1 MKKRIL
7 SLLMAFVMVIS
18 LLPATVRAAETVTEE
33 ISSAAELAALG
44 GKNLSGKSYRL
55 TDDIDMTG
63 VSMSPIVKLYD
74 GTFDGNGHTISNLTL
89 SGSDNVG
96 LFSELSSYVTITGLT
111 LKDCTIIN
119 TSGKYAGIG
128 TLVGKISGSNCVIK
142 ECGASGGT
150 VSTNF
155 SDVVYMGGLVGYASS
170 AVSIFDC
177 YSTATVTANSS
188 SSSRTA
194 GLVGYASSGTSIE
207 NCYVLGSVNA
217 NAGYSGGLIAYGAGS
232 SSSHTSIKNCYSG
245 ASVTGTNSSHSYP
258 FVYASNF
265 SYVDFENCYYDKD
278 VSNVKNANTQD
289 NIKQVTT
296 AELKSLSTLGSG
308 FQPDLAEPINGG
320 YPILSWQYFDPN
332 ATYTVTFN
340 VEPTDS
346 VLTWNGK
353 VQTVSADGKYKF
365 EEVAVGNYNY
375 SVSNE
380 AGDYA
385 TAEGTVTVK
394 NKDVETNISL
404 ELNKHTLTFALTPAD
419 AELTVKSGD
428 DTLTPNSNGSY
439 SVVNGIYSYTVNKF
453 GYETTTGTV
462 TVDRADKEQS
472 VTMTKEP
479 SATVRF
485 VYAKD
490 AAPTISVSYAKS
502 QWNKIPM
509 SAENDGSYQLPIG
522 YEYNWE
528 FDSAV
533 YIAQSGTIDLTK
545 AQKGDTKDITVPM
558 FKKPTGTGTVEY
570 PYLIS
575 DASQLRWFAAQVN
588 DSGKNSICAQLTNDI
603 DLNNVEWTPIGQYA
617 RNAYNGTFDGQ
628 YHTIQKLSIS
638 GDASRNCGLF
648 GYVDSGTIE
657 NLTVQG
663 KIELTGTGSGSYGA
677 GGIVGQLYGTAGSI
691 RNCRNDVIVHGGQNV
706 GGIVGYV
713 AGGNSS
719 AAKEITGCVNTG
731 AVSSNSHNAGGIA
744 GYISGQVT
752 VDSCYN
758 RGSCASGSYR
768 AGGITAYLDSNYA
781 TIKNCYTTEKVN
793 GSDSNPVIG
802 KKDRGSIANCYYL
815 DTLGTDSNAES
826 KTSDELKALAPK
838 LGGAFIKNSA
848 GINDGYPIFR
858 WQIPTYA
865 VTFTVDPADAEVTI
879 DGQTGT
885 HSGSNWTFALPD
897 GEYDYTVSAF
907 GYGAKSGK
915 ITVKGGAVSETVTL
929 SAVEKRTVAF
939 NITPAD
945 VNAAVTVL
953 WNGKTIVAESD
964 GSYLLPDGEY
974 TYTVKAKGYAKVSD
988 TLTVS
993 KNETVSVT
1001 LTPSTAWDGTTK
1013 TQPTGQG
1020 TQASPYEIADGEQ
1033 LAWLADKVNNA
1044 STVSAI
1050 YAVLTDDI
1058 DLGGYSFTPIGKDS
1072 HEFSGVFDGNGY
1084 TISRLNVTDVADAG
1098 LFGTAKD
1105 ATIRNVVVRGSVT
1118 GKDNAAGILAK
1129 AKTTAC
1135 TIENCG
1141 NEAVVNVIKSGG
1153 GYAGGILGYAITSTT
1168 VTNCY
1173 NSSAVTS
1180 KGNTSYSRAS
1190 GIVGYLSGNGSA
1202 KITTCYN
1209 TGKVTS
1215 DGYAAGAFGGYGG
1228 PSLTVSDCYTAGTIS
1243 GKDASS
1249 TGAFTTINSDTA
1261 TNSFYRKD
1269 RIPEGANTNGA
1280 TALTLAEMQSA
1291 LLGKLGT
1298 ENWKSVRGVNNSLP
1312 VLKWQNVSAPTAKV
1326 TLVSDAAFVRSII
1339 TTEDGDEASLPTAQL
1354 QWSPVTN
1361 AKSYTVS
1368 LWRAEKTWV
1377 PLTAEEKAAY
1387 DAISSDT
1394 SDSPNLEKLEY
1405 VNEAEVIKCM
1415 TAEQKARLAALDAAV
1430 DEAESDPEQ
1439 TEAWY
1444 NAMENRAAF
1453 IVSLAKDSDL
1463 GSYVSQLTFAQDISG
1478 ITETRYDLTSAFA
1491 ALPEGIYYAAVAV
1504 ETDGKTAYVFSA
1516 QVNDEVVGIQSPYN
1530 RMKTVTGVKWD
1541 GATAKWDG
1549 RENFTGI
1556 YQIDLYLVSG
1566 SGENRTYNSFR
1577 SFSMPGQYTS
1587 ANLANAVAAEKQYA
1601 FTVTAIA
1608 DSTID
1613 RELGLTDSVPSDYS
1627 EVYDPSAGTE
1637 KPSEKEWVDIST
1649 AEQWIALANV
1659 KDAPSDSSNSSSPSK
1674 QAIEWSKNYRLTA
1687 DIDFSKLSAA
1697 DQTKTKSIGTVTYP
1711 FMGEFDGQGHK
1722 ITGLTLSNSDSGLF
1736 WYTGATAYV
1745 HDLTIDSANVLF
1757 SDNAAVLVHNN
1768 YGRLEKCAVVNTN
1781 ITADTGAVLGGMVSR
1796 NYGVIRESYVQGGT
1810 LTSNTTSSVGH
1821 AGFVGANEAGGL
1833 IERCWSSMDVSTQ
1846 SAHAAGFVGL
1856 GYGGTIRNCFA
1867 LGNVSARTHSGGFV
1881 GRSVYQGNVY
1891 ENCYAAGVVTV
1902 TEKEGNGFIG
1912 GNQDWSSFQYDQS
1925 EGISN
1930 CYYNSATAS
1939 AHDYGAI
1946 GKSLDEMK
1954 ADTFLTALSGS
1965 ESGIWVQDNEH
1976 NNGLPY
1982 LNGVKAP
1989 ETAQTTQITVN
2000 IAVAAYNKAT
2010 YSFEQSGD
2018 VISVTMDSNG
2028 NTRLVDLMDAAQ
2040 EQKLLTYS
2048 YSTTSTFGR
2057 FIHTINGREVNEPDG
2072 WMFTVN
2078 DVLSN
2083 VSASL
2088 ATVKDGDNIL
2098 WFEGTTENH
2107 FQGPAWDS
2115 LSGEELQW
2123 ETISTKEQLLAL
2135 ANATDAETLGKN
2147 YKLSADLDL
2156 TGINFPGIGTAA
2168 QPFTGRFDGQNHTIS
2183 NVTVFGTDN
2192 VGFFGVIKGAK
2203 IQNLNLKSVS
2213 ITGEKKVGGLVGY
2226 AQAELG
2232 TDDLS
2237 QNVANLIG
2245 GCTVSGTV
2253 TGSNQV
2259 GGLVGLNEGKTDPD
2273 TLFSIASTIDKSSA
2287 DVTVTGNEMT
2297 GGLVGENTG
2306 TITKSAATGAVTGTT
2321 MTGGFAGSSSGDIYD
2336 SHAEGTVTG
2345 SSHTGGF
2352 AGSSTGTV
2360 KNCYSLGAVT
2370 GTDYTGAFAGSLAAA
2385 DTVIGAGQVTITGTP
2400 AHGYNGGLAGSLS
2413 GTVFGLANQITVK
2426 NAFGNCIQT
2435 DGTKLSVIGNTI
2447 AYPSDTQKDALKGMT
2462 LSTRQEVGDKLY
2474 ELFGINLPDL
2484 KNEADKYVDALTV
2497 PAGTATGTELSLL
2510 KSSQS
2515 PAPGV
2520 TVTYSVTDAHL
2531 TGGETLTLAKG
2542 NDTVSTISVSVQLRL
2557 ADTFGSYHKTVQ
2569 VILPVTPE
2577 KRTELMDAIAS
2588 GCIDTKDAWTAMDM
2602 AVYSALPGKTA
2613 KLADAAKQNILNL
2626 LIKEAN
2632 SREAT
2637 LSAHSRIEIVL
2648 RSLGIDS
2655 RKLYPVNSNA
2665 AVDNAAKLTQMAAQA
2680 DQYAAPYVLLAD
2692 LQGNAG
2698 LTSEQVNSLIGVLK
2712 AKMGTGLF
2720 SYEWDG
2726 VTYASPDTA
2735 GAALA
2740 ALAKYYDT
2748 NADAEMVADAILKAL
2763 PGAMNEA
2770 GSFGSANSDAMVMI
2784 GLLALGEDPA
2794 ALTSVSGA
2802 SVVDGMLSYVNTGT
2816 NQFRYSGEDNALAT
2830 EQAFRALA
2838 ALAHFEKGKAFNKAF
2853 NVYDFSANPVEP
2865 GRATGSGET
2874 GAPKPPVGTEITV
2887 RMTIKADSGY
2897 WFNGSVTIRGEGATV
2912 YHALIEALAEAGMS
2926 QVGAESG
2933 YVRSISKD
2941 GKTLSEFD
2949 NGENSGWLY
2958 KVNGD
2963 LPDVGLTSYAI
2974 KDGDRIVWYYTD
2986 DWTLDPDA
2994 GKWYVKPISSTI
3006 TPVAAIKDGT
3016 ASASVSYKD
3025 LSEAISA
3032 AKKSGEDT
3040 VTITPEIK
3048 GEVNS
3053 ITISLPK
3060 SAAANAAKQGVQ
3072 LIVETD
3078 KARVSLRAEVLGELA
3093 KNSGSELKLEITEK
3107 RAEEVSDKLAHE
3119 NLDGASIV
3127 EVTLMIDGK
3136 PVTVFG
3142 GKTLLIDIPV
3152 DSKRFRAGDTCRV
3165 LVLSDDGAAERTS
3178 GQCIKKNDALFV
3190 RVETTH
3196 LSIFVVMRDAAL
3208 PFTDVA
3214 DTAWYAD
3221 AVQYVYESGLMT
3233 GVSESEFAPDG
3244 TATRG
3249 QIVTILWRLAGSPVV
3264 NYAMRYA
3271 DADEG
3276 AWYGEAVRWAA
3287 STGVVTGYSESSF
3300 GPNDAITRE
3309 QLAAILYRYVKTQ
3322 GQGFTGMWY
3331 FPLRY
3336 DDAASISS
3344 WADEAMHWCVM
3355 KGLLNGTSET
3365 ALSPQLT
3372 ATRAQL
3378 AAILQRFCELPKD
3391 TASKSAA
3398 QTAYDRA
3405 STYLTAAV
3413 SAPRY
3418 GSLGGEWTV
3427 LALARGG
3434 ADTETAYFTDYYAA
3448 LEQTVREA
3456 NGVLSER
3463 KYTEYSRVILAL
3475 SALGKD
3481 ARDVAG
3487 YDLTLP
3493 LGDFEKTKAQGM
3505 NGAIY
3510 ALLALDSRDYPMP
3523 QNAAANTQATRQL
3536 YVDAILA
3543 AQLADGGWSFMGED
3557 ADPDLTAM
3565 ALQALAKYREQ
3576 SSVQLAANR
3585 ALVCLSAMQN
3595 ADGGFSSWGS
3605 ENAESCA
3612 QVLLALNALGLDAD
3626 DSRFVKN
3633 GHSVLDALL
3642 TYQNADGGFCHE
3654 RSGETNLMAS
3664 EQAACALA
3672 SLVRAERG
3680 ESGLYRMA
3688 ALMQPAA

>member
-1 MKKRIL
+1 
-7 SLLMAFVMVIS
+7 MVFG
-18 LLPATVRAAETVTEE
+18 LLPAPAIAADNVTT
-33 ISSAAELAALG
+33 ISSAEDFAAMNYD
-44 GKNLSGKSYRL
+44 GKYKL
-55 TDDIDMTG
+55 TKDIEVTKPYT
-63 VSMSPIVKLYD
+63 SSFR
-74 GTFDGNGHTISNLTL
+74 GTFDGDGHTVTL
-89 SGSDNVG
+89 KLNVTSGNAG
-96 LFSELSSYVTITGLT
+96 LFSETGSGAVIENVEVSADVTSNVASSSYGT
-111 LKDCTIIN
+111 
-119 TSGKYAGIG
+119 AG
-128 TLVGKISGSNCVIK
+128 LVGKVSGTTTITNCGVT
-142 ECGASGGT
+142 GT
-150 VSTNF
+150 VSNTAT
-155 SDVVYMGGLVGYASS
+155 STSSAVYIGGLVGYQAANLTINDSYTTCEVTSS
-170 AVSIFDC
+170 NL
-177 YSTATVTANSS
+177 YSS
-188 SSSRTA
+188 SST
-194 GLVGYASSGTSIE
+194 
-207 NCYVLGSVNA
+207 
-217 NAGYSGGLIAYGAGS
+217 GGLIGKESNYYTLSATNCYTTGAVTAAKGYAGGMSGYIYCSASYKHSYTNCYTAGSVTVTGAANNAYGFA
-232 SSSHTSIKNCYSG
+232 YS
-245 ASVTGTNSSHSYP
+245 
-258 FVYASNF
+258 YASTGYNF
-265 SYVDFENCYYDKD
+265 TNCYYN
-278 VSNVKNANTQD
+278 SINTNGCNRTD
-289 NIKQVTT
+289 T
-296 AELKSLSTLGSG
+296 AITAKTSDELKDLASTPGSG
-308 FQPDLAEPINGG
+308 FRADTQNINNG
-320 YPILSWQYFDPN
+320 YPILDWQYFDPD
-332 ATYTVTFN
+332 AEYTVILS
-340 VEPTDS
+340 VKPKDS

-375 SVSNE
+375 SVSN

-394 NKDVETNISL
+394 NKNVTVPVTLSL
-404 ELNKHTLTFALTPAD
+404 NPHKLTFALTPED
-419 AELTVKSGD
+419 AELTVKKD
-428 DTLTPNSNGSY
+428 NEELNPNSDGSY
-439 SVVNGIYSYTVNKF
+439 SVVNGTYSYTASKF
-453 GYETTTGTV
+453 GYETAEDTV

-472 VTMTKEP
+472 VTMTKAP

-485 VYAKD
+485 VYAED
-490 AAPTISVSYAKS
+490 AAPTIKVTYYDSAKY
-502 QWNKIPM
+502 KTITMTPE
-509 SAENDGSYQLPIG
+509 ADGSYQLPIG

-558 FKKPTGTGTVEY
+558 FKKPAGTGTVED

-575 DASQLRWFAAQVN
+575 NASQLRWFASQVN
-588 DSGKNSICAQLTNDI
+588 DNGKNSICAQLTNDI
-603 DLNNVEWTPIGQYA
+603 VLGNENWTPIGQYA

-628 YHTIQKLSIS
+628 YHEIQNLKITGS
-638 GDASRNCGLF
+638 ASNHYGLF
-648 GYVDSGTIE
+648 GVVGTGTVKNLTVSGAVTISGSGYSSYGIAAIAGSLNSTGTIE
-657 NLTVQG
+657 NCINKATV
-663 KIELTGTGSGSYGA
+663 TGNYNTAGIVGYMSNSNGTVTSCVNTGNISGSNSVGGIVGQFYGKGTVAHCYNTGDITAAVSKA
-677 GGIVGQLYGTAGSI
+677 GGIVGYLYVSSSYYKNT
-691 RNCRNDVIVHGGQNV
+691 
-706 GGIVGYV
+706 V
-713 AGGNSS
+713 ASCYSTGKVSGNSS
-719 AAKEITGCVNTG
+719 AAV
-731 AVSSNSHNAGGIA
+731 V
-744 GYISGQVT
+744 
-752 VDSCYN
+752 
-758 RGSCASGSYR
+758 
-768 AGGITAYLDSNYA
+768 
-781 TIKNCYTTEKVN
+781 
-793 GSDSNPVIG
+793 
-802 KKDRGSIANCYYL
+802 GSIYNTSYSTL
-815 DTLGTDSNAES
+815 DKLFFLEGESRTDSNATS
-826 KTSDELKALAPK
+826 KTSDKLKALAAT
-838 LGGAFIKNSA
+838 LGEAFITA
-848 GINDGYPIFR
+848 PADINDGYPIFP

-865 VTFTVDPADAEVTI
+865 VTFTITPADAEVTI
-879 DGQTGT
+879 EGQTGT
-885 HSGSNWTFALPD
+885 HTDNTWTFTLPD
-897 GEYDYTVSAF
+897 GTYPYTVTAF
-907 GYGAKSGK
+907 GYGEKTGSVTVSGGK
-915 ITVKGGAVSETVTL
+915 AEEAVTL
-929 SAVEKRTVAF
+929 SPVAKRTVKF
-939 NITPAD
+939 TVTPAD
-945 VNAAVTVL
+945 AASTVTVL
-953 WNGKTIVAESD
+953 WNGQIISPEAD

-974 TYTVKAKGYAKVSD
+974 TYTVKAKGYAKVSEP
-988 TLTVS
+988 LTVS
-993 KNETVSVT
+993 RAEVVSVT
-1001 LTPSTAWDGTTK
+1001 LTHSTAWDGTTK
-1013 TQPTGQG
+1013 TQPTGSG
-1020 TQASPYEIADGEQ
+1020 TQAAPYQIENGEH
-1033 LAWLADKVNNA
+1033 LAWLADKVNN
-1044 STVSAI
+1044 STSVTKL
-1050 YAVLTDDI
+1050 YAELTDDI
-1058 DLGGYSFTPIGKDS
+1058 DLGGELFTPIGKDF
-1072 HEFSGVFDGNGY
+1072 HEFSGSFDGQGH
-1084 TISRLNVTDVADAG
+1084 TISGLNVTAQYAG
-1098 LFGTAKD
+1098 LFGSIKD
-1105 ATIRNVVVRGSVT
+1105 AEIKNVIIQGTVTAAGSNSYAAGIAAVAKGSSNSITGCGNETTVSSDYYAAGILGSNFNSSTTTPITGCYNSGSVS
-1118 GKDNAAGILAK
+1118 GKSRAAGILAYDNGK
-1129 AKTTAC
+1129 ASISDC
-1135 TIENCG
+1135 YNIGTITSSDN
-1141 NEAVVNVIKSGG
+1141 
-1153 GYAGGILGYAITSTT
+1153 AGGIRAHYTSMAGSIQ
-1168 VTNCY
+1168 NCY
-1173 NSSAVTS
+1173 NASSVT
-1180 KGNTSYSRAS
+1180 GNSAGAIAPGGNNTLKNCF
-1190 GIVGYLSGNGSA
+1190 YL
-1202 KITTCYN
+1202 N
-1209 TGKVTS
+1209 TGS
-1215 DGYAAGAFGGYGG
+1215 D
-1228 PSLTVSDCYTAGTIS
+1228 
-1243 GKDASS
+1243 K
-1249 TGAFTTINSDTA
+1249 
-1261 TNSFYRKD
+1261 
-1269 RIPEGANTNGA
+1269 NTGA
-1280 TALTLAEMQSA
+1280 TALTLAEMQSK
-1291 LLGKLGT
+1291 LLDKDKLGT

-1312 VLKWQNVSAPTAKV
+1312 VLKWQSVSAPTASV
-1326 TLVSDAAFVRSII
+1326 ELVSDAAFVRSVI
-1339 TTEDGDEASLPTAQL
+1339 TTEDGDETSLPTAQL
-1354 QWSPVTN
+1354 QWTTPVAG

-1368 LWRAEKTWV
+1368 LWQVVKTWV
-1377 PLTAEEKAAY
+1377 PLTAEEKAEY
-1387 DAISSDT
+1387 DAISSET
-1394 SDSPNLEKLEY
+1394 SDFPSLEKLEY
-1405 VNEAEVIKCM
+1405 VNETAVISRM
-1415 TAEQKARLAALDAAV
+1415 TAEQKARLATLDAAV

-1439 TEAWY
+1439 MLTWY

-1453 IVSLAKDSDL
+1453 IVSLATDDDL
-1463 GSYVSQLTFAQDISG
+1463 GSYTSQLAFAQDISD
-1478 ITETRYDLTSAFA
+1478 IIETRYDLTSAFA

-1504 ETDGKTAYVFSA
+1504 EADGQAAYVSSE
-1516 QVNDEVVGIQSPYN
+1516 QVNNEVVGVQSPYN
-1530 RMKTVTGVKWD
+1530 RMKTVTGVQWD

-1556 YQIDLYLVSG
+1556 YKIDLYWVDG
-1566 SGENRTYNSFR
+1566 SEGNYTYTFFR
-1577 SFSMPGQYTS
+1577 SFSMPGQYTA

-1613 RELGLTDSVPSDYS
+1613 RELGLTDSIPSDYS
-1627 EVYDPSAGTE
+1627 DVYDPSAGTE
-1637 KPSEKEWVDIST
+1637 KPSEKEWVNISS
-1649 AEQWIALANV
+1649 AEDWIALANV

-1674 QAIEWSKNYRLTA
+1674 QAVEWSKNYRLTA

-1697 DQTKTKSIGTVTYP
+1697 DQMKTKSIGTVTYP
-1711 FMGEFDGQGHK
+1711 FMGEFDGQGRK

-1757 SDNAAVLVHNN
+1757 SDNAAVLAHNN
-1768 YGRLEKCAVVNTN
+1768 YGRIEHCAVVNTN

-1796 NYGVIRESYVQGGT
+1796 NYGVIRDSYVEGGT

-1833 IERCWSSMDVSTQ
+1833 IERCWSSMNVSTQ

-1925 EGISN
+1925 EGITN
-1930 CYYNSATAS
+1930 CYYNSSTAS
-1939 AHDYGAI
+1939 SHSYNAI

-1965 ESGIWVQDNEH
+1965 GFGIWVQDNEH

-1989 ETAQTTQITVN
+1989 ETTQNTQIKVN
-2000 IAVAAYNKAT
+2000 IAVAAYNKDT
-2010 YSFEQSGD
+2010 YSFEKSGD

-2040 EQKLLTYS
+2040 AQGKLTYT
-2048 YSTTSTFGR
+2048 YSTSTEYGR
-2057 FIHTINGREVNEPDG
+2057 FIHTINGREVNAPDG
-2072 WMFTVN
+2072 WMFTIN
-2078 DVLSN
+2078 DKLSN

-2088 ATVKDGDNIL
+2088 ATVKNGDQVL

-2115 LSGEELQW
+2115 LSGESIQW
-2123 ETISTKEQLLAL
+2123 NTISTKGELLAL
-2135 ANATDAETLGKN
+2135 AKAKDAETLSKN
-2147 YKLSADLDL
+2147 YKLTADLNLSDE
-2156 TGINFPGIGTAA
+2156 TFPGIGTAEH
-2168 QPFTGRFDGQNHTIS
+2168 PFTGRFDGQNHTIS
-2183 NVTVFGTDN
+2183 NVNVTVSGTDS

-2203 IQNLNLKSVS
+2203 IQNLNLKNVNIS
-2213 ITGEKKVGGLVGY
+2213 GKERVGGLVGY
-2226 AQAELG
+2226 AQAALDK
-2232 TDDLS
+2232 DDLS

-2259 GGLVGLNEGKTDPD
+2259 GGLVGLNEGKTNPD

-2287 DVTVTGNEMT
+2287 DVTVTGNEKT

-2336 SHAEGTVTG
+2336 SHAKGAVTG
-2345 SSHTGGF
+2345 SNHTGGF
-2352 AGSSTGTV
+2352 AGSSSGAV

-2370 GTDYTGAFAGSLAAA
+2370 GTDYTGSFAGSLAKA

-2400 AHGYNGGLAGSLS
+2400 AQGYNGGLAGSLS
-2413 GTVFGLANQITVK
+2413 GTVSGLVNRITVK
-2426 NAFGNCIQT
+2426 NAFGNCTQAE
-2435 DGTKLSVIGNTI
+2435 GENLSVIGNTND
-2447 AYPSDTQKDALKGMT
+2447 YRSDGQKAALEGMT
-2462 LSTRQEVGDKLY
+2462 LSTRQAVGDTLY
-2474 ELFGINLPDL
+2474 ALFGINRPGTSAET
-2484 KNEADKYVDALTV
+2484 EAGKYTDAVTV
-2497 PAGTATGTELSLL
+2497 SANAKEGSVIFLL
-2510 KSSQS
+2510 KPEQTA
-2515 PAPGV
+2515 APDV
-2520 TVTYSVTDAHL
+2520 TVTYAVTDAHL
-2531 TGGETLTLAKG
+2531 TGGSTLTLVKP
-2542 NDTVSTISVSVQLRL
+2542 NDTCATVSIQVELLLTDGEGNTYRKS
-2557 ADTFGSYHKTVQ
+2557 VQ

-2637 LSAHSRIEIVL
+2637 LSDHSRIEIVL

-2698 LTSEQVNSLIGVLK
+2698 LTSEQVNSLIGVLM
-2712 AKMGTGLF
+2712 ANMGTGLF
-2720 SYEWDG
+2720 SYERNG

-2740 ALAKYYDT
+2740 ALAKYCGT
-2748 NADAEMVADAILKAL
+2748 SADAKAVVDTILKAL

-2802 SVVDGMLSYVNTGT
+2802 SVVDGMLSYVNTRT

-2874 GAPKPPVGTEITV
+2874 EAPKPPVGTEITV

-2994 GKWYVKPISSTI
+2994 GKWYVKPVSSTI
-3006 TPVAAIKDGT
+3006 TPAAAIKDGT

-3048 GEVNS
+3048 GKVNG
-3053 ITISLPK
+3053 IAVSLPK

-3142 GKTLLIDIPV
+3142 GKKLLIDIPV

-3196 LSIFVVMRDAAL
+3196 LSTFVVMRDAAL

-3221 AVQYVYESGLMT
+3221 AVQYAYERGLMT

-3271 DADEG
+3271 DMDKG

-3365 ALSPQLT
+3365 TLSPQLT
-3372 ATRAQL
+3372 AARAQL

-3434 ADTETAYFTDYYAA
+3434 ADTETAYFTGYCAA
-3448 LEQTVREA
+3448 LEQTVRE
-3456 NGVLSER
+3456 NKGVLSER

-3493 LGDFEKTKAQGM
+3493 LGDYEKTAAQGV
-3505 NGAIY
+3505 NGVIY

-3523 QNAAANTQATRQL
+3523 QNAAASTQATRQL

-3543 AQLADGGWSFMGED
+3543 AQLANGGWSFMGED

-3633 GHSVLDALL
+3633 GHSALDALL
-3642 TYQNADGGFCHE
+3642 TYQTADGGFCHE

-3664 EQAACALA
+3664 EQAVCALA

-3680 ESGLYRMA
+3680 ESSFYRMA
-3688 ALMQPAA
+3688 ALTQPAA

>member
-7 SLLMAFVMVIS
+7 SLLMAFVMVVS
-18 LLPATVRAAETVTEE
+18 LLPATVRAAETV
-33 ISSAAELAALG
+33 SSAEAFAAMSANGSYKLTQDIEVTTPY
-44 GKNLSGKSYRL
+44 KSTFR
-55 TDDIDMTG
+55 
-63 VSMSPIVKLYD
+63 
-74 GTFDGNGHTISNLTL
+74 GTFDGDGHTVTL
-89 SGSDNVG
+89 KLEDYSSGNAGLFAETGSGATIENVVIDADITANVG
-96 LFSELSSYVTITGLT
+96 SSYGVAGLIGKVSGTTKVKNCGVYGKIENTI
-111 LKDCTIIN
+111 
-119 TSGKYAGIG
+119 SGKAAYTAGLIAYVNSK
-128 TLVGKISGSNCVIK
+128 T
-142 ECGASGGT
+142 T
-150 VSTNF
+150 VEN
-155 SDVVYMGGLVGYASS
+155 
-170 AVSIFDC
+170 C
-177 YSTATVTANSS
+177 YSTATVSTSNSYS
-188 SSSRTA
+188 TNVTGGLIGYSYDTLTLTNCYVRGTVSNAKGLAKTG
-194 GLVGYASSGTSIE
+194 GLVGHLKNSNSYKAQLNNCYAAASVSSG
-207 NCYVLGSVNA
+207 
-217 NAGYSGGLIAYGAGS
+217 GYAVAYLDGNY
-232 SSSHTSIKNCYSG
+232 T
-245 ASVTGTNSSHSYP
+245 T
-258 FVYASNF
+258 F
-265 SYVDFENCYYDKD
+265 SNCYYDAD
-278 VSNVKNANTQD
+278 VIGSAKVDTLD
-289 NIKQVTT
+289 GLT
-296 AELKSLSTLGSG
+296 AKTSDELKDLAGTLGLG
-308 FQPDLAEPINGG
+308 FRADEQNINNG
-320 YPILSWQYFDPN
+320 YPILDWQYFDPT
-332 ATYTVTFN
+332 AKYTVTFN
-340 VEPTDS
+340 VEPKDS
-346 VLTWNGK
+346 VLTWNDE
-353 VQTVSADGKYKF
+353 VQPVSEDGKYTF
-365 EEVAVGNYNY
+365 ENMDVNLNGYSY

-385 TAEGTVTVK
+385 AKSGTVTVK
-394 NKDVETNISL
+394 NKDVVVPVTL
-404 ELNKHTLTFALTPAD
+404 ELNKHTLTFDLTPAD
-419 AELTVKSGD
+419 AELIVKSGAN
-428 DTLTPNSNGSY
+428 TLPPTSTGSHT
-439 SVVNGIYSYTVNKF
+439 YTVTKGEYTYSASAF
-453 GYETTTGTV
+453 GYQPIENAKVTVLAGDHTETV
-462 TVDRADKEQS
+462 TLQKKDA
-472 VTMTKEP
+472 
-479 SATVRF
+479 ATARF
-485 VYAKD
+485 VYAED
-490 AAPTISVSYAKS
+490 AAPTISVSYAIS

-522 YEYNWE
+522 YKYEWS
-528 FDSAV
+528 FDSAA
-533 YIAQSGTIDLTK
+533 YIAQSGTIDLTE
-545 AQKGDTKDITVPM
+545 ARKGDSKDITVPM
-558 FKKPTGTGTVEY
+558 SKKPAGTGTVED

-575 DASQLRWFAAQVN
+575 NASQLRWFASQVN
-588 DSGKNSICAQLTNDI
+588 DNGKNSICAQLTNNI
-603 DLNNVEWTPIGQYA
+603 DLGGNENWTPIGKSSSYS
-617 RNAYNGTFDGQ
+617 YKGTFDGQ
-628 YHTIQKLSIS
+628 YHEIKNLKITGS
-638 GDASRNCGLF
+638 ASNHYGLF
-648 GYVDSGTIE
+648 GVVSTGTVK
-657 NLTVQG
+657 NLTA
-663 KIELTGTGSGSYGA
+663 SGEVSVTSNNNSYGIA
-677 GGIVGQLYGTAGSI
+677 AIVGCMNDGSAGTVE
-691 RNCRNDVIVHGGQNV
+691 NCINKANVSGGQNV
-706 GGIVGYV
+706 AGIVGYISSGYSFNKKV
-713 AGGNSS
+713 VQNCANYGSISSTSNNAAGI
-719 AAKEITGCVNTG
+719 AANISG
-731 AVSSNSHNAGGIA
+731 AVTI
-744 GYISGQVT
+744 Q
-752 VDSCYN
+752 DCYN
-758 RGSCASGSYR
+758 RGTITGGGWR
-768 AGGITAYLDSNYA
+768 AGGITAYLDSSYA

-802 KKDRGSIANCYYL
+802 KKDSGSITNCYYL
-815 DTLGTDSNAES
+815 DTLGKDSNAIP
-826 KTSDELKALAPK
+826 KTSNELKALESTTLGDAFTTAP
-838 LGGAFIKNSA
+838 A

-865 VTFTVDPADAEVTI
+865 VTFTVDPAAAEVTI

-885 HSGSNWTFALPD
+885 HSGSKWTFALPD
-897 GEYDYTVSAF
+897 GEYKYTVSAF
-907 GYGAKSGK
+907 GYGEQTGKVTVSGG
-915 ITVKGGAVSETVTL
+915 TVSEPVTL
-929 SAVEKRTVAF
+929 SAIEKRTVAF

-953 WNGKTIVAESD
+953 WNGQTISPEAD

-974 TYTVKAKGYAKVSD
+974 TYTVKATGYAKVSN

-993 KNETVSVT
+993 KDAAVSVT
-1001 LTPSTAWDGTTK
+1001 LTRSSTWNGETK
-1013 TQPTGQG
+1013 TQPTGDG
-1020 TQASPYEIADGEQ
+1020 TQAAPYQIENGEH
-1033 LAWLADKVNNA
+1033 LAWLANAVNN
-1044 STVSAI
+1044 SANSAKF
-1050 YAVLTDDI
+1050 YAELTDDI
-1058 DLGGYSFTPIGKDS
+1058 DLGGNPFAPIGKDF
-1072 HEFSGVFDGNGY
+1072 HEFSGSFDGKGY
-1084 TISRLNVTDVADAG
+1084 TVSGLKVTDVADAG

-1105 ATIRNVVVRGSVT
+1105 ATIRNVVVRGNVT
-1118 GKDNAAGILAK
+1118 GTDNAAGILAK

-1173 NSSAVTS
+1173 NSGAVTS

-1228 PSLTVSDCYTAGTIS
+1228 PSLTVSDCYNTGSIS
-1243 GKDASS
+1243 NTNKSKA
-1249 TGAFTTINSDTA
+1249 GAFTTSNSDTA
-1261 TNSFYRKD
+1261 TNSFYLKD
-1269 RIPEGANTNGA
+1269 SVPEGANTNGA
-1280 TALTLAEMQSA
+1280 AALTLAEMQSD
-1291 LLGKLGT
+1291 LLGKLDKA
-1298 ENWKSVRGVNNSLP
+1298 NWKSVRGVNNSLP
-1312 VLKWQNVSAPTAKV
+1312 VLNWQSVSAPTAKV
-1326 TLVSDAAFVRSII
+1326 TLVSDAAFVRSVI
-1339 TTEDGDEASLPTAQL
+1339 TTEDGDETSLPTAQL
-1354 QWSPVTN
+1354 QWSPVAD

-1368 LWRAEKTWV
+1368 LWQVVKTWV
-1377 PLTAEEKAAY
+1377 PLTAEEY
-1387 DAISSDT
+1387 DAISSET

-1405 VNEAEVIKCM
+1405 VNEAEVIKRM

-1444 NAMENRAAF
+1444 TAMENRAAF
-1453 IVSLAKDSDL
+1453 IVSLATDDDL
-1463 GSYVSQLTFAQDISG
+1463 GSYVSQLTFEQDISG
-1478 ITETRYDLTSAFA
+1478 ITETRYDLTKTFA
-1491 ALPEGIYYAAVAV
+1491 ELPEGIYYAAVAV
-1504 ETDGKTAYVFSA
+1504 ETDGQAAYVSSA

-1530 RMKTVTGVKWD
+1530 RMKTVTGVEWD

-1549 RENFTGI
+1549 RENFTGT
-1556 YQIDLYLVSG
+1556 YQIDLYTVENSDYKHFKTFTVSG
-1566 SGENRTYNSFR
+1566 R
-1577 SFSMPGQYTS
+1577 YTS
-1587 ANLANAVAAEKQYA
+1587 ANFANVFAAEKRYS
-1601 FTVTAIA
+1601 FTVTALA
-1608 DSTID
+1608 DTAID
-1613 RELGLTDSVPSDYS
+1613 QELGLSDSIPSAYS
-1627 EVYDPSAGTE
+1627 GVYDPSESTE
-1637 KPSEKEWVDIST
+1637 DSSKKEWVDIGS

-1659 KDAPSDSSNSSSPSK
+1659 KDEPSAGTDSPSN
-1674 QAIEWSKNYRLTA
+1674 QAVAWSKNYRLTA
-1687 DIDFSKLSAA
+1687 DIDFSTLSAA

-1736 WYTGATAYV
+1736 WYIGATGYV
-1745 HDLTIDSANVLF
+1745 HNLTVDSANVLF

-1796 NYGVIRESYVQGGT
+1796 NYGVIRDSYVEGGT

-1833 IERCWSSMDVSTQ
+1833 IERCWTSMNISTQ

-1856 GYGGTIRNCFA
+1856 GYGGAIKNCFA
-1867 LGNVSARTHSGGFV
+1867 LGNVSARGYSGGFV

-1912 GNQDWSSFQYDQS
+1912 GNQPSSAFQYDQS
-1925 EGISN
+1925 EGITN
-1930 CYYNSATAS
+1930 CYYNSSTDS
-1939 AHDYGAI
+1939 SHDYNAT

-1954 ADTFLTALSGS
+1954 TEAFLTVLSGS
-1965 ESGIWVQDNEH
+1965 AAGVWTQDADH

-1982 LNGVKAP
+1982 LAGVPAP

-2000 IAVAAYNKAT
+2000 IAVATYNKDT
-2010 YSFEQSGD
+2010 YSFEKSGD

-2040 EQKLLTYS
+2040 AQGKLTYS

-2156 TGINFPGIGTAA
+2156 TSVSFSGIGTAA

-2183 NVTVFGTDN
+2183 NVTVSGTDSI
-2192 VGFFGVIKGAK
+2192 GFFGVIKGAK
-2203 IQNLNLKSVS
+2203 IQNLNLKNVNIS
-2213 ITGEKKVGGLVGY
+2213 GKEKVGGLVGY
-2226 AQAELG
+2226 AQAAL
-2232 TDDLS
+2232 DAADLS
-2237 QNVANLIG
+2237 QNTANLIG

-2253 TGSNQV
+2253 SGEKQT
-2259 GGLVGLNEGKTDPD
+2259 GGLVGLNEGKADAD
-2273 TLFSIASTIDKSSA
+2273 TLFSIASSIDKCSSSA
-2287 DVTVTGNEMT
+2287 AVIGTNMT

-2306 TITKSAATGAVTGTT
+2306 TITKSAATGAVTGTNS
-2321 MTGGFAGSSSGDIYD
+2321 TGGFAGSSSGDIYD
-2336 SHAEGTVTG
+2336 SHAKGAVTG
-2345 SSHTGGF
+2345 SNHTGGF

-2370 GTDYTGAFAGSLAAA
+2370 GTDYTGSFAGSLAKA
-2385 DTVIGAGQVTITGTP
+2385 DTVVGAGQVTITGTP
-2400 AHGYNGGLAGSLS
+2400 TQGYNGGLAGSLS
-2413 GTVFGLANQITVK
+2413 GIVSGLANQITVK

-2435 DGTKLSVIGNTI
+2435 DGTKLSVIGNTT

-2474 ELFGINLPDL
+2474 ALFGINLPDLPDL

-2531 TGGETLTLAKG
+2531 TGGKTLTLAKG

-2632 SREAT
+2632 SRKAT
-2637 LSAHSRIEIVL
+2637 LSDHSRIEIVL

-2698 LTSEQVNSLIGVLK
+2698 LTSEQVNSLIGVLM
-2712 AKMGTGLF
+2712 ANMGTGLF
-2720 SYEWDG
+2720 SYERNG

-2740 ALAKYYDT
+2740 ALAKYS
-2748 NADAEMVADAILKAL
+2748 NADAKMVVDAILKAL

-2874 GAPKPPVGTEITV
+2874 EAPKPPVGTEITV

-2963 LPDVGLTSYAI
+2963 LPDVGLTSYTI

-2994 GKWYVKPISSTI
+2994 GKWYVKPVSSTI
-3006 TPVAAIKDGT
+3006 TPAAAIKDGT

-3048 GEVNS
+3048 GKVNG
-3053 ITISLPK
+3053 IAVSLPK

-3142 GKTLLIDIPV
+3142 GKKLLIDIPV

-3221 AVQYVYESGLMT
+3221 AVQYAYERELMT

-3271 DADEG
+3271 DVDEG

-3336 DDAASISS
+3336 DDAVSISS

-3365 ALSPQLT
+3365 TLSPQLT

-3405 STYLTAAV
+3405 SAYLTAAV

-3493 LGDFEKTKAQGM
+3493 LGDFEKAKAQGV
-3505 NGAIY
+3505 NGVIY

-3612 QVLLALNALGLDAD
+3612 QVLLALNALGLGTD

-3633 GHSVLDALL
+3633 GHSALDALL

-3664 EQAACALA
+3664 EQAVCALA

-3680 ESGLYRMA
+3680 ESSFYRMA
-3688 ALMQPAA
+3688 ALTQPAA

>member
-7 SLLMAFVMVIS
+7 SLLMAFVMVVS
-18 LLPATVRAAETVTEE
+18 LLPATALAADAVTE
-33 ISSAAELAALG
+33 ISSAEAFAAMDSNG
-44 GKNLSGKSYRL
+44 NYKL
-55 TDDIDMTG
+55 TKDIEVTKPYT
-63 VSMSPIVKLYD
+63 SSFR
-74 GTFDGNGHTISNLTL
+74 GTFDGDGHTVTL
-89 SGSDNVG
+89 KLNVTSGNAG
-96 LFSELSSYVTITGLT
+96 LFSETGSGAVIENVEVSADVTSNVASSSYGT
-111 LKDCTIIN
+111 
-119 TSGKYAGIG
+119 AG
-128 TLVGKISGSNCVIK
+128 LVGKVSGATTITNCGVT
-142 ECGASGGT
+142 GT
-150 VSTNF
+150 VSNTATTTYYAARIG
-155 SDVVYMGGLVGYASS
+155 SLVGYFGGALTLN
-170 AVSIFDC
+170 DC
-177 YSTATVTANSS
+177 YSTANISSKSTYSS
-188 SSSRTA
+188 SAAGGLIGGSGSAYPITA
-194 GLVGYASSGTSIE
+194 E
-207 NCYVLGSVNA
+207 NCYFSGNVDAKNY
-217 NAGYSGGLIAYGAGS
+217 AGGFIGYLNSSTSKPHAYTNCYTSGTVTGGTNKAYGFA
-232 SSSHTSIKNCYSG
+232 YS
-245 ASVTGTNSSHSYP
+245 
-258 FVYASNF
+258 YASTGYNF
-265 SYVDFENCYYDKD
+265 TNCYYN
-278 VSNVKNANTQD
+278 SINANGCNKTD
-289 NIKQVTT
+289 AAIT
-296 AELKSLSTLGSG
+296 AKTSDELKDLAGTLGLG
-308 FQPDLAEPINGG
+308 FRADEQNINNG
-320 YPILSWQYFDPN
+320 YPILDWQYFDPT
-332 ATYTVTFN
+332 AKYTVTFN
-340 VEPTDS
+340 VEPKDS
-346 VLTWNGK
+346 VLTWKGEEQPVSTNGK
-353 VQTVSADGKYKF
+353 YEFVD
-365 EEVAVGNYNY
+365 VAVGSYDY
-375 SVSNE
+375 SVSN

-394 NKDVETNISL
+394 NKNVTVPVTLSL
-404 ELNKHTLTFALTPAD
+404 NPHKLTFTLTPAN
-419 AELTVKSGD
+419 AELTVKKGEEE
-428 DTLTPNSNGSY
+428 LNPNSNGSY
-439 SVVNGIYSYTVNKF
+439 TVTKGEYTYSASAF
-453 GYETTTGTV
+453 GYKSIKDAKVTVLAGDHTETVELIAQPMNTVTFTGIADDASGVSLTVTTTVDGT
-462 TVDRADKEQS
+462 AK
-472 VTMTKEP
+472 TMSPEAGTYTYKLP
-479 SATVRF
+479 VGYAYDWTF
-485 VYAKD
+485 KCANYAKQTGKLD
-490 AAPTISVSYAKS
+490 LTGLTEEKTESVSIRMTEKTAWEGADDITEPAIVDDVYQITS
-502 QWNKIPM
+502 
-509 SAENDGSYQLPIG
+509 GSELAWLAQEVNADRG
-522 YEYNWE
+522 ASYN
-528 FDSAV
+528 AV
-533 YIAQSGTIDLTK
+533 LCNNIDL
-545 AQKGDTKDITVPM
+545 G
-558 FKKPTGTGTVEY
+558 GNE
-570 PYLIS
+570 
-575 DASQLRWFAAQVN
+575 N
-588 DSGKNSICAQLTNDI
+588 
-603 DLNNVEWTPIGQYA
+603 WTPIGKSSSYS
-617 RNAYNGTFDGQ
+617 YKGTFDGQ
-628 YHTIQKLSIS
+628 GYEIKNLKIDSTSSNQ
-638 GDASRNCGLF
+638 ALF
-648 GYVDSGTIE
+648 GYVNGGTVK
-657 NLTVQG
+657 NLTV
-663 KIELTGTGSGSYGA
+663 SGSVKGGDSTA
-677 GGIVGQLYGTAGSI
+677 GIIGELAGTSLVEKCMNKATVNGGNAVGGIVGKISTSYEKSI
-691 RNCRNDVIVHGGQNV
+691 QYCVNEGPITGANQV
-706 GGIVGYV
+706 GGIVGY
-713 AGGNSS
+713 AYY
-719 AAKEITGCVNTG
+719 T
-731 AVSSNSHNAGGIA
+731 
-744 GYISGQVT
+744 VT
-752 VDSCYN
+752 VDQCYN
-758 RGSCASGSYR
+758 RGAIEATVSK
-768 AGGITAYLDSNYA
+768 AGGIVGHMDDSGA
-781 TIKNCYTTEKVN
+781 KFSNCYTTEKVN
-793 GSDSNPVIG
+793 GSDSNPVVG
-802 KKDRGSIANCYYL
+802 KKSSGSITNCYYL
-815 DTLGTDSNAES
+815 DTFGKDSDPNVTP
-826 KTSDELKALAPK
+826 KTSDELKALAPT
-838 LGGAFIKNSA
+838 LGDAFVTA
-848 GINDGYPIFR
+848 PADLNDGYPVLR
-858 WQIPTYA
+858 WQIPTYP

-879 DGQTGT
+879 DGQSGT

-897 GEYDYTVSAF
+897 GEYSYTVTAF
-907 GYGAKSGK
+907 GYEEQTGNVTVSGGR
-915 ITVKGGAVSETVTL
+915 VHETVTL
-929 SAVEKRTVAF
+929 DAAEKRTVTFDIA
-939 NITPAD
+939 PAD

-953 WNGKTIVAESD
+953 WNGQIISPEAD
-964 GSYLLPDGEY
+964 GGYLLPDGKY
-974 TYTVKAKGYAKVSD
+974 TYTVKAKGYAKVSG

-993 KNETVSVT
+993 KDAAVSVT
-1001 LTPSTAWDGTTK
+1001 LTRSSTWNGETK
-1013 TQPTGQG
+1013 TQPTGDG
-1020 TQASPYEIADGEQ
+1020 TQAVPYQIENGAQ
-1033 LAWLADKVNNA
+1033 LAWLADTVNNA
-1044 STVSAI
+1044 TSVTKLYVD
-1050 YAVLTDDI
+1050 LTDDI

-1072 HEFSGVFDGNGY
+1072 HEFSGVFDGKGY
-1084 TISRLNVTDVADAG
+1084 TISGLKVTAKYAG
-1098 LFGTAKD
+1098 LFGFIKD
-1105 ATIRNVVVRGSVT
+1105 AEIKNVIVQGTVTAADSKGHAAGIAAVAKGSSNSITGCGNETTVSSDYYAAGILGSNFNDSTMTPITGCYNSGSVS
-1118 GKDNAAGILAK
+1118 GKSRAAGILAYDNGK
-1129 AKTTAC
+1129 ANISDC
-1135 TIENCG
+1135 YNIGTITGSDN
-1141 NEAVVNVIKSGG
+1141 
-1153 GYAGGILGYAITSTT
+1153 AGGIRAHYTSMAGSIQ
-1168 VTNCY
+1168 NCY
-1173 NSSAVTS
+1173 NASSVT
-1180 KGNTSYSRAS
+1180 GNSAGAIAPGGNNTLKSCF
-1190 GIVGYLSGNGSA
+1190 YL
-1202 KITTCYN
+1202 N
-1209 TGKVTS
+1209 TGS
-1215 DGYAAGAFGGYGG
+1215 D
-1228 PSLTVSDCYTAGTIS
+1228 
-1243 GKDASS
+1243 KN
-1249 TGAFTTINSDTA
+1249 TGAA
-1261 TNSFYRKD
+1261 
-1269 RIPEGANTNGA
+1269 
-1280 TALTLAEMQSA
+1280 ALTLAEMQSS
-1291 LLGKLGT
+1291 LLGNLGT

-1312 VLKWQNVSAPTAKV
+1312 VLEWQKVSAPTASV
-1326 TLVSDAAFVRSII
+1326 ELVSDAAFVRSVI
-1339 TTEDGDEASLPTAQL
+1339 TTEDGDETSLPTAQL
-1354 QWSPVTN
+1354 QWSLVAG

-1368 LWRAEKTWV
+1368 LWQVVKTWV
-1377 PLTAEEKAAY
+1377 PLTTEEKAEY
-1387 DAISSDT
+1387 HAISSET

-1405 VNEAEVIKCM
+1405 VNEAEVIKRM

-1444 NAMENRAAF
+1444 TAMENRAAF
-1453 IVSLAKDSDL
+1453 IVSLATDDDL
-1463 GSYVSQLTFAQDISG
+1463 GSYVSQLTFEQDISG
-1478 ITETRYDLTSAFA
+1478 ITETRYDLTKTFA
-1491 ALPEGIYYAAVAV
+1491 ELPEGIYYAAVAV
-1504 ETDGKTAYVFSA
+1504 ETDGQAAYVSSA

-1530 RMKTVTGVKWD
+1530 RMKTVTGVEWD

-1912 GNQDWSSFQYDQS
+1912 GNQPSSAFQYDQS
-1925 EGISN
+1925 EGITN
-1930 CYYNSATAS
+1930 CYYNSTTDSSHNYNAT
-1939 AHDYGAI
+1939 
-1946 GKSLDEMK
+1946 GKSLDDMK
-1954 ADTFLTALSGS
+1954 TADFLTALSGS
-1965 ESGIWVQDNEH
+1965 ESGIWVQDSEY

-1982 LNGVKAP
+1982 LSSVKAP

-2040 EQKLLTYS
+2040 AQGKLTYS

-2078 DVLSN
+2078 NVLSN

-2088 ATVKDGDNIL
+2088 ATVKDGDKVL

-2123 ETISTKEQLLAL
+2123 ETISAKEQLLAL

-2156 TGINFPGIGTAA
+2156 TSVSFSGIGTAEH
-2168 QPFTGRFDGQNHTIS
+2168 PFTGRFDGQNHTIS
-2183 NVTVFGTDN
+2183 NITVSGTDN
-2192 VGFFGVIKGAK
+2192 VGFFGVIRGAT
-2203 IQNLNLKSVS
+2203 IRSLNLTNVT
-2213 ITGEKKVGGLVGY
+2213 ITGKEKVGGLVGY
-2226 AQAELG
+2226 AQAAL
-2232 TDDLS
+2232 DKNDLS
-2237 QNVANLIG
+2237 KNIANLIG

-2253 TGSNQV
+2253 SGEKQT
-2259 GGLVGLNEGKTDPD
+2259 GGLVGHNEGKADPD

-2287 DVTVTGNEMT
+2287 DVTVTGNEKT

-2306 TITKSAATGAVTGTT
+2306 TITKSAAIGAVTGTT

-2336 SHAEGTVTG
+2336 SHAKGAVTG
-2345 SSHTGGF
+2345 NNHTGGF
-2352 AGSSTGTV
+2352 AGSSSGAV

-2370 GTDYTGAFAGSLAAA
+2370 GTDYTGSFAGSLAKA
-2385 DTVIGAGQVTITGTP
+2385 DTVVGAGQVTITGTP
-2400 AHGYNGGLAGSLS
+2400 TQGYNGGLAGSLS
-2413 GTVFGLANQITVK
+2413 GTVSGLANQITVK

-2435 DGTKLSVIGNTI
+2435 DGTKLSVIGNTT

-2474 ELFGINLPDL
+2474 ALFGINLPDLPDL

-2531 TGGETLTLAKG
+2531 TGGKTLTLAKG

-2613 KLADAAKQNILNL
+2613 KLTDAAKQNILNL

-2637 LSAHSRIEIVL
+2637 LSAHSCIEIVL

-2698 LTSEQVNSLIGVLK
+2698 LTSEQVNSLIGVLM
-2712 AKMGTGLF
+2712 ANMGTGLF
-2720 SYEWDG
+2720 SYERNG

-2740 ALAKYYDT
+2740 ALAKYCGT
-2748 NADAEMVADAILKAL
+2748 SADAKAVVDTILKAL

-2874 GAPKPPVGTEITV
+2874 EAPKPPVGTEITV

-3048 GEVNS
+3048 GKVNG
-3053 ITISLPK
+3053 IAVSLPK

-3093 KNSGSELKLEITEK
+3093 KNSGSELKLEITKK

-3142 GKTLLIDIPV
+3142 GKKLLIDIPV

-3214 DTAWYAD
+3214 DTAWYTD
-3221 AVQYVYESGLMT
+3221 AVQYVYENGLMT

-3271 DADEG
+3271 DMDEG

-3336 DDAASISS
+3336 DDAVSISS

-3365 ALSPQLT
+3365 TLSPQLT

-3405 STYLTAAV
+3405 SNYLTAAV

-3487 YDLTLP
+3487 FDLTLP
-3493 LGDFEKTKAQGM
+3493 LGDYEKTAAQGV
-3505 NGAIY
+3505 NGVIY

-3523 QNAAANTQATRQL
+3523 QNAAASTQATRQL

-3543 AQLADGGWSFMGED
+3543 AQLTNGGWSFMGED

>member
-7 SLLMAFVMVIS
+7 SLLMSFVMLVS
-18 LLPATVRAAETVTEE
+18 LLPASVRAAETVTE
-33 ISSAAELAALG
+33 ISSAKEFAKMDANG
-44 GKNLSGKSYRL
+44 SYKL
-55 TDDIDMTG
+55 TQDIEVTTPYE
-63 VSMSPIVKLYD
+63 STFR
-74 GTFDGNGHTISNLTL
+74 GTFDGDGHTVTL
-89 SGSDNVG
+89 KLNVTSGNAG
-96 LFSELSSYVTITGLT
+96 LFATTGR
-111 LKDCTIIN
+111 
-119 TSGKYAGIG
+119 GA
-128 TLVGKISGSNCVIK
+128 VIK
-142 ECGASGGT
+142 NVEVTADVTSSVGGT
-150 VSTNF
+150 S
-155 SDVVYMGGLVGYASS
+155 VG
-170 AVSIFDC
+170 
-177 YSTATVTANSS
+177 
-188 SSSRTA
+188 TA
-194 GLVGYASSGTSIE
+194 GLVGVASYPLVLENCGVSGTVTSTTSNSSCVYI
-207 NCYVLGSVNA
+207 GSLV
-217 NAGYSGGLIAYGAGS
+217 GYLQDSL
-232 SSSHTSIKNCYSG
+232 TLKNCYSSANITSSSTQYNSVAG
-245 ASVTGTNSSHSYP
+245 GLIGKMSSAYSVT
-258 FVYASNF
+258 A
-265 SYVDFENCYYDKD
+265 ENCYFSGNVDAKNYAGGFIGYLNSSA
-278 VSNVKNANTQD
+278 SNPHAYTNCYTSGNVTGSPGKAYAFAYVYKSFYGSAPQYAFDNCYFNDANTD
-289 NIKQVTT
+289 GGCNLDSTGLT
-296 AELKSLSTLGSG
+296 AKTSDELKDLAGTLGLG
-308 FQPDLAEPINGG
+308 FRADEQNINNG
-320 YPILSWQYFDPN
+320 YPILDWQYFDPD
-332 ATYTVTFN
+332 AEYTVILS
-340 VEPTDS
+340 VKPKDS
-346 VLTWNGK
+346 VLTWNGE
-353 VQTVSADGKYKF
+353 VQPASESGSYTFENVTVGSYS
-365 EEVAVGNYNY
+365 Y

-394 NKDVETNISL
+394 NKNVTVPVTLSL
-404 ELNKHTLTFALTPAD
+404 NPHKLTFTLTPAD
-419 AELTVKSGD
+419 AELIVQKGDKELKS
-428 DTLTPNSNGSY
+428 NSDGSY
-439 SVVNGIYSYTVNKF
+439 SVVNGTYSYTASKF
-453 GYETTTGTV
+453 GYETAEDTV

-472 VTMTKEP
+472 VTMTKAP

-485 VYAKD
+485 VYAED
-490 AAPTISVSYAKS
+490 AASTISVSYAIS

-522 YEYNWE
+522 HKYEWS
-528 FDSAV
+528 FDSAA
-533 YIAQSGTIDLTK
+533 YIAQSGTIDLTE
-545 AQKGDTKDITVPM
+545 AQEGDSKDINVPM
-558 FKKPTGTGTVEY
+558 SKKPTGTGTAED

-575 DASQLRWFAAQVN
+575 DASQLRWFASQVN
-588 DSGKNSICAQLTNDI
+588 DNGKNSICAQLTNDI
-603 DLNNVEWTPIGQYA
+603 DLNNVEWTPIGKNSSYP
-617 RNAYNGTFDGQ
+617 YKGTFDGQ
-628 YHTIQKLSIS
+628 YHEIKNLKIDS
-638 GDASRNCGLF
+638 ASSDQALF
-648 GYVDSGTIE
+648 GYVNGGTVK
-657 NLTVQG
+657 NLTVSGSVKGAGYTAGIIGQLAG
-663 KIELTGTGSGSYGA
+663 ASSVENCVNKANITGS
-677 GGIVGQLYGTAGSI
+677 T
-691 RNCRNDVIVHGGQNV
+691 NV
-706 GGIVGYV
+706 GGIIGRVET
-713 AGGNSS
+713 SS
-719 AAKEITGCVNTG
+719 AKTVNACANFGEITG
-731 AVSSNSHNAGGIA
+731 SSYVGGLVGNLYYAISLKNSYNRGNVTVTTSSGYAGGIA
-744 GYISGQVT
+744 GGVE
-752 VDSCYN
+752 DSA
-758 RGSCASGSYR
+758 AS
-768 AGGITAYLDSNYA
+768 A
-781 TIKNCYTTEKVN
+781 TNCYTTGTVTGN
-793 GSDSNPVIG
+793 SDVMPAFG
-802 KKDRGSIANCYYL
+802 KKSSGSIANCYYL
-815 DTLGTDSNAES
+815 DTLGTDSNATS
-826 KTSDELKALAPK
+826 KTSDELKALAAT
-838 LGGAFIKNSA
+838 LGEAFIA
-848 GINDGYPIFR
+848 APADINDSYPIFR
-858 WQIPTYA
+858 WQIPTYN
-865 VTFTVDPADAEVTI
+865 VTFTVDPADAEFTEVTI

-885 HSGSNWTFALPD
+885 QSGSNWTFALPD

-915 ITVKGGAVSETVTL
+915 ITVSGGAVHEAVTL
-929 SAVEKRTVAF
+929 TAVEKRTVAF

-953 WNGKTIVAESD
+953 WNGQTISPEAD
-964 GSYLLPDGEY
+964 GSYLLPDGKY
-974 TYTVKAKGYAKVSD
+974 TYMVKAKGYAKVSD

-993 KNETVSVT
+993 KDAAVSVT
-1001 LTPSTAWDGTTK
+1001 LTRSSTWNGETK
-1013 TQPTGQG
+1013 TPPTGDG
-1020 TQASPYEIADGEQ
+1020 TQAAPYQIENGEH
-1033 LAWLADKVNNA
+1033 LAWLADKVNN
-1044 STVSAI
+1044 STSVTKL
-1050 YAVLTDDI
+1050 YAELTDDI

-1072 HEFSGVFDGNGY
+1072 REFSGVFDGKGY
-1084 TISRLNVTDVADAG
+1084 TVSGLNVTDVANAG

-1105 ATIRNVVVRGSVT
+1105 ATIRNVVVRGNVT
-1118 GKDNAAGILAK
+1118 GIDNAAGILAK
-1129 AKTTAC
+1129 AKNTAC

-1141 NEAVVNVIKSGG
+1141 NEAAVTGVNNAAGILARNNYYNSGTTITACYNTGNITVTKSS
-1153 GYAGGILGYAITSTT
+1153 GYAGGMAGSGSGDVA

-1173 NSSAVTS
+1173 NHGNIKGDYAGGIRGQSGVSA
-1180 KGNTSYSRAS
+1180 
-1190 GIVGYLSGNGSA
+1190 GSA
-1202 KITTCYN
+1202 IKNCYN
-1209 TGKVTS
+1209 
-1215 DGYAAGAFGGYGG
+1215 
-1228 PSLTVSDCYTAGTIS
+1228 AGTAVGS
-1243 GKDASS
+1243 TDKK
-1249 TGAFTTINSDTA
+1249 TGAIVPGESNKLSNCYYLDNS
-1261 TNSFYRKD
+1261 KD
-1269 RIPEGANTNGA
+1269 NNTNGA
-1280 TALTLAEMQSA
+1280 AALTLAEMQSD
-1291 LLGKLGT
+1291 LLGKLDKA
-1298 ENWKSVRGVNNSLP
+1298 NWKSVRGVNNSLP
-1312 VLKWQNVSAPTAKV
+1312 VLKWQKVSAPTAKV
-1326 TLVSDAAFVRSII
+1326 KLVSDAAFVRSII
-1339 TTEDGDEASLPTAQL
+1339 TTEDGDETSLPTAQL
-1354 QWSPVTN
+1354 QWSPVTG
-1361 AKSYTVS
+1361 AESYTIS
-1368 LWRAEKTWV
+1368 LWRAEKTRV
-1377 PLTAEEKAAY
+1377 PLTAEEKAEY
-1387 DAISSDT
+1387 DAISSET
-1394 SDSPNLEKLEY
+1394 SDFPNLEKLEY
-1405 VNEAEVIKCM
+1405 VNETAVISRM
-1415 TAEQKARLAALDAAV
+1415 NAEQKARLAALDAAV

-1439 TEAWY
+1439 TDALY
-1444 NAMENRAAF
+1444 DAMENRAAF

-1463 GSYVSQLTFAQDISG
+1463 GSYTSQLAFAQDISG
-1478 ITETRYDLTSAFA
+1478 ITKKTWYDLTSAFA

-1504 ETDGKTAYVFSA
+1504 ETDGQAAYVSSA
-1516 QVNDEVVGIQSPYN
+1516 QVNNEVVGIQSPYN
-1530 RMKTVTGVKWD
+1530 RMKTVTGVMWD

-1549 RENFTGI
+1549 RKNFTGI
-1556 YQIDLYLVSG
+1556 YQIDLYWVDG
-1566 SGENRTYNSFR
+1566 SEGTYTYTFFR
-1577 SFSMPGQYTS
+1577 SFSMPGQYTA

-1613 RELGLTDSVPSDYS
+1613 LELGLTDSVPSDYS
-1627 EVYDPSAGTE
+1627 KVYPPSDGTE
-1637 KPSEKEWVDIST
+1637 KPSEKVWVDIST

-1659 KDAPSDSSNSSSPSK
+1659 KDAPSDGASSPSK
-1674 QAIEWSKNYRLTA
+1674 QAVAWSKNYRLTA
-1687 DIDFSKLSAA
+1687 DIDFSTLSAA
-1697 DQTKTKSIGTVTYP
+1697 DQMKTKSIGTVTYP

-1821 AGFVGANEAGGL
+1821 AGFVGANEEKGL
-1833 IERCWSSMDVSTQ
+1833 IERCWSSMDISTQ

-1912 GNQDWSSFQYDQS
+1912 GNQSSSAFQYDQS
-1925 EGISN
+1925 EGIKN

-1939 AHDYGAI
+1939 SHDYNAT

-1965 ESGIWVQDNEH
+1965 AAGVWTQDADH

-1982 LNGVKAP
+1982 LSGVKVP
-1989 ETAQTTQITVN
+1989 ETAKTTQITVN
-2000 IAVAAYNKAT
+2000 IAVATYNKDT
-2010 YSFEQSGD
+2010 YSFEKSGD

-2040 EQKLLTYS
+2040 AQGKLTYS

-2115 LSGEELQW
+2115 LSGEQLQW
-2123 ETISTKEQLLAL
+2123 NTISTKEELLAL
-2135 ANATDAETLGKN
+2135 ANVKDAETLSKN
-2147 YKLSADLDL
+2147 YKLTADLDL
-2156 TGINFPGIGTAA
+2156 SGETFPGIGTAEH
-2168 QPFTGRFDGQNHTIS
+2168 PFTGRFDGQNKTIS
-2183 NVTVFGTDN
+2183 NVTVSGADKVG

-2203 IQNLNLKSVS
+2203 IQNLNLKNVS
-2213 ITGEKKVGGLVGY
+2213 ITGVEKVGGLVGY
-2226 AQAELG
+2226 AQAAL
-2232 TDDLS
+2232 DKNDLS
-2237 QNVANLIG
+2237 KNIANLIG

-2253 TGSNQV
+2253 KGETRT
-2259 GGLVGLNEGKTDPD
+2259 GGLVGLNEGKADAD

-2287 DVTVTGNEMT
+2287 DVTVTGKDMT

-2306 TITKSAATGAVTGTT
+2306 TITKSAATGAVTGTNS
-2321 MTGGFAGSSSGDIYD
+2321 TGGFAGSSSGDIYD
-2336 SHAEGTVTG
+2336 SHAKGAVTG
-2345 SSHTGGF
+2345 SNHTGGF

-2385 DTVIGAGQVTITGTP
+2385 DTVVGAGQVTITGTP
-2400 AHGYNGGLAGSLS
+2400 AQGYNGGLAGSLS
-2413 GTVFGLANQITVK
+2413 GTVSGLANQITVK

-2474 ELFGINLPDL
+2474 ELFGINRPGTSAET
-2484 KNEADKYVDALTV
+2484 EAGKYTDAVTV
-2497 PAGTATGTELSLL
+2497 SANAKEGSVISLL
-2510 KSSQS
+2510 KPEQTA
-2515 PAPGV
+2515 APGV
-2520 TVTYSVTDAHL
+2520 TVTYAVTDAHL
-2531 TGGETLTLAKG
+2531 TGGSTLKLKKA
-2542 NDTVSTISVSVQLRL
+2542 NDTCATVSIQVELLLTDGEGNTYRKRI
-2557 ADTFGSYHKTVQ
+2557 Q

-2577 KRTELMDAIAS
+2577 KRTELMDTIAS
-2588 GCIDTKDAWTAMDM
+2588 GYADTKDEWTAMDM

-2613 KLADAAKQNILNL
+2613 KLTDAAKQNILNL

-2632 SREAT
+2632 SRKAT

-2680 DQYAAPYVLLAD
+2680 DPYAAPYVLLAD

-2698 LTSEQVNSLIGVLK
+2698 LTSEQVNSLIGVLM
-2712 AKMGTGLF
+2712 ANMGTGLF

-2748 NADAEMVADAILKAL
+2748 NSDAKTVVDAILKAL

-2770 GSFGSANSDAMVMI
+2770 GSFGNANSDAMVIM
-2784 GLLALGEDPA
+2784 GLLAMGKDPSL
-2794 ALTSVSGA
+2794 LTTSSGVN
-2802 SVVDGMLSYVNTGT
+2802 VVDGLLSYVNTDT
-2816 NQFRYSGEDNALAT
+2816 NQFQFDGADNALAT

-2838 ALAHFEKGKAFNKAF
+2838 ALAHFEKGKAF

-2897 WFNGSVTIRGEGATV
+2897 WFNGSVTIPGEGATV

-2994 GKWYVKPISSTI
+2994 GKWYVKPVSSTI
-3006 TPVAAIKDGT
+3006 TPAAAIKDGI

-3040 VTITPEIK
+3040 VTIMPEIK
-3048 GEVNS
+3048 GKVNG
-3053 ITISLPK
+3053 IAVSLPK

-3142 GKTLLIDIPV
+3142 GKKLLIDIPV

-3196 LSIFVVMRDAAL
+3196 LSTFVVMRDAAL

-3221 AVQYVYESGLMT
+3221 AVQYVYENGLMT

-3271 DADEG
+3271 DMDEG

-3365 ALSPQLT
+3365 TLSPQLT

-3405 STYLTAAV
+3405 SAYLTAAV

-3434 ADTETAYFTDYYAA
+3434 ADTETAYFTGYCAA

-3487 YDLTLP
+3487 FDLTLP
-3493 LGDFEKTKAQGM
+3493 LGDYEKTAAQGV
-3505 NGAIY
+3505 NGVIY

-3523 QNAAANTQATRQL
+3523 QNAAASTQATRQL

-3543 AQLADGGWSFMGED
+3543 AQLTNGGWSFMGED

-3612 QVLLALNALGLDAD
+3612 QVLLALNALDLGTD

>member
-7 SLLMAFVMVIS
+7 SLLMAFVMVVS
-18 LLPATVRAAETVTEE
+18 LLPASVRAAETVTEE
-33 ISSAAELAALG
+33 ISSAEAFAAMSANGSYKLTQDIEVTTPY
-44 GKNLSGKSYRL
+44 KSTFR
-55 TDDIDMTG
+55 
-63 VSMSPIVKLYD
+63 
-74 GTFDGNGHTISNLTL
+74 GTFDGDGHTVTL
-89 SGSDNVG
+89 KLEDYSSGNAGLFAETGSGATIENVVIDADITANVG
-96 LFSELSSYVTITGLT
+96 SSYGVAGLIGKVSGTTKVKNCGVYGKIENTI
-111 LKDCTIIN
+111 
-119 TSGKYAGIG
+119 SGKTAYTAGLIAYVNSK
-128 TLVGKISGSNCVIK
+128 T
-142 ECGASGGT
+142 T
-150 VSTNF
+150 VEN
-155 SDVVYMGGLVGYASS
+155 
-170 AVSIFDC
+170 C
-177 YSTATVTANSS
+177 YSTATVSTSNSYS
-188 SSSRTA
+188 TNVTGGLIGYSYDTLTLTNCYVRGTVSNAKGLAKTG
-194 GLVGYASSGTSIE
+194 GLVGHLKNDATYKAQLNNCYAAASVSSG
-207 NCYVLGSVNA
+207 
-217 NAGYSGGLIAYGAGS
+217 GYAVAYLDGNY
-232 SSSHTSIKNCYSG
+232 T
-245 ASVTGTNSSHSYP
+245 T
-258 FVYASNF
+258 F
-265 SYVDFENCYYDKD
+265 SNCYYDADLIGSAKVD
-278 VSNVKNANTQD
+278 TLD
-289 NIKQVTT
+289 GLT
-296 AELKSLSTLGSG
+296 AKTSDELKALASTLGDG
-308 FQPDLAEPINGG
+308 FLADTQNINGG
-320 YPILSWQYFDPN
+320 YPILDWQYFDPN
-332 ATYTVTFN
+332 ATYTVILN
-340 VEPTDS
+340 VDPKDS
-346 VLTWNGK
+346 VLTWNGTEQPASESGSYTFEN
-353 VQTVSADGKYKF
+353 VTVGSYS
-365 EEVAVGNYNY
+365 Y

-385 TAEGTVTVK
+385 TKSGTVTVK
-394 NKDVETNISL
+394 NKDVVVPVTL
-404 ELNKHTLTFALTPAD
+404 ELNKHTLTFALTPPD
-419 AELTVKSGD
+419 AELTVMSGD

-439 SVVNGIYSYTVNKF
+439 TVTKGDYTYSASAF
-453 GYETTTGTV
+453 GYQPIENAKVAVLAGDHTETV
-462 TVDRADKEQS
+462 TLQKKDA
-472 VTMTKEP
+472 
-479 SATVRF
+479 ATARF
-485 VYAKD
+485 VYAED
-490 AAPTISVSYAKS
+490 AAPTISVSYAIS

-522 YEYNWE
+522 YKYEWS
-528 FDSAV
+528 FDSAA
-533 YIAQSGTIDLTK
+533 YIAQSGTIDLTE
-545 AQKGDTKDITVPM
+545 AQKGDSKDIPVPM
-558 FKKPTGTGTVEY
+558 SKKPTGTGTVED

-575 DASQLRWFAAQVN
+575 NASQLRWFASQVN
-588 DSGKNSICAQLTNDI
+588 DNGKNSICAQLTNDI

-628 YHTIQKLSIS
+628 YHEIKNLKITGS
-638 GDASRNCGLF
+638 ASNHYGLF
-648 GYVDSGTIE
+648 GVVSTGTVKNLTASGEVSVTSNNSSYGIAAIVGQLGGSGTIE
-657 NLTVQG
+657 NCINKATV
-663 KIELTGTGSGSYGA
+663 TGNYNTAGIVGYMSNSNGTVTSCVNTGNISGSNSVGGIVGQFYGKGTVAHCYNTGDITAAVSKA
-677 GGIVGQLYGTAGSI
+677 GGIVGYLYASSSYKNTVSACYSTDKVTGTS
-691 RNCRNDVIVHGGQNV
+691 
-706 GGIVGYV
+706 
-713 AGGNSS
+713 SS
-719 AAKEITGCVNTG
+719 AAMV
-731 AVSSNSHNAGGIA
+731 
-744 GYISGQVT
+744 
-752 VDSCYN
+752 
-758 RGSCASGSYR
+758 
-768 AGGITAYLDSNYA
+768 
-781 TIKNCYTTEKVN
+781 
-793 GSDSNPVIG
+793 
-802 KKDRGSIANCYYL
+802 GSIYNTSYSTL
-815 DTLGTDSNAES
+815 DKLFFLEGESRTDSNAES
-826 KTSDELKALAPK
+826 KNSDELKALAPT
-838 LGGAFIKNSA
+838 LGGAFITAPA

-858 WQIPTYA
+858 WQVPTYA

-879 DGQTGT
+879 DGQSGT

-897 GEYDYTVSAF
+897 GEHDYTVSAF

-915 ITVKGGAVSETVTL
+915 ITVKGGAVHEPVKLT
-929 SAVEKRTVAF
+929 AVEKRTVAF

-964 GSYLLPDGEY
+964 GTYKLPDGKY

-1001 LTPSTAWDGTTK
+1001 LTLSTAWDGTTK

-1020 TQASPYEIADGEQ
+1020 TQASPYEIADGEH
-1033 LAWLADKVNNA
+1033 LAWLANAVNNSA
-1044 STVSAI
+1044 SSAKF
-1050 YAVLTDDI
+1050 YAELTDDI
-1058 DLGGYSFTPIGKDS
+1058 DLGGNPFTPIGKDF
-1072 HEFSGVFDGNGY
+1072 HEFSGVFDGKGY
-1084 TISRLNVTDVADAG
+1084 TVSRLNVTAQYAG
-1098 LFGTAKD
+1098 LFGIIKNAEIKNVIVQGTVASNNASSGDAGGIAGRATGTAN
-1105 ATIRNVVVRGSVT
+1105 TIS
-1118 GKDNAAGILAK
+1118 
-1129 AKTTAC
+1129 
-1135 TIENCG
+1135 NCG
-1141 NEAVVNVIKSGG
+1141 NEAAVSGG
-1153 GYAGGILGYAITSTT
+1153 SNVGGILGNSQNYNT
-1168 VTNCY
+1168 V
-1173 NSSAVTS
+1173 VTFT
-1180 KGNTSYSRAS
+1180 G
-1190 GIVGYLSGNGSA
+1190 
-1202 KITTCYN
+1202 CYN
-1209 TGKVTS
+1209 TGGISAK
-1215 DGYAAGAFGGYGG
+1215 DRAAGIIGRYNGSNPEIIDCYNTGAITSENYATGIYAG
-1228 PSLTVSDCYTAGTIS
+1228 SSSKISNCYTAGRIQGNDNS
-1243 GKDASS
+1243 K
-1249 TGAFTTINSDTA
+1249 TGAFTTSSYNTLPTCYYLTGS
-1261 TNSFYRKD
+1261 
-1269 RIPEGANTNGA
+1269 IPETALTNGA
-1280 TALTLAEMQSA
+1280 TALTLAEMQSD
-1291 LLGKLGT
+1291 LLGKLDKA
-1298 ENWKSVRGVNNSLP
+1298 NWKSVRGVNNSLP

-1326 TLVSDAAFVRSII
+1326 TLVSDAAFVRSVI
-1339 TTEDGDEASLPTAQL
+1339 TTEDGDETSLPTAQL
-1354 QWSPVTN
+1354 QWSPVTG
-1361 AKSYTVS
+1361 AESYTVS

-1377 PLTAEEKAAY
+1377 SLTAEEKKEY
-1387 DAISSDT
+1387 DAISSET
-1394 SDSPNLEKLEY
+1394 SDFPNLEKLEY
-1405 VNEAEVIKCM
+1405 VNETAVINRM
-1415 TAEQKARLAALDAAV
+1415 TAEQKARLATLDAAV

-1439 TEAWY
+1439 TDALY
-1444 NAMENRAAF
+1444 GAMENRAAF
-1453 IVSLAKDSDL
+1453 IVSLAEGSDL

-1516 QVNDEVVGIQSPYN
+1516 QVNNEVVGIQSPYN

-1549 RENFTGI
+1549 RENFTGT
-1556 YQIDLYLVSG
+1556 YQIDLYTVENSDYTLFKTFTVSG
-1566 SGENRTYNSFR
+1566 R
-1577 SFSMPGQYTS
+1577 YTS
-1587 ANLANAVAAEKQYA
+1587 ANFANVFAAEKRYS
-1601 FTVTAIA
+1601 FTVTALA
-1608 DSTID
+1608 DTAID
-1613 RELGLTDSVPSDYS
+1613 QELGLSDSIPSAYS
-1627 EVYDPSAGTE
+1627 GVYDPSESAE
-1637 KPSEKEWVDIST
+1637 DSSKKEWVDIGS
-1649 AEQWIALANV
+1649 AEEWIKLANV
-1659 KDAPSDSSNSSSPSK
+1659 KDEPSDGASSPSK
-1674 QAIEWSKNYRLTA
+1674 QAVAWSKNYRLTA
-1687 DIDFSKLSAA
+1687 DIDFSTLSAA

-1711 FMGEFDGQGHK
+1711 FMGEFDGQDHK

-1757 SDNAAVLVHNN
+1757 SDNAAVLAHNN
-1768 YGRLEKCAVVNTN
+1768 YGRIEYCAVVNTN

-1796 NYGVIRESYVQGGT
+1796 NYGVIRDSYVEGGT
-1810 LTSNTTSSVGH
+1810 LTSNSLTATGH
-1821 AGFVGANEAGGL
+1821 AGFVGANETGGL
-1833 IERCWSSMDVSTQ
+1833 IERCWTSMNVSTQ
-1846 SAHAAGFVGL
+1846 SEYSGGFVGL
-1856 GYGGTIRNCFA
+1856 GYGGAIKNCFA
-1867 LGNVSARTHSGGFV
+1867 LGNVSARGYSGGFV

-1912 GNQDWSSFQYDQS
+1912 GNQPSSAFQYDQS
-1925 EGISN
+1925 EGIKN

-1939 AHDYGAI
+1939 SHSYNAT

-1954 ADTFLTALSGS
+1954 AVDFLAALSGS
-1965 ESGIWVQDNEH
+1965 ESGIWVQDSEY

-1982 LNGVKAP
+1982 LSSVKAP

-2078 DVLSN
+2078 DKLSN

-2088 ATVKDGDNIL
+2088 ATVKNGDQVL

-2135 ANATDAETLGKN
+2135 AIATDAETLGKN
-2147 YKLSADLDL
+2147 YKLSANLDL
-2156 TGINFPGIGTAA
+2156 TSVSFPGIGTAKH
-2168 QPFTGRFDGQNHTIS
+2168 PFTGRFDGQNKTIS
-2183 NVTVFGTDN
+2183 NVTVSGADKVG

-2203 IQNLNLKSVS
+2203 LQNLNLKNVS
-2213 ITGEKKVGGLVGY
+2213 ITGVEKAGGLVGY
-2226 AQAELG
+2226 AQVEL
-2232 TDDLS
+2232 DKSDLS
-2237 QNVANLIG
+2237 QNTANLIG

-2253 TGSNQV
+2253 SGEKQT
-2259 GGLVGLNEGKTDPD
+2259 GGLVGHNEGKTDPD

-2287 DVTVTGNEMT
+2287 DVTVTGKDMT

-2321 MTGGFAGSSSGDIYD
+2321 MTGGLVGDNTGDIYD
-2336 SHAEGTVTG
+2336 SHAEGAVSG
-2345 SSHTGGF
+2345 SSGTGGF
-2352 AGSSTGTV
+2352 AGYSSGAV
-2360 KNCYSLGAVT
+2360 KNCYSLGAVS
-2370 GTDYTGAFAGSLAAA
+2370 GTDYTGSFAGSLAAA
-2385 DTVIGAGQVTITGTP
+2385 DTVVGAGQVTITGTP
-2400 AHGYNGGLAGSLS
+2400 TQGYNGGLAGSLS
-2413 GTVFGLANQITVK
+2413 GTVSGLANRITVE
-2426 NAFGNCIQT
+2426 NAFGNCTQAE
-2435 DGTKLSVIGNTI
+2435 GENLSVIGNTND
-2447 AYPSDTQKDALKGMT
+2447 YRSDSQKAALEGMT
-2462 LSTRQEVGDKLY
+2462 LSTRQAVGDTLY
-2474 ELFGINLPDL
+2474 ALFGINRLGTSAET
-2484 KNEADKYVDALTV
+2484 EAGKYTDAVTV
-2497 PAGTATGTELSLL
+2497 SANAKEGSVISLL
-2510 KSSQS
+2510 KPEQTA
-2515 PAPGV
+2515 APDV
-2520 TVTYSVTDAHL
+2520 TVTYAVTDAHL
-2531 TGGETLTLAKG
+2531 TGGSTLTLVKP
-2542 NDTVSTISVSVQLRL
+2542 NDTCATVSIQVKLLLTDGEGNTYRKS
-2557 ADTFGSYHKTVQ
+2557 VQ
-2569 VILPVTPE
+2569 VILPVVPE
-2577 KRTELMDAIAS
+2577 KRAGLMDAIAS
-2588 GCIDTKDAWTAMDM
+2588 GYADTKDEWTAMDM

-2613 KLADAAKQNILNL
+2613 KLTDAAKQNILNL

-2712 AKMGTGLF
+2712 ANMGTGLF
-2720 SYEWDG
+2720 SYEWNG

-2748 NADAEMVADAILKAL
+2748 NADAKTVVDAILKAL

-2770 GSFGSANSDAMVMI
+2770 GSFGSANSDAMVVI
-2784 GLLALGEDPA
+2784 GLLALGKDPA

-2838 ALAHFEKGKAFNKAF
+2838 ALAHFEKGKAFN
-2853 NVYDFSANPVEP
+2853 VYDFSANLVEP

-2874 GAPKPPVGTEITV
+2874 GAPKPPVGTEIIV

-2897 WFNGSVTIRGEGATV
+2897 WFNGSVTIPGEGATV
-2912 YHALIEALAEAGMS
+2912 YRALIEALAEAGMS

-2963 LPDVGLTSYAI
+2963 LPDVGLRSYAI

-2994 GKWYVKPISSTI
+2994 GKWYVKPVSSTI
-3006 TPVAAIKDGT
+3006 TPAAVIKDGI

-3048 GEVNS
+3048 GKVNG
-3053 ITISLPK
+3053 IAVSLPK

-3142 GKTLLIDIPV
+3142 GKKLLIDIPV

-3221 AVQYVYESGLMT
+3221 AVQYVYENGLMT

-3271 DADEG
+3271 DVDEG

-3309 QLAAILYRYVKTQ
+3309 QLAAILYRYIKTQ

-3365 ALSPQLT
+3365 TLSPQLT

-3434 ADTETAYFTDYYAA
+3434 ADTETAYFTGYCAA
-3448 LEQTVREA
+3448 LEQTVRE
-3456 NGVLSER
+3456 NKGVLSER

-3487 YDLTLP
+3487 FDLTLP
-3493 LGDFEKTKAQGM
+3493 LGDYEKTAAQGV

-3523 QNAAANTQATRQL
+3523 QNAAASTQATRQL

-3543 AQLADGGWSFMGED
+3543 AQLTNGGWSFMGED

-3654 RSGETNLMAS
+3654 RGGETNLMAS

>member
-7 SLLMAFVMVIS
+7 SLLMSFVMLVS
-18 LLPATVRAAETVTEE
+18 LLPASVRAAETVTE
-33 ISSAAELAALG
+33 ISSAKEFAKMDANG
-44 GKNLSGKSYRL
+44 SYKL
-55 TDDIDMTG
+55 TQDIEVTTPYE
-63 VSMSPIVKLYD
+63 STFN
-74 GTFDGNGHTISNLTL
+74 GTFDGDGHTVTL
-89 SGSDNVG
+89 KLEDYSSGNAGLFAETGSGATIENVVIDADITANVG
-96 LFSELSSYVTITGLT
+96 SSYGVAGLIGKVSGTTKVKNCGVYGKIENTI
-111 LKDCTIIN
+111 
-119 TSGKYAGIG
+119 SGKAAYTAGLIAYVNSK
-128 TLVGKISGSNCVIK
+128 T
-142 ECGASGGT
+142 T
-150 VSTNF
+150 VEN
-155 SDVVYMGGLVGYASS
+155 
-170 AVSIFDC
+170 C
-177 YSTATVTANSS
+177 YSTATVSTSNSYS
-188 SSSRTA
+188 TNVTGGLIGYSYDTLTLTNCYVRGTVSNAKGLAKTG
-194 GLVGYASSGTSIE
+194 GLVGHLKNSNSYKAQLNNCYAAASVSSG
-207 NCYVLGSVNA
+207 
-217 NAGYSGGLIAYGAGS
+217 GYAVAYLDGNY
-232 SSSHTSIKNCYSG
+232 T
-245 ASVTGTNSSHSYP
+245 T
-258 FVYASNF
+258 F
-265 SYVDFENCYYDKD
+265 SNCYYDAD
-278 VSNVKNANTQD
+278 VIGSAKVDTLD
-289 NIKQVTT
+289 GLT
-296 AELKSLSTLGSG
+296 AKTSDELKDLAGTLGLG
-308 FQPDLAEPINGG
+308 FRADEQNINNG
-320 YPILSWQYFDPN
+320 YPILDWQYFDPT
-332 ATYTVTFN
+332 AKYTVTFN
-340 VEPTDS
+340 VEPKDS
-346 VLTWNGK
+346 VLTWNDE
-353 VQTVSADGKYKF
+353 VQPVSEDGKYTF
-365 EEVAVGNYNY
+365 ENMDVNLNGYSY

-385 TAEGTVTVK
+385 AKSGTVTVK
-394 NKDVETNISL
+394 NKDVVVPVTL

-419 AELTVKSGD
+419 AELIVQKGDKELKS
-428 DTLTPNSNGSY
+428 NSDGSY
-439 SVVNGIYSYTVNKF
+439 TVVNGTYSYTASKF
-453 GYETTTGTV
+453 GYETAKDTV

-472 VTMTKEP
+472 VTMTKAP

-485 VYAKD
+485 VYAED

-522 YEYNWE
+522 YKYEWS
-528 FDSAV
+528 FDSAA
-533 YIAQSGTIDLTK
+533 YIAQSGTIDLTE
-545 AQKGDTKDITVPM
+545 AQKGDSKDIPVPM
-558 FKKPTGTGTVEY
+558 SKKPTGTGTVED

-575 DASQLRWFAAQVN
+575 NASQLRWFASQVN
-588 DSGKNSICAQLTNDI
+588 DNGKNSICAQLTNDI
-603 DLNNVEWTPIGQYA
+603 DLNNVEWTPIGKSSSYS
-617 RNAYNGTFDGQ
+617 YKGTFDGQ
-628 YHTIQKLSIS
+628 GYEIKNLKIDSTSSNQ
-638 GDASRNCGLF
+638 ALF
-648 GYVDSGTIE
+648 GYVNGGTVK
-657 NLTVQG
+657 NLTVSGSVKGAGYTAGIIGQLAG
-663 KIELTGTGSGSYGA
+663 ASSVENCVNKANITGS
-677 GGIVGQLYGTAGSI
+677 T
-691 RNCRNDVIVHGGQNV
+691 NV
-706 GGIVGYV
+706 GGIIGRVET
-713 AGGNSS
+713 SS
-719 AAKEITGCVNTG
+719 AKTVNACANFGEITG
-731 AVSSNSHNAGGIA
+731 SSYVGGLVGNLYYAISLKNSYNRGNVTVTTSSGYAGGIA
-744 GYISGQVT
+744 GGVE
-752 VDSCYN
+752 DPA
-758 RGSCASGSYR
+758 AS
-768 AGGITAYLDSNYA
+768 A
-781 TIKNCYTTEKVN
+781 TNCYTTGTVTGN
-793 GSDSNPVIG
+793 SDVRPAFG
-802 KKDRGSIANCYYL
+802 KKSSGSIANCYYL
-815 DTLGTDSNAES
+815 DTLGTDSNATA
-826 KTSDELKALAPK
+826 KTSDELKALAAT
-838 LGGAFIKNSA
+838 LGEAFITAPA

-858 WQIPTYA
+858 WQVPTYA

-879 DGQTGT
+879 DGQSGT

-907 GYGAKSGK
+907 GYKAKSGE
-915 ITVKGGAVSETVTL
+915 ITVNGSAVSETVTL
-929 SAVEKRTVAF
+929 SAVEKRTVTF
-939 NITPAD
+939 NITQAD

-953 WNGKTIVAESD
+953 WNGQVISPEAD
-964 GSYLLPDGEY
+964 GGYLLPDGEY

-993 KNETVSVT
+993 KDAAVSVT
-1001 LTPSTAWDGTTK
+1001 LTRSSTWNGETK
-1013 TQPTGQG
+1013 TQPTGDG
-1020 TQASPYEIADGEQ
+1020 TQAAPYQIENGEH

-1058 DLGGYSFTPIGKDS
+1058 DLGGCSFTPIGKDFR
-1072 HEFSGVFDGNGY
+1072 EFSGVFDGKGY
-1084 TISRLNVTDVADAG
+1084 TVSGLKVTDVADAG

-1105 ATIRNVVVRGSVT
+1105 ATIRNVVVRGNVT
-1118 GKDNAAGILAK
+1118 GTDNAAGILAK

-1135 TIENCG
+1135 SIENCG
-1141 NEAVVNVIKSGG
+1141 NEATVTST
-1153 GYAGGILGYAITSTT
+1153 GYAGGILGTIGTYGVSCSISGCYNTSPVTSTGSSSSGRAAGIIGYDNGKT
-1168 VTNCY
+1168 PVTD
-1173 NSSAVTS
+1173 
-1180 KGNTSYSRAS
+1180 
-1190 GIVGYLSGNGSA
+1190 
-1202 KITTCYN
+1202 CYN
-1209 TGKVTS
+1209 TGNITAS
-1215 DGYAAGAFGGYGG
+1215 SGYAGGIRGVGSSMVGTITGCYNAGAVTG
-1228 PSLTVSDCYTAGTIS
+1228 
-1243 GKDASS
+1243 SS
-1249 TGAFTTINSDTA
+1249 TSNTGAIVPGNSSVLD
-1261 TNSFYRKD
+1261 NCHYLNIVND
-1269 RIPEGANTNGA
+1269 NNTNGA
-1280 TALTLAEMQSA
+1280 AALTLAEMQSD
-1291 LLGKLGT
+1291 LLGKLDKA
-1298 ENWKSVRGVNNSLP
+1298 NWKSVRGVNNSLP
-1312 VLKWQNVSAPTAKV
+1312 VLEWQKVSAPTASV
-1326 TLVSDAAFVRSII
+1326 ELVSDAAFVRSII
-1339 TTEDGDEASLPTAQL
+1339 TTEDGDETSLPTAQL
-1354 QWSPVTN
+1354 QWTTPVAG

-1368 LWRAEKTWV
+1368 LWQVVKTWV
-1377 PLTAEEKAAY
+1377 PLTAEEKAEY
-1387 DAISSDT
+1387 DAISSET
-1394 SDSPNLEKLEY
+1394 SDFPNLEKLEY
-1405 VNEAEVIKCM
+1405 VNETAVISRM

-1430 DEAESDPEQ
+1430 DEAESDSEQ
-1439 TEAWY
+1439 TDALY
-1444 NAMENRAAF
+1444 GAMENRAAF
-1453 IVSLAKDSDL
+1453 IVSLAEGSDL

-1478 ITETRYDLTSAFA
+1478 ITETWYDLTSAFA

-1504 ETDGKTAYVFSA
+1504 ETDGQAAYVPSA

-1530 RMKTVTGVKWD
+1530 RMKTVTGVMWD
-1541 GATAKWDG
+1541 GATAKWNG

-1566 SGENRTYNSFR
+1566 SGENRTYKFFR
-1577 SFSMPGQYTS
+1577 SFSMPGQYTA

-1613 RELGLTDSVPSDYS
+1613 RELGLSDSVPSDYS
-1627 EVYDPSAGTE
+1627 EVYHPSDGTE
-1637 KPSEKEWVDIST
+1637 NPSEKVWVDIST

-1659 KDAPSDSSNSSSPSK
+1659 KDEPSDGTNSPSK
-1674 QAIEWSKNYRLTA
+1674 QAVAWSKNYRLIA

-1697 DQTKTKSIGTVTYP
+1697 DQMKTKSIGTVTYP

-1833 IERCWSSMDVSTQ
+1833 IERCWSSMDISTQ

-1867 LGNVSARTHSGGFV
+1867 LVNVSARTHSGGFV

-1912 GNQDWSSFQYDQS
+1912 GNQDWSSFQYDQT

-1965 ESGIWVQDNEH
+1965 GFGIWVQDNEH

-1989 ETAQTTQITVN
+1989 ETAQNTQIKVN
-2000 IAVAAYNKAT
+2000 IAVAAYNKDT
-2010 YSFEQSGD
+2010 YSFEKSGD

-2040 EQKLLTYS
+2040 AQGKLTYS

-2088 ATVKDGDNIL
+2088 ATVKNGDQVL

-2107 FQGPAWDS
+2107 FQGPTWAS
-2115 LSGEELQW
+2115 LSGESIQW
-2123 ETISTKEQLLAL
+2123 ETINTVEELLAL
-2135 ANATDAETLGKN
+2135 ANATDGSTLSKN
-2147 YKLSADLDL
+2147 YKLANDLDL
-2156 TGINFPGIGTAA
+2156 TGINFPGIGTATH
-2168 QPFTGRFDGQNHTIS
+2168 PFTGRFDGQNKTIS
-2183 NVTVFGTDN
+2183 NVNVTVTGENN
-2192 VGFFGVIKGAK
+2192 VGFFGVIRGAT
-2203 IQNLNLKSVS
+2203 IRSLNLTNVT
-2213 ITGEKKVGGLVGY
+2213 ITGKEKVGGLVGY
-2226 AQAELG
+2226 AQVEL
-2232 TDDLS
+2232 DKSDLS
-2237 QNVANLIG
+2237 KNVANLIG

-2253 TGSNQV
+2253 SGEKQA
-2259 GGLVGLNEGKTDPD
+2259 GGLVGLNEGKTDLD

-2287 DVTVTGNEMT
+2287 DVIVTGKDMT

-2321 MTGGFAGSSSGDIYD
+2321 MTGGLVGDNTGDIYD
-2336 SHAEGTVTG
+2336 SHAEGAVTG
-2345 SSHTGGF
+2345 NNHTGGF

-2385 DTVIGAGQVTITGTP
+2385 DTVVGAGQVTITGTP
-2400 AHGYNGGLAGSLS
+2400 AQGYNGGLAGSLS
-2413 GTVFGLANQITVK
+2413 GTVSGLVNRITVK
-2426 NAFGNCIQT
+2426 NAFGNCTQAE
-2435 DGTKLSVIGNTI
+2435 GENLSVIGNTND
-2447 AYPSDTQKDALKGMT
+2447 YRSDGQKAALEGMT
-2462 LSTRQEVGDKLY
+2462 LSTRQAVGDTLY
-2474 ELFGINLPDL
+2474 ALFGINRPGTSAET
-2484 KNEADKYVDALTV
+2484 EAGKYADAVTV
-2497 PAGTATGTELSLL
+2497 SANAKEGSVISLL
-2510 KSSQS
+2510 KPEQTA
-2515 PAPGV
+2515 APDV
-2520 TVTYSVTDAHL
+2520 TVTYAVTDAHL
-2531 TGGETLTLAKG
+2531 TGGKTLTLVKT
-2542 NDTVSTISVSVQLRL
+2542 NDTCATVSIQVELLLTDGEGNTYRKS
-2557 ADTFGSYHKTVQ
+2557 VQ

-2588 GCIDTKDAWTAMDM
+2588 GYADTKDEWTAMDM
-2602 AVYSALPGKTA
+2602 AVYSALPGKTS
-2613 KLADAAKQNILNL
+2613 KLTDAAKQNILNL

-2712 AKMGTGLF
+2712 ANMGTGLF
-2720 SYEWDG
+2720 SYEWNG

-2740 ALAKYYDT
+2740 ALAKYYGT
-2748 NADAEMVADAILKAL
+2748 SADAEAVVDTILAALSSAMDA
-2763 PGAMNEA
+2763 N

-2784 GLLALGEDPA
+2784 GLLALGKDPA

-2838 ALAHFEKGKAFNKAF
+2838 ALAHFEKGKAFN
-2853 NVYDFSANPVEP
+2853 VYDFSANPVEP

-2874 GAPKPPVGTEITV
+2874 EAPKPPVGTEITV

-2897 WFNGSVTIRGEGATV
+2897 WFNGSVTIPGEGATV
-2912 YHALIEALAEAGMS
+2912 YHALIKALEEAGMS

-2994 GKWYVKPISSTI
+2994 GKWYVKPVSSTI
-3006 TPVAAIKDGT
+3006 TPVAAIKDGI

-3048 GEVNS
+3048 GKVNG
-3053 ITISLPK
+3053 IAVSLPK

-3136 PVTVFG
+3136 PVTAFG

-3196 LSIFVVMRDAAL
+3196 LSTFVVMRDAAL

-3221 AVQYVYESGLMT
+3221 AVQYVYENGLMT

-3271 DADEG
+3271 DMDEG

-3365 ALSPQLT
+3365 ALSPRAT

-3391 TASKSAA
+3391 TASKSAV

-3487 YDLTLP
+3487 FDLTLP
-3493 LGDFEKTKAQGM
+3493 LGDYEKTAAQGV
-3505 NGAIY
+3505 NGVIY

-3523 QNAAANTQATRQL
+3523 QNAAASTQATRQL

-3565 ALQALAKYREQ
+3565 TLQALAKYREQ

-3654 RSGETNLMAS
+3654 RGGETNLMAS

>member
-7 SLLMAFVMVIS
+7 SLLMAFVMVVS
-18 LLPATVRAAETVTEE
+18 LLPASVRAAETVRE
-33 ISSAAELAALG
+33 ISSAEEFAKMDYDG
-44 GKNLSGKSYRL
+44 NYKL
-55 TDDIDMTG
+55 TKDIEVIKPYT
-63 VSMSPIVKLYD
+63 SSFR
-74 GTFDGNGHTISNLTL
+74 GTFDGDGHTVTL
-89 SGSDNVG
+89 KLNVTSGNAG
-96 LFSELSSYVTITGLT
+96 LFSETGSGAVIENVEVSADVTSNVASSSYGT
-111 LKDCTIIN
+111 
-119 TSGKYAGIG
+119 AG
-128 TLVGKISGSNCVIK
+128 LVGKVSGATTITNCGVT
-142 ECGASGGT
+142 GT
-150 VSTNF
+150 VSNTSTN
-155 SDVVYMGGLVGYASS
+155 SYYAVRIGGLVGYLSAALELNSCYNQANINSAS
-170 AVSIFDC
+170 
-177 YSTATVTANSS
+177 TNSS
-188 SSSRTA
+188 SAAGGLIGGSSSA
-194 GLVGYASSGTSIE
+194 Y
-207 NCYVLGSVNA
+207 SVNA
-217 NAGYSGGLIAYGAGS
+217 QNCYSSGNITAKNYAGGLIGYLNSRAKTTYSSAIPHTYTNCYTAGTVTGGSNKAYNFAYAYS
-232 SSSHTSIKNCYSG
+232 VAAATFKNCYFNNESDSKGCNG
-245 ASVTGTNSSHSYP
+245 A
-258 FVYASNF
+258 
-265 SYVDFENCYYDKD
+265 
-278 VSNVKNANTQD
+278 VSNLEAKSTD
-289 NIKQVTT
+289 
-296 AELKSLSTLGSG
+296 ELKDLAGTLGDG
-308 FQPDLAEPINGG
+308 FRDDLAEPINNG
-320 YPILSWQYFDPN
+320 YPILSWQYIDP
-332 ATYTVTFN
+332 TKTHTVSFT
-340 VEPTDS
+340 VDPKDS
-346 VLTWNGK
+346 VLTWNGE
-353 VQTVSADGKYKF
+353 VQPVSADGKYEFKG
-365 EEVAVGNYNY
+365 VKVGNYNY
-375 SVSNE
+375 SVSN
-380 AGDYA
+380 ANDYA
-385 TAEGTVTVK
+385 TKSGTVTVK
-394 NKDVETNISL
+394 NKDVVVPVTL

-419 AELTVKSGD
+419 AELIVQKGDKELKS
-428 DTLTPNSNGSY
+428 NSNGSY
-439 SVVNGIYSYTVNKF
+439 TVTKGEYTYSASAF
-453 GYETTTGTV
+453 GYQPIDGTV
-462 TVDRADKEQS
+462 TVPAGDHTETVELIAQPMNTVTFTGIADDAS
-472 VTMTKEP
+472 GVSLTVTT
-479 SATVRF
+479 TVDGTAKTMSPEAGTYTYKLPVGYVYDWTF
-485 VYAKD
+485 KCANYAKQ
-490 AAPTISVSYAKS
+490 TGKLVLTGLTEEKTESVF
-502 QWNKIPM
+502 IPM
-509 SAENDGSYQLPIG
+509 TEKTA
-522 YEYNWE
+522 WE
-528 FDSAV
+528 GAD
-533 YIAQSGTIDLTK
+533 
-545 AQKGDTKDITVPM
+545 DITEPAIVDNVYQI
-558 FKKPTGTGTVEY
+558 TSGSELAWLAQEVNADRG
-570 PYLIS
+570 
-575 DASQLRWFAAQVN
+575 ASYNAVL
-588 DSGKNSICAQLTNDI
+588 CNDI
-603 DLNNVEWTPIGQYA
+603 DLGNENWTPIGKFS
-617 RNAYNGTFDGQ
+617 NSAYKGTFDGQ
-628 YHTIQKLSIS
+628 YHTIQKLSIT

-648 GYVDSGTIE
+648 GYVDSGSIE

-663 KIELTGTGSGSYGA
+663 KIELTGNGSNSYGA
-677 GGIVGQLYGTAGSI
+677 GGIVGQLYGTSGSI

-706 GGIVGYV
+706 GGIVGYIS
-713 AGGNSS
+713 GGYNS
-719 AAKEITGCVNTG
+719 ATKAITNCVNTG
-731 AVSSNSHNAGGIA
+731 SISSSSNNAGGIV
-744 GYISGQVT
+744 GYISGQVS

-758 RGSCASGSYR
+758 RGTITGGGWR
-768 AGGITAYLDSNYA
+768 AGGITAYLYSSYA

-802 KKDRGSIANCYYL
+802 KKGSGSITNCYYL
-815 DTLGTDSNAES
+815 DTLGKDSNATA
-826 KTSDELKALAPK
+826 KTSDELKALAAT
-838 LGGAFIKNSA
+838 LGEAFIPAPA

-865 VTFTVDPADAEVTI
+865 VTFTVTPENAVVTI
-879 DGQTGT
+879 DRQSGT

-915 ITVKGGAVSETVTL
+915 ITVSGGAVHEAVTL
-929 SAVEKRTVAF
+929 TAVEKRTVAF

-953 WNGKTIVAESD
+953 WNGQTISPEAD
-964 GSYLLPDGEY
+964 GSYLLPDGKY
-974 TYTVKAKGYAKVSD
+974 TYMVKAKGYAKVSD

-993 KNETVSVT
+993 KDAAVSVT
-1001 LTPSTAWDGTTK
+1001 LTRSSTWNGETK
-1013 TQPTGQG
+1013 TPPTGDG
-1020 TQASPYEIADGEQ
+1020 TQAAPYQIENGEH
-1033 LAWLADKVNNA
+1033 LAWLADKVNN
-1044 STVSAI
+1044 STSVTKL
-1050 YAVLTDDI
+1050 YAELTDDI

-1072 HEFSGVFDGNGY
+1072 REFSGVFDGKGY
-1084 TISRLNVTDVADAG
+1084 TVSGLNVTDVANAG

-1105 ATIRNVVVRGSVT
+1105 ATIRNVVVRGNVT
-1118 GKDNAAGILAK
+1118 GIDNAAGILAK
-1129 AKTTAC
+1129 AKNTAC

-1141 NEAVVNVIKSGG
+1141 NEAAVTGVNNAAGILARNNYYNSGTTITACYNTGNITVTKSS
-1153 GYAGGILGYAITSTT
+1153 GYAGGMAGSGSGDVA

-1173 NSSAVTS
+1173 NHGNIKGDYAGGIRGQSGVSA
-1180 KGNTSYSRAS
+1180 
-1190 GIVGYLSGNGSA
+1190 GSA
-1202 KITTCYN
+1202 IKNCYN
-1209 TGKVTS
+1209 
-1215 DGYAAGAFGGYGG
+1215 
-1228 PSLTVSDCYTAGTIS
+1228 AGTAVGS
-1243 GKDASS
+1243 TDKK
-1249 TGAFTTINSDTA
+1249 TGAIVPGESNKLSNCYYLDNS
-1261 TNSFYRKD
+1261 KD
-1269 RIPEGANTNGA
+1269 NNTNGA
-1280 TALTLAEMQSA
+1280 AALTLAEMQSD
-1291 LLGKLGT
+1291 LLGKLDKA
-1298 ENWKSVRGVNNSLP
+1298 NWKSVRGVNNSLP
-1312 VLKWQNVSAPTAKV
+1312 VLKWQKVSAPTAKV
-1326 TLVSDAAFVRSII
+1326 KLVSDAAFVRSII
-1339 TTEDGDEASLPTAQL
+1339 TTEDGDETSLPTAQL
-1354 QWSPVTN
+1354 QWSPVTG
-1361 AKSYTVS
+1361 AESYTIS
-1368 LWRAEKTWV
+1368 LWRAEKTRV
-1377 PLTAEEKAAY
+1377 PLTAEEKAEY
-1387 DAISSDT
+1387 DAISSET
-1394 SDSPNLEKLEY
+1394 SDFPNLEKLEY
-1405 VNEAEVIKCM
+1405 VNETAVISRM
-1415 TAEQKARLAALDAAV
+1415 NAEQKARLAALDAAV

-1439 TEAWY
+1439 TDALY
-1444 NAMENRAAF
+1444 DAMENRAAF

-1463 GSYVSQLTFAQDISG
+1463 GSYTSQLAFAQDISG
-1478 ITETRYDLTSAFA
+1478 ITKKTWYDLTSAFA

-1504 ETDGKTAYVFSA
+1504 ETDGQAAYVSSA
-1516 QVNDEVVGIQSPYN
+1516 QVNNEVVGIQSPYN
-1530 RMKTVTGVKWD
+1530 RMKTVTGVEWD

-1549 RENFTGI
+1549 RENFTGT
-1556 YQIDLYLVSG
+1556 YQIDLYTVENSDYTLFKTFTVSG
-1566 SGENRTYNSFR
+1566 R
-1577 SFSMPGQYTS
+1577 YTS
-1587 ANLANAVAAEKQYA
+1587 ANFANVFAAEKRYS

-1608 DSTID
+1608 DSTIN
-1613 RELGLTDSVPSDYS
+1613 RELGLTDSIPSAYS
-1627 EVYDPSAGTE
+1627 EVYHPSAGTE
-1637 KPSEKEWVDIST
+1637 NPSEKVWVDIST
-1649 AEQWIALANV
+1649 AEQWVALANV
-1659 KDAPSDSSNSSSPSK
+1659 KDEPSAGTDSPSK
-1674 QAIEWSKNYRLTA
+1674 QAVAWSKNYQLTA

-1821 AGFVGANEAGGL
+1821 AGFVGANEEKGL
-1833 IERCWSSMDVSTQ
+1833 IEHCWSSMDISTQ
-1846 SAHAAGFVGL
+1846 SAHAGGFVGL

-1867 LGNVSARTHSGGFV
+1867 LGNVSARGYSGGFV

-1912 GNQDWSSFQYDQS
+1912 GNQSSSAFQYDQS
-1925 EGISN
+1925 EGIKN

-1965 ESGIWVQDNEH
+1965 AAGVWTQDADH

-1982 LNGVKAP
+1982 LSGVKVP
-1989 ETAQTTQITVN
+1989 ETAKTTQITVN
-2000 IAVAAYNKAT
+2000 IAVATYNKDT
-2010 YSFEQSGD
+2010 YSFEKSGD

-2040 EQKLLTYS
+2040 AQGKLTYT
-2048 YSTTSTFGR
+2048 YSTSTEYGR
-2057 FIHTINGREVNEPDG
+2057 FIHTINGREVNAPDG
-2072 WMFTVN
+2072 WMFTIN
-2078 DVLSN
+2078 DKLSN

-2088 ATVKDGDNIL
+2088 ATVNSDDNVL

-2115 LSGEELQW
+2115 LSGEQLQW
-2123 ETISTKEQLLAL
+2123 NTISTKEELLAL
-2135 ANATDAETLGKN
+2135 ANAEGAETLSKN
-2147 YKLSADLDL
+2147 YKLTADLDL
-2156 TGINFPGIGTAA
+2156 SGETFPGIGTAA

-2183 NVTVFGTDN
+2183 NITVSGTDN

-2203 IQNLNLKSVS
+2203 IQNLNLKNVS
-2213 ITGEKKVGGLVGY
+2213 ITGVEKVGGLVGY
-2226 AQAELG
+2226 AQVEL
-2232 TDDLS
+2232 DKSDLS
-2237 QNVANLIG
+2237 QNTANLIG

-2253 TGSNQV
+2253 KGETRT
-2259 GGLVGLNEGKTDPD
+2259 GGLVGLNEGKADAD
-2273 TLFSIASTIDKSSA
+2273 TLFSIASSIDKCSSSA
-2287 DVTVTGNEMT
+2287 AVIGTNMT

-2306 TITKSAATGAVTGTT
+2306 TITKSAATGAVTGTNS
-2321 MTGGFAGSSSGDIYD
+2321 TGGFAGSSSGDIYD
-2336 SHAEGTVTG
+2336 SHAKGAVTG
-2345 SSHTGGF
+2345 SNHTGGF

-2370 GTDYTGAFAGSLAAA
+2370 GTDYTGSFAGSLAAA
-2385 DTVIGAGQVTITGTP
+2385 DTVVGAGQVTITGTP
-2400 AHGYNGGLAGSLS
+2400 AQGYNGGLAGSLS
-2413 GTVFGLANQITVK
+2413 GTVSGLANQITVK
-2426 NAFGNCIQT
+2426 NAFGNCTQAE
-2435 DGTKLSVIGNTI
+2435 GNNLSVIGNTT

-2462 LSTRQEVGDKLY
+2462 LSTPQEVGDKLY
-2474 ELFGINLPDL
+2474 ALFGINRPGTSAET
-2484 KNEADKYVDALTV
+2484 EAGKYADAVTV
-2497 PAGTATGTELSLL
+2497 SANAKEGSVISLL
-2510 KSSQS
+2510 KPEQTA
-2515 PAPGV
+2515 APDV
-2520 TVTYSVTDAHL
+2520 TVTYAVTDAHL
-2531 TGGETLTLAKG
+2531 TGGSTLKLKKA
-2542 NDTVSTISVSVQLRL
+2542 NDTCATVSIQVELLLTDGEGNTYRKRI
-2557 ADTFGSYHKTVQ
+2557 Q

-2698 LTSEQVNSLIGVLK
+2698 LTSEQVNSLIGVLM
-2712 AKMGTGLF
+2712 ANMGTGLF
-2720 SYEWDG
+2720 SYERNG

-2748 NADAEMVADAILKAL
+2748 NADAKRVADAILKAL

-2838 ALAHFEKGKAFNKAF
+2838 ALAHFEKGKAFN
-2853 NVYDFSANPVEP
+2853 VYDFSANLVEP
-2865 GRATGSGET
+2865 GRATGSGEVET
-2874 GAPKPPVGTEITV
+2874 PKPPVGTEITV

-2897 WFNGSVTIRGEGATV
+2897 WFNGSVTIPGERATV
-2912 YHALIEALAEAGMS
+2912 YHALIKALDEAGMS

-2994 GKWYVKPISSTI
+2994 GKWYVKPVSSTI
-3006 TPVAAIKDGT
+3006 TPAAAIKDGI

-3048 GEVNS
+3048 GKVNG
-3053 ITISLPK
+3053 IAVSLPK

-3152 DSKRFRAGDTCRV
+3152 DNKRFRAGDTCRV

-3487 YDLTLP
+3487 FDLTLP
-3493 LGDFEKTKAQGM
+3493 LGDYEKTAAQGV
-3505 NGAIY
+3505 NGVIY

-3523 QNAAANTQATRQL
+3523 QNAAASTQATRQL

-3557 ADPDLTAM
+3557 ADPDLTSM

-3664 EQAACALA
+3664 EQAVCALA

-3680 ESGLYRMA
+3680 ESSFYRMA
-3688 ALMQPAA
+3688 ALTQPAA

>member
-1 MKKRIL
+1 MFL
-7 SLLMAFVMVIS
+7 ALVMVFG
-18 LLPATVRAAETVTEE
+18 LLPAPAIAADNVTT
-33 ISSAAELAALG
+33 ISSAEDFAAMNYD
-44 GKNLSGKSYRL
+44 GKYKL
-55 TDDIDMTG
+55 TKDIEVTKPYT
-63 VSMSPIVKLYD
+63 SSFR
-74 GTFDGNGHTISNLTL
+74 GTFDGDGHTVTL
-89 SGSDNVG
+89 KLNVTSGNAG
-96 LFSELSSYVTITGLT
+96 LFSETGSGAVIENVEVSADVTSNVASSSYGT
-111 LKDCTIIN
+111 
-119 TSGKYAGIG
+119 AG
-128 TLVGKISGSNCVIK
+128 LVGKVSGTTTITNCGVT
-142 ECGASGGT
+142 GT
-150 VSTNF
+150 VSNTAT
-155 SDVVYMGGLVGYASS
+155 STSSAVYIGGLVGYQAANLTINDSYTTCEVTSS
-170 AVSIFDC
+170 NL
-177 YSTATVTANSS
+177 YSS
-188 SSSRTA
+188 SST
-194 GLVGYASSGTSIE
+194 
-207 NCYVLGSVNA
+207 
-217 NAGYSGGLIAYGAGS
+217 GGLIGKESNYYTLSATNCYTTGAVTAAKGYAGGMSGYIYCSASYKHSYTNCYTAGSVTVTGAANNAYGFA
-232 SSSHTSIKNCYSG
+232 YS
-245 ASVTGTNSSHSYP
+245 
-258 FVYASNF
+258 YASTGYNF
-265 SYVDFENCYYDKD
+265 TNCYYN
-278 VSNVKNANTQD
+278 SINTNGCNRTD
-289 NIKQVTT
+289 T
-296 AELKSLSTLGSG
+296 AITAKTSDELKDLASTPGSG
-308 FQPDLAEPINGG
+308 FRADTQNINNG
-320 YPILSWQYFDPN
+320 YPILDWQYFDPD
-332 ATYTVTFN
+332 AEYTVILS
-340 VEPTDS
+340 VKPKDS

-375 SVSNE
+375 SVSN

-394 NKDVETNISL
+394 NKNVTVPVTLSL
-404 ELNKHTLTFALTPAD
+404 NPHKLTFALTPED
-419 AELTVKSGD
+419 AELTVKKD
-428 DTLTPNSNGSY
+428 NEELNPNSDGSY
-439 SVVNGIYSYTVNKF
+439 SVVNGTYSYTASKF
-453 GYETTTGTV
+453 GYETAEDTV

-472 VTMTKEP
+472 VTMTKAP

-485 VYAKD
+485 VYAED
-490 AAPTISVSYAKS
+490 AAPTIKVTYYDSAKY
-502 QWNKIPM
+502 KTITMTPE
-509 SAENDGSYQLPIG
+509 ADGSYQLPIG

-558 FKKPTGTGTVEY
+558 FKKPAGTGTVED

-575 DASQLRWFAAQVN
+575 NASQLRWFASQVN
-588 DSGKNSICAQLTNDI
+588 DNGKNSICAQLTNDI
-603 DLNNVEWTPIGQYA
+603 VLGNENWTPIGQYA

-628 YHTIQKLSIS
+628 YHEIQNLKITGS
-638 GDASRNCGLF
+638 ASNHYGLF
-648 GYVDSGTIE
+648 GVVGTGTVKNLTVSGAVTISGSGYSSYGIAAIASSLNSTGTIE
-657 NLTVQG
+657 NCINKATV
-663 KIELTGTGSGSYGA
+663 TGNYNTAGIVGYMSNSNGTVTSCVNTGNISGSNSVGGIVGQFYGKGTVAHCYNTGDITAAVSKA
-677 GGIVGQLYGTAGSI
+677 GGIVGYLYVSSSYYKNT
-691 RNCRNDVIVHGGQNV
+691 
-706 GGIVGYV
+706 V
-713 AGGNSS
+713 ASCYSTGKVSGNSS
-719 AAKEITGCVNTG
+719 AAV
-731 AVSSNSHNAGGIA
+731 V
-744 GYISGQVT
+744 
-752 VDSCYN
+752 
-758 RGSCASGSYR
+758 
-768 AGGITAYLDSNYA
+768 
-781 TIKNCYTTEKVN
+781 
-793 GSDSNPVIG
+793 
-802 KKDRGSIANCYYL
+802 GSIYNTSYSTL
-815 DTLGTDSNAES
+815 DKLFFLEGESRTDSNATS
-826 KTSDELKALAPK
+826 KTSDKLKALAAT
-838 LGGAFIKNSA
+838 LGEAFITA
-848 GINDGYPIFR
+848 PADINDGYPIFP

-865 VTFTVDPADAEVTI
+865 VTFTITPADAEVTI
-879 DGQTGT
+879 EGQTGT
-885 HSGSNWTFALPD
+885 HTDNTWTFTLPD
-897 GEYDYTVSAF
+897 GTYPYTVTAF
-907 GYGAKSGK
+907 GYGEKTGSVTVSGGK
-915 ITVKGGAVSETVTL
+915 AEEAVTL
-929 SAVEKRTVAF
+929 SPVAKRTVKF
-939 NITPAD
+939 TVTPAD
-945 VNAAVTVL
+945 AASTVTVL
-953 WNGKTIVAESD
+953 WNGQIISPEAD

-974 TYTVKAKGYAKVSD
+974 TYTVKAKGYAKVSEP
-988 TLTVS
+988 LTVS
-993 KNETVSVT
+993 RAEVVSVT
-1001 LTPSTAWDGTTK
+1001 LTHSTAWDGTTK
-1013 TQPTGQG
+1013 TQPTGSG
-1020 TQASPYEIADGEQ
+1020 TQAAPYQIENGEH
-1033 LAWLADKVNNA
+1033 LAWLADKVNN
-1044 STVSAI
+1044 STSVTKL
-1050 YAVLTDDI
+1050 YAELTDDI
-1058 DLGGYSFTPIGKDS
+1058 DLGGELFTPIGKDF
-1072 HEFSGVFDGNGY
+1072 HEFSGSFDGQGH
-1084 TISRLNVTDVADAG
+1084 TISGLNVTAQYAG
-1098 LFGTAKD
+1098 LFGSIKD
-1105 ATIRNVVVRGSVT
+1105 AEIKNVIIQGTVTAAGSNSYAAGIAAVAKGSSNSITGCGNETTVSSDYYAAGILGSNFNSSTTTPITGCYNSGSVS
-1118 GKDNAAGILAK
+1118 GKSRAAGILAYDNGK
-1129 AKTTAC
+1129 ASISDC
-1135 TIENCG
+1135 YNIGTITSSDN
-1141 NEAVVNVIKSGG
+1141 
-1153 GYAGGILGYAITSTT
+1153 AGGIRAHYTSMAGSIQ
-1168 VTNCY
+1168 NCY
-1173 NSSAVTS
+1173 NASSVT
-1180 KGNTSYSRAS
+1180 GNSAGAIAPGGNNTLKNCF
-1190 GIVGYLSGNGSA
+1190 YL
-1202 KITTCYN
+1202 N
-1209 TGKVTS
+1209 TGS
-1215 DGYAAGAFGGYGG
+1215 D
-1228 PSLTVSDCYTAGTIS
+1228 
-1243 GKDASS
+1243 K
-1249 TGAFTTINSDTA
+1249 
-1261 TNSFYRKD
+1261 
-1269 RIPEGANTNGA
+1269 NTGA
-1280 TALTLAEMQSA
+1280 TALTLAEMQSK
-1291 LLGKLGT
+1291 LLDKDKLGT

-1312 VLKWQNVSAPTAKV
+1312 VLKWQSVSAPTASV
-1326 TLVSDAAFVRSII
+1326 ELVSDAAFVRSVI
-1339 TTEDGDEASLPTAQL
+1339 TTEDGDETSLPTAQL
-1354 QWSPVTN
+1354 QWTTPVAG

-1368 LWRAEKTWV
+1368 LWQVVKTWV
-1377 PLTAEEKAAY
+1377 PLTAEEKAEY
-1387 DAISSDT
+1387 DAISSET
-1394 SDSPNLEKLEY
+1394 SDFPSLEKLEY
-1405 VNEAEVIKCM
+1405 VNETAVISRM
-1415 TAEQKARLAALDAAV
+1415 TAEQKARLATLDAAV

-1439 TEAWY
+1439 MLTWY

-1453 IVSLAKDSDL
+1453 IVSLATDDDL
-1463 GSYVSQLTFAQDISG
+1463 GSYTSQLAFAQDISD
-1478 ITETRYDLTSAFA
+1478 IIETRYDLTSAFA

-1504 ETDGKTAYVFSA
+1504 EADGQAAYVSSE
-1516 QVNDEVVGIQSPYN
+1516 QVNNEVVGVQSPYN
-1530 RMKTVTGVKWD
+1530 RMKTVTGVQWD

-1556 YQIDLYLVSG
+1556 YKIDLYWVDG
-1566 SGENRTYNSFR
+1566 SEGNYTYTFFR
-1577 SFSMPGQYTS
+1577 SFSMPGQYTA

-1613 RELGLTDSVPSDYS
+1613 RELGLTDSIPSDYS
-1627 EVYDPSAGTE
+1627 DVYDPSAGTE
-1637 KPSEKEWVDIST
+1637 KPSEKEWVNISS
-1649 AEQWIALANV
+1649 AEDWIALANV

-1674 QAIEWSKNYRLTA
+1674 QAVEWSKNYRLTA

-1697 DQTKTKSIGTVTYP
+1697 DQMKTKSIGTVTYP
-1711 FMGEFDGQGHK
+1711 FMGEFDGQGRK

-1757 SDNAAVLVHNN
+1757 SDNAAVLAHNN
-1768 YGRLEKCAVVNTN
+1768 YGRIEHCAVVNTN

-1796 NYGVIRESYVQGGT
+1796 NYGVIRDSYVEGGT

-1833 IERCWSSMDVSTQ
+1833 IERCWSSMNVSTQ

-1925 EGISN
+1925 EGITN
-1930 CYYNSATAS
+1930 CYYNSSTAS
-1939 AHDYGAI
+1939 SHSYNAI

-1965 ESGIWVQDNEH
+1965 GFGIWVQDNEH

-1989 ETAQTTQITVN
+1989 ETTQNTQIKVN
-2000 IAVAAYNKAT
+2000 IAVAAYNKDT
-2010 YSFEQSGD
+2010 YSFEKSGD

-2040 EQKLLTYS
+2040 AQGKLTYT
-2048 YSTTSTFGR
+2048 YSTSTEYGR
-2057 FIHTINGREVNEPDG
+2057 FIHTINGREVNAPDG
-2072 WMFTVN
+2072 WMFTIN
-2078 DVLSN
+2078 DKLSN

-2088 ATVKDGDNIL
+2088 ATVKNGDQVL

-2107 FQGPAWDS
+2107 FQGPTWDS
-2115 LSGEELQW
+2115 LSGEQLQW
-2123 ETISTKEQLLAL
+2123 NTISTKEELLAL
-2135 ANATDAETLGKN
+2135 ANAEGAETLSKN
-2147 YKLSADLDL
+2147 YKLTADLNLSDE
-2156 TGINFPGIGTAA
+2156 TFPGIGTAA

-2183 NVTVFGTDN
+2183 NITVSGTDN
-2192 VGFFGVIKGAK
+2192 VGFFGVIRGAT
-2203 IQNLNLKSVS
+2203 IRSLNLTNVT
-2213 ITGEKKVGGLVGY
+2213 ITGKEKVGGLVGY
-2226 AQAELG
+2226 AQVEL
-2232 TDDLS
+2232 DKSDLS
-2237 QNVANLIG
+2237 QNTANLIG

-2253 TGSNQV
+2253 SGEKQT
-2259 GGLVGLNEGKTDPD
+2259 GGLVGLNEGKADAD
-2273 TLFSIASTIDKSSA
+2273 TLFSIASSIDKSSA
-2287 DVTVTGNEMT
+2287 EVTVTGKDMT

-2306 TITKSAATGAVTGTT
+2306 TITKSAATGAVTGTS
-2321 MTGGFAGSSSGDIYD
+2321 MTGGLVGDNTGDIYD

-2352 AGSSTGTV
+2352 AGSSSGAV

-2370 GTDYTGAFAGSLAAA
+2370 GTDYTGSFAGSLAKA

-2400 AHGYNGGLAGSLS
+2400 TQGYNGGLAGSLS
-2413 GTVFGLANQITVK
+2413 GTVSGLANRITVK
-2426 NAFGNCIQT
+2426 NAFGNCTQAE
-2435 DGTKLSVIGNTI
+2435 GENLSVIGNTND
-2447 AYPSDTQKDALKGMT
+2447 YRSDGQKAALEGMT
-2462 LSTRQEVGDKLY
+2462 LSTRQAVGDTLY
-2474 ELFGINLPDL
+2474 ALFGINRPGTSAET
-2484 KNEADKYVDALTV
+2484 EAGKYTDAVTV
-2497 PAGTATGTELSLL
+2497 SANAKEGSVISLL
-2510 KSSQS
+2510 KPEQTA
-2515 PAPGV
+2515 APDV
-2520 TVTYSVTDAHL
+2520 TVTYAVTDAHL
-2531 TGGETLTLAKG
+2531 TGGSTLTLVKP
-2542 NDTVSTISVSVQLRL
+2542 NDTCATVSIQVELLLTDGEGNTYRKRI
-2557 ADTFGSYHKTVQ
+2557 Q

-2602 AVYSALPGKTA
+2602 AVYSALPGKTS
-2613 KLADAAKQNILNL
+2613 KLTDAAKQNILNL

-2698 LTSEQVNSLIGVLK
+2698 LTSEQVNTLIGVLK
-2712 AKMGTGLF
+2712 ANMGTGLF

-2748 NADAEMVADAILKAL
+2748 NADAKTVVDAILKAL
-2763 PGAMNEA
+2763 PSAMNEA

-2784 GLLALGEDPA
+2784 GLLALGKDPA

-2838 ALAHFEKGKAFNKAF
+2838 ALAHFEKGKAFN
-2853 NVYDFSANPVEP
+2853 VYDFSANLVEP

-2874 GAPKPPVGTEITV
+2874 EAPKPPVGTEITV

-2897 WFNGSVTIRGEGATV
+2897 WFNGSVTIPGEGATV

-2994 GKWYVKPISSTI
+2994 GKWYVKPVSSTI
-3006 TPVAAIKDGT
+3006 TPAAAIKDGT

-3048 GEVNS
+3048 GKVNG
-3053 ITISLPK
+3053 IAVSLPK

-3142 GKTLLIDIPV
+3142 GKKLLIDIPV

-3196 LSIFVVMRDAAL
+3196 LSTFVVMRDAAL

-3221 AVQYVYESGLMT
+3221 AVQYAYERGLMT

-3271 DADEG
+3271 DMDKG

-3365 ALSPQLT
+3365 TLSPQLT
-3372 ATRAQL
+3372 AARAQL

-3434 ADTETAYFTDYYAA
+3434 ADTETAYFTGYCAA
-3448 LEQTVREA
+3448 LEQTVRE
-3456 NGVLSER
+3456 NKGVLSER

-3493 LGDFEKTKAQGM
+3493 LGDYEKTAAQGV
-3505 NGAIY
+3505 NGVIY

-3523 QNAAANTQATRQL
+3523 QNAAASTQATRQL

-3633 GHSVLDALL
+3633 GHSALDALL
-3642 TYQNADGGFCHE
+3642 TYQTADGGFCHE

-3664 EQAACALA
+3664 EQAVCALA

-3680 ESGLYRMA
+3680 ESSFYRMA
-3688 ALMQPAA
+3688 ALTQPAA

>member
-1 MKKRIL
+1 
-7 SLLMAFVMVIS
+7 MVFG
-18 LLPATVRAAETVTEE
+18 LLPAPAIAADNVTT
-33 ISSAAELAALG
+33 ISSAEDFAAMNYD
-44 GKNLSGKSYRL
+44 GKYKL
-55 TDDIDMTG
+55 TKDIEVTKPYT
-63 VSMSPIVKLYD
+63 SSFR
-74 GTFDGNGHTISNLTL
+74 GTFDGDGHTVTL
-89 SGSDNVG
+89 KLNVTSGNAG
-96 LFSELSSYVTITGLT
+96 LFSETGSGAVIENVEVSADVTSNVASSSYGT
-111 LKDCTIIN
+111 
-119 TSGKYAGIG
+119 AG
-128 TLVGKISGSNCVIK
+128 LVGKVSGTTTITNCGVT
-142 ECGASGGT
+142 GT
-150 VSTNF
+150 VSNTAT
-155 SDVVYMGGLVGYASS
+155 STSSAVYIGGLVGYQAANLTINDSYTTCEVTSS
-170 AVSIFDC
+170 NL
-177 YSTATVTANSS
+177 YSS
-188 SSSRTA
+188 SST
-194 GLVGYASSGTSIE
+194 
-207 NCYVLGSVNA
+207 
-217 NAGYSGGLIAYGAGS
+217 GGLIGKESNYYTLSATNCYTTGAVTAAKGYAGGMSGYIYCSASYKHSYTNCYTAGSVTVTGAANNAYGFA
-232 SSSHTSIKNCYSG
+232 YS
-245 ASVTGTNSSHSYP
+245 
-258 FVYASNF
+258 YASTGYNF
-265 SYVDFENCYYDKD
+265 TNCYYN
-278 VSNVKNANTQD
+278 SINTNGCNRTD
-289 NIKQVTT
+289 T
-296 AELKSLSTLGSG
+296 AITAKTSDELKDLASTPGSG
-308 FQPDLAEPINGG
+308 FRADTQNINNG
-320 YPILSWQYFDPN
+320 YPILDWQYFDPD
-332 ATYTVTFN
+332 AEYTVILS
-340 VEPTDS
+340 VKPKDS

-375 SVSNE
+375 SVSN

-394 NKDVETNISL
+394 NKNVTVPVTLSL
-404 ELNKHTLTFALTPAD
+404 NPHKLTFALTPED
-419 AELTVKSGD
+419 AELTVKKD
-428 DTLTPNSNGSY
+428 NEELNPNSDGSY
-439 SVVNGIYSYTVNKF
+439 SVVNGTYSYTASKF
-453 GYETTTGTV
+453 GYETAEDTV

-472 VTMTKEP
+472 VTMTKAP

-485 VYAKD
+485 VYAED
-490 AAPTISVSYAKS
+490 AAPTIKVTYYDSAKY
-502 QWNKIPM
+502 KTITMTPE
-509 SAENDGSYQLPIG
+509 ADGSYQLPIG

-558 FKKPTGTGTVEY
+558 FKKPAGTGTVED

-575 DASQLRWFAAQVN
+575 NASQLRWFASQVN
-588 DSGKNSICAQLTNDI
+588 DNGKNSICAQLTNDI
-603 DLNNVEWTPIGQYA
+603 VLGNENWTPIGQYA

-628 YHTIQKLSIS
+628 YHEIQNLKITGS
-638 GDASRNCGLF
+638 ASNHYGLF
-648 GYVDSGTIE
+648 GVVGTGTVKNLTVSGAVTISGSGYSSYGIAAIAGSLNSTGTIE
-657 NLTVQG
+657 NCINKATV
-663 KIELTGTGSGSYGA
+663 TGNYNTAGIVGYMSNSNGTVTSCVNTGNISGSNSVGGIVGQFYGKGTVAHCYNTGDITAAVSKA
-677 GGIVGQLYGTAGSI
+677 GGIVGYLYVSSSYYKNT
-691 RNCRNDVIVHGGQNV
+691 
-706 GGIVGYV
+706 V
-713 AGGNSS
+713 ASCYSTGKVSGNSS
-719 AAKEITGCVNTG
+719 AAV
-731 AVSSNSHNAGGIA
+731 V
-744 GYISGQVT
+744 
-752 VDSCYN
+752 
-758 RGSCASGSYR
+758 
-768 AGGITAYLDSNYA
+768 
-781 TIKNCYTTEKVN
+781 
-793 GSDSNPVIG
+793 
-802 KKDRGSIANCYYL
+802 GSIYNTSYSTL
-815 DTLGTDSNAES
+815 DKLFFLEGESRTDSNATS
-826 KTSDELKALAPK
+826 KTSDKLKALAAT
-838 LGGAFIKNSA
+838 LGEAFITA
-848 GINDGYPIFR
+848 PADINDGYPIFP

-865 VTFTVDPADAEVTI
+865 VTFTITPADAEVTI
-879 DGQTGT
+879 EGQTGT
-885 HSGSNWTFALPD
+885 HTDNTWTFTLPD
-897 GEYDYTVSAF
+897 GTYPYTVTAF
-907 GYGAKSGK
+907 GYGEKTGSVTVSGGK
-915 ITVKGGAVSETVTL
+915 AEEAVTL
-929 SAVEKRTVAF
+929 SPVAKRTVKF
-939 NITPAD
+939 TVTPAD
-945 VNAAVTVL
+945 AASTVTVL
-953 WNGKTIVAESD
+953 WNGQIISPEAD

-974 TYTVKAKGYAKVSD
+974 TYTVKAKGYAKVSEP
-988 TLTVS
+988 LTVS
-993 KNETVSVT
+993 RAEVVSVT
-1001 LTPSTAWDGTTK
+1001 LTHSTAWDGTTK
-1013 TQPTGQG
+1013 TQPTGSG
-1020 TQASPYEIADGEQ
+1020 TQAAPYQIENGEH
-1033 LAWLADKVNNA
+1033 LAWLADKVNN
-1044 STVSAI
+1044 STSVTKL
-1050 YAVLTDDI
+1050 YAELTDDI
-1058 DLGGYSFTPIGKDS
+1058 DLGGELFTPIGKDF
-1072 HEFSGVFDGNGY
+1072 HEFSGSFDGQGH
-1084 TISRLNVTDVADAG
+1084 TISGLNVTAQYAG
-1098 LFGTAKD
+1098 LFGSIKD
-1105 ATIRNVVVRGSVT
+1105 AEIKNVIIQGTVTAAGSNSYAAGIAAVAKGSSNSITGCGNETTVSSDYYAAGILGSNFNSSTTTPITGCYNSGSVS
-1118 GKDNAAGILAK
+1118 GKSRAAGILAYDNGK
-1129 AKTTAC
+1129 ASISDC
-1135 TIENCG
+1135 YNIGTITSSDN
-1141 NEAVVNVIKSGG
+1141 
-1153 GYAGGILGYAITSTT
+1153 AGGIRAHYTSMAGSIQ
-1168 VTNCY
+1168 NCY
-1173 NSSAVTS
+1173 NASSVT
-1180 KGNTSYSRAS
+1180 GNSAGAIAPGGNNTLKNCF
-1190 GIVGYLSGNGSA
+1190 YL
-1202 KITTCYN
+1202 N
-1209 TGKVTS
+1209 TGS
-1215 DGYAAGAFGGYGG
+1215 D
-1228 PSLTVSDCYTAGTIS
+1228 
-1243 GKDASS
+1243 K
-1249 TGAFTTINSDTA
+1249 
-1261 TNSFYRKD
+1261 
-1269 RIPEGANTNGA
+1269 NTGA
-1280 TALTLAEMQSA
+1280 TALTLAEMQSK
-1291 LLGKLGT
+1291 LLDKDKLGT

-1312 VLKWQNVSAPTAKV
+1312 VLKWQSVSAPTASV
-1326 TLVSDAAFVRSII
+1326 ELVSDAAFVRSVI
-1339 TTEDGDEASLPTAQL
+1339 TTEDGDETSLPTAQL
-1354 QWSPVTN
+1354 QWTTPVAG

-1368 LWRAEKTWV
+1368 LWQVVKTWV
-1377 PLTAEEKAAY
+1377 PLTAEEKAEY
-1387 DAISSDT
+1387 DAISSET
-1394 SDSPNLEKLEY
+1394 SDFPSLEKLEY
-1405 VNEAEVIKCM
+1405 VNETAVISRM
-1415 TAEQKARLAALDAAV
+1415 TAEQKARLATLDAAV

-1439 TEAWY
+1439 MLTWY

-1453 IVSLAKDSDL
+1453 IVSLATDDDL
-1463 GSYVSQLTFAQDISG
+1463 GSYTSQLAFAQDISD
-1478 ITETRYDLTSAFA
+1478 IIETRYDLTSAFA

-1504 ETDGKTAYVFSA
+1504 EADGQAAYVSSE
-1516 QVNDEVVGIQSPYN
+1516 QVNNEVVGVQSPYN
-1530 RMKTVTGVKWD
+1530 RMKTVTGVQWD

-1556 YQIDLYLVSG
+1556 YKIDLYWVDG
-1566 SGENRTYNSFR
+1566 SEGNYTYTFFR
-1577 SFSMPGQYTS
+1577 SFSMPGQYTA

-1613 RELGLTDSVPSDYS
+1613 RELGLTDSIPSDYS
-1627 EVYDPSAGTE
+1627 DVYDPSAGTE
-1637 KPSEKEWVDIST
+1637 KPSEKEWVNISS
-1649 AEQWIALANV
+1649 AEDWIALANV

-1856 GYGGTIRNCFA
+1856 GYGGAIKNCFA

-1881 GRSVYQGNVY
+1881 GHSVYQGNVY

-1965 ESGIWVQDNEH
+1965 GFGIWVQDNEH

-1989 ETAQTTQITVN
+1989 ETAQTTQIKVN
-2000 IAVAAYNKAT
+2000 IAVAAYNKDT
-2010 YSFEQSGD
+2010 YSFEKSGD

-2040 EQKLLTYS
+2040 AQGKLTYS

-2107 FQGPAWDS
+2107 FQGPSWAS
-2115 LSGEELQW
+2115 LSGESIQW
-2123 ETISTKEQLLAL
+2123 ETINTVEELLAL
-2135 ANATDAETLGKN
+2135 ANATDGSTLSKN
-2147 YKLSADLDL
+2147 YKLANDLDL
-2156 TGINFPGIGTAA
+2156 TGINFPGIGTAEH
-2168 QPFTGRFDGQNHTIS
+2168 PFTGRFDGQNKTIS
-2183 NVTVFGTDN
+2183 NVTVSGADKVG

-2203 IQNLNLKSVS
+2203 LQNLNLKNVS
-2213 ITGEKKVGGLVGY
+2213 ITGVEKVGGLVGY
-2226 AQAELG
+2226 AQAAL
-2232 TDDLS
+2232 DKNDLS
-2237 QNVANLIG
+2237 KNVANLIG

-2253 TGSNQV
+2253 SGKKQT
-2259 GGLVGLNEGKTDPD
+2259 GGLVGHNEGKTDPD

-2287 DVTVTGNEMT
+2287 DVTVTGKDMT
-2297 GGLVGENTG
+2297 GGLVGKNSG
-2306 TITKSAATGAVTGTT
+2306 TVTKSTAIGSVTGTNS
-2321 MTGGFAGSSSGDIYD
+2321 TGGFAGSSSGDIYD
-2336 SHAEGTVTG
+2336 SHAKGAVTG
-2345 SSHTGGF
+2345 NNHTGGF

-2360 KNCYSLGAVT
+2360 KNCYSLGSVT
-2370 GTDYTGAFAGSLAAA
+2370 GTNYTGSFAGSLAAA
-2385 DTVIGAGQVTITGTP
+2385 DTVVGAGQVTITGTP
-2400 AHGYNGGLAGSLS
+2400 TQGYNGGLAGSLS
-2413 GTVFGLANQITVK
+2413 GTVSGLANQITVK

-2462 LSTRQEVGDKLY
+2462 LSTRQAVGDKLY

-2531 TGGETLTLAKG
+2531 SSTLKLVKP
-2542 NDTVSTISVSVQLRL
+2542 NDTCATVSIQVELLLTDGEGNTYRKS
-2557 ADTFGSYHKTVQ
+2557 VQ

-2577 KRTELMDAIAS
+2577 KRTALMDTIAS
-2588 GCIDTKDAWTAMDM
+2588 GYRDTKDAWTAMDM

-2637 LSAHSRIEIVL
+2637 LSDHSRIEIVL

-2698 LTSEQVNSLIGVLK
+2698 LTSEQVNPLIGVLK

-2748 NADAEMVADAILKAL
+2748 NSDAKTVVDAILKAL

-2802 SVVDGMLSYVNTGT
+2802 SVVDGMLSYVNTRT

-2865 GRATGSGET
+2865 GRATGSGDTE
-2874 GAPKPPVGTEITV
+2874 APKPPVGTEITV

-2994 GKWYVKPISSTI
+2994 GKWYVKPVSSTI
-3006 TPVAAIKDGT
+3006 TPAAAIKDGT

-3048 GEVNS
+3048 GKVNG
-3053 ITISLPK
+3053 IAVSLPK

-3142 GKTLLIDIPV
+3142 GKKLLIDIPV

-3196 LSIFVVMRDAAL
+3196 LSTFVVMRDAAL

-3221 AVQYVYESGLMT
+3221 AVQYAYERGLMT

-3271 DADEG
+3271 DMDKG

-3365 ALSPQLT
+3365 TLSPQLT
-3372 ATRAQL
+3372 AARAQL

-3434 ADTETAYFTDYYAA
+3434 ADTETAYFTGYCAA
-3448 LEQTVREA
+3448 LEQTVRE
-3456 NGVLSER
+3456 NKGVLSER

-3493 LGDFEKTKAQGM
+3493 LGDYEKTAAQGV
-3505 NGAIY
+3505 NGVIY

-3523 QNAAANTQATRQL
+3523 QNAAASTQATRQL

-3543 AQLADGGWSFMGED
+3543 AQLANGGWSFMGED

-3633 GHSVLDALL
+3633 GHSALDALL
-3642 TYQNADGGFCHE
+3642 TYQTADGGFCHE

-3664 EQAACALA
+3664 EQAVCALA

-3680 ESGLYRMA
+3680 ESSFYRMA
-3688 ALMQPAA
+3688 ALTQPAA

>member
-7 SLLMAFVMVIS
+7 SLLMAFVMVVS
-18 LLPATVRAAETVTEE
+18 LLPASVLAAETVTEE
-33 ISSAAELAALG
+33 ISSAEAFAAMSA
-44 GKNLSGKSYRL
+44 SGSYKLTQDIEVTTPYKSTFR
-55 TDDIDMTG
+55 
-63 VSMSPIVKLYD
+63 
-74 GTFDGNGHTISNLTL
+74 GTFDGDGHTVTL
-89 SGSDNVG
+89 KLNVTSGNAG
-96 LFSELSSYVTITGLT
+96 LFSETGSGAVIENLVVDADVTSTASSRYPSTGGLIGKVSGATTITNCGVTGTVKNTASSPTYTGGL
-111 LKDCTIIN
+111 
-119 TSGKYAGIG
+119 IG
-128 TLVGKISGSNCVIK
+128 YVYHPSGSTQISNC
-142 ECGASGGT
+142 
-150 VSTNF
+150 F
-155 SDVVYMGGLVGYASS
+155 
-170 AVSIFDC
+170 
-177 YSTATVTANSS
+177 STASVSCGSS
-188 SSSRTA
+188 SSSA
-194 GLVGYASSGTSIE
+194 V
-207 NCYVLGSVNA
+207 
-217 NAGYSGGLIAYGAGS
+217 GGLIGYLYAKSAV
-232 SSSHTSIKNCYSG
+232 TNCYSAG
-245 ASVTGTNSSHSYP
+245 SVTTTSSTSKASGLLNA
-258 FVYASNF
+258 YASN
-265 SYVDFENCYYDKD
+265 STCEIQNCYT
-278 VSNVKNANTQD
+278 SA
-289 NIKQVTT
+289 QVTGSSGYFVCYNYGGYCTFTNCFYDSTIAGSKTISYKSVQSGLT
-296 AELKSLSTLGSG
+296 AKTSGELKALASTLGGG
-308 FQPDLAEPINGG
+308 FLADKRNINNG
-320 YPILSWQYFDPN
+320 YPILDWQYFDPD
-332 ATYTVTFN
+332 AKYTVTFN

-365 EEVAVGNYNY
+365 ADVAVGSYDY
-375 SVSNE
+375 SVSN

-394 NKDVETNISL
+394 NKNVETTVQL
-404 ELNKHTLTFALTPAD
+404 ELNKHTLTFDLTPAD
-419 AELTVKSGD
+419 AELTVKKGEEELKS
-428 DTLTPNSNGSY
+428 NSDGSY
-439 SVVNGIYSYTVNKF
+439 SVVNGTYSYTASKF
-453 GYETTTGTV
+453 GYETAEDTV

-472 VTMTKEP
+472 VTMTKAP

-485 VYAKD
+485 VYAED
-490 AAPTISVSYAKS
+490 AAPTIKVTYYDSAKY
-502 QWNKIPM
+502 KTITMTPE
-509 SAENDGSYQLPIG
+509 ADGSYQLPIG

-528 FDSAV
+528 FDSEV
-533 YIAQSGTIDLTK
+533 YIAQSGTIDLTE
-545 AQKGDTKDITVPM
+545 AQKVDSKDITVPM
-558 FKKPTGTGTVEY
+558 SKKPAGTGTVED

-575 DASQLRWFAAQVN
+575 NASQLRWFASQVN
-588 DSGKNSICAQLTNDI
+588 DNGKNSICAQLTNDI
-603 DLNNVEWTPIGQYA
+603 VLGNENWTPIGQYA

-628 YHTIQKLSIS
+628 YHEIQNLKITGS
-638 GDASRNCGLF
+638 ASNHYGLF
-648 GYVDSGTIE
+648 GVVGTGTVKNLTVSGAVTISGSGYSSYGIAAIAGSLNSTGTIE
-657 NLTVQG
+657 NCINKATV
-663 KIELTGTGSGSYGA
+663 TGNYNTAGIVGYMSNSNGTVTSCVNTGNISGSNSVGGIVGQFYGKGTVAHCYNTGDITAAVSKA
-677 GGIVGQLYGTAGSI
+677 GGIVGYLYASSSYKNTVSACYSTGKVTGTS
-691 RNCRNDVIVHGGQNV
+691 
-706 GGIVGYV
+706 
-713 AGGNSS
+713 SS
-719 AAKEITGCVNTG
+719 AAV
-731 AVSSNSHNAGGIA
+731 V
-744 GYISGQVT
+744 
-752 VDSCYN
+752 
-758 RGSCASGSYR
+758 
-768 AGGITAYLDSNYA
+768 
-781 TIKNCYTTEKVN
+781 
-793 GSDSNPVIG
+793 
-802 KKDRGSIANCYYL
+802 GSIYNTSYSTL
-815 DTLGTDSNAES
+815 DKLFFLEGESRTDSNATS
-826 KTSDELKALAPK
+826 KTSDKLKALAAT
-838 LGGAFIKNSA
+838 LGGAFITAPA

-865 VTFTVDPADAEVTI
+865 VTFTVTPENAVVTI

-885 HSGSNWTFALPD
+885 HSDNTWTFTLPD
-897 GEYDYTVSAF
+897 GTYPYTVTAF
-907 GYGAKSGK
+907 GYGEKTGSVTVSGGK
-915 ITVKGGAVSETVTL
+915 AEEAVTL
-929 SAVEKRTVAF
+929 SPAAKRTVTF
-939 NITPAD
+939 DITFDIAPAD
-945 VNAAVTVL
+945 PNAVVTVT
-953 WNGKTIVAESD
+953 WNGKTVDAESD

-974 TYTVKAKGYAKVSD
+974 TYTVKATGYAKVSN

-993 KNETVSVT
+993 GNEVVSVT
-1001 LTPSTAWDGTTK
+1001 LIPSSAWDGIEK
-1013 TQPTGQG
+1013 ENPAGQG
-1020 TQASPYEIADGEQ
+1020 TVESPYQIENGAQ
-1033 LAWLADKVNNA
+1033 LAWLADKVNN
-1044 STVSAI
+1044 STSVTKL
-1050 YAVLTDDI
+1050 YAELTDDI
-1058 DLGGYSFTPIGKDS
+1058 DLGGNPFTPIGTQ
-1072 HEFSGVFDGNGY
+1072 SGYSSVYPYQGSFDGQGH
-1084 TISRLNVTDVADAG
+1084 TVTGLNVSAQYAG
-1098 LFGTAKD
+1098 LFGVIQDAEIKNVIVQGTVTAADSK
-1105 ATIRNVVVRGSVT
+1105 GY
-1118 GKDNAAGILAK
+1118 AAGIAAVAK
-1129 AKTTAC
+1129 GSKNSITG
-1135 TIENCG
+1135 CG
-1141 NEAVVNVIKSGG
+1141 NETNVSGG
-1153 GYAGGILGYAITSTT
+1153 SYVGGILGNSQNYDAVVTIT
-1168 VTNCY
+1168 
-1173 NSSAVTS
+1173 
-1180 KGNTSYSRAS
+1180 G
-1190 GIVGYLSGNGSA
+1190 
-1202 KITTCYN
+1202 CYN
-1209 TGKVTS
+1209 TGSISAK
-1215 DGYAAGAFGGYGG
+1215 DRAAGIIGRYNGSN
-1228 PSLTVSDCYTAGTIS
+1228 PEIVDCYNTGAITSEDYATGIYAGISSNISNCYTIGRIQGS
-1243 GKDASS
+1243 DNSK
-1249 TGAFTTINSDTA
+1249 TGAFTTGSYDTL
-1261 TNSFYRKD
+1261 TNCYYLTGS
-1269 RIPEGANTNGA
+1269 IPEGAKVGDA
-1280 TALTLAEMQSA
+1280 TPLTLAEMQSD

-1312 VLKWQNVSAPTAKV
+1312 VLEWQSVSAPTAKV

-1339 TTEDGDEASLPTAQL
+1339 TTEDGDETSLPTAQL
-1354 QWSPVTN
+1354 QWSPVAD

-1368 LWRAEKTWV
+1368 LWQVVKTWV
-1377 PLTAEEKAAY
+1377 PLKKAEY

-1415 TAEQKARLAALDAAV
+1415 TAEQKARLTALDAAV

-1453 IVSLAKDSDL
+1453 IVSLATKDSDW

-1478 ITETRYDLTSAFA
+1478 IIETRYDLTSAFA

-1566 SGENRTYNSFR
+1566 SGENRTYTFFR
-1577 SFSMPGQYTS
+1577 SFSMPGQYTA

-1627 EVYDPSAGTE
+1627 DVYDPSAGTE
-1637 KPSEKEWVDIST
+1637 KPSEKEWVEIST

-1659 KDAPSDSSNSSSPSK
+1659 KDEPSDGTDSPSK
-1674 QAIEWSKNYRLTA
+1674 QAVAWSKNYQLTA

-1697 DQTKTKSIGTVTYP
+1697 DQMKTKSIGTVTYP

-1833 IERCWSSMDVSTQ
+1833 IERCWSSMDISTQ

-1867 LGNVSARTHSGGFV
+1867 LGNVSAQGYSGGFV

-1891 ENCYAAGVVTV
+1891 KNCYAAGTVTV
-1902 TEKEGNGFIG
+1902 TGTEGNGNGFIG
-1912 GNQDWSSFQYDQS
+1912 GNQPSSAFQYDQS
-1925 EGISN
+1925 EGITN

-1965 ESGIWVQDNEH
+1965 ESGIWVQDSEH

-1989 ETAQTTQITVN
+1989 ETAQTTKITVQ
-2000 IAVAAYNKAT
+2000 IAVAAYNKDT

-2040 EQKLLTYS
+2040 AQGKLTYS

-2057 FIHTINGREVNEPDG
+2057 FIHTINGREVNAPDG
-2072 WMFTVN
+2072 WMFTIN
-2078 DVLSN
+2078 DKLSN

-2088 ATVKDGDNIL
+2088 ATVNSGDNVL

-2107 FQGPAWDS
+2107 FQGPTWAS
-2115 LSGEELQW
+2115 LSGEDIRW

-2156 TGINFPGIGTAA
+2156 TSVSFSGIGTAA

-2183 NVTVFGTDN
+2183 NVTVSGTDKVG
-2192 VGFFGVIKGAK
+2192 VGFFGVIRGAT
-2203 IQNLNLKSVS
+2203 IRSLNLTNVT
-2213 ITGEKKVGGLVGY
+2213 ITGKEKVGGLVGY
-2226 AQAELG
+2226 SQVTL
-2232 TDDLS
+2232 DKNDLS
-2237 QNVANLIG
+2237 KNIANLIG

-2253 TGSNQV
+2253 SGEKQT
-2259 GGLVGLNEGKTDPD
+2259 GGLVGLNEGKTDLD

-2287 DVTVTGNEMT
+2287 DVTVTGKDMT

-2321 MTGGFAGSSSGDIYD
+2321 MTGMTGGFVGSSSGDIYD
-2336 SHAEGTVTG
+2336 SHAKGAVTG
-2345 SSHTGGF
+2345 NNHTGGF
-2352 AGSSTGTV
+2352 AGSSTGAV

-2370 GTDYTGAFAGSLAAA
+2370 GTDYTGSFAGSLAKA
-2385 DTVIGAGQVTITGTP
+2385 DTVVGAGQVTITGTP
-2400 AHGYNGGLAGSLS
+2400 AQGYNGGLAGQLRGIVS
-2413 GTVFGLANQITVK
+2413 GLANQITVK

-2435 DGTKLSVIGNTI
+2435 DGTKLSVIGNTT

-2474 ELFGINLPDL
+2474 ELFRVNLPDL
-2484 KNEADKYVDALTV
+2484 KNEADQYVDALTV

-2531 TGGETLTLAKG
+2531 TGGSTLTLVKP
-2542 NDTVSTISVSVQLRL
+2542 NDTCATVSIQVELLLTDGEGNTYRKS
-2557 ADTFGSYHKTVQ
+2557 VQ

-2613 KLADAAKQNILNL
+2613 KLTDAAKQNILNL

-2632 SREAT
+2632 SRKAT

-2655 RKLYPVNSNA
+2655 RKLYPVNSNV

-2698 LTSEQVNSLIGVLK
+2698 LTSEQVNTLIGVLK
-2712 AKMGTGLF
+2712 ANMGTGLF
-2720 SYEWDG
+2720 SYEWNG

-2748 NADAEMVADAILKAL
+2748 NADAKTVVDAILKAL

-2770 GSFGSANSDAMVMI
+2770 GSFGSANSDAMVIM
-2784 GLLALGEDPA
+2784 GLLAMGKDPSL
-2794 ALTSVSGA
+2794 LTTSSGVN
-2802 SVVDGMLSYVNTGT
+2802 VVDGLLSYVNTDT
-2816 NQFRYSGEDNALAT
+2816 NQFQFDGADNALAT

-2838 ALAHFEKGKAFNKAF
+2838 ALAHFEKGKAFN
-2853 NVYDFSANPVEP
+2853 VYDFSANLVEP

-2874 GAPKPPVGTEITV
+2874 EAPKPPVGTEITV

-2897 WFNGSVTIRGEGATV
+2897 WFNGSVTIPGEGATV
-2912 YHALIEALAEAGMS
+2912 YHALIKALEEAGMS

-2994 GKWYVKPISSTI
+2994 GKWYVKPVNSTI
-3006 TPVAAIKDGT
+3006 TPVAAIKDGI

-3048 GEVNS
+3048 GKVNG
-3053 ITISLPK
+3053 IAVSLPK

-3142 GKTLLIDIPV
+3142 GKKLLIDIPV

-3196 LSIFVVMRDAAL
+3196 LSTFVVMRDAAL

-3221 AVQYVYESGLMT
+3221 AVQYVYENGLMT
-3233 GVSESEFAPDG
+3233 GVSESEFAPNG

-3271 DADEG
+3271 DMDEG

-3344 WADEAMHWCVM
+3344 WAGEAMHWCVM

-3365 ALSPQLT
+3365 TLSPQLT

-3378 AAILQRFCELPKD
+3378 ATILQRFCELPKD

-3493 LGDFEKTKAQGM
+3493 LGDFEKAKAQGM

-3523 QNAAANTQATRQL
+3523 QNAAASTQATRQL

-3543 AQLADGGWSFMGED
+3543 AQLTNGGWSFMGED

-3612 QVLLALNALGLDAD
+3612 QVLLALNALDLGTD

>member
-7 SLLMAFVMVIS
+7 SLLMAFVMVVS
-18 LLPATVRAAETVTEE
+18 LLPASVRAAETVTE
-33 ISSAAELAALG
+33 ISSAEAFAAMSANGSYKLTQDIEVTTPY
-44 GKNLSGKSYRL
+44 KS
-55 TDDIDMTG
+55 TF
-63 VSMSPIVKLYD
+63 K
-74 GTFDGNGHTISNLTL
+74 GTFDGDGHTVTL
-89 SGSDNVG
+89 KLNVTSGNAG
-96 LFSELSSYVTITGLT
+96 LFSETGSGAVIENVEVSADVTSNVASSSYGT
-111 LKDCTIIN
+111 
-119 TSGKYAGIG
+119 AG
-128 TLVGKISGSNCVIK
+128 LVGKVSGATTITNCGVT
-142 ECGASGGT
+142 GT
-150 VSTNF
+150 VSNTATTTYYAARIG
-155 SDVVYMGGLVGYASS
+155 SLVGYFGGALTLN
-170 AVSIFDC
+170 DC
-177 YSTATVTANSS
+177 YSTANISSKSTYSS
-188 SSSRTA
+188 SAAGGLIGGSGSAYPITA
-194 GLVGYASSGTSIE
+194 E
-207 NCYVLGSVNA
+207 NCYFSGNVDAKNY
-217 NAGYSGGLIAYGAGS
+217 AGGFIGYLNSSASKPHAY
-232 SSSHTSIKNCYSG
+232 TNCYTSG
-245 ASVTGTNSSHSYP
+245 NVTGSPGKAYAFAYVYKSSYGSAP
-258 FVYASNF
+258 QYAF
-265 SYVDFENCYYDKD
+265 DNCYFND
-278 VSNVKNANTQD
+278 ANTD
-289 NIKQVTT
+289 GGCNLDSTDLT
-296 AELKSLSTLGSG
+296 AKTSGELKALASTLGSG
-308 FQPDLAEPINGG
+308 FRADLDEPINGG

-332 ATYTVTFN
+332 AKYNVILN

-353 VQTVSADGKYKF
+353 VQPVSENGKYTF
-365 EEVAVGNYNY
+365 ENMDVNLNGYSY

-385 TAEGTVTVK
+385 AKSGTVTVK
-394 NKDVETNISL
+394 NKNVTVPVTLSL
-404 ELNKHTLTFALTPAD
+404 NPHKLTFALTPAD

-439 SVVNGIYSYTVNKF
+439 TVTKGDYTYSASAF
-453 GYETTTGTV
+453 GYQSIENAKVTVLAGDYMETV
-462 TVDRADKEQS
+462 TLQKKDA
-472 VTMTKEP
+472 
-479 SATVRF
+479 ATARF
-485 VYAKD
+485 VYAED
-490 AAPTISVSYAKS
+490 AAPTIKVTYYDSAKY
-502 QWNKIPM
+502 KTITMTPE
-509 SAENDGSYQLPIG
+509 ADGSYQLPIG

-528 FDSAV
+528 FDSAA
-533 YIAQSGTIDLTK
+533 YIAQSGTIDLAE
-545 AQKGDTKDITVPM
+545 AQKGDSKDITVPM
-558 FKKPTGTGTVEY
+558 SKKPTGTGTVED

-575 DASQLRWFAAQVN
+575 NASQLRWFASQVN
-588 DSGKNSICAQLTNDI
+588 DNGKNSICAQLTNDI
-603 DLNNVEWTPIGQYA
+603 DLNNVEWTPIGKNYS
-617 RNAYNGTFDGQ
+617 YPYKGTFDGQ
-628 YHTIQKLSIS
+628 GYEIKNLKIDS
-638 GDASRNCGLF
+638 ASSDQALF
-648 GYVDSGTIE
+648 GYVNGGTVK
-657 NLTVQG
+657 NLTVSGSVKGAGYTAGIIGQLAG
-663 KIELTGTGSGSYGA
+663 ASSVENCVNKANITGS
-677 GGIVGQLYGTAGSI
+677 T
-691 RNCRNDVIVHGGQNV
+691 NV
-706 GGIVGYV
+706 GGIIGRVET
-713 AGGNSS
+713 SS
-719 AAKEITGCVNTG
+719 AKTVNACANFGEITG
-731 AVSSNSHNAGGIA
+731 SSYVGGLVGNLYYAISLKNSYNRGNVTVTTSYGYAGGIA
-744 GYISGQVT
+744 GGVE
-752 VDSCYN
+752 DSA
-758 RGSCASGSYR
+758 AS
-768 AGGITAYLDSNYA
+768 A
-781 TIKNCYTTEKVN
+781 TNCYTTGTVTGN
-793 GSDSNPVIG
+793 SDVKPAFG
-802 KKDRGSIANCYYL
+802 KKSSGSITNCYYL

-826 KTSDELKALAPK
+826 KNSDELKALAAT
-838 LGGAFIKNSA
+838 LGEAFITAPA

-858 WQIPTYA
+858 WQVPTYA

-879 DGQTGT
+879 DGQSGT

-907 GYGAKSGK
+907 GYKAKSGE
-915 ITVKGGAVSETVTL
+915 ITVKGGAVKTVTL

-939 NITPAD
+939 NIAPAD

-953 WNGKTIVAESD
+953 WNGQTISPEAD

-993 KNETVSVT
+993 KDEVVSVT
-1001 LTPSTAWDGTTK
+1001 LIPSTAWDGTTK

-1058 DLGGYSFTPIGKDS
+1058 DLGGCSFTPIGKDF
-1072 HEFSGVFDGNGY
+1072 HEFSGSFDGQGH
-1084 TISRLNVTDVADAG
+1084 TISGLNVSGVNDAG
-1098 LFGTAKD
+1098 FFGVAKA
-1105 ATIRNVVVRGSVT
+1105 ATIKNIIVQGTVSGTS
-1118 GKDNAAGILAK
+1118 NAAGILAR
-1129 AKTTAC
+1129 AKTTTC
-1135 TIENCG
+1135 TIESCG
-1141 NEAVVNVIKSGG
+1141 NEAAVTVIKSSG
-1153 GYAGGILGYAITSTT
+1153 GYAGGIVGTAVTT
-1168 VTNCY
+1168 VTITECC
-1173 NSSAVTS
+1173 NSGAIVSD
-1180 KGNTSYSRAS
+1180 GNGYSRAA
-1190 GIVGYLSGNGSA
+1190 GIAGYLSGSGT
-1202 KITTCYN
+1202 ITVTDCYN
-1209 TGKVTS
+1209 TGNVTS
-1215 DGYAAGAFGGYGG
+1215 SGYAAGVHAATA
-1228 PSLTVSDCYTAGTIS
+1228 SISKCYTTGQIQGGS
-1243 GKDASS
+1243 NSK
-1249 TGAFTTINSDTA
+1249 TGAFTTGSYDTL
-1261 TNSFYRKD
+1261 TNCYYLTGS
-1269 RIPEGANTNGA
+1269 IPEGAKVGNSE
-1280 TALTLAEMQSA
+1280 ALTLSAMQSD
-1291 LLGKLGT
+1291 LLGKLDKA
-1298 ENWKSVRGVNNSLP
+1298 NWKSVRGVNNSLP
-1312 VLKWQNVSAPTAKV
+1312 VLKWQSVSAPTASV
-1326 TLVSDAAFVRSII
+1326 ELVSDAAFVRSVI
-1339 TTEDGDEASLPTAQL
+1339 TTEDGDETSLPTAQL
-1354 QWSPVTN
+1354 QWTPVTG
-1361 AKSYTVS
+1361 AESYTVS

-1377 PLTAEEKAAY
+1377 PLTAEEKAEY
-1387 DAISSDT
+1387 DAISSET
-1394 SDSPNLEKLEY
+1394 SDFPNLEKLEY
-1405 VNEAEVIKCM
+1405 VNETAVFNHM
-1415 TAEQKARLAALDAAV
+1415 TAEQKARLATLDAAV

-1439 TEAWY
+1439 TDALY
-1444 NAMENRAAF
+1444 GAMENRAAF
-1453 IVSLAKDSDL
+1453 IVSLAEGSDL
-1463 GSYVSQLTFAQDISG
+1463 GSYVSQLTFAQDISS

-1491 ALPEGIYYAAVAV
+1491 ARPEGIYYAAVAV

-1549 RENFTGI
+1549 RENFTGT
-1556 YQIDLYLVSG
+1556 YQIDLYTVENSDYTLFKTFTVSG
-1566 SGENRTYNSFR
+1566 R
-1577 SFSMPGQYTS
+1577 YTS
-1587 ANLANAVAAEKQYA
+1587 ANFANVFAAEKRYS
-1601 FTVTAIA
+1601 FTVTALA
-1608 DSTID
+1608 DTAID
-1613 RELGLTDSVPSDYS
+1613 QELGLSDSIPSAYS
-1627 EVYDPSAGTE
+1627 GVYDPSESAE
-1637 KPSEKEWVDIST
+1637 DSSKKEWVDIGS
-1649 AEQWIALANV
+1649 AEEWIKLANV

-1697 DQTKTKSIGTVTYP
+1697 DQMKTKSIGTVTYP

-1736 WYTGATAYV
+1736 WYIGATGYV
-1745 HDLTIDSANVLF
+1745 HKLTIDSANVLF

-1810 LTSNTTSSVGH
+1810 LTSNTTTAVGH
-1821 AGFVGANEAGGL
+1821 AGFVGANETGGL
-1833 IERCWSSMDVSTQ
+1833 IERCWTSMNVSTQ

-1867 LGNVSARTHSGGFV
+1867 LGNVSARGYSGGFV

-1891 ENCYAAGVVTV
+1891 ENCYAAGTVTV
-1902 TEKEGNGFIG
+1902 TDKEGNGFIG

-1925 EGISN
+1925 EGITN

-1939 AHDYGAI
+1939 SHGYGAI

-1965 ESGIWVQDNEH
+1965 ESGIWVQDSEY

-1982 LNGVKAP
+1982 LSSVKAP

-2040 EQKLLTYS
+2040 AQGKLTYS

-2135 ANATDAETLGKN
+2135 AIATDAETLGKN

-2156 TGINFPGIGTAA
+2156 TSVSFSGIGTAEH
-2168 QPFTGRFDGQNHTIS
+2168 PFTGRFDGQNKTIS
-2183 NVTVFGTDN
+2183 NVTVSGADKVG

-2203 IQNLNLKSVS
+2203 IRSLNLTNVT
-2213 ITGEKKVGGLVGY
+2213 ITGKEKVGGLVGY
-2226 AQAELG
+2226 AQAAL
-2232 TDDLS
+2232 DKNDLS
-2237 QNVANLIG
+2237 KNIANLIG

-2253 TGSNQV
+2253 KGETRT
-2259 GGLVGLNEGKTDPD
+2259 GGLVGLNEGKADAD
-2273 TLFSIASTIDKSSA
+2273 TLFSIASSIDKCSSSA
-2287 DVTVTGNEMT
+2287 AVIGTNMT
-2297 GGLVGENTG
+2297 GGLVGENSG
-2306 TITKSAATGAVTGTT
+2306 TVTKSTAIGSVTGTNS
-2321 MTGGFAGSSSGDIYD
+2321 TGGFAGSSSGDIYD
-2336 SHAEGTVTG
+2336 SHAKGAVTG
-2345 SSHTGGF
+2345 SNHTGGF

-2385 DTVIGAGQVTITGTP
+2385 DTVVGAGQVTITGTP
-2400 AHGYNGGLAGSLS
+2400 AQGYNGGLAGSLS
-2413 GTVFGLANQITVK
+2413 GTVSGLVNRITVK
-2426 NAFGNCIQT
+2426 NAFGNCTQAE
-2435 DGTKLSVIGNTI
+2435 GENLSVIGNTND
-2447 AYPSDTQKDALKGMT
+2447 YRSDGQKAALEGMT
-2462 LSTRQEVGDKLY
+2462 LSTRQAVGDTLY
-2474 ELFGINLPDL
+2474 ALFGINRPSTSAET
-2484 KNEADKYVDALTV
+2484 EAGKYTDAVTV
-2497 PAGTATGTELSLL
+2497 SANAKEGSVISLL
-2510 KSSQS
+2510 KPEQTA
-2515 PAPGV
+2515 APDV
-2520 TVTYSVTDAHL
+2520 TVTYAVTDAHL
-2531 TGGETLTLAKG
+2531 TGGSTLTLIKT
-2542 NDTVSTISVSVQLRL
+2542 NDTCATVSIQVELLLTDGEGNTYRKS
-2557 ADTFGSYHKTVQ
+2557 VQ

-2588 GCIDTKDAWTAMDM
+2588 GYADTKDEWTAMDM

-2637 LSAHSRIEIVL
+2637 LSDHSRIEIVL

-2692 LQGNAG
+2692 LQGNVG
-2698 LTSEQVNSLIGVLK
+2698 LTSEQVNTLIGVLK

-2720 SYEWDG
+2720 SYEWNG

-2740 ALAKYYDT
+2740 ALAKYYGT
-2748 NADAEMVADAILKAL
+2748 SADAEAVVDTILAALSSAMDA
-2763 PGAMNEA
+2763 N

-2802 SVVDGMLSYVNTGT
+2802 SVVDGMLSYVNTRT

-2838 ALAHFEKGKAFNKAF
+2838 ALAHFEKGKAFN
-2853 NVYDFSANPVEP
+2853 VYDFRANPVEP
-2865 GRATGSGET
+2865 GRATGSGEVET
-2874 GAPKPPVGTEITV
+2874 PKPPVGTEITV

-2897 WFNGSVTIRGEGATV
+2897 WFNGSVTIPGKGATV
-2912 YHALIEALAEAGMS
+2912 YHALIKALDEAGMS

-2994 GKWYVKPISSTI
+2994 GKWYVKPVSSTI
-3006 TPVAAIKDGT
+3006 TPAAAIKDGI

-3048 GEVNS
+3048 GKVNG
-3053 ITISLPK
+3053 IAVSLPK

-3142 GKTLLIDIPV
+3142 GKKLLIDIPV

-3196 LSIFVVMRDAAL
+3196 LSTFVVMRDAAL

-3221 AVQYVYESGLMT
+3221 AVQYVYENGLMT

-3271 DADEG
+3271 DMDEG

-3365 ALSPQLT
+3365 ALSPRAT

-3378 AAILQRFCELPKD
+3378 ATILQRFCELPKD

-3405 STYLTAAV
+3405 SAYLTAAV

-3493 LGDFEKTKAQGM
+3493 LGDFEKAKAQGV

-3633 GHSVLDALL
+3633 SHSALDALL

-3654 RSGETNLMAS
+3654 RGGETNLMAS

>member
-7 SLLMAFVMVIS
+7 SLLMAFVMVVS

-44 GKNLSGKSYRL
+44 GKNLLGKSYRL

-170 AVSIFDC
+170 AVSISDC

-188 SSSRTA
+188 SYSRAA

-245 ASVTGTNSSHSYP
+245 ASVTGTNSSYSYP

-278 VSNVKNANTQD
+278 VSNVKNTNTQA
-289 NIKQVTT
+289 NITQVTT
-296 AELKSLSTLGSG
+296 AKLKSLSTLGDG

-320 YPILSWQYFDPN
+320 YPILSWQYIDP
-332 ATYTVTFN
+332 TKTHTVSFN

-375 SVSNE
+375 SVSN
-380 AGDYA
+380 ADDYA

-394 NKDVETNISL
+394 NKDVVVPVTL
-404 ELNKHTLTFALTPAD
+404 ELNKHTLTFALTPQD
-419 AELTVKSGD
+419 AELIVQKGDKELKS
-428 DTLTPNSNGSY
+428 NSDGSY
-439 SVVNGIYSYTVNKF
+439 SVVNGTYSYTASKF
-453 GYETTTGTV
+453 GYETAEDTV
-462 TVDRADKEQS
+462 TVDRADKKQS
-472 VTMTKEP
+472 VTMTKAP

-485 VYAKD
+485 VYAED

-522 YEYNWE
+522 HKYEWS
-528 FDSAV
+528 FDSAA
-533 YIAQSGTIDLTK
+533 YIAQSGTIDLTE
-545 AQKGDTKDITVPM
+545 AQNGDSKDINVPM
-558 FKKPTGTGTVEY
+558 SKKPTGTGTAED

-628 YHTIQKLSIS
+628 YHEIKNLKITGS
-638 GDASRNCGLF
+638 ASNHYGLF
-648 GYVDSGTIE
+648 GVVSTGTVK
-657 NLTVQG
+657 NLTA
-663 KIELTGTGSGSYGA
+663 SGEVSVTSNNSSYGIA
-677 GGIVGQLYGTAGSI
+677 AIVGCMNDGSAGTVE
-691 RNCRNDVIVHGGQNV
+691 NCINKANVSGGQNV
-706 GGIVGYV
+706 AGIVGYISSGYSFNKKV
-713 AGGNSS
+713 VQNCANYGSISSTSNNAAGI
-719 AAKEITGCVNTG
+719 AANISG
-731 AVSSNSHNAGGIA
+731 AVTI
-744 GYISGQVT
+744 Q
-752 VDSCYN
+752 DCYN
-758 RGSCASGSYR
+758 RGTITGGGWH
-768 AGGITAYLDSNYA
+768 AGGITAYLNSSYA
-781 TIKNCYTTEKVN
+781 TIKNCYTTGSVS

-802 KKDRGSIANCYYL
+802 KKDRGTIKDCYYI
-815 DTLGTDSNAES
+815 DTLGKDSNPNVTS
-826 KTSDELKALAPK
+826 KTSDELKALAFPSDST
-838 LGGAFIKNSA
+838 FITAPA

-858 WQIPTYA
+858 WQIPTYD

-879 DGQTGT
+879 DGQSGT

-915 ITVKGGAVSETVTL
+915 ITVKGGAVQTVKLT
-929 SAVEKRTVAF
+929 AVEKRTVAF

-964 GSYLLPDGEY
+964 GSYRLPDGKY
-974 TYTVKAKGYAKVSD
+974 TYTVKAKGYAKE
-988 TLTVS
+988 TKELTVS
-993 KNETVSVT
+993 KDEVISVT
-1001 LTPSTAWDGTTK
+1001 LTPSKAWDGTEK
-1013 TQPTGQG
+1013 EAPAGQG
-1020 TQASPYEIADGEQ
+1020 TEASPYEIENGAQ

-1044 STVSAI
+1044 ESVQEI

-1058 DLGGYSFTPIGKDS
+1058 DLGGNPFTPIGKDF
-1072 HEFSGVFDGNGY
+1072 HEFSGSFDGKGY
-1084 TISRLNVTDVADAG
+1084 TVSGLNVTDVADAG

-1105 ATIRNVVVRGSVT
+1105 ATIRNVVVRGNVT
-1118 GKDNAAGILAK
+1118 GTDNAAGILAK
-1129 AKTTAC
+1129 AKNTAC

-1141 NEAVVNVIKSGG
+1141 NEAAVTGVNNAAGILARNNYYNSGTTITACYNTGNITVTKSS
-1153 GYAGGILGYAITSTT
+1153 GYAGGMAGSGSGDVA

-1173 NSSAVTS
+1173 NHGNIKGDYAGGIRGQSGVSA
-1180 KGNTSYSRAS
+1180 
-1190 GIVGYLSGNGSA
+1190 GSA
-1202 KITTCYN
+1202 IKNCYN
-1209 TGKVTS
+1209 
-1215 DGYAAGAFGGYGG
+1215 
-1228 PSLTVSDCYTAGTIS
+1228 AGTAVGS
-1243 GKDASS
+1243 TDKK
-1249 TGAFTTINSDTA
+1249 TGAIVPGESNKLSNCYYLDNS
-1261 TNSFYRKD
+1261 KD
-1269 RIPEGANTNGA
+1269 NNTNGA
-1280 TALTLAEMQSA
+1280 AALTLAEMQSD
-1291 LLGKLGT
+1291 LLGKLDKA
-1298 ENWKSVRGVNNSLP
+1298 NWKSVRGVNNSLP
-1312 VLKWQNVSAPTAKV
+1312 VLKWQKVSAPTAKV
-1326 TLVSDAAFVRSII
+1326 KLVSDAAFVRSII
-1339 TTEDGDEASLPTAQL
+1339 TTEDGGKTSLPTAQL

-1361 AKSYTVS
+1361 AKSYTIS
-1368 LWRAEKTWV
+1368 LWRAEKTRV
-1377 PLTAEEKAAY
+1377 PLTAEEKAEH
-1387 DAISSDT
+1387 DAISSET
-1394 SDSPNLEKLEY
+1394 SDFSNLEKLEY
-1405 VNEAEVIKCM
+1405 VNETAVIGRM
-1415 TAEQKARLAALDAAV
+1415 TAEQEARLAALDAAV

-1444 NAMENRAAF
+1444 TAMENRAAF
-1453 IVSLAKDSDL
+1453 IVSLATDDDL
-1463 GSYVSQLTFAQDISG
+1463 GSYVSQLTVAQDISG
-1478 ITETRYDLTSAFA
+1478 VAETRYDLTSAFA
-1491 ALPEGIYYAAVAV
+1491 ARPEGIYYAAVAV
-1504 ETDGKTAYVFSA
+1504 ETDGQAAYVPSA
-1516 QVNDEVVGIQSPYN
+1516 QVNNEVVGIQSPYN
-1530 RMKTVTGVKWD
+1530 RMKTVTGVKWV

-1549 RENFTGI
+1549 RENFTGT
-1556 YQIDLYLVSG
+1556 YQIDLYTVENSDYTLFKTFTVSG
-1566 SGENRTYNSFR
+1566 R
-1577 SFSMPGQYTS
+1577 YTS
-1587 ANLANAVAAEKQYA
+1587 ANFANVFAAEKQYA

-1613 RELGLTDSVPSDYS
+1613 RELGLTDSIPSAYS
-1627 EVYDPSAGTE
+1627 DVYDPSAGTE
-1637 KPSEKEWVDIST
+1637 KPSEKEWVEIST

-1659 KDAPSDSSNSSSPSK
+1659 KDEPSDSSNSSSPSK

-1697 DQTKTKSIGTVTYP
+1697 DQMKTKSIGTVTYP
-1711 FMGEFDGQGHK
+1711 FMGEFDGQGYK

-1796 NYGVIRESYVQGGT
+1796 NYGVIRDSYVEGGT
-1810 LTSNTTSSVGH
+1810 LTSNTTTAVGH
-1821 AGFVGANEAGGL
+1821 AGFVGANETGGL
-1833 IERCWSSMDVSTQ
+1833 IERCWTSMNISTQ

-1856 GYGGTIRNCFA
+1856 GYGGTIKNCFA
-1867 LGNVSARTHSGGFV
+1867 LGNVSARGYSGGFV

-1891 ENCYAAGVVTV
+1891 ENCYAAGTVTV
-1902 TEKEGNGFIG
+1902 TGTEGNGFIG
-1912 GNQDWSSFQYDQS
+1912 GNQPSSAFQYDQS
-1925 EGISN
+1925 KGITN

-1939 AHDYGAI
+1939 SHNYGAA
-1946 GKSLDEMK
+1946 GKALDEMK
-1954 ADTFLTALSGS
+1954 TAAFLTALSGS
-1965 ESGIWVQDNEH
+1965 ESGIWVQDSMY

-1982 LNGVKAP
+1982 LSSVKAP

-2000 IAVAAYNKAT
+2000 IAVATYNKAT

-2040 EQKLLTYS
+2040 AQGKLTYS

-2078 DVLSN
+2078 DKLSN

-2088 ATVKDGDNIL
+2088 ATVQNGDKVL

-2123 ETISTKEQLLAL
+2123 ETISAKEQLLAL

-2156 TGINFPGIGTAA
+2156 TSVSFSGIGTAEH
-2168 QPFTGRFDGQNHTIS
+2168 PFTGRFDGQNHTIS
-2183 NVTVFGTDN
+2183 NITVSGTDN
-2192 VGFFGVIKGAK
+2192 VGFFGVIRGAT
-2203 IQNLNLKSVS
+2203 IRSLNLTNVT
-2213 ITGEKKVGGLVGY
+2213 ITGKEKVGGLVGY
-2226 AQAELG
+2226 AQAAL
-2232 TDDLS
+2232 DKNDLS
-2237 QNVANLIG
+2237 KNIANLIG

-2253 TGSNQV
+2253 SGEKQT
-2259 GGLVGLNEGKTDPD
+2259 GGLVGHNEGKTDPD

-2287 DVTVTGNEMT
+2287 DVTVTGKEKA

-2306 TITKSAATGAVTGTT
+2306 TITKSAATGAVTGTSMT
-2321 MTGGFAGSSSGDIYD
+2321 GGLVGDNTGDIYDSHAEGAVTGSNHTGGFAGSSSG
-2336 SHAEGTVTG
+2336 A
-2345 SSHTGGF
+2345 
-2352 AGSSTGTV
+2352 V

-2385 DTVIGAGQVTITGTP
+2385 DTVIGAGLVTIKGTP
-2400 AHGYNGGLAGSLS
+2400 TQGYNGGLAGQLRGIVS
-2413 GTVFGLANQITVK
+2413 GLANQITVK

-2435 DGTKLSVIGNTI
+2435 DGTKLSVIGNTT
-2447 AYPSDTQKDALKGMT
+2447 AYPSDTLKGMT

-2474 ELFGINLPDL
+2474 ELFRVNLPDL

-2497 PAGTATGTELSLL
+2497 PAGTKNGTELSLL
-2510 KSSQS
+2510 KSNQS
-2515 PAPGV
+2515 TAPGV
-2520 TVTYSVTDAHL
+2520 TVTYSVSDAHL

-2569 VILPVTPE
+2569 VILPVTAE
-2577 KRTELMDAIAS
+2577 KRSDLMDTIAA
-2588 GCIDTKDAWTAMDM
+2588 GYTETKDGWTAMDM

-2632 SREAT
+2632 SRKAT

-2698 LTSEQVNSLIGVLK
+2698 LTSEQVNSLIRVLK
-2712 AKMGTGLF
+2712 ANMGTGLF
-2720 SYEWDG
+2720 SYERNG

-2740 ALAKYYDT
+2740 ALAKYCGT

-2874 GAPKPPVGTEITV
+2874 EAPKPPVGTEITV

-3006 TPVAAIKDGT
+3006 TPAAAIKDGI

-3048 GEVNS
+3048 GKVNG
-3053 ITISLPK
+3053 IAVSLPK

-3136 PVTVFG
+3136 PVTAFG

-3221 AVQYVYESGLMT
+3221 AVQYVYENGLMT

-3271 DADEG
+3271 DVDEG

-3372 ATRAQL
+3372 ATRTQL
-3378 AAILQRFCELPKD
+3378 ATILQRFCELPKD
-3391 TASKSAA
+3391 TASKSDT

-3405 STYLTAAV
+3405 SAYLTAAV

-3434 ADTETAYFTDYYAA
+3434 ADTETAYFTGYCAA

-3475 SALGKD
+3475 SALEKD

-3493 LGDFEKTKAQGM
+3493 LGDFEKTKAQGV
-3505 NGAIY
+3505 NGVIY

-3523 QNAAANTQATRQL
+3523 QNAAASTQATRQL

-3543 AQLADGGWSFMGED
+3543 AQLTNGGWSFMGED

-3612 QVLLALNALGLDAD
+3612 QVLLALNALDLGTD

-3688 ALMQPAA
+3688 ALTQPAA

>member
-7 SLLMAFVMVIS
+7 SLLMSFVMLVS
-18 LLPATVRAAETVTEE
+18 LLPASVRAAETVTE
-33 ISSAAELAALG
+33 ISSAKEFAKMDANG
-44 GKNLSGKSYRL
+44 SYKL
-55 TDDIDMTG
+55 TQDIEVTTPYE
-63 VSMSPIVKLYD
+63 STFN
-74 GTFDGNGHTISNLTL
+74 GTFDGDGHTVTL
-89 SGSDNVG
+89 KLEDYSSGNAGLFAETGSGATIENVVIDADITANVG
-96 LFSELSSYVTITGLT
+96 SSYGVAGLIGKVSGTTKVKNCGVYGKIENTI
-111 LKDCTIIN
+111 
-119 TSGKYAGIG
+119 SGKAAYTAGLIAYVNSK
-128 TLVGKISGSNCVIK
+128 T
-142 ECGASGGT
+142 T
-150 VSTNF
+150 VEN
-155 SDVVYMGGLVGYASS
+155 
-170 AVSIFDC
+170 C
-177 YSTATVTANSS
+177 YSTATVSTSNSYS
-188 SSSRTA
+188 TNVTGGLIGYSYDTLTLTNCYVRGTVSNAKGLAKTG
-194 GLVGYASSGTSIE
+194 GLVGHLKNSNSYKAQLNNCYAAASVSSG
-207 NCYVLGSVNA
+207 
-217 NAGYSGGLIAYGAGS
+217 GYAVAYLDGNY
-232 SSSHTSIKNCYSG
+232 T
-245 ASVTGTNSSHSYP
+245 T
-258 FVYASNF
+258 F
-265 SYVDFENCYYDKD
+265 SNCYYDAD
-278 VSNVKNANTQD
+278 VIGSAKVDTLD
-289 NIKQVTT
+289 GLT
-296 AELKSLSTLGSG
+296 AKTSDELKDLAGTLGLG
-308 FQPDLAEPINGG
+308 FRADEQNINNG
-320 YPILSWQYFDPN
+320 YPILDWQYFDPT
-332 ATYTVTFN
+332 AKYTVTFN
-340 VEPTDS
+340 VEPKDS
-346 VLTWNGK
+346 VLTWNDE
-353 VQTVSADGKYKF
+353 VQPVSEDGKYTF
-365 EEVAVGNYNY
+365 ENMDVNLNGYSY

-385 TAEGTVTVK
+385 AKSGTVTVK
-394 NKDVETNISL
+394 NKDVVVPVTL

-419 AELTVKSGD
+419 AELIVQKGDKELKS
-428 DTLTPNSNGSY
+428 NSDGSY
-439 SVVNGIYSYTVNKF
+439 TVVNGTYSYTASKF
-453 GYETTTGTV
+453 GYETAKDTV

-472 VTMTKEP
+472 VTMTKAP

-485 VYAKD
+485 VYAED

-522 YEYNWE
+522 YKYEWS
-528 FDSAV
+528 FDSAA
-533 YIAQSGTIDLTK
+533 YIAQSGTIDLTE
-545 AQKGDTKDITVPM
+545 AQKGDSKDIPVPM
-558 FKKPTGTGTVEY
+558 SKKPTGTGTAED

-575 DASQLRWFAAQVN
+575 NASQLRWFASQVN
-588 DSGKNSICAQLTNDI
+588 DNGKNSICAQLTNDI
-603 DLNNVEWTPIGQYA
+603 DLNNVEWTPIGKNSSYP
-617 RNAYNGTFDGQ
+617 YKGTFDGQ
-628 YHTIQKLSIS
+628 YHEIKNLKIDS
-638 GDASRNCGLF
+638 ASSDQALF
-648 GYVDSGTIE
+648 GYVNGGTVK
-657 NLTVQG
+657 NLTVSGSVKGAGYTAGIIGQLAG
-663 KIELTGTGSGSYGA
+663 ASSVENCVNKANITGS
-677 GGIVGQLYGTAGSI
+677 T
-691 RNCRNDVIVHGGQNV
+691 NV
-706 GGIVGYV
+706 GGIIGRVET
-713 AGGNSS
+713 SS
-719 AAKEITGCVNTG
+719 AKTVNACANFGEITG
-731 AVSSNSHNAGGIA
+731 SSYVGGLVGNLYYAISLKNSYNRGNVTVTTSSGYAGGIA
-744 GYISGQVT
+744 GGVE
-752 VDSCYN
+752 DSA
-758 RGSCASGSYR
+758 AS
-768 AGGITAYLDSNYA
+768 A
-781 TIKNCYTTEKVN
+781 TNCYTTGTVTGN
-793 GSDSNPVIG
+793 SDVMPAFG
-802 KKDRGSIANCYYL
+802 KKSSGSIANCYYL
-815 DTLGTDSNAES
+815 DTLGTDSNATS
-826 KTSDELKALAPK
+826 KTSDELKALAAT
-838 LGGAFIKNSA
+838 LGEAFIA
-848 GINDGYPIFR
+848 APADINDSYPIFR
-858 WQIPTYA
+858 WQIPTYN
-865 VTFTVDPADAEVTI
+865 VTFTVDPADAEFTEVTI

-885 HSGSNWTFALPD
+885 QSGSKWTFALPD

-907 GYGAKSGK
+907 GYGEQTGNV
-915 ITVKGGAVSETVTL
+915 TVKGGAVSKSVTL
-929 SAVEKRTVAF
+929 TAAEKRTVTF
-939 NITPAD
+939 NIAPAD
-945 VNAAVTVL
+945 TNAKVTVT
-953 WNGKTIVAESD
+953 WNGKTIDAASD
-964 GSYLLPDGEY
+964 GTYKLPDGEY
-974 TYTVKAKGYAKVSD
+974 PYTVKATGYAKVSN

-993 KNETVSVT
+993 KDAAVSVT
-1001 LTPSTAWDGTTK
+1001 LTRSSTWNGETK
-1013 TQPTGQG
+1013 TPPTGDG
-1020 TQASPYEIADGEQ
+1020 TQAAPYQIENGEQ
-1033 LAWLADKVNNA
+1033 LAWLANAVNKA
-1044 STVSAI
+1044 DSGAKF
-1050 YAVLTDDI
+1050 YAELTDDI
-1058 DLGGYSFTPIGKDS
+1058 DLGGNPFTPIGKDF
-1072 HEFSGVFDGNGY
+1072 HEFSGVFDGKGY
-1084 TISRLNVTDVADAG
+1084 TVSGLNVTAQYAG
-1098 LFGTAKD
+1098 LFGIIKNAEIKNVIVQGTVASNNVSSGDAGGIAGRATGTAN
-1105 ATIRNVVVRGSVT
+1105 TIS
-1118 GKDNAAGILAK
+1118 
-1129 AKTTAC
+1129 
-1135 TIENCG
+1135 NCG
-1141 NEAVVNVIKSGG
+1141 NEAAVSGG
-1153 GYAGGILGYAITSTT
+1153 SYVGGILGNSQNYDAVVTIT
-1168 VTNCY
+1168 
-1173 NSSAVTS
+1173 
-1180 KGNTSYSRAS
+1180 G
-1190 GIVGYLSGNGSA
+1190 
-1202 KITTCYN
+1202 CYN
-1209 TGKVTS
+1209 TGSISAK
-1215 DGYAAGAFGGYGG
+1215 DRAAGIIGRYNGSN
-1228 PSLTVSDCYTAGTIS
+1228 PEIVDCYNTGAITSEDYATGIYAGISSNISNCYTIGRIQGS
-1243 GKDASS
+1243 DNSK
-1249 TGAFTTINSDTA
+1249 TGAFTTGSYDTL
-1261 TNSFYRKD
+1261 TNCYYLTGS
-1269 RIPEGANTNGA
+1269 IPEGAKVGDA
-1280 TALTLAEMQSA
+1280 AALTLAEMQSA

-1312 VLKWQNVSAPTAKV
+1312 VLKWQKVSAPTAKV

-1339 TTEDGDEASLPTAQL
+1339 TTEDGDETSLPTAQL
-1354 QWSPVTN
+1354 QWSPV
-1361 AKSYTVS
+1361 AGAESYTVS

-1377 PLTAEEKAAY
+1377 PLTEEEKEEY
-1387 DAISSDT
+1387 HAINSET

-1405 VNEAEVIKCM
+1405 VNETAVIGRM
-1415 TAEQKARLAALDAAV
+1415 NDEQEARLAALDAAV

-1439 TEAWY
+1439 TDVLY
-1444 NAMENRAAF
+1444 TAMENRAAF
-1453 IVSLAKDSDL
+1453 IVSLAEGRDL
-1463 GSYVSQLTFAQDISG
+1463 GSYVSQLTVAQDISG
-1478 ITETRYDLTSAFA
+1478 VTETQYNLTDTFA
-1491 ALPEGIYYAAVAV
+1491 VLPEGIYYAAVAV
-1504 ETDGKTAYVFSA
+1504 ETDGQAAYVPSA

-1530 RMKTVTGVKWD
+1530 RMKTVTGVMWD
-1541 GATAKWDG
+1541 GATAKWNG
-1549 RENFTGI
+1549 RENFTGT
-1556 YQIDLYLVSG
+1556 YQIDLYTVENSDYTLFKTFTVSG
-1566 SGENRTYNSFR
+1566 R
-1577 SFSMPGQYTS
+1577 YTS
-1587 ANLANAVAAEKQYA
+1587 ANFANVFAAEKRYS
-1601 FTVTAIA
+1601 FTVTALA
-1608 DSTID
+1608 DTAID
-1613 RELGLTDSVPSDYS
+1613 QELGLSDSIPSAYS
-1627 EVYDPSAGTE
+1627 GVYDPSESAE
-1637 KPSEKEWVDIST
+1637 DSSKKEWVDIGS
-1649 AEQWIALANV
+1649 AEEWIKLANV
-1659 KDAPSDSSNSSSPSK
+1659 KDEPSDGASSPSK
-1674 QAIEWSKNYRLTA
+1674 QAVAWSKNYRLTA
-1687 DIDFSKLSAA
+1687 DIDFSTLSAA

-1833 IERCWSSMDVSTQ
+1833 IERCWSSMDISTQ

-1856 GYGGTIRNCFA
+1856 GYGGAIKNCFA
-1867 LGNVSARTHSGGFV
+1867 LGNVSARGYSGGFV

-1891 ENCYAAGVVTV
+1891 ENCYAAGTVTV
-1902 TEKEGNGFIG
+1902 TDKEGNGFIG
-1912 GNQDWSSFQYDQS
+1912 GNQDWSSFQYDQT
-1925 EGISN
+1925 EGIKN

-1939 AHDYGAI
+1939 SHDYNAT

-1965 ESGIWVQDNEH
+1965 AAGVWTQDADH

-1982 LNGVKAP
+1982 LSGVKVP
-1989 ETAQTTQITVN
+1989 ETAKTTQITVN
-2000 IAVAAYNKAT
+2000 IAVATYNKDT
-2010 YSFEQSGD
+2010 YSFEKSGD

-2040 EQKLLTYS
+2040 AQGKLTYS

-2115 LSGEELQW
+2115 LSGEQLQW
-2123 ETISTKEQLLAL
+2123 NTISTKEELLAL
-2135 ANATDAETLGKN
+2135 ANVKDAETLSKN
-2147 YKLSADLDL
+2147 YKLTADLDL
-2156 TGINFPGIGTAA
+2156 SGETFPGIGTAEH
-2168 QPFTGRFDGQNHTIS
+2168 PFTGRFDGQNKTIS
-2183 NVTVFGTDN
+2183 NVTVSGADKVG

-2203 IQNLNLKSVS
+2203 IQNLNLKNVS
-2213 ITGEKKVGGLVGY
+2213 ITGVEKVGGLVGY
-2226 AQAELG
+2226 AQAAL
-2232 TDDLS
+2232 DKNDLS
-2237 QNVANLIG
+2237 KNIANLIG

-2253 TGSNQV
+2253 KGETRT
-2259 GGLVGLNEGKTDPD
+2259 GGLVGLNEGKADAD

-2287 DVTVTGNEMT
+2287 DVTVTGKDMT

-2306 TITKSAATGAVTGTT
+2306 TITKSAATGAVTGTNS
-2321 MTGGFAGSSSGDIYD
+2321 TGGFAGSSSGDIYD
-2336 SHAEGTVTG
+2336 SHAKGAVTG
-2345 SSHTGGF
+2345 SNHTGGF

-2385 DTVIGAGQVTITGTP
+2385 DTVVGAGQVTITGTP
-2400 AHGYNGGLAGSLS
+2400 AQGYNGGLAGSLS
-2413 GTVFGLANQITVK
+2413 GTVSGLANQITVK

-2435 DGTKLSVIGNTI
+2435 DGTKLSVIGNTT

-2474 ELFGINLPDL
+2474 ELFGINRPGTSAET
-2484 KNEADKYVDALTV
+2484 EAGKYTDAVTV
-2497 PAGTATGTELSLL
+2497 SANAKEGSVISLL
-2510 KSSQS
+2510 KPEQTA
-2515 PAPGV
+2515 APGV
-2520 TVTYSVTDAHL
+2520 TVTYAVTDAHL
-2531 TGGETLTLAKG
+2531 TGGSTLKLKKA
-2542 NDTVSTISVSVQLRL
+2542 NDTCATVSIQVELLLTDGEGNTYRKRI
-2557 ADTFGSYHKTVQ
+2557 Q

-2577 KRTELMDAIAS
+2577 KRTELMDTIAS
-2588 GCIDTKDAWTAMDM
+2588 GYADTKDEWTAMDM

-2613 KLADAAKQNILNL
+2613 KLTDAAKQNILNL

-2632 SREAT
+2632 SRKAT

-2680 DQYAAPYVLLAD
+2680 DPYAAPYVLLAD

-2698 LTSEQVNSLIGVLK
+2698 LTSEQVNSLIGVLM
-2712 AKMGTGLF
+2712 ANMGTGLF

-2748 NADAEMVADAILKAL
+2748 NSDAKTVVDAILKAL

-2770 GSFGSANSDAMVMI
+2770 GSFGNANSDAMVIM
-2784 GLLALGEDPA
+2784 GLLAMGKDPSL
-2794 ALTSVSGA
+2794 LTTSSGVN
-2802 SVVDGMLSYVNTGT
+2802 VVDGLLSYVNTDT
-2816 NQFRYSGEDNALAT
+2816 NQFQFDGADNALAT

-2838 ALAHFEKGKAFNKAF
+2838 ALAHFEKGKAF

-2897 WFNGSVTIRGEGATV
+2897 WFNGSVTIPGEGATV

-2994 GKWYVKPISSTI
+2994 GKWYVKPVSSTI
-3006 TPVAAIKDGT
+3006 TPAAAIKDGI

-3040 VTITPEIK
+3040 VTIMPEIK
-3048 GEVNS
+3048 GKVNG
-3053 ITISLPK
+3053 IAVSLPK

-3142 GKTLLIDIPV
+3142 GKKLLIDIPV

-3196 LSIFVVMRDAAL
+3196 LSTFVVMRDAAL

-3221 AVQYVYESGLMT
+3221 AVQYVYENGLMT

-3271 DADEG
+3271 DMDEG

-3365 ALSPQLT
+3365 TLSPQLT

-3405 STYLTAAV
+3405 SAYLTAAV

-3434 ADTETAYFTDYYAA
+3434 ADTETAYFTGYCAA

-3487 YDLTLP
+3487 FDLTLP
-3493 LGDFEKTKAQGM
+3493 LGDYEKTAAQGV
-3505 NGAIY
+3505 NGVIY

-3523 QNAAANTQATRQL
+3523 QNAAASTQATRQL

-3543 AQLADGGWSFMGED
+3543 AQLTNGGWSFMGED

-3612 QVLLALNALGLDAD
+3612 QVLLALNALDLGTD

-3654 RSGETNLMAS
+3654 RGGETNLMAS
-3664 EQAACALA
+3664 EQAVCALA

-3680 ESGLYRMA
+3680 ESSFYRMA
-3688 ALMQPAA
+3688 ALTQPAA

>member
-7 SLLMAFVMVIS
+7 SLLMAFVMVVS
-18 LLPATVRAAETVTEE
+18 LLPASVRAAETVTE

-44 GKNLSGKSYRL
+44 GKNLLGKSYRL

-170 AVSIFDC
+170 AVSISDC

-188 SSSRTA
+188 SYSRAA

-245 ASVTGTNSSHSYP
+245 ASVTGTNSSYSYP

-278 VSNVKNANTQD
+278 VSNVKNTNTQA
-289 NIKQVTT
+289 NITQVTT
-296 AELKSLSTLGSG
+296 AKLKSLSTLGDG

-320 YPILSWQYFDPN
+320 YPILSWQYIDP
-332 ATYTVTFN
+332 TKTHTVSFN
-340 VEPTDS
+340 VEPKDS
-346 VLTWNGK
+346 VLTWNDE
-353 VQTVSADGKYKF
+353 VQPVSADGKYEF
-365 EEVAVGNYNY
+365 ADVAVGSYGY

-385 TAEGTVTVK
+385 TKSGTVTVK
-394 NKDVETNISL
+394 NKDVTVPVTLSL
-404 ELNKHTLTFALTPAD
+404 NPHKLTFTLTPAN
-419 AELTVKSGD
+419 AELTVKKGEEE
-428 DTLTPNSNGSY
+428 LNPNSNGSY
-439 SVVNGIYSYTVNKF
+439 TVTKGKYTYSASAF
-453 GYETTTGTV
+453 GYKSIKDAKVTVPAGDHTETVELIAQPMNTVTFTGIADDASGVSLTVTTTVDGT
-462 TVDRADKEQS
+462 AK
-472 VTMTKEP
+472 TMSPEAGTYTYKLP
-479 SATVRF
+479 VGYAYDWAF
-485 VYAKD
+485 KCANYAKQTGKLD
-490 AAPTISVSYAKS
+490 LTGLTEEKTESVSIRMTEKTA
-502 QWNKIPM
+502 
-509 SAENDGSYQLPIG
+509 
-522 YEYNWE
+522 WE
-528 FDSAV
+528 GAD
-533 YIAQSGTIDLTK
+533 
-545 AQKGDTKDITVPM
+545 DITEPAIVDDVYQI
-558 FKKPTGTGTVEY
+558 TSGSELAWLAQEVNAGRG
-570 PYLIS
+570 
-575 DASQLRWFAAQVN
+575 ASYNAVL
-588 DSGKNSICAQLTNDI
+588 CNDI
-603 DLNNVEWTPIGQYA
+603 DLGNENWTPIGKSSSYS
-617 RNAYNGTFDGQ
+617 YKGTFDGQ
-628 YHTIQKLSIS
+628 GYEIKNLKIDSTSSNQ
-638 GDASRNCGLF
+638 ALF
-648 GYVDSGTIE
+648 GYVNGGTVK
-657 NLTVQG
+657 NLTV
-663 KIELTGTGSGSYGA
+663 SGSVKGGDSTA
-677 GGIVGQLYGTAGSI
+677 GIIGELAGTSLVEKCMNKATVNGGNAVGGIVGKISTGYEKSIQCCVNEGTIIGA
-691 RNCRNDVIVHGGQNV
+691 NQV
-706 GGIVGYV
+706 GGIVGY
-713 AGGNSS
+713 AYY
-719 AAKEITGCVNTG
+719 K
-731 AVSSNSHNAGGIA
+731 
-744 GYISGQVT
+744 VT
-752 VDSCYN
+752 VDQCYN
-758 RGSCASGSYR
+758 RGAIEAAVSK
-768 AGGITAYLDSNYA
+768 AGGIVGHMNDGSAKFS
-781 TIKNCYTTEKVN
+781 NCYTTGTVTAK
-793 GSDSNPVIG
+793 SDSNPVVG
-802 KKDRGSIANCYYL
+802 KKSSGSITNCYYL
-815 DTLGTDSNAES
+815 DTLGKDSNATA
-826 KTSDELKALAPK
+826 KTSAELKALVAT
-838 LGGAFIKNSA
+838 LGGAFIA
-848 GINDGYPIFR
+848 APADINDGYPIFP
-858 WQIPTYA
+858 WQIPTYD
-865 VTFTVDPADAEVTI
+865 VTFTVEPADAEVTI
-879 DGQTGT
+879 VGQTGT

-907 GYGAKSGK
+907 GYGATYGK
-915 ITVKGGAVSETVTL
+915 VTVNGSAVSEPVTL
-929 SAVEKRTVAF
+929 SAIEKRTVAF

-953 WNGKTIVAESD
+953 WNDKTIVAESD
-964 GSYLLPDGEY
+964 GTYKLPDGEY
-974 TYTVKAKGYAKVSD
+974 TYTVKATGYAKVSN

-993 KNETVSVT
+993 KDAAVSVT
-1001 LTPSTAWDGTTK
+1001 LTRSSTWNGETK
-1013 TQPTGQG
+1013 TQPTGDG
-1020 TQASPYEIADGEQ
+1020 TQAAPYQIENGEQ
-1033 LAWLADKVNNA
+1033 LAWLANAVNKA
-1044 STVSAI
+1044 DSGAKF
-1050 YAVLTDDI
+1050 YAELTDDI
-1058 DLGGYSFTPIGKDS
+1058 DLGGNPFTPIGKDF
-1072 HEFSGVFDGNGY
+1072 HEFSGVFDGQGY
-1084 TISRLNVTDVADAG
+1084 TVSGLKVTDVADAG

-1105 ATIRNVVVRGSVT
+1105 ATIRNVVVRGNVT
-1118 GKDNAAGILAK
+1118 GTDNAAGILAK

-1228 PSLTVSDCYTAGTIS
+1228 PSLTVSDCYNTGSIS
-1243 GKDASS
+1243 NTNKSKA
-1249 TGAFTTINSDTA
+1249 GAFTTSNSDTA
-1261 TNSFYRKD
+1261 TNSFYLKD
-1269 RIPEGANTNGA
+1269 SVPEGANTNGA

-1291 LLGKLGT
+1291 LLSKLGT
-1298 ENWKSVRGVNNSLP
+1298 ENWTSVRGVNNSLP
-1312 VLKWQNVSAPTAKV
+1312 VLKWQKVSAPTANVK
-1326 TLVSDAAFVRSII
+1326 LVPDAAFVRSVI
-1339 TTEDGDEASLPTAQL
+1339 TTEDGDETSLPTAQL
-1354 QWSPVTN
+1354 QWSADTV
-1361 AKSYTVS
+1361 AESYTVS

-1377 PLTAEEKAAY
+1377 SLTAKEKAEY
-1387 DAISSDT
+1387 DAISSET

-1405 VNEAEVIKCM
+1405 VNEAEVISRM
-1415 TAEQKARLAALDAAV
+1415 TPEQKARLAALDAAV

-1444 NAMENRAAF
+1444 TAMENRAAF
-1453 IVSLAKDSDL
+1453 IVSLATDDDL
-1463 GSYVSQLTFAQDISG
+1463 GSYTSQLAFAQDISG
-1478 ITETRYDLTSAFA
+1478 ITKKTWYDLTSAFA

-1504 ETDGKTAYVFSA
+1504 ETDGQAAYVSSA
-1516 QVNDEVVGIQSPYN
+1516 QVNDEVVGVQSPYN

-1556 YQIDLYLVSG
+1556 YQIDLYWVDG
-1566 SGENRTYNSFR
+1566 SEGNYTYTFFR

-1613 RELGLTDSVPSDYS
+1613 RELGLTDSVPSAYS
-1627 EVYDPSAGTE
+1627 KVYTPSAGTE
-1637 KPSEKEWVDIST
+1637 NPSEKEWVDISN

-1659 KDAPSDSSNSSSPSK
+1659 KDEPSAGTDSPNK

-1736 WYTGATAYV
+1736 WYIGATGYV

-1768 YGRLEKCAVVNTN
+1768 YGRLEKCVVVNTN

-1833 IERCWSSMDVSTQ
+1833 IERCWSSMNVSTQ
-1846 SAHAAGFVGL
+1846 SAHASGFVGL
-1856 GYGGTIRNCFA
+1856 GYGGAIKNCFA
-1867 LGNVSARTHSGGFV
+1867 LGNVSARGYSGGFV

-1891 ENCYAAGVVTV
+1891 ENCYAAGTVTV
-1902 TEKEGNGFIG
+1902 TDKEGNGFIG

-1925 EGISN
+1925 EGIKN

-1965 ESGIWVQDNEH
+1965 ESGIWVQDSEH

-1982 LNGVKAP
+1982 LSSVKAP
-1989 ETAQTTQITVN
+1989 ETAQNTQITVN
-2000 IAVAAYNKAT
+2000 IAVAAYNKDT
-2010 YSFEQSGD
+2010 YSFEKSGD

-2040 EQKLLTYS
+2040 AQGKLTYS

-2088 ATVKDGDNIL
+2088 ATVKDGDKVL

-2107 FQGPAWDS
+2107 FQGPTWAS
-2115 LSGEELQW
+2115 LSGESIQW
-2123 ETISTKEQLLAL
+2123 ETINTVEELLAL
-2135 ANATDAETLGKN
+2135 ANATDGSTLSKN
-2147 YKLSADLDL
+2147 YKLANDLDL
-2156 TGINFPGIGTAA
+2156 TGINFPGIGTVA

-2183 NVTVFGTDN
+2183 NITVSGTDN

-2203 IQNLNLKSVS
+2203 IQNLNLKNVS
-2213 ITGEKKVGGLVGY
+2213 ITGVEKVGGLVGY
-2226 AQAELG
+2226 AQVEL
-2232 TDDLS
+2232 DKSDLS
-2237 QNVANLIG
+2237 KNVANLIG

-2253 TGSNQV
+2253 SGEKQT
-2259 GGLVGLNEGKTDPD
+2259 GGLVGLNEGKTDLD

-2287 DVTVTGNEMT
+2287 DVTVTGKDMT
-2297 GGLVGENTG
+2297 GGLVGENSG
-2306 TITKSAATGAVTGTT
+2306 TVTKSTAIGSVTGTNS
-2321 MTGGFAGSSSGDIYD
+2321 TGGLVGSGSGDIYD
-2336 SHAEGTVTG
+2336 SHAKGAVTG
-2345 SSHTGGF
+2345 NNHTGGF

-2385 DTVIGAGQVTITGTP
+2385 DTVVGAGQVTITGTP
-2400 AHGYNGGLAGSLS
+2400 TQGYNGGLAGSLS
-2413 GTVFGLANQITVK
+2413 GTVSGLANRITVK
-2426 NAFGNCIQT
+2426 NAFGNCTQAE
-2435 DGTKLSVIGNTI
+2435 GENLSVIGNTND
-2447 AYPSDTQKDALKGMT
+2447 YRSDGQKAALEGMT

-2474 ELFGINLPDL
+2474 ELFRVNLPDL
-2484 KNEADKYVDALTV
+2484 KNEADQYVDALTV

-2531 TGGETLTLAKG
+2531 TGGSTLTLVKP
-2542 NDTVSTISVSVQLRL
+2542 NDTCATVSIQVELLLTDGEGNTYRKS
-2557 ADTFGSYHKTVQ
+2557 VQ

-2577 KRTELMDAIAS
+2577 KRAGLMDAIAS
-2588 GCIDTKDAWTAMDM
+2588 GYADTKDEWTAMDM

-2613 KLADAAKQNILNL
+2613 KLTDAAKQNILNL

-2698 LTSEQVNSLIGVLK
+2698 LTSEQVNTLIGVLK
-2712 AKMGTGLF
+2712 ANMGTGLF

-2748 NADAEMVADAILKAL
+2748 NLDAKTVVDAILKAL

-2784 GLLALGEDPA
+2784 GLLALGKDPA

-2838 ALAHFEKGKAFNKAF
+2838 ALAHFKDVPF

-2897 WFNGSVTIRGEGATV
+2897 WFNGSVTIPGEGATV
-2912 YHALIEALAEAGMS
+2912 YHALIKALEEAGMS

-2994 GKWYVKPISSTI
+2994 GKWYVKPVGSTI
-3006 TPVAAIKDGT
+3006 TPAAAIKDGI

-3040 VTITPEIK
+3040 VTIMPEIK
-3048 GEVNS
+3048 GKVNG
-3053 ITISLPK
+3053 IAVSLPK

-3136 PVTVFG
+3136 PVTAFG
-3142 GKTLLIDIPV
+3142 GKKLLIDIPV

-3196 LSIFVVMRDAAL
+3196 LSTFVVMRDAAL

-3221 AVQYVYESGLMT
+3221 AVQYVYENGLMT

-3271 DADEG
+3271 DMDEG

-3336 DDAASISS
+3336 DDAASISD

-3405 STYLTAAV
+3405 SAYLTAAV

-3434 ADTETAYFTDYYAA
+3434 ADTETAYFTGYCAA

-3654 RSGETNLMAS
+3654 HSGETNLMAS

>member
-7 SLLMAFVMVIS
+7 SLLMAFVMVVS
-18 LLPATVRAAETVTEE
+18 LLPATALAADAVTE
-33 ISSAAELAALG
+33 ISSAEAFAAMDSNG
-44 GKNLSGKSYRL
+44 NYKL
-55 TDDIDMTG
+55 TKDIEVTKPYT
-63 VSMSPIVKLYD
+63 SSFR
-74 GTFDGNGHTISNLTL
+74 GTFDGDGHTVTL
-89 SGSDNVG
+89 KLNVTSGNAG
-96 LFSELSSYVTITGLT
+96 LFSETGSGAVIENVEVSADVTSNVASSSYGT
-111 LKDCTIIN
+111 
-119 TSGKYAGIG
+119 AG
-128 TLVGKISGSNCVIK
+128 LVGKVSGTTTITNCGVT
-142 ECGASGGT
+142 GT
-150 VSTNF
+150 VSNTATTTHYAARIG
-155 SDVVYMGGLVGYASS
+155 SLVGYFGGALTLN
-170 AVSIFDC
+170 DC
-177 YSTATVTANSS
+177 YSTANISSKSTYSS
-188 SSSRTA
+188 SAAGGLIGGSGSAYPITA
-194 GLVGYASSGTSIE
+194 E
-207 NCYVLGSVNA
+207 NCYFSGNVDAKNY
-217 NAGYSGGLIAYGAGS
+217 AGGFIGYLNSSTSKPHAYTNCYTSGTVTGGTNKAYGFA
-232 SSSHTSIKNCYSG
+232 YS
-245 ASVTGTNSSHSYP
+245 
-258 FVYASNF
+258 YASTGYNF
-265 SYVDFENCYYDKD
+265 TNCYYN
-278 VSNVKNANTQD
+278 SINANGCNKTD
-289 NIKQVTT
+289 AAIT
-296 AELKSLSTLGSG
+296 AKTSGELKALASTLGNG
-308 FQPDLAEPINGG
+308 FRADLDEPINGG
-320 YPILSWQYFDPN
+320 YPILSWQYIDP
-332 ATYTVTFN
+332 TKTHTVSFT
-340 VEPTDS
+340 VDPKDS
-346 VLTWNGK
+346 VLTWNGEVK
-353 VQTVSADGKYKF
+353 PVSTNGKYEF
-365 EEVAVGNYNY
+365 ADVAVGSYDY
-375 SVSNE
+375 SVSN

-394 NKDVETNISL
+394 NKDVVVPVTL
-404 ELNKHTLTFALTPAD
+404 ELNKHTLTFALTPQD
-419 AELTVKSGD
+419 AELIVQKGDKELKS
-428 DTLTPNSNGSY
+428 NSDGSY
-439 SVVNGIYSYTVNKF
+439 SVVNGTYSYTASKF
-453 GYETTTGTV
+453 GYETAKGTV

-490 AAPTISVSYAKS
+490 AEPTISVSYAKS

-522 YEYNWE
+522 YKYEWS
-528 FDSAV
+528 FDSAA
-533 YIAQSGTIDLTK
+533 YIAQSGTIDLTEAK
-545 AQKGDTKDITVPM
+545 KDDTKDIPVPM
-558 FKKPTGTGTVEY
+558 SKKPTGTGTVED

-575 DASQLRWFAAQVN
+575 DASQLRWFASQVN
-588 DSGKNSICAQLTNDI
+588 DNGKNSICAQLTNDI
-603 DLNNVEWTPIGQYA
+603 DLNNVEWTPIGKSSSYS
-617 RNAYNGTFDGQ
+617 YNGTFDGQ
-628 YHTIQKLSIS
+628 YHEIKNLKITGS
-638 GDASRNCGLF
+638 ASNHYGLF
-648 GYVDSGTIE
+648 GVVGTGTVK
-657 NLTVQG
+657 NLTV
-663 KIELTGTGSGSYGA
+663 SGEVSVTSNNNSYGIA
-677 GGIVGQLYGTAGSI
+677 AIVGCMNDGSAGTVE
-691 RNCRNDVIVHGGQNV
+691 NCINKANVSGGQNV
-706 GGIVGYV
+706 AGIVGYISSGYSFNKKV
-713 AGGNSS
+713 VQNCANYGSISSTSNNAAGI
-719 AAKEITGCVNTG
+719 AANISG
-731 AVSSNSHNAGGIA
+731 AVTI
-744 GYISGQVT
+744 Q
-752 VDSCYN
+752 DCYN
-758 RGSCASGSYR
+758 RGTITGGGWH
-768 AGGITAYLDSNYA
+768 AGGITAYLNSSYA
-781 TIKNCYTTEKVN
+781 TIKNCYTTGSVS

-802 KKDRGSIANCYYL
+802 KKGSGTITNCYYL
-815 DTLGTDSNAES
+815 DTLGKDSDSNAES

-848 GINDGYPIFR
+848 DINDGYPIFR
-858 WQIPTYA
+858 WQIPTYD
-865 VTFTVDPADAEVTI
+865 VTFTVDPADAQVTI
-879 DGQTGT
+879 VGQTGT
-885 HSGSNWTFALPD
+885 RSGSNWTFALPD

-915 ITVKGGAVSETVTL
+915 ITVSGGAVHEAVTL
-929 SAVEKRTVAF
+929 TAVEKRTVTF
-939 NITPAD
+939 NIAPAG
-945 VNAAVTVL
+945 VNAAVTVI
-953 WNGKTIVAESD
+953 WNGKTISAESD
-964 GSYLLPDGEY
+964 GSYLLPEGKY
-974 TYTVKAKGYAKVSD
+974 TYTVKAKGYAKE
-988 TLTVS
+988 TKELTVS

-1001 LTPSTAWDGTTK
+1001 LTLSTAWDGTTK

-1020 TQASPYEIADGEQ
+1020 TQASPYEIADGEH
-1033 LAWLADKVNNA
+1033 LAWLANAVNKA
-1044 STVSAI
+1044 DSGAKF
-1050 YAVLTDDI
+1050 YAELTDDI
-1058 DLGGYSFTPIGKDS
+1058 DLGGNPFTPIGKDF
-1072 HEFSGVFDGNGY
+1072 HEFSGSFDGKGY
-1084 TISRLNVTDVADAG
+1084 TISGLNVTDVADAG

-1105 ATIRNVVVRGSVT
+1105 ATIRNVVVRGNVT
-1118 GKDNAAGILAK
+1118 GTDNAAGILAK

-1173 NSSAVTS
+1173 NSGAVTS
-1180 KGNTSYSRAS
+1180 KGSTSYSRAS

-1215 DGYAAGAFGGYGG
+1215 DGYATGIYG
-1228 PSLTVSDCYTAGTIS
+1228 SNSVTIKDSYTTGSIS
-1243 GKDASS
+1243 GKDAAS
-1249 TGAFTTINSDTA
+1249 TGAFSTGKYDTL
-1261 TNSFYRKD
+1261 TNCYYLTGS
-1269 RIPEGANTNGA
+1269 IPEGAKVGDA
-1280 TALTLAEMQSA
+1280 AALTLAEMQSG
-1291 LLGKLGT
+1291 LLDKLGT

-1312 VLKWQNVSAPTAKV
+1312 VLKWQSVSAPTASV
-1326 TLVSDAAFVRSII
+1326 ELVSDAAFVRSVIN
-1339 TTEDGDEASLPTAQL
+1339 TEDGDETSLPTAQL
-1354 QWSPVTN
+1354 QWTPVTG
-1361 AKSYTVS
+1361 AESYTVS

-1377 PLTAEEKAAY
+1377 PLTAEEKAEY
-1387 DAISSDT
+1387 DAISSET
-1394 SDSPNLEKLEY
+1394 SDFPSLEKLEY
-1405 VNEAEVIKCM
+1405 VNETAVISRM
-1415 TAEQKARLAALDAAV
+1415 TAEQKARLATLDAAV

-1439 TEAWY
+1439 MLTWY

-1463 GSYVSQLTFAQDISG
+1463 GSYTSQLAFAQDISG
-1478 ITETRYDLTSAFA
+1478 VTETQYDLTDTFA
-1491 ALPEGIYYAAVAV
+1491 VLPEGIYYAAVAV
-1504 ETDGKTAYVFSA
+1504 ETDGQAAYVPSEK
-1516 QVNDEVVGIQSPYN
+1516 VNDEVVGIQSPYN
-1530 RMKTVTGVKWD
+1530 RMKTVTGVKWV
-1541 GATAKWDG
+1541 GATAKWVG

-1556 YQIDLYLVSG
+1556 YQIDLYLVSS
-1566 SGENRTYNSFR
+1566 SGENRTYTSFR

-1587 ANLANAVAAEKQYA
+1587 ANLTNAVAAEKQYA

-1613 RELGLTDSVPSDYS
+1613 RELGLTDSVPSAYS
-1627 EVYDPSAGTE
+1627 KVYTPSAGTE

-1697 DQTKTKSIGTVTYP
+1697 DQMKTKSIGTVTYP

-1833 IERCWSSMDVSTQ
+1833 IERCWSSMDISTQ

-1856 GYGGTIRNCFA
+1856 GYGGAIKNCFA
-1867 LGNVSARTHSGGFV
+1867 LGNVSARGYSGGFV

-1891 ENCYAAGVVTV
+1891 ENCYAAGTVTV
-1902 TEKEGNGFIG
+1902 TDKEGNGFIG
-1912 GNQDWSSFQYDQS
+1912 GNQDWSSFQYDQT
-1925 EGISN
+1925 EGITN
-1930 CYYNSATAS
+1930 CYYNSSTAS
-1939 AHDYGAI
+1939 SHDYNAVA
-1946 GKSLDEMK
+1946 KSLDEMK

-1965 ESGIWVQDNEH
+1965 ESGIWVQDSEY

-1982 LNGVKAP
+1982 LSSVKAP

-2000 IAVAAYNKAT
+2000 IAIAAYNKDT
-2010 YSFEQSGD
+2010 YSFEKSGD

-2040 EQKLLTYS
+2040 AQGKLTYT
-2048 YSTTSTFGR
+2048 YSTSTEYGR
-2057 FIHTINGREVNEPDG
+2057 FIHTINGREVNAPDG
-2072 WMFTVN
+2072 WMFTIN
-2078 DVLSN
+2078 DKLSN

-2088 ATVKDGDNIL
+2088 ATVQNGDQVL

-2115 LSGEELQW
+2115 LSGESIQW
-2123 ETISTKEQLLAL
+2123 NTISTKGELLAL
-2135 ANATDAETLGKN
+2135 AKAKDAETLSKN
-2147 YKLSADLDL
+2147 YKLTADLNLSDE
-2156 TGINFPGIGTAA
+2156 TFPGIGTAEH
-2168 QPFTGRFDGQNHTIS
+2168 PFTGRFDGQNHTIS
-2183 NVTVFGTDN
+2183 NVTVSGADKVG
-2192 VGFFGVIKGAK
+2192 VGFFGVIRGAT
-2203 IQNLNLKSVS
+2203 IRSLNLTNVT
-2213 ITGEKKVGGLVGY
+2213 ITGKEKVGGLVGY
-2226 AQAELG
+2226 AQAAL
-2232 TDDLS
+2232 DKNDLS
-2237 QNVANLIG
+2237 KNIANLIG

-2253 TGSNQV
+2253 SGEKQT
-2259 GGLVGLNEGKTDPD
+2259 GGLVGLNEGKADPY

-2287 DVTVTGNEMT
+2287 DVTVTGKEMT

-2352 AGSSTGTV
+2352 AGSSSGAV

-2370 GTDYTGAFAGSLAAA
+2370 GTDYTGAFTGSLAAA

-2400 AHGYNGGLAGSLS
+2400 TQGYNGGLAGSLS
-2413 GTVFGLANQITVK
+2413 GTVSGPANRITVK
-2426 NAFGNCIQT
+2426 NAFGNCTQAE
-2435 DGTKLSVIGNTI
+2435 GENLSVIGNTND
-2447 AYPSDTQKDALKGMT
+2447 YRSDGQKAALEGMT
-2462 LSTRQEVGDKLY
+2462 LSTHQAVGDKLY
-2474 ELFGINLPDL
+2474 ELFGINRPGTSAET
-2484 KNEADKYVDALTV
+2484 EAGKYTDAVTV
-2497 PAGTATGTELSLL
+2497 SANAEEGSVISLL
-2510 KSSQS
+2510 KPEQTA
-2515 PAPGV
+2515 APDV
-2520 TVTYSVTDAHL
+2520 TVTYAVTDAHL
-2531 TGGETLTLAKG
+2531 TGGSTLTLVKP
-2542 NDTVSTISVSVQLRL
+2542 NDTCATVSIQVELLLTDGEGNTYRKS
-2557 ADTFGSYHKTVQ
+2557 VQ

-2588 GCIDTKDAWTAMDM
+2588 VCIDTKDAWTAMDM

-2613 KLADAAKQNILNL
+2613 KLTDAAKQNILNL

-2698 LTSEQVNSLIGVLK
+2698 LTSEQVNTLIGVLK
-2712 AKMGTGLF
+2712 ANMGTGLF
-2720 SYEWDG
+2720 SYERNG

-2740 ALAKYYDT
+2740 ALAKYYGTSTDAKAVVDT
-2748 NADAEMVADAILKAL
+2748 ILVALSSAMDA
-2763 PGAMNEA
+2763 N

-2784 GLLALGEDPA
+2784 GLLALGKDPA
-2794 ALTSVSGA
+2794 AMTSVSGA

-2874 GAPKPPVGTEITV
+2874 EAPKPPFGTEITV

-2897 WFNGSVTIRGEGATV
+2897 WFNGSVTIPGEGATV
-2912 YHALIEALAEAGMS
+2912 YYALIKALGEAGMS

-2994 GKWYVKPISSTI
+2994 GKWYVKPVSSTI
-3006 TPVAAIKDGT
+3006 TPAAVIKDGI

-3048 GEVNS
+3048 GKVNG
-3053 ITISLPK
+3053 IAVSLPK

-3142 GKTLLIDIPV
+3142 GKKLLIDIPV

-3221 AVQYVYESGLMT
+3221 AVQYVYENGLMT

-3365 ALSPQLT
+3365 TLSPQLT

-3405 STYLTAAV
+3405 SAYLTAAV

-3493 LGDFEKTKAQGM
+3493 LGDFEKAKAQGM

-3612 QVLLALNALGLDAD
+3612 QVLLALNALDLGTD

-3654 RSGETNLMAS
+3654 RGGETNLMAS

-3688 ALMQPAA
+3688 ALTQPAA

>member
-1 MKKRIL
+1 M
-7 SLLMAFVMVIS
+7 SNS
-18 LLPATVRAAETVTEE
+18 NGTVT
-33 ISSAAELAALG
+33 SCV
-44 GKNLSGKSYRL
+44 N
-55 TDDIDMTG
+55 TG
-63 VSMSPIVKLYD
+63 
-74 GTFDGNGHTISNLTL
+74 N
-89 SGSDNVG
+89 
-96 LFSELSSYVTITGLT
+96 
-111 LKDCTIIN
+111 
-119 TSGKYAGIG
+119 
-128 TLVGKISGSNCVIK
+128 ISGSNSVGGIVGQFYGK
-142 ECGASGGT
+142 GT
-150 VSTNF
+150 VDQCYNR
-155 SDVVYMGGLVGYASS
+155 GAIKA
-170 AVSIFDC
+170 AVS
-177 YSTATVTANSS
+177 
-188 SSSRTA
+188 
-194 GLVGYASSGTSIE
+194 
-207 NCYVLGSVNA
+207 
-217 NAGYSGGLIAYGAGS
+217 
-232 SSSHTSIKNCYSG
+232 K
-245 ASVTGTNSSHSYP
+245 
-258 FVYASNF
+258 
-265 SYVDFENCYYDKD
+265 
-278 VSNVKNANTQD
+278 
-289 NIKQVTT
+289 
-296 AELKSLSTLGSG
+296 
-308 FQPDLAEPINGG
+308 
-320 YPILSWQYFDPN
+320 
-332 ATYTVTFN
+332 
-340 VEPTDS
+340 
-346 VLTWNGK
+346 
-353 VQTVSADGKYKF
+353 
-365 EEVAVGNYNY
+365 
-375 SVSNE
+375 
-380 AGDYA
+380 
-385 TAEGTVTVK
+385 
-394 NKDVETNISL
+394 
-404 ELNKHTLTFALTPAD
+404 
-419 AELTVKSGD
+419 
-428 DTLTPNSNGSY
+428 
-439 SVVNGIYSYTVNKF
+439 
-453 GYETTTGTV
+453 
-462 TVDRADKEQS
+462 
-472 VTMTKEP
+472 
-479 SATVRF
+479 
-485 VYAKD
+485 
-490 AAPTISVSYAKS
+490 
-502 QWNKIPM
+502 
-509 SAENDGSYQLPIG
+509 
-522 YEYNWE
+522 
-528 FDSAV
+528 
-533 YIAQSGTIDLTK
+533 
-545 AQKGDTKDITVPM
+545 
-558 FKKPTGTGTVEY
+558 
-570 PYLIS
+570 
-575 DASQLRWFAAQVN
+575 
-588 DSGKNSICAQLTNDI
+588 
-603 DLNNVEWTPIGQYA
+603 
-617 RNAYNGTFDGQ
+617 
-628 YHTIQKLSIS
+628 
-638 GDASRNCGLF
+638 
-648 GYVDSGTIE
+648 
-657 NLTVQG
+657 
-663 KIELTGTGSGSYGA
+663 A
-677 GGIVGQLYGTAGSI
+677 GGIVGYLYVSSSYYKNT
-691 RNCRNDVIVHGGQNV
+691 
-706 GGIVGYV
+706 V
-713 AGGNSS
+713 ASCYSTGKVSGNSS
-719 AAKEITGCVNTG
+719 AAV
-731 AVSSNSHNAGGIA
+731 V
-744 GYISGQVT
+744 
-752 VDSCYN
+752 
-758 RGSCASGSYR
+758 
-768 AGGITAYLDSNYA
+768 
-781 TIKNCYTTEKVN
+781 
-793 GSDSNPVIG
+793 
-802 KKDRGSIANCYYL
+802 GSIYNTSYSTL
-815 DTLGTDSNAES
+815 DKLFFLEGESRTDSNAES
-826 KTSDELKALAPK
+826 KTSNELKALESTTLGDAFTTAP
-838 LGGAFIKNSA
+838 A

-865 VTFTVDPADAEVTI
+865 VTFTVDPAAAEVTI

-897 GEYDYTVSAF
+897 GTYNYTVSAF
-907 GYGAKSGK
+907 GYKAKSGE
-915 ITVKGGAVSETVTL
+915 ITVKGGAVKTVTL
-929 SAVEKRTVAF
+929 SAIEKRTVAF

-953 WNGKTIVAESD
+953 WNGQTISPEAD
-964 GSYLLPDGEY
+964 GGYLLPDGKY
-974 TYTVKAKGYAKVSD
+974 TYTVKANGYAKVSD

-1001 LTPSTAWDGTTK
+1001 LTPSSAWDGIEK
-1013 TQPTGQG
+1013 ENPAGQG
-1020 TQASPYEIADGEQ
+1020 TVESPYQIENGAQ
-1033 LAWLADKVNNA
+1033 LAWLADTVNNA
-1044 STVSAI
+1044 ASGAKF
-1050 YAVLTDDI
+1050 YAELTDDI
-1058 DLGGYSFTPIGKDS
+1058 DLGGNPFTPIGKDF
-1072 HEFSGVFDGNGY
+1072 HEFSGVFDGKGY
-1084 TISRLNVTDVADAG
+1084 TVSGLNVTDVADAG

-1105 ATIRNVVVRGSVT
+1105 ATIRNVVVRGNVT
-1118 GKDNAAGILAK
+1118 GTDNAAGILAK
-1129 AKTTAC
+1129 AKNTAC

-1180 KGNTSYSRAS
+1180 KGSTSYSRAS
-1190 GIVGYLSGNGSA
+1190 GIVGYLSGNGSV

-1215 DGYAAGAFGGYGG
+1215 DGYAAGVFGGYGG
-1228 PSLTVSDCYTAGTIS
+1228 FSLTVSNCYNTGSIS
-1243 GKDASS
+1243 NTNKSKA
-1249 TGAFTTINSDTA
+1249 GAFTTSTSDTA
-1261 TNSFYRKD
+1261 TNSFYLKD
-1269 RIPEGANTNGA
+1269 SIPEDANTNGA
-1280 TALTLAEMQSA
+1280 TPLTLAEMQSD
-1291 LLGKLGT
+1291 LLGKLDKA
-1298 ENWKSVRGVNNSLP
+1298 NWTSVRGVNNSLP
-1312 VLKWQNVSAPTAKV
+1312 VLKWQKVSAPTAKV

-1339 TTEDGDEASLPTAQL
+1339 TTEDGDETSLPTAQL
-1354 QWSPVTN
+1354 QWSPVTD

-1368 LWRAEKTWV
+1368 LWRAKKTWV
-1377 PLTAEEKAAY
+1377 PLTAEEKAEY
-1387 DAISSDT
+1387 DAISSET
-1394 SDSPNLEKLEY
+1394 SDFPNLEKLEY
-1405 VNEAEVIKCM
+1405 VNETAVISRM
-1415 TAEQKARLAALDAAV
+1415 TAEQKARLATLDAAV

-1439 TEAWY
+1439 TDALY
-1444 NAMENRAAF
+1444 GAMENRAAF
-1453 IVSLAKDSDL
+1453 IVSLAEGSDL

-1549 RENFTGI
+1549 RENFTGT
-1556 YQIDLYLVSG
+1556 YQIDLYTVENSDYTLFKTFHVSG
-1566 SGENRTYNSFR
+1566 R
-1577 SFSMPGQYTS
+1577 YTS
-1587 ANLANAVAAEKQYA
+1587 ANFANVFAAEKRYS
-1601 FTVTAIA
+1601 FTVTALA
-1608 DSTID
+1608 DTAID
-1613 RELGLTDSVPSDYS
+1613 QELGLSDSIPSAYS
-1627 EVYDPSAGTE
+1627 DVYDPSAGTE

-1659 KDAPSDSSNSSSPSK
+1659 KDEPSDSSNSSSPSK
-1674 QAIEWSKNYRLTA
+1674 QAVEWSKNYRLTA

-1697 DQTKTKSIGTVTYP
+1697 DQMKTKSIGTVTYP

-1833 IERCWSSMDVSTQ
+1833 IERCWSSMNVSTQ

-1965 ESGIWVQDNEH
+1965 GFGIWVQDNEH

-1989 ETAQTTQITVN
+1989 ETAQTTQIKVN
-2000 IAVAAYNKAT
+2000 IAVAAYNKDT
-2010 YSFEQSGD
+2010 YSFEKSGD

-2040 EQKLLTYS
+2040 AQGKLTYT
-2048 YSTTSTFGR
+2048 YSTSTEYGR

-2107 FQGPAWDS
+2107 FQGPSWAS
-2115 LSGEELQW
+2115 LSGESIQW
-2123 ETISTKEQLLAL
+2123 ETINTVEELLAL
-2135 ANATDAETLGKN
+2135 ANATDGSTLSKN
-2147 YKLSADLDL
+2147 YKLANDLDL
-2156 TGINFPGIGTAA
+2156 TGINFPGIGTATH
-2168 QPFTGRFDGQNHTIS
+2168 PFTGRFDGQNKTIS
-2183 NVTVFGTDN
+2183 NVTVTGENN
-2192 VGFFGVIKGAK
+2192 VGFFGVIKGAA
-2203 IQNLNLKSVS
+2203 IQNLNLENVI
-2213 ITGEKKVGGLVGY
+2213 ITGKEKVGGLVGY

-2253 TGSNQV
+2253 SGEKQT

-2287 DVTVTGNEMT
+2287 DVTVTGKDMT

-2321 MTGGFAGSSSGDIYD
+2321 MTGMTGGFAGSSSGDIYD
-2336 SHAEGTVTG
+2336 SHAKGAVTG
-2345 SSHTGGF
+2345 SNHTGGF
-2352 AGSSTGTV
+2352 AGSSSGAV

-2370 GTDYTGAFAGSLAAA
+2370 GTDYTGSFAGSLAKA

-2400 AHGYNGGLAGSLS
+2400 TQGYNGGLAGSLS
-2413 GTVFGLANQITVK
+2413 GTVSGPANRITVK
-2426 NAFGNCIQT
+2426 NAFGNCTQAE
-2435 DGTKLSVIGNTI
+2435 GENLSVIGNTND
-2447 AYPSDTQKDALKGMT
+2447 YRSDGQKAALEGMT
-2462 LSTRQEVGDKLY
+2462 LSTHQAVGDTLY
-2474 ELFGINLPDL
+2474 ELFNINLPSTSAET
-2484 KNEADKYVDALTV
+2484 EAGKYTDAVTV
-2497 PAGTATGTELSLL
+2497 SANAKEGSVIPLL
-2510 KSSQS
+2510 KPGQTA
-2515 PAPGV
+2515 APDV
-2520 TVTYSVTDAHL
+2520 TVTYAVTDAHL
-2531 TGGETLTLAKG
+2531 TGGSTLTLVKP
-2542 NDTVSTISVSVQLRL
+2542 NDTCATVSIQVELLLTDGEGNTYRKS
-2557 ADTFGSYHKTVQ
+2557 VQ
-2569 VILPVTPE
+2569 VILPVVPE
-2577 KRTELMDAIAS
+2577 KRAGLMDAIAS
-2588 GCIDTKDAWTAMDM
+2588 GYADTKDEWTAMDM

-2712 AKMGTGLF
+2712 ANMGTGLF

-2748 NADAEMVADAILKAL
+2748 NSDAKTVVDAILKAL

-2784 GLLALGEDPA
+2784 GLLALGKDPA

-2838 ALAHFEKGKAFNKAF
+2838 ALAHFEKGKAFN
-2853 NVYDFSANPVEP
+2853 VYDFSANPVEP

-2874 GAPKPPVGTEITV
+2874 EAPKPPVGTEITV

-2897 WFNGSVTIRGEGATV
+2897 WFNGSVTIPGEGATV

-2994 GKWYVKPISSTI
+2994 GKWYVKPVSSTI
-3006 TPVAAIKDGT
+3006 TPAAAIKDGI

-3048 GEVNS
+3048 GKVNG
-3053 ITISLPK
+3053 IAVSLPK

-3142 GKTLLIDIPV
+3142 GKKLLIDIPV

-3196 LSIFVVMRDAAL
+3196 LSTFVVMRDAAL

-3221 AVQYVYESGLMT
+3221 AVQYVYENGLMT

-3271 DADEG
+3271 DVDEG

-3418 GSLGGEWTV
+3418 GSLGGGQV
-3427 LALARGG
+3427 G
-3434 ADTETAYFTDYYAA
+3434 AG
-3448 LEQTVREA
+3448 VSEA
-3456 NGVLSER
+3456 FR
-3463 KYTEYSRVILAL
+3463 RSR
-3475 SALGKD
+3475 
-3481 ARDVAG
+3481 
-3487 YDLTLP
+3487 P
-3493 LGDFEKTKAQGM
+3493 Q
-3505 NGAIY
+3505 
-3510 ALLALDSRDYPMP
+3510 LL
-3523 QNAAANTQATRQL
+3523 
-3536 YVDAILA
+3536 
-3543 AQLADGGWSFMGED
+3543 
-3557 ADPDLTAM
+3557 
-3565 ALQALAKYREQ
+3565 
-3576 SSVQLAANR
+3576 
-3585 ALVCLSAMQN
+3585 
-3595 ADGGFSSWGS
+3595 
-3605 ENAESCA
+3605 
-3612 QVLLALNALGLDAD
+3612 
-3626 DSRFVKN
+3626 
-3633 GHSVLDALL
+3633 
-3642 TYQNADGGFCHE
+3642 
-3654 RSGETNLMAS
+3654 
-3664 EQAACALA
+3664 
-3672 SLVRAERG
+3672 
-3680 ESGLYRMA
+3680 
-3688 ALMQPAA
+3688 QP

>member
-7 SLLMAFVMVIS
+7 SLLMAFVMVVS
-18 LLPATVRAAETVTEE
+18 LLPATVRAAETV
-33 ISSAAELAALG
+33 SSAEAFAAMSANGSYKLTQDIEVTTPY
-44 GKNLSGKSYRL
+44 KSTFR
-55 TDDIDMTG
+55 
-63 VSMSPIVKLYD
+63 
-74 GTFDGNGHTISNLTL
+74 GTFDGDGHTVTL
-89 SGSDNVG
+89 KLNVTSGNAG
-96 LFSELSSYVTITGLT
+96 LFSETGSGAVIENVEVSADVTSNVASSSYGT
-111 LKDCTIIN
+111 
-119 TSGKYAGIG
+119 AG
-128 TLVGKISGSNCVIK
+128 LVGKVSGTTTITNCGVT
-142 ECGASGGT
+142 GT
-150 VSTNF
+150 VSNTAT
-155 SDVVYMGGLVGYASS
+155 STSSAVYIGGLVGYHAANLTINDSYTTCEVTSS
-170 AVSIFDC
+170 NL
-177 YSTATVTANSS
+177 YSS
-188 SSSRTA
+188 SST
-194 GLVGYASSGTSIE
+194 
-207 NCYVLGSVNA
+207 
-217 NAGYSGGLIAYGAGS
+217 GGLIGKESNYYTLSATNCYTTGAVTAAKGYAGGMSGYISCSASYKHSYTNCYTAGSVTVTGAASNAYGFA
-232 SSSHTSIKNCYSG
+232 YS
-245 ASVTGTNSSHSYP
+245 
-258 FVYASNF
+258 YASTGYNF
-265 SYVDFENCYYDKD
+265 TNCYYNSINTNGCNKTDTAITAKTSDELEALATPPAGALAGALGGGFLADKR
-278 VSNVKNANTQD
+278 
-289 NIKQVTT
+289 NI
-296 AELKSLSTLGSG
+296 
-308 FQPDLAEPINGG
+308 NNG
-320 YPILSWQYFDPN
+320 YPILDWQYFDPD
-332 ATYTVTFN
+332 AKYTVTFN

-375 SVSNE
+375 SVSN
-380 AGDYA
+380 ADDYA

-394 NKDVETNISL
+394 NKPVETTVQL
-404 ELNKHTLTFALTPAD
+404 ELNKHTLTFDLTPAD
-419 AELTVKSGD
+419 AELIVKSGAN
-428 DTLTPNSNGSY
+428 TLPPNSDGSY
-439 SVVNGIYSYTVNKF
+439 SVVNGTYSYTASKF
-453 GYETTTGTV
+453 GYETAEDTV

-472 VTMTKEP
+472 VTMTKAP

-485 VYAKD
+485 VYAED

-522 YEYNWE
+522 YKYEWS
-528 FDSAV
+528 FDSAA
-533 YIAQSGTIDLTK
+533 YIAQSGTIDLTE
-545 AQKGDTKDITVPM
+545 AQKGDTKDIPVPM
-558 FKKPTGTGTVEY
+558 FKKPAGTGTVEY

-588 DSGKNSICAQLTNDI
+588 ENSKNNICAQLTNDI
-603 DLNNVEWTPIGQYA
+603 VLGNENWTPIGQYA

-628 YHTIQKLSIS
+628 YHEIQNLKITGS
-638 GDASRNCGLF
+638 ASNHYGLF
-648 GYVDSGTIE
+648 GVVGTGTVKNLTVSGAVTISGSGYSSYGIAAIAGSLNSTGTIE
-657 NLTVQG
+657 NCINKATVTG
-663 KIELTGTGSGSYGA
+663 NYNTAGIVGYMSNSTGTVTSCVNTGNISGSNSVGGIVGQFYGKGTVDQCYNRGAIEATVSKA
-677 GGIVGQLYGTAGSI
+677 GGIVGHM
-691 RNCRNDVIVHGGQNV
+691 DD
-706 GGIVGYV
+706 
-713 AGGNSS
+713 SS
-719 AAKEITGCVNTG
+719 AKF
-731 AVSSNSHNAGGIA
+731 S
-744 GYISGQVT
+744 
-752 VDSCYN
+752 
-758 RGSCASGSYR
+758 
-768 AGGITAYLDSNYA
+768 
-781 TIKNCYTTEKVN
+781 NCYTTGTVTAK
-793 GSDSNPVIG
+793 SDGNPVVG
-802 KKDRGSIANCYYL
+802 KKSSGSITNCYYL
-815 DTLGTDSNAES
+815 DTLGTDSNATA
-826 KTSDELKALAPK
+826 KTSDKLKALAAT
-838 LGGAFIKNSA
+838 LGGAFIEDSA
-848 GINDGYPIFR
+848 GINDGYPIFP
-858 WQIPTYA
+858 WQIPTYD
-865 VTFTVDPADAEVTI
+865 VTFTVDPADAEFTEVTI

-885 HSGSNWTFALPD
+885 QSGSNWTFALPD

-907 GYGAKSGK
+907 GYGATYGK
-915 ITVKGGAVSETVTL
+915 VTVNGSAVSEPVTL
-929 SAVEKRTVAF
+929 SAIEKRTVAF

-953 WNGKTIVAESD
+953 WNDKTIVAESD
-964 GSYLLPDGEY
+964 GTYKLPDGEY
-974 TYTVKAKGYAKVSD
+974 TYTVKATGYAKVSD

-993 KNETVSVT
+993 KDAAVSVT
-1001 LTPSTAWDGTTK
+1001 LTRSSTWNGETK
-1013 TQPTGQG
+1013 TQPTGDG
-1020 TQASPYEIADGEQ
+1020 TQAAPYQIENGEQ

-1058 DLGGYSFTPIGKDS
+1058 DLGGCSFTPIGKDS
-1072 HEFSGVFDGNGY
+1072 HEFSGSFDGKGY
-1084 TISRLNVTDVADAG
+1084 TVSGLNVTDVADAG

-1105 ATIRNVVVRGSVT
+1105 ATIRNVVVRGNVT
-1118 GKDNAAGILAK
+1118 GTDNAAGILAK

-1173 NSSAVTS
+1173 NSGAVTS
-1180 KGNTSYSRAS
+1180 KGSTSYSRAS

-1215 DGYAAGAFGGYGG
+1215 DGYAAGVFGGYGG
-1228 PSLTVSDCYTAGTIS
+1228 FSLTVSDCYNTGSIS
-1243 GKDASS
+1243 NTNKSKA
-1249 TGAFTTINSDTA
+1249 GAFTTSNSDTA
-1261 TNSFYRKD
+1261 TNSFYLKD
-1269 RIPEGANTNGA
+1269 SIPEDANTNGA
-1280 TALTLAEMQSA
+1280 TARTLAEMQSG
-1291 LLGKLGT
+1291 LLVKLGT
-1298 ENWKSVRGVNNSLP
+1298 ENWTSVRGVNNSLP
-1312 VLKWQNVSAPTAKV
+1312 VLKWQKVSVPTAKV

-1339 TTEDGDEASLPTAQL
+1339 TTEDGDKTSLPTAQL

-1368 LWRAEKTWV
+1368 LWQVVKTWV
-1377 PLTAEEKAAY
+1377 PLTAEEKAEY
-1387 DAISSDT
+1387 DAINSET

-1405 VNEAEVIKCM
+1405 VNEAEVIKRM
-1415 TAEQKARLAALDAAV
+1415 TPEQKARLAALDAAV

-1439 TEAWY
+1439 TDALY
-1444 NAMENRAAF
+1444 GAMENRAAF
-1453 IVSLAKDSDL
+1453 IVSLAEGSDL

-1566 SGENRTYNSFR
+1566 SEGNYTYTFFR

-1613 RELGLTDSVPSDYS
+1613 RELGLTDSVPSAYS
-1627 EVYDPSAGTE
+1627 DVYDPSAGTE
-1637 KPSEKEWVDIST
+1637 KPSEKEWVNISS
-1649 AEQWIALANV
+1649 AKDWIALANV
-1659 KDAPSDSSNSSSPSK
+1659 KDEPSAGTNSPSK
-1674 QAIEWSKNYRLTA
+1674 QAVAWSKNYRLTA
-1687 DIDFSKLSAA
+1687 DIDFSTLSAA
-1697 DQTKTKSIGTVTYP
+1697 NQTKTKSIGTVTYP

-1736 WYTGATAYV
+1736 WYIGATGYV
-1745 HDLTIDSANVLF
+1745 HNLTIDSANVLF
-1757 SDNAAVLVHNN
+1757 SDNAAVLAHNN
-1768 YGRLEKCAVVNTN
+1768 YGRIEHCAVVNTN

-1810 LTSNTTSSVGH
+1810 LTSNSLTATGH
-1821 AGFVGANEAGGL
+1821 AGFVGANETGGL
-1833 IERCWSSMDVSTQ
+1833 IERCWTSMNVSTQ
-1846 SAHAAGFVGL
+1846 SEYSGGFVGL
-1856 GYGGTIRNCFA
+1856 GYGGTIKNCFA
-1867 LGNVSARTHSGGFV
+1867 LGNVSARGYSGGFV
-1881 GRSVYQGNVY
+1881 GRSVYQGNAY
-1891 ENCYAAGVVTV
+1891 ENCYAAGTVTV
-1902 TEKEGNGFIG
+1902 TGTEGNGFIG
-1912 GNQDWSSFQYDQS
+1912 GNQPSSAFQYDQS
-1925 EGISN
+1925 EGIKN

-1965 ESGIWVQDNEH
+1965 AAGVWVQDSEY

-1982 LNGVKAP
+1982 LSSVKAP
-1989 ETAQTTQITVN
+1989 ETAQTTKITVQ
-2000 IAVAAYNKAT
+2000 IAIAAYNKAT

-2040 EQKLLTYS
+2040 AQGKLTYS

-2072 WMFTVN
+2072 WMFTIN
-2078 DVLSN
+2078 DKLSN

-2088 ATVKDGDNIL
+2088 ATVKNGDQVL

-2135 ANATDAETLGKN
+2135 AIATDAETLGKN

-2156 TGINFPGIGTAA
+2156 TSVSFPGIGTAKH
-2168 QPFTGRFDGQNHTIS
+2168 PFTGRFDGQNKTIS
-2183 NVTVFGTDN
+2183 NVTVSGADKVG

-2203 IQNLNLKSVS
+2203 LQNLNLKNVS
-2213 ITGEKKVGGLVGY
+2213 ITGVEKVGGLVGY
-2226 AQAELG
+2226 AQVEL
-2232 TDDLS
+2232 DKSDLS
-2237 QNVANLIG
+2237 QNTANLIG

-2287 DVTVTGNEMT
+2287 DVTVTGKDMT

-2306 TITKSAATGAVTGTT
+2306 TITKSAATGAVTGTSMT
-2321 MTGGFAGSSSGDIYD
+2321 GGLVGDNTGDIYDSHAEGAVSGSSGTGGFAGSSSG
-2336 SHAEGTVTG
+2336 A
-2345 SSHTGGF
+2345 
-2352 AGSSTGTV
+2352 V

-2370 GTDYTGAFAGSLAAA
+2370 GTDYTGSFAGSLAKA
-2385 DTVIGAGQVTITGTP
+2385 DTVIGAGLVTIKGTP
-2400 AHGYNGGLAGSLS
+2400 TQGYNGGLAGQLGGIVS
-2413 GTVFGLANQITVK
+2413 GLANRIAVK

-2474 ELFGINLPDL
+2474 ELFGINRPGTSAET
-2484 KNEADKYVDALTV
+2484 EARKYTDAVTV
-2497 PAGTATGTELSLL
+2497 SANAKEGSVISLL
-2510 KSSQS
+2510 KPEQTA
-2515 PAPGV
+2515 APDV
-2520 TVTYSVTDAHL
+2520 TVTYAVTDAHL
-2531 TGGETLTLAKG
+2531 TGGSTLTLIKA
-2542 NDTVSTISVSVQLRL
+2542 NDTCATLSIQVELLLTDSEENTYRKRI
-2557 ADTFGSYHKTVQ
+2557 Q

-2588 GCIDTKDAWTAMDM
+2588 GCTDTKDAWTAMDM

-2613 KLADAAKQNILNL
+2613 KLTDAAKQNILNL

-2692 LQGNAG
+2692 LQGNVG
-2698 LTSEQVNSLIGVLK
+2698 LTDEQVNTLIGVLK

-2748 NADAEMVADAILKAL
+2748 NADAKKVVDAILKAL
-2763 PGAMNEA
+2763 PGAMNEV
-2770 GSFGSANSDAMVMI
+2770 GSFGSANSDAMVIM
-2784 GLLALGEDPA
+2784 GLLAMGMDPA

-2802 SVVDGMLSYVNTGT
+2802 SVVDGMLSYVNTDT
-2816 NQFRYSGEDNALAT
+2816 NQFQFDGADNALAT

-2838 ALAHFEKGKAFNKAF
+2838 ALAHFEKGKAFN
-2853 NVYDFSANPVEP
+2853 VYDFRANPVKP

-2874 GAPKPPVGTEITV
+2874 EAPKPPVGTEITV

-2897 WFNGSVTIRGEGATV
+2897 WFNGSVTIPGEGATV

-2926 QVGAESG
+2926 QVGAKSG

-2994 GKWYVKPISSTI
+2994 GKWYVKPVSSTI

-3025 LSEAISA
+3025 LSEALSA

-3142 GKTLLIDIPV
+3142 GKKLLIDIPV

-3196 LSIFVVMRDAAL
+3196 LSTFVVMRDAAL

-3221 AVQYVYESGLMT
+3221 AVQYVYENGLMT

-3271 DADEG
+3271 DVDEG

-3309 QLAAILYRYVKTQ
+3309 QFAAILYRYVKTQ

-3378 AAILQRFCELPKD
+3378 ATILQRFCELPKD

-3405 STYLTAAV
+3405 SAYLTAAV

-3493 LGDFEKTKAQGM
+3493 LADFEKTKAQGM

-3523 QNAAANTQATRQL
+3523 QNAAASTQATRQL

-3543 AQLADGGWSFMGED
+3543 AQLTNGGWSFMGED

-3612 QVLLALNALGLDAD
+3612 QVLLALNALGLDTD

>member
-7 SLLMAFVMVIS
+7 SLLMAFVMVVS
-18 LLPATVRAAETVTEE
+18 LLPASVRAAETVTE

-44 GKNLSGKSYRL
+44 GKNLLGKSYRL

-170 AVSIFDC
+170 AVSISDC

-188 SSSRTA
+188 SYSRAA

-245 ASVTGTNSSHSYP
+245 ASVTGTNSSYSYP

-278 VSNVKNANTQD
+278 VSNVKNTNTQA
-289 NIKQVTT
+289 NITQVTT
-296 AELKSLSTLGSG
+296 AKLKSLSTLGDG

-320 YPILSWQYFDPN
+320 YPILSWQYIDP
-332 ATYTVTFN
+332 TKTHTVSFN
-340 VEPTDS
+340 VEPKDS
-346 VLTWNGK
+346 VLTWNDE
-353 VQTVSADGKYKF
+353 VQPVSADGKYEF
-365 EEVAVGNYNY
+365 ADVAVGSYGY

-385 TAEGTVTVK
+385 TKSGTVTVK
-394 NKDVETNISL
+394 NKDVTVPVTLSL
-404 ELNKHTLTFALTPAD
+404 NPHKLTFTLTPAN
-419 AELTVKSGD
+419 AELTVKKGEEE
-428 DTLTPNSNGSY
+428 LNPNSNGSY
-439 SVVNGIYSYTVNKF
+439 TVTKGKYTYSASAF
-453 GYETTTGTV
+453 GYKSIKDAKVTVPAGDHTETVELIAQPMNTVTFTGIADDASGVSLTVTTTVDGT
-462 TVDRADKEQS
+462 AK
-472 VTMTKEP
+472 TMSPEAGTYTYKLP
-479 SATVRF
+479 VGYAYDWAF
-485 VYAKD
+485 KCANYAKQTGKLD
-490 AAPTISVSYAKS
+490 LTGLTEEKTESVSIRMTEKTA
-502 QWNKIPM
+502 
-509 SAENDGSYQLPIG
+509 
-522 YEYNWE
+522 WE
-528 FDSAV
+528 GAD
-533 YIAQSGTIDLTK
+533 
-545 AQKGDTKDITVPM
+545 DITEPAIVDDVYQI
-558 FKKPTGTGTVEY
+558 TSGSELAWLAQEVNAGRG
-570 PYLIS
+570 
-575 DASQLRWFAAQVN
+575 ASYNAVL
-588 DSGKNSICAQLTNDI
+588 CNDI
-603 DLNNVEWTPIGQYA
+603 DLGNENWTPIGKSSSYS
-617 RNAYNGTFDGQ
+617 YKGTFDGQ
-628 YHTIQKLSIS
+628 GYEIKNLKIDSTSSNQ
-638 GDASRNCGLF
+638 ALF
-648 GYVDSGTIE
+648 GYVNGGTVK
-657 NLTVQG
+657 NLTV
-663 KIELTGTGSGSYGA
+663 SGSVKGGDSTA
-677 GGIVGQLYGTAGSI
+677 GIIGELAGTSLVEKCMNKATVNGGNAVGGIVGKISTGYEKSIQCCVNEGTIIGA
-691 RNCRNDVIVHGGQNV
+691 NQV
-706 GGIVGYV
+706 GGIVGY
-713 AGGNSS
+713 AYY
-719 AAKEITGCVNTG
+719 K
-731 AVSSNSHNAGGIA
+731 
-744 GYISGQVT
+744 VT
-752 VDSCYN
+752 VDQCYN
-758 RGSCASGSYR
+758 RGAIEAAVSK
-768 AGGITAYLDSNYA
+768 AGGIVGHMNDGSAKFS
-781 TIKNCYTTEKVN
+781 NCYTTGTVTAK
-793 GSDSNPVIG
+793 SDSNPVVG
-802 KKDRGSIANCYYL
+802 KKSSGSITNCYYL
-815 DTLGTDSNAES
+815 DTLGKDSNATA
-826 KTSDELKALAPK
+826 KTSAELKALVAT
-838 LGGAFIKNSA
+838 LGGAFIA
-848 GINDGYPIFR
+848 APADINDGYPIFP
-858 WQIPTYA
+858 WQIPTYD
-865 VTFTVDPADAEVTI
+865 VTFTVEPADAEVTI
-879 DGQTGT
+879 VGQTGT

-907 GYGAKSGK
+907 GYGATYGK
-915 ITVKGGAVSETVTL
+915 VTVNGSAVSEPVTL
-929 SAVEKRTVAF
+929 SAIEKRTVAF

-953 WNGKTIVAESD
+953 WNDKTIVAESD
-964 GSYLLPDGEY
+964 GTYKLPDGEY
-974 TYTVKAKGYAKVSD
+974 TYTVKATGYAKVSN

-993 KNETVSVT
+993 KDAAVSVT
-1001 LTPSTAWDGTTK
+1001 LTRSSTWNGETK
-1013 TQPTGQG
+1013 TQPTGDG
-1020 TQASPYEIADGEQ
+1020 TQAAPYQIENGEQ
-1033 LAWLADKVNNA
+1033 LAWLANAVNKA
-1044 STVSAI
+1044 DSGAKF
-1050 YAVLTDDI
+1050 YAELTDDI
-1058 DLGGYSFTPIGKDS
+1058 DLGGNPFTPIGKDF
-1072 HEFSGVFDGNGY
+1072 HEFSGVFDGQGY
-1084 TISRLNVTDVADAG
+1084 TVSGLKVTDVADAG

-1105 ATIRNVVVRGSVT
+1105 ATIRNVVVRGNVT
-1118 GKDNAAGILAK
+1118 GTDNAAGILAK

-1228 PSLTVSDCYTAGTIS
+1228 PSLTVSDCYNTGSIS
-1243 GKDASS
+1243 NTNKSKA
-1249 TGAFTTINSDTA
+1249 GAFTTSNSDTA
-1261 TNSFYRKD
+1261 TNSFYLKD
-1269 RIPEGANTNGA
+1269 SVPEGANTNGA

-1291 LLGKLGT
+1291 LLSKLGT
-1298 ENWKSVRGVNNSLP
+1298 ENWTSVRGVNNSLP
-1312 VLKWQNVSAPTAKV
+1312 VLKWQKVSAPTANVK
-1326 TLVSDAAFVRSII
+1326 LVPDAAFVRSVI
-1339 TTEDGDEASLPTAQL
+1339 TTEDGDETSLPTAQL
-1354 QWSPVTN
+1354 QWSADTV
-1361 AKSYTVS
+1361 AESYTVS

-1377 PLTAEEKAAY
+1377 SLTAKEKAEY
-1387 DAISSDT
+1387 DAISSET

-1405 VNEAEVIKCM
+1405 VNEAEVISRM
-1415 TAEQKARLAALDAAV
+1415 TPEQKARLAALDAAV

-1444 NAMENRAAF
+1444 TAMENRAAF
-1453 IVSLAKDSDL
+1453 IVSLATDDDL
-1463 GSYVSQLTFAQDISG
+1463 GSYTSQLAFAQDISG
-1478 ITETRYDLTSAFA
+1478 ITKKTWYDLTSAFA

-1504 ETDGKTAYVFSA
+1504 ETDGQAAYVSSA
-1516 QVNDEVVGIQSPYN
+1516 QVNDEVVGVQSPYN

-1556 YQIDLYLVSG
+1556 YQIDLYWVDG
-1566 SGENRTYNSFR
+1566 SEGNYTYTFFR

-1613 RELGLTDSVPSDYS
+1613 RELGLTDSVPSAYS
-1627 EVYDPSAGTE
+1627 KVYTPSAGTE
-1637 KPSEKEWVDIST
+1637 NPSEKEWVDISN

-1659 KDAPSDSSNSSSPSK
+1659 KDEPSAGTDSPNK

-1736 WYTGATAYV
+1736 WYIGATGYV

-1768 YGRLEKCAVVNTN
+1768 YGRLEKCVVVNTN

-1833 IERCWSSMDVSTQ
+1833 IERCWSSMNVSTQ
-1846 SAHAAGFVGL
+1846 SAHASGFVGL
-1856 GYGGTIRNCFA
+1856 GYGGAIKNCFA
-1867 LGNVSARTHSGGFV
+1867 LGNVSARGYSGGFV

-1891 ENCYAAGVVTV
+1891 ENCYAAGTVTV
-1902 TEKEGNGFIG
+1902 TDKEGNGFIG

-1925 EGISN
+1925 EGIKN

-1965 ESGIWVQDNEH
+1965 ESGIWVQDSEH

-1982 LNGVKAP
+1982 LSSVKAP
-1989 ETAQTTQITVN
+1989 ETAQNTQITVN
-2000 IAVAAYNKAT
+2000 IAVAAYNKDT
-2010 YSFEQSGD
+2010 YSFEKSGD

-2040 EQKLLTYS
+2040 AQGKLTYS

-2088 ATVKDGDNIL
+2088 ATVKDGDKVL

-2107 FQGPAWDS
+2107 FQGPTWAS
-2115 LSGEELQW
+2115 LSGESIQW
-2123 ETISTKEQLLAL
+2123 ETINTVEELLAL
-2135 ANATDAETLGKN
+2135 ANATDGSTLSKN
-2147 YKLSADLDL
+2147 YKLANDLDL
-2156 TGINFPGIGTAA
+2156 TGINFPGIGTVA

-2183 NVTVFGTDN
+2183 NITVSGTDN

-2203 IQNLNLKSVS
+2203 IQNLNLKNVS
-2213 ITGEKKVGGLVGY
+2213 ITGVEKVGGLVGY
-2226 AQAELG
+2226 AQVEL
-2232 TDDLS
+2232 DKSDLS
-2237 QNVANLIG
+2237 KNVANLIG

-2253 TGSNQV
+2253 SGEKQT
-2259 GGLVGLNEGKTDPD
+2259 GGLVGLNEGKTDLD

-2287 DVTVTGNEMT
+2287 DVTVTGKDMT
-2297 GGLVGENTG
+2297 GGLVGENSG
-2306 TITKSAATGAVTGTT
+2306 TVTKSTAIGSVTGTNS
-2321 MTGGFAGSSSGDIYD
+2321 TGGLVGSGSGDIYD
-2336 SHAEGTVTG
+2336 SHAKGAVTG
-2345 SSHTGGF
+2345 NNHTGGF

-2385 DTVIGAGQVTITGTP
+2385 DTVVGAGQVTITGTP
-2400 AHGYNGGLAGSLS
+2400 TQGYNGGLAGSLS
-2413 GTVFGLANQITVK
+2413 GTVSGLANRITVK
-2426 NAFGNCIQT
+2426 NAFGNCTQAE
-2435 DGTKLSVIGNTI
+2435 GENLSVIGNTND
-2447 AYPSDTQKDALKGMT
+2447 YRSDGQKAALEGMT

-2474 ELFGINLPDL
+2474 ELFRVNLPDL
-2484 KNEADKYVDALTV
+2484 KNEADQYVDALTV

-2531 TGGETLTLAKG
+2531 TGGSTLTLVKP
-2542 NDTVSTISVSVQLRL
+2542 NDTCATVSIQVELLLTDGEGNTYRKS
-2557 ADTFGSYHKTVQ
+2557 VQ

-2577 KRTELMDAIAS
+2577 KRAGLMDAIAS
-2588 GCIDTKDAWTAMDM
+2588 GYADTKDEWTAMDM

-2613 KLADAAKQNILNL
+2613 KLTDAAKQNILNL

-2698 LTSEQVNSLIGVLK
+2698 LTSEQVNTLIGVLK
-2712 AKMGTGLF
+2712 ANMGTGLF

-2748 NADAEMVADAILKAL
+2748 NLDAKTVVDAILKAL

-2784 GLLALGEDPA
+2784 GLLALGKDPA

-2838 ALAHFEKGKAFNKAF
+2838 ALAHFKDVPF

-2897 WFNGSVTIRGEGATV
+2897 WFNGSVTIPGEGATV
-2912 YHALIEALAEAGMS
+2912 YHALIKALEEAGMS

-2994 GKWYVKPISSTI
+2994 GKWYVKPVGSTI
-3006 TPVAAIKDGT
+3006 TPAAAIKDGI

-3040 VTITPEIK
+3040 VTIMPEIK
-3048 GEVNS
+3048 GKVNG
-3053 ITISLPK
+3053 IAVSLPK

-3142 GKTLLIDIPV
+3142 GKKLLIDIPV

-3221 AVQYVYESGLMT
+3221 AVQYVYENGLMT

-3336 DDAASISS
+3336 DDAVSISS

-3365 ALSPQLT
+3365 TLSPQLT

-3523 QNAAANTQATRQL
+3523 QNAAASTQATRQL

-3543 AQLADGGWSFMGED
+3543 AQLTNGGWSFMGED

-3565 ALQALAKYREQ
+3565 ALQALARYREQ

-3585 ALVCLSAMQN
+3585 ALMCLSAMQN

-3612 QVLLALNALGLDAD
+3612 QVLLALNALDLGTD

-3654 RSGETNLMAS
+3654 RGGETNLMAS

-3688 ALMQPAA
+3688 ALTQPAA

>member
-7 SLLMAFVMVIS
+7 SLLMAFVMVVS
-18 LLPATVRAAETVTEE
+18 LLPASVRAAETV
-33 ISSAAELAALG
+33 SSAEAFAAMSANGSYKLTQDIEVTTPY
-44 GKNLSGKSYRL
+44 KS
-55 TDDIDMTG
+55 TF
-63 VSMSPIVKLYD
+63 K
-74 GTFDGNGHTISNLTL
+74 GTFDGDGHTVTLKLTNYSLNNAALFSTTDANAVIKNVKIDATITTSKKGTSAGTGGLIGVVSGATTISNCGV
-89 SGSDNVG
+89 SG
-96 LFSELSSYVTITGLT
+96 TIT
-111 LKDCTIIN
+111 N
-119 TSGKYAGIG
+119 TA
-128 TLVGKISGSNCVIK
+128 TGSSACV
-142 ECGASGGT
+142 
-150 VSTNF
+150 
-155 SDVVYMGGLVGYASS
+155 YLGGLVGYQKA
-170 AVSIFDC
+170 AL
-177 YSTATVTANSS
+177 T
-188 SSSRTA
+188 
-194 GLVGYASSGTSIE
+194 IE
-207 NCYVLGSVNA
+207 NCYTTCSASTTAGSSTAV
-217 NAGYSGGLIAYGAGS
+217 GGLIGKLDSSASVLVSDSYSTGTVSSGACAGGLFGTVS
-232 SSSHTSIKNCYSG
+232 ANAKAPHTFSNCYASGQVTG
-245 ASVTGTNSSHSYP
+245 ASGKAFGLAYILTSSGYT
-258 FVYASNF
+258 FT
-265 SYVDFENCYYDKD
+265 NCYYNSANGTAASKD
-278 VSNVKNANTQD
+278 ATGTDAIPSD
-289 NIKQVTT
+289 
-296 AELKSLSTLGSG
+296 LSSFASALGSA
-308 FQPDLAEPINGG
+308 FQSDSTSINGG
-320 YPILSWQYFDPN
+320 YPVLKWQVTSSEPPSTTCTLAFVLTPSDAELTVVDSSGTPVAAN
-332 ATYTVTFN
+332 SDGTYTVIRGSNYTY
-340 VEPTDS
+340 
-346 VLTWNGK
+346 
-353 VQTVSADGKYKF
+353 TVSKDADDYKS
-365 EEVAVGNYNY
+365 ETQTITVAQ
-375 SVSNE
+375 
-380 AGDYA
+380 DMDIP
-385 TAEGTVTVK
+385 VTL
-394 NKDVETNISL
+394 SL
-404 ELNKHTLTFALTPAD
+404 NPHTLTFDLTPAD
-419 AELTVKSGD
+419 AELTVMSGD
-428 DTLTPNSNGSY
+428 NTLAPNSDGSY

-522 YEYNWE
+522 YKYEWS
-528 FDSAV
+528 FDSAA
-533 YIAQSGTIDLTK
+533 YIAQSGTIDLTE
-545 AQKGDTKDITVPM
+545 AQKGDSKDIPVPM
-558 FKKPTGTGTVEY
+558 SKKPTGTGTVED

-588 DSGKNSICAQLTNDI
+588 ENSKNNICAQLTNNI
-603 DLNNVEWTPIGQYA
+603 DLGGNENWTPIGKSGYK
-617 RNAYNGTFDGQ
+617 GTFDGRGYEIENLKIDSTSSNQ
-628 YHTIQKLSIS
+628 
-638 GDASRNCGLF
+638 ALF
-648 GYVDSGTIE
+648 GYVNGGTVK
-657 NLTVQG
+657 NLTV
-663 KIELTGTGSGSYGA
+663 SGSVKGGDSTA
-677 GGIVGQLYGTAGSI
+677 GIIGELAGTSLVEKCMNKATVNGGNAVGGIVGKISTSYEKSI
-691 RNCRNDVIVHGGQNV
+691 QYCVNEGPITGANQV
-706 GGIVGYV
+706 GGIVGY
-713 AGGNSS
+713 AYY
-719 AAKEITGCVNTG
+719 T
-731 AVSSNSHNAGGIA
+731 
-744 GYISGQVT
+744 VT
-752 VDSCYN
+752 VDQCYN
-758 RGSCASGSYR
+758 RGAIEATVSK
-768 AGGITAYLDSNYA
+768 AGGIVGHMDDSSA
-781 TIKNCYTTEKVN
+781 KFSNCYTTGTVTAK
-793 GSDSNPVIG
+793 SDGNPVVG
-802 KKDRGSIANCYYL
+802 KKSSGSITNCYYL
-815 DTLGTDSNAES
+815 DTLGKDSNAIP
-826 KTSDELKALAPK
+826 KTSDELKALAAT
-838 LGGAFIKNSA
+838 LGEAFIA
-848 GINDGYPIFR
+848 APADINDGYPIFR

-879 DGQTGT
+879 AGQTGT
-885 HSGSNWTFALPD
+885 HSGSKWTFALPD

-915 ITVKGGAVSETVTL
+915 ITVKGGAVQTVKLT
-929 SAVEKRTVAF
+929 AVEKRTVAF

-953 WNGKTIVAESD
+953 WNGSAIEAESD
-964 GSYLLPDGEY
+964 GSYRLPDGKY

-1013 TQPTGQG
+1013 TQPTSQG

-1058 DLGGYSFTPIGKDS
+1058 DLGGCSFTPIGKDF
-1072 HEFSGVFDGNGY
+1072 HEFSGVFDGQGH
-1084 TISRLNVTDVADAG
+1084 TVSGLKVTDVADAG

-1105 ATIRNVVVRGSVT
+1105 ATIRNVVVRGNVT
-1118 GKDNAAGILAK
+1118 GTSNAAGILAR
-1129 AKTTAC
+1129 AKTTTC
-1135 TIENCG
+1135 TIESCG

-1173 NSSAVTS
+1173 NSGAVTS
-1180 KGNTSYSRAS
+1180 KSNTSDSRAS
-1190 GIVGYLSGNGSA
+1190 GIVGYLSGNGSV

-1228 PSLTVSDCYTAGTIS
+1228 PSLTVSDCYNTGSIS
-1243 GKDASS
+1243 NTNKSKA
-1249 TGAFTTINSDTA
+1249 GAFTTSNSDTA
-1261 TNSFYRKD
+1261 TNSFYLKD
-1269 RIPEGANTNGA
+1269 SIPEDANTNGA
-1280 TALTLAEMQSA
+1280 AALTLAEMQSS
-1291 LLGKLGT
+1291 LLGNLGT

-1312 VLKWQNVSAPTAKV
+1312 VLEWQSVSAPTASV
-1326 TLVSDAAFVRSII
+1326 ELVSDAAFVRSVI
-1339 TTEDGDEASLPTAQL
+1339 TTEDGDETSLPTAQL
-1354 QWSPVTN
+1354 QWTPVTG
-1361 AKSYTVS
+1361 AESYTVS
-1368 LWRAEKTWV
+1368 LWQVVKTWV
-1377 PLTAEEKAAY
+1377 PLTAEEKAEY
-1387 DAISSDT
+1387 DAINSEA

-1405 VNEAEVIKCM
+1405 VNETAVISRM
-1415 TAEQKARLAALDAAV
+1415 NDEQKARLAALDAAV

-1439 TEAWY
+1439 TDALY
-1444 NAMENRAAF
+1444 GAMENRAAF
-1453 IVSLAKDSDL
+1453 IVSLAEGSDL
-1463 GSYVSQLTFAQDISG
+1463 GSYTSQLTFAQDISG
-1478 ITETRYDLTSAFA
+1478 VTETRYDLTSAFA

-1504 ETDGKTAYVFSA
+1504 EADGQAAYVSSA
-1516 QVNDEVVGIQSPYN
+1516 RVNNEIVGIQSPYN

-1566 SGENRTYNSFR
+1566 SGENLTYTFFR
-1577 SFSMPGQYTS
+1577 SFSMPGQYTA

-1627 EVYDPSAGTE
+1627 EVYPPSDGTE
-1637 KPSEKEWVDIST
+1637 NPSEKVWVDIST

-1659 KDAPSDSSNSSSPSK
+1659 KDEPSAGTNSPSK
-1674 QAIEWSKNYRLTA
+1674 QAVAWSKNYRLTA
-1687 DIDFSKLSAA
+1687 DIDFSTLSAA
-1697 DQTKTKSIGTVTYP
+1697 NQTKTKSIGTVTYP

-1736 WYTGATAYV
+1736 WYIGATGYV
-1745 HDLTIDSANVLF
+1745 HNLTIDSANVLF
-1757 SDNAAVLVHNN
+1757 SDNAAVLAHNN
-1768 YGRLEKCAVVNTN
+1768 YGRIEHCAVVNTN

-1796 NYGVIRESYVQGGT
+1796 NYGVIRDSYVEGGT
-1810 LTSNTTSSVGH
+1810 LTSNSLTATGH
-1821 AGFVGANEAGGL
+1821 AGFVGANETGGL
-1833 IERCWSSMDVSTQ
+1833 IERCWTSMNVSTQ
-1846 SAHAAGFVGL
+1846 SEYSGGFVGL
-1856 GYGGTIRNCFA
+1856 GYGGTIKNCFA
-1867 LGNVSARTHSGGFV
+1867 LGNVSARGYSGGFV
-1881 GRSVYQGNVY
+1881 GRSVYQGNAY
-1891 ENCYAAGVVTV
+1891 ENCYAAGTVTV
-1902 TEKEGNGFIG
+1902 TGTEGNGFIG
-1912 GNQDWSSFQYDQS
+1912 GNQPSSAFQYDQS
-1925 EGISN
+1925 EGIKN
-1930 CYYNSATAS
+1930 CYYNSATAPS
-1939 AHDYGAI
+1939 HDYGAV
-1946 GKSLDEMK
+1946 GKTLDEMK
-1954 ADTFLTALSGS
+1954 TAAFLTALSGS
-1965 ESGIWVQDNEH
+1965 ESGVWVQDSEH

-1989 ETAQTTQITVN
+1989 ETAQTTKITVQ
-2000 IAVAAYNKAT
+2000 IAVAAYNKDT
-2010 YSFEQSGD
+2010 YSFEKSGD
-2018 VISVTMDSNG
+2018 AISVIMDSNG

-2107 FQGPAWDS
+2107 FQGPSWAS
-2115 LSGEELQW
+2115 LSGESIQW
-2123 ETISTKEQLLAL
+2123 ETINTVEELLAL
-2135 ANATDAETLGKN
+2135 ANATDGSTLSKN
-2147 YKLSADLDL
+2147 YKLANDLDL

-2183 NVTVFGTDN
+2183 NITVSGTDN

-2203 IQNLNLKSVS
+2203 LQNLNLKKVS
-2213 ITGEKKVGGLVGY
+2213 ITGVEKVGGLVGY
-2226 AQAELG
+2226 AQAEL
-2232 TDDLS
+2232 DKNDLS
-2237 QNVANLIG
+2237 KNVANLIG

-2253 TGSNQV
+2253 RGENQT
-2259 GGLVGLNEGKTDPD
+2259 GGLVGLNEGKADAD
-2273 TLFSIASTIDKSSA
+2273 TLFSIASSIDKCSSSA
-2287 DVTVTGNEMT
+2287 AVIGTNMT
-2297 GGLVGENTG
+2297 GGLVGENSG
-2306 TITKSAATGAVTGTT
+2306 TVTKSTAIGSVTGTNS
-2321 MTGGFAGSSSGDIYD
+2321 TGGFAGSSSGDIYD
-2336 SHAEGTVTG
+2336 SHAKGAVTG
-2345 SSHTGGF
+2345 SNHTGGF

-2385 DTVIGAGQVTITGTP
+2385 DTVVGAGQVTITGTP
-2400 AHGYNGGLAGSLS
+2400 MQGYNGGLAGSLS
-2413 GTVFGLANQITVK
+2413 GTVSGLANRITVK
-2426 NAFGNCIQT
+2426 NAFGNCTQAE
-2435 DGTKLSVIGNTI
+2435 GENLSVIGNTND
-2447 AYPSDTQKDALKGMT
+2447 YRSDGQKAALEGMT
-2462 LSTRQEVGDKLY
+2462 LSTRQAVGDTLY
-2474 ELFGINLPDL
+2474 ALFGINRPG
-2484 KNEADKYVDALTV
+2484 TS
-2497 PAGTATGTELSLL
+2497 AGTEAGKYADAVTVSANAEEGSVISLL
-2510 KSSQS
+2510 K
-2515 PAPGV
+2515 PGQTASD
-2520 TVTYSVTDAHL
+2520 TVKATYSVTGNYLA
-2531 TGGETLTLAKG
+2531 GGKTLTLVKT
-2542 NDTVSTISVSVQLRL
+2542 NDTCATVSIQVELLLTDGEGNTYRKS
-2557 ADTFGSYHKTVQ
+2557 VQ

-2577 KRTELMDAIAS
+2577 KRAGLMDAIAS
-2588 GCIDTKDAWTAMDM
+2588 GYADTKDEWTAMDM

-2613 KLADAAKQNILNL
+2613 KLTDAAKQNILNL
-2626 LIKEAN
+2626 LIKDAN
-2632 SREAT
+2632 NQKSD
-2637 LSAHSRIEIVL
+2637 LSDHSRIEIVL

-2655 RKLYPVNSNA
+2655 TQLYSVNSSTPTNNA
-2665 AVDNAAKLTQMAAQA
+2665 KILSAADYSTLSHYT
-2680 DQYAAPYVLLAD
+2680 APYILLAN
-2692 LQGNAG
+2692 LQGNVN
-2698 LTSEQVNSLIGVLK
+2698 LTAAQINALIGTLK
-2712 AKMGTGLF
+2712 TNMGSGLF
-2720 SYEWDG
+2720 GYERNG

-2748 NADAEMVADAILKAL
+2748 NADAKTVVDAILKAL

-2874 GAPKPPVGTEITV
+2874 EAPKPPFGTEITV

-2897 WFNGSVTIRGEGATV
+2897 WFNGSVTIPGEGATV

-2933 YVRSISKD
+2933 YVRSISKA

-2994 GKWYVKPISSTI
+2994 GKWYVKPVSSTI
-3006 TPVAAIKDGT
+3006 TPAAAIKDGI

-3048 GEVNS
+3048 GKVNG
-3053 ITISLPK
+3053 IAVSLPK

-3142 GKTLLIDIPV
+3142 GKKLLIDIPV

-3196 LSIFVVMRDAAL
+3196 LSTFVVMRDAAL

-3221 AVQYVYESGLMT
+3221 AVQYVYENGLMT
-3233 GVSESEFAPDG
+3233 GVSESEFGPDG

-3271 DADEG
+3271 DMDEG

-3355 KGLLNGTSET
+3355 KGVLNGTSET
-3365 ALSPQLT
+3365 ALSPRAT

-3378 AAILQRFCELPKD
+3378 ATILQRFCELPKD

-3463 KYTEYSRVILAL
+3463 KYTEHSRVILAL

-3523 QNAAANTQATRQL
+3523 QNAAASTQATRQL

-3543 AQLADGGWSFMGED
+3543 AQLADGGWSFIGED

-3565 ALQALAKYREQ
+3565 ALQALARYREQ

-3612 QVLLALNALGLDAD
+3612 QVLLALNALDLDAD

-3680 ESGLYRMA
+3680 ESNFYRMA

>member
-7 SLLMAFVMVIS
+7 SLLMAFVMVVS
-18 LLPATVRAAETVTEE
+18 LLPATVRAAETV
-33 ISSAAELAALG
+33 SSAEAFAAMSANGSYKLTQDIEVTTPY
-44 GKNLSGKSYRL
+44 KSTFR
-55 TDDIDMTG
+55 
-63 VSMSPIVKLYD
+63 
-74 GTFDGNGHTISNLTL
+74 GTFDGDGHTVTL
-89 SGSDNVG
+89 KLEDYSSGNAGLFAETGSGATIENVVINADITANVG
-96 LFSELSSYVTITGLT
+96 SSYGVAGLIGKVSGTTKVKNCGVYGKIENTI
-111 LKDCTIIN
+111 
-119 TSGKYAGIG
+119 SGKAAYTAGLIAYVNSK
-128 TLVGKISGSNCVIK
+128 T
-142 ECGASGGT
+142 T
-150 VSTNF
+150 VEN
-155 SDVVYMGGLVGYASS
+155 
-170 AVSIFDC
+170 C
-177 YSTATVTANSS
+177 YSTATVSTSNSYS
-188 SSSRTA
+188 TNVTGGLIGYSYDTLTLTNCYVRGTVSNAKGLAKTG
-194 GLVGYASSGTSIE
+194 GLVGHLKNSNSYKAQLNNCYAAASVSSG
-207 NCYVLGSVNA
+207 
-217 NAGYSGGLIAYGAGS
+217 GYAVAYLDGNY
-232 SSSHTSIKNCYSG
+232 T
-245 ASVTGTNSSHSYP
+245 T
-258 FVYASNF
+258 F
-265 SYVDFENCYYDKD
+265 SNCYYDADLIGSAKVD
-278 VSNVKNANTQD
+278 TLD
-289 NIKQVTT
+289 GLT
-296 AELKSLSTLGSG
+296 AKTSDELKDLAGTLGDG
-308 FQPDLAEPINGG
+308 FQADLDEPINGG
-320 YPILSWQYFDPN
+320 YPILDWQYFDPN
-332 ATYTVTFN
+332 ATYTVILN
-340 VEPTDS
+340 VEPKDS
-346 VLTWNGK
+346 VLTWKGIEQDVSTNGK
-353 VQTVSADGKYKF
+353 YEFAD
-365 EEVAVGNYNY
+365 VAVGSYGY
-375 SVSNE
+375 SVSN
-380 AGDYA
+380 ADDYA

-394 NKDVETNISL
+394 NKPVETTVQL
-404 ELNKHTLTFALTPAD
+404 ELNKHTLTFDLTPAD

-439 SVVNGIYSYTVNKF
+439 TVTKGDYTYSASAF
-453 GYETTTGTV
+453 GYQPIDGTV
-462 TVDRADKEQS
+462 TVPAGDHTET
-472 VTMTKEP
+472 VTLQEKDA
-479 SATVRF
+479 ATVRF
-485 VYAKD
+485 VYAED
-490 AAPTISVSYAKS
+490 AAPTIKVTYYDSAKY
-502 QWNKIPM
+502 KTITMTPE
-509 SAENDGSYQLPIG
+509 ADGSYQLPIG

-528 FDSAV
+528 FDSAA
-533 YIAQSGTIDLTK
+533 YIAQSGTIDLTE
-545 AQKGDTKDITVPM
+545 AQKGDTKNITVPRS
-558 FKKPTGTGTVEY
+558 KKPAGTGTVED

-575 DASQLRWFAAQVN
+575 DASQLRWFASQVN
-588 DSGKNSICAQLTNDI
+588 DNGKNSICAQLTNDI

-628 YHTIQKLSIS
+628 YHEIKNLKITGS
-638 GDASRNCGLF
+638 ASNHYGLF
-648 GYVDSGTIE
+648 GVVSTGTVKNLTASGEVSVTSNNSSYGIAAIVGQLGGFGTIE
-657 NLTVQG
+657 NCINKATV
-663 KIELTGTGSGSYGA
+663 TGNYNTAGIVGYMSNSNGTVTSCVNTGNISGSNSVGGIVGQFYGKGTVAHCYNTGDITAAVSKA
-677 GGIVGQLYGTAGSI
+677 GGIVGYLYASSSYKNTVSACYSTGKVTGTS
-691 RNCRNDVIVHGGQNV
+691 
-706 GGIVGYV
+706 
-713 AGGNSS
+713 SS
-719 AAKEITGCVNTG
+719 AAV
-731 AVSSNSHNAGGIA
+731 V
-744 GYISGQVT
+744 
-752 VDSCYN
+752 
-758 RGSCASGSYR
+758 
-768 AGGITAYLDSNYA
+768 
-781 TIKNCYTTEKVN
+781 
-793 GSDSNPVIG
+793 
-802 KKDRGSIANCYYL
+802 GSIYNTSYSTL
-815 DTLGTDSNAES
+815 DKLFFLEGESRTDSNATS
-826 KTSDELKALAPK
+826 KTSDKLKALAPT
-838 LGGAFIKNSA
+838 LGEAFITAPA

-865 VTFTVDPADAEVTI
+865 VTFTVDPAAAEVTI
-879 DGQTGT
+879 VGQTGT
-885 HSGSNWTFALPD
+885 HSGSNWMFALPD

-907 GYGAKSGK
+907 GYGAKYGK
-915 ITVKGGAVSETVTL
+915 VTVNGSAVSETVTL
-929 SAVEKRTVAF
+929 SAIEKRTVAF

-953 WNGKTIVAESD
+953 WNGQTISPEAD
-964 GSYLLPDGEY
+964 GSYRLPDGEY

-993 KNETVSVT
+993 KDEVVSVT

-1033 LAWLADKVNNA
+1033 LAWLANAVNNSA
-1044 STVSAI
+1044 SSAKF
-1050 YAVLTDDI
+1050 YAELTDDI
-1058 DLGGYSFTPIGKDS
+1058 DLGGNPFTPIGKDF
-1072 HEFSGVFDGNGY
+1072 HEFSGSFDGKGY
-1084 TISRLNVTDVADAG
+1084 TVSGLNVTAQYAG
-1098 LFGTAKD
+1098 LFGSIKD
-1105 ATIRNVVVRGSVT
+1105 AEIKNVIIQGTVTAAGSNSYAAGIAAVAKGSSNSITGCGNETTVSSDYYAAGILGSNFNSSTTTPITGCYNSGSVS
-1118 GKDNAAGILAK
+1118 GKSRAAGILAYDNGK
-1129 AKTTAC
+1129 ASISDC
-1135 TIENCG
+1135 YNIGTITSSDN
-1141 NEAVVNVIKSGG
+1141 
-1153 GYAGGILGYAITSTT
+1153 AGGIRAHYTSMAGSIQ
-1168 VTNCY
+1168 NCY
-1173 NSSAVTS
+1173 NASSVT
-1180 KGNTSYSRAS
+1180 GNSAGAIAPGGNNTLKNCF
-1190 GIVGYLSGNGSA
+1190 YL
-1202 KITTCYN
+1202 N
-1209 TGKVTS
+1209 TGS
-1215 DGYAAGAFGGYGG
+1215 D
-1228 PSLTVSDCYTAGTIS
+1228 
-1243 GKDASS
+1243 K
-1249 TGAFTTINSDTA
+1249 
-1261 TNSFYRKD
+1261 
-1269 RIPEGANTNGA
+1269 NTGA
-1280 TALTLAEMQSA
+1280 TALTLAKMQSG
-1291 LLGKLGT
+1291 LLVKLGT
-1298 ENWKSVRGVNNSLP
+1298 DNWTSVRGVNNSLP

-1339 TTEDGDEASLPTAQL
+1339 TTEDGNETSLPTAQL
-1354 QWSPVTN
+1354 QWSPVTD

-1368 LWRAEKTWV
+1368 LWQVVKTWV
-1377 PLTAEEKAAY
+1377 PLTAEEKAEY
-1387 DAISSDT
+1387 DAINSET

-1405 VNEAEVIKCM
+1405 VNETAVISRM
-1415 TAEQKARLAALDAAV
+1415 TAEQKARLATLNAAV

-1439 TEAWY
+1439 TDALY
-1444 NAMENRAAF
+1444 GAMENRAAF
-1453 IVSLAKDSDL
+1453 IVSLATNDDL
-1463 GSYVSQLTFAQDISG
+1463 GSYTSQLAFAQDISG

-1541 GATAKWDG
+1541 GTTAKWDG

-1566 SGENRTYNSFR
+1566 SGENLTYTFFR
-1577 SFSMPGQYTS
+1577 SFSMPGQYTA

-1627 EVYDPSAGTE
+1627 EVYHPSDGTE
-1637 KPSEKEWVDIST
+1637 NPSEKVWVDIST

-1659 KDAPSDSSNSSSPSK
+1659 KDEPSAGTDSPNK

-1796 NYGVIRESYVQGGT
+1796 NYGVIRDSYVEGGT

-1833 IERCWSSMDVSTQ
+1833 IERCWSSMDISTQ

-1912 GNQDWSSFQYDQS
+1912 GNQDWSSFQYDQT
-1925 EGISN
+1925 EGITN
-1930 CYYNSATAS
+1930 CYYNSSTAS
-1939 AHDYGAI
+1939 SHSYNAI

-1954 ADTFLTALSGS
+1954 AVDFLAALSGS
-1965 ESGIWVQDNEH
+1965 ESGIWVQDSEY

-1982 LNGVKAP
+1982 LSSVKAP

-2000 IAVAAYNKAT
+2000 IAIAAYNKAT

-2078 DVLSN
+2078 DKLSN

-2088 ATVKDGDNIL
+2088 ATVKNGDQVL

-2107 FQGPAWDS
+2107 FQGPTWAS
-2115 LSGEELQW
+2115 LSGESIQW
-2123 ETISTKEQLLAL
+2123 ETINTVEDLLAL
-2135 ANATDAETLGKN
+2135 ANATDGSTLGKN

-2156 TGINFPGIGTAA
+2156 TSVSFPGIGTAA
-2168 QPFTGRFDGQNHTIS
+2168 QPFTGRFDGQNKTIS
-2183 NVTVFGTDN
+2183 NVTVSGTDKVG

-2203 IQNLNLKSVS
+2203 LQNLNLKNVS
-2213 ITGEKKVGGLVGY
+2213 ITGVEKAGGLVGY
-2226 AQAELG
+2226 AQVEL
-2232 TDDLS
+2232 DKSDLS
-2237 QNVANLIG
+2237 QNTANLIG

-2253 TGSNQV
+2253 SGEKQT
-2259 GGLVGLNEGKTDPD
+2259 GGLVGHNEGKTDPD

-2287 DVTVTGNEMT
+2287 DVTVTGKDMT

-2306 TITKSAATGAVTGTT
+2306 TITKSAATGAVTGTS
-2321 MTGGFAGSSSGDIYD
+2321 MTGGLVGDNTGALYD

-2352 AGSSTGTV
+2352 VGSSTGTV

-2385 DTVIGAGQVTITGTP
+2385 DTVVGAGQVTITGTP
-2400 AHGYNGGLAGSLS
+2400 TQGYNGGLAGSLS
-2413 GTVFGLANQITVK
+2413 GTVSGLANRITVK
-2426 NAFGNCIQT
+2426 NAFGNCTQAE
-2435 DGTKLSVIGNTI
+2435 GKNLSVIGNTND
-2447 AYPSDTQKDALKGMT
+2447 YRSDGQKAALEGMT
-2462 LSTRQEVGDKLY
+2462 LSTRQAVGDTLY
-2474 ELFGINLPDL
+2474 ALFGINRPGTSAET
-2484 KNEADKYVDALTV
+2484 EAGKYTDAVTV
-2497 PAGTATGTELSLL
+2497 SANAKEESVISLL
-2510 KSSQS
+2510 KPGQTA
-2515 PAPGV
+2515 APDV
-2520 TVTYSVTDAHL
+2520 TVTYAVTDAHL
-2531 TGGETLTLAKG
+2531 TGGSTLTLVTP
-2542 NDTVSTISVSVQLRL
+2542 NDTCATVSIQVELLLTDGEGNTYRKS
-2557 ADTFGSYHKTVQ
+2557 VQ
-2569 VILPVTPE
+2569 VILPVVPE

-2712 AKMGTGLF
+2712 ANMGTGLF
-2720 SYEWDG
+2720 SYEWNG

-2740 ALAKYYDT
+2740 ALAKYYGT
-2748 NADAEMVADAILKAL
+2748 SADAKAVVDTILAALSSAMDA
-2763 PGAMNEA
+2763 N

-2784 GLLALGEDPA
+2784 GLLALGKDPA

-2838 ALAHFEKGKAFNKAF
+2838 ALAHFEKGKAFN
-2853 NVYDFSANPVEP
+2853 VYDFSANLVEP

-2874 GAPKPPVGTEITV
+2874 EAPKPPVGTEITV

-2897 WFNGSVTIRGEGATV
+2897 WFNGSVTIPGEGATV

-2994 GKWYVKPISSTI
+2994 GKWYVKPVSSTI
-3006 TPVAAIKDGT
+3006 TPAAAIKDGI

-3048 GEVNS
+3048 GKVNG
-3053 ITISLPK
+3053 IAVSLPK

-3142 GKTLLIDIPV
+3142 GKKLLIDIPV
-3152 DSKRFRAGDTCRV
+3152 DSKRFRADDTCRV

-3196 LSIFVVMRDAAL
+3196 LSTFVVMRDAAL

-3221 AVQYVYESGLMT
+3221 AVQYVYENGLMT
-3233 GVSESEFAPDG
+3233 GVSESEFGPDG

-3365 ALSPQLT
+3365 ALCPRAT

-3378 AAILQRFCELPKD
+3378 ATILQRFCELPKD

-3523 QNAAANTQATRQL
+3523 QNAEASTQATRQL

-3680 ESGLYRMA
+3680 ESSFYRMA
-3688 ALMQPAA
+3688 ALTQPAA

>member
-1 MKKRIL
+1 MKKRVL
-7 SLLMAFVMVIS
+7 SLLMSFAMLVS
-18 LLPATVRAAETVTEE
+18 LLPTSVWAAGDVTE
-33 ISSAAELAALG
+33 ISSAEAFAKMDA
-44 GKNLSGKSYRL
+44 SGSYKLTQDIEVTTPYKS
-55 TDDIDMTG
+55 TF
-63 VSMSPIVKLYD
+63 K
-74 GTFDGNGHTISNLTL
+74 GTFDGDGHTVTL
-89 SGSDNVG
+89 KLNVTSGNAG
-96 LFSELSSYVTITGLT
+96 LFSETGSGAVIENVEVSADVTSNVASSSYGT
-111 LKDCTIIN
+111 
-119 TSGKYAGIG
+119 AG
-128 TLVGKISGSNCVIK
+128 LVGKVSGATTITNCGVTGNVK
-142 ECGASGGT
+142 NTATGT
-150 VSTNF
+150 YSTA
-155 SDVVYMGGLVGYASS
+155 YTGGLVGYQ
-170 AVSIFDC
+170 
-177 YSTATVTANSS
+177 TANLTINDSYTACEVTSSSLSS
-188 SSSRTA
+188 SSST
-194 GLVGYASSGTSIE
+194 
-207 NCYVLGSVNA
+207 
-217 NAGYSGGLIAYGAGS
+217 GGLIGKESNYCTLSATNCYTTGAITAAKGYAGGMSGYIYCSASYTHSYTNCYAAGSVTVTGAASNAYGFA
-232 SSSHTSIKNCYSG
+232 YS
-245 ASVTGTNSSHSYP
+245 
-258 FVYASNF
+258 YASTGYNF
-265 SYVDFENCYYDKD
+265 TNCYYN
-278 VSNVKNANTQD
+278 SINTNGCNKTD
-289 NIKQVTT
+289 AAIT
-296 AELKSLSTLGSG
+296 AKPSDGLKSLADTLGDG
-308 FQPDLAEPINGG
+308 FLADTQNINGG

-332 ATYTVTFN
+332 ATYTVSFT
-340 VEPTDS
+340 VEPKDS
-346 VLTWNGK
+346 VLTWNGTE
-353 VQTVSADGKYKF
+353 QAVSKDGKYEFTGVK
-365 EEVAVGNYNY
+365 VGNYSY
-375 SVSNE
+375 SVSN
-380 AGDYA
+380 ADDYA
-385 TAEGTVTVK
+385 TQSGTVTVK
-394 NKDVETNISL
+394 NKNVTVPVTLSL
-404 ELNKHTLTFALTPAD
+404 NPHKLTFTLTPAD
-419 AELTVKSGD
+419 AELTVKKGNEE
-428 DTLTPNSNGSY
+428 LKSNADGSY
-439 SVVNGIYSYTVNKF
+439 SVVNGTYSYTASKF
-453 GYETTTGTV
+453 GYETAEDTV

-472 VTMTKEP
+472 VTMTKAP

-485 VYAKD
+485 VYAED

-509 SAENDGSYQLPIG
+509 SAENDCSYQLPIG
-522 YEYNWE
+522 YKYEWS
-528 FDSAV
+528 FDSAA
-533 YIAQSGTIDLTK
+533 YIAQSGTVDLTE
-545 AQKGDTKDITVPM
+545 AQKGDTKNITVPM
-558 FKKPTGTGTVEY
+558 SKKPTGTGTAED
-570 PYLIS
+570 PYLIA
-575 DASQLRWFAAQVN
+575 DASQLRWFASQVN
-588 DSGKNSICAQLTNDI
+588 DNGKNSICAQLTNDI
-603 DLNNVEWTPIGQYA
+603 DLNNVEWTPIGKFSSS
-617 RNAYNGTFDGQ
+617 AYKGTFDGQ
-628 YHTIQKLSIS
+628 YHEIKNLKITGS
-638 GDASRNCGLF
+638 ASNHYGLF
-648 GYVDSGTIE
+648 GVVGTGTVK
-657 NLTVQG
+657 NLTVSG
-663 KIELTGTGSGSYGA
+663 EVSVTSGSDTYGIA
-677 GGIVGQLYGTAGSI
+677 AIVGCMNDGSAGTVE
-691 RNCRNDVIVHGGQNV
+691 NCINKANVSGGKN
-706 GGIVGYV
+706 V
-713 AGGNSS
+713 AG
-719 AAKEITGCVNTG
+719 I
-731 AVSSNSHNAGGIA
+731 I
-744 GYISGQVT
+744 GYISSGYSSNKKVVQNCANYGSISSTSNNAAGIAANVSGAVT
-752 VDSCYN
+752 IQDCYN
-758 RGSCASGSYR
+758 RGTITGGGWR
-768 AGGITAYLDSNYA
+768 AGGITAYLYSSYA
-781 TIKNCYTTEKVN
+781 TIKNCYTTGTVT
-793 GSDSNPVIG
+793 GSDSNPVVG
-802 KKDRGSIANCYYL
+802 KKSSGSVTNCYYL
-815 DTLGTDSNAES
+815 DTLGTDNNATA
-826 KTSDELKALAPK
+826 KTSDELKALAST
-838 LGGAFIKNSA
+838 LGGAFLTAPA

-858 WQIPTYA
+858 WQIPTYD
-865 VTFTVDPADAEVTI
+865 VTFTVTPENAEVTI
-879 DGQTGT
+879 KGQAGT
-885 HSGSNWTFALPD
+885 YSGSNWTFALPD

-915 ITVKGGAVSETVTL
+915 ITVSGGVVSESVTL
-929 SAVEKRTVAF
+929 SAVEKRTVTF
-939 NITPAD
+939 DITPAG
-945 VNAAVTVL
+945 VNAAVTVT
-953 WNGKTIVAESD
+953 WNGQTISAESD
-964 GSYLLPDGEY
+964 GTYKLPDGEY
-974 TYTVKAKGYAKVSD
+974 TYTVRAKGYAKVTD

-993 KNETVSVT
+993 KDAVVSVT
-1001 LTPSTAWDGTTK
+1001 LTPSTAWDGTEK
-1013 TQPTGQG
+1013 EAPTGSG
-1020 TQASPYEIADGEQ
+1020 TQASPYQIENGAQ

-1050 YAVLTDDI
+1050 YAVLTNDI
-1058 DLGGYSFTPIGKDS
+1058 DLGGCSFTPIGKDF
-1072 HEFSGVFDGNGY
+1072 HEFSGVFDGKGY
-1084 TISRLNVTDVADAG
+1084 TVSGLNVTDVADAG

-1105 ATIRNVVVRGSVT
+1105 ATIRNVVVRGNVT
-1118 GKDNAAGILAK
+1118 GTDNAAGILAK

-1135 TIENCG
+1135 SIENCG
-1141 NEAVVNVIKSGG
+1141 NEATVTSTS
-1153 GYAGGILGYAITSTT
+1153 YAGGILGTIGTYGVSCSISGCYNTSPVTSTGSSSSGRAAGIIGYDNGKT
-1168 VTNCY
+1168 PVTD
-1173 NSSAVTS
+1173 
-1180 KGNTSYSRAS
+1180 
-1190 GIVGYLSGNGSA
+1190 
-1202 KITTCYN
+1202 CYN
-1209 TGKVTS
+1209 TGNITAS
-1215 DGYAAGAFGGYGG
+1215 SGYAGGIRGVGSSMVGTITGCYNAGAVTG
-1228 PSLTVSDCYTAGTIS
+1228 
-1243 GKDASS
+1243 SS
-1249 TGAFTTINSDTA
+1249 TSNTGAIAPGNSSVLD
-1261 TNSFYRKD
+1261 NCHYLNIVND
-1269 RIPEGANTNGA
+1269 NNTNGA
-1280 TALTLAEMQSA
+1280 AALTLAEMQSA

-1298 ENWKSVRGVNNSLP
+1298 DNWKSVRGVNNSLP

-1326 TLVSDAAFVRSII
+1326 TLVSDAAFVRSSI
-1339 TTEDGDEASLPTAQL
+1339 TTEDGDETSLPTAQL

-1377 PLTAEEKAAY
+1377 PLTVEEKAAY
-1387 DAISSDT
+1387 DAISSET
-1394 SDSPNLEKLEY
+1394 SDFPNLEKLEY
-1405 VNEAEVIKCM
+1405 VNETAVISRM
-1415 TAEQKARLAALDAAV
+1415 TAEQKARLATLDAAV
-1430 DEAESDPEQ
+1430 DEAESNPEQ
-1439 TEAWY
+1439 MLTWY

-1504 ETDGKTAYVFSA
+1504 EADGQTAYVSSA

-1541 GATAKWDG
+1541 GATAKWNG

-1556 YQIDLYLVSG
+1556 YQIDLYLVDN
-1566 SGENRTYNSFR
+1566 SGEPPAYTPFR
-1577 SFSMPGQYTS
+1577 SFSMPGQYTA

-1613 RELGLTDSVPSDYS
+1613 RELELTDSVPSAYS
-1627 EVYDPSAGTE
+1627 EVYDPSADTE

-1649 AEQWIALANV
+1649 AEKWIALANV
-1659 KDAPSDSSNSSSPSK
+1659 KDEPSDGTNSPSK
-1674 QAIEWSKNYRLTA
+1674 QAVEWSKNYRLTA
-1687 DIDFSKLSAA
+1687 DIDFSTLSAA

-1736 WYTGATAYV
+1736 RYTGATAYV

-1856 GYGGTIRNCFA
+1856 GYGGTIKNCFA
-1867 LGNVSARTHSGGFV
+1867 LGNVSARGYSGGFV
-1881 GRSVYQGNVY
+1881 GRSVYQGNIY

-1902 TEKEGNGFIG
+1902 TGEEGNGFIG

-1925 EGISN
+1925 EGIKN
-1930 CYYNSATAS
+1930 CYYNSATAPS
-1939 AHDYGAI
+1939 HDYGAI
-1946 GKSLDEMK
+1946 GKTLDEMK
-1954 ADTFLTALSGS
+1954 TAAFLTALSGS
-1965 ESGIWVQDNEH
+1965 ESGVWKQDSEH
-1976 NNGLPY
+1976 NNSLPY
-1982 LNGVKAP
+1982 LAAVKAP
-1989 ETAQTTQITVN
+1989 ETAQTTQITVQ
-2000 IAVAAYNKAT
+2000 IAIATYNKDT

-2028 NTRLVDLMDAAQ
+2028 NTRLVDLMDVAQ
-2040 EQKLLTYS
+2040 AQGKLTYS

-2088 ATVKDGDNIL
+2088 ATVKDGDHIL

-2156 TGINFPGIGTAA
+2156 TSVSFPGIGTAEH
-2168 QPFTGRFDGQNHTIS
+2168 PFTGRFDGQNKTIS
-2183 NVTVFGTDN
+2183 NVTVSGADKVG
-2192 VGFFGVIKGAK
+2192 VGFFGVIKGAA
-2203 IQNLNLKSVS
+2203 IQNLNLENVNISGK
-2213 ITGEKKVGGLVGY
+2213 ERVGGLAGY
-2226 AQAELG
+2226 AQVEL
-2232 TDDLS
+2232 DAVDLS
-2237 QNVANLIG
+2237 RNAANLIG
-2245 GCTVSGTV
+2245 GCTISGTV
-2253 TGSNQV
+2253 KGEKQT
-2259 GGLVGLNEGKTDPD
+2259 GGLVGLNEGKTDSD
-2273 TLFSIASTIDKSSA
+2273 TLFSIASAIDKCTA
-2287 DVTVTGNEMT
+2287 DAAVSGNAST
-2297 GGLVGENTG
+2297 GGLVGENG
-2306 TITKSAATGAVTGTT
+2306 GAVTKSAAKGAVSGTS
-2321 MTGGFAGSSSGDIYD
+2321 MTGGFVGSSSGDIYD
-2336 SHAEGTVTG
+2336 SHAEGAVTG
-2345 SSHTGGF
+2345 STHTGGF
-2352 AGSSTGTV
+2352 AGYSDGTV
-2360 KNCYSLGAVT
+2360 KNCYSLGSVT
-2370 GTDYTGAFAGSLAAA
+2370 GTNYTGSFAGSLAAA
-2385 DTVIGAGQVTITGTP
+2385 DTVIGAGQVTVTGTP
-2400 AHGYNGGLAGSLS
+2400 TQGYNGGLAGSLS
-2413 GTVFGLANQITVK
+2413 GTVSGLANQITVK

-2435 DGTKLSVIGNTI
+2435 DGTKLSVIGNTT

-2462 LSTRQEVGDKLY
+2462 LSTRQAVGDKLY

-2531 TGGETLTLAKG
+2531 TGGETLILAKS
-2542 NDTVSTISVSVQLRL
+2542 NDTAAMISVSVQLKL
-2557 ADTFGSYHKTVQ
+2557 ADRSGSYHKTVQ
-2569 VILPVTPE
+2569 VILPVTAE
-2577 KRTELMDAIAS
+2577 KRSDLMDAIAK
-2588 GCIDTKDAWTAMDM
+2588 GYTETKDSWTAMDM
-2602 AVYSALPGKTA
+2602 AVYSTLDGKTA
-2613 KLADAAKQNILNL
+2613 ALTDTAKQNVLNL
-2626 LIKEAN
+2626 LIKDAN
-2632 SREAT
+2632 NQKDN
-2637 LSAHSRIEIVL
+2637 LSDHSRIEIVL

-2655 RKLYPVNSNA
+2655 TRLYSVNSSTPT
-2665 AVDNAAKLTQMAAQA
+2665 DNAKILSAA
-2680 DQYAAPYVLLAD
+2680 DYSTLSYYTAPYILLAN
-2692 LQGNAG
+2692 LQGNVKLSAA
-2698 LTSEQVNSLIGVLK
+2698 QVNTLIGILK
-2712 AKMGTGLF
+2712 ANMGSGLF
-2720 SYEWDG
+2720 ESVYKG
-2726 VTYASPDTA
+2726 ITYTSPDTA

-2740 ALAKYYDT
+2740 ALAKYYGT
-2748 NADAEMVADAILKAL
+2748 SADAKAVVDTILAALSSAMDA
-2763 PGAMNEA
+2763 N

-2784 GLLALGEDPA
+2784 GLLALGKDPA

-2838 ALAHFEKGKAFNKAF
+2838 ALAHFKDVPF
-2853 NVYDFSANPVEP
+2853 NVYDFSANLVEP
-2865 GRATGSGET
+2865 GRATGSGEVEK
-2874 GAPKPPVGTEITV
+2874 PKPPVGTEITV

-2897 WFNGSVTIRGEGATV
+2897 WFNGSVTISGEGATV
-2912 YHALIEALAEAGMS
+2912 YHALIKALDEAGMS

-2994 GKWYVKPISSTI
+2994 GKWYVKPVSSTI
-3006 TPVAAIKDGT
+3006 TPAAAIKDGI

-3048 GEVNS
+3048 GKVNG
-3053 ITISLPK
+3053 IAVSLPK

-3119 NLDGASIV
+3119 NLDGASII

-3136 PVTVFG
+3136 PVTAFG

-3152 DSKRFRAGDTCRV
+3152 DSKRFRTGDTCRV

-3196 LSIFVVMRDAAL
+3196 LSTFVVMRDAAL

-3221 AVQYVYESGLMT
+3221 AVQYVYENGLMT

-3271 DADEG
+3271 DMDEG

-3365 ALSPQLT
+3365 ALSPRAT

-3378 AAILQRFCELPKD
+3378 ATILQRFCELPKD

-3405 STYLTAAV
+3405 SAYLTAAV

-3434 ADTETAYFTDYYAA
+3434 ADTETAYFTGYCAA
-3448 LEQTVREA
+3448 LEQTVRE
-3456 NGVLSER
+3456 NKGVLSER

-3475 SALGKD
+3475 SALGED

-3487 YDLTLP
+3487 FDLTLP
-3493 LGDFEKTKAQGM
+3493 LGDYEKTAAQGV

-3633 GHSVLDALL
+3633 SHSALDALL

-3654 RSGETNLMAS
+3654 RGGETNLMAS

>member
-7 SLLMAFVMVIS
+7 SLLMAFVMVVS
-18 LLPATVRAAETVTEE
+18 LLPASVRAAETV
-33 ISSAAELAALG
+33 SSAKEFAAMSANGSYKLTQDIEVTTPY
-44 GKNLSGKSYRL
+44 KSTFR
-55 TDDIDMTG
+55 
-63 VSMSPIVKLYD
+63 
-74 GTFDGNGHTISNLTL
+74 GTFDGDGHTVTL
-89 SGSDNVG
+89 KLNVTSGNAG
-96 LFSELSSYVTITGLT
+96 LFATTGQDAVIKNVEVTADVTSNVASSSYGT
-111 LKDCTIIN
+111 
-119 TSGKYAGIG
+119 AG
-128 TLVGKISGSNCVIK
+128 LVGKVSGATTITNCGVT
-142 ECGASGGT
+142 GT
-150 VSTNF
+150 VSNTAT
-155 SDVVYMGGLVGYASS
+155 STSSAVYIGGLVGYQA
-170 AVSIFDC
+170 ANLTINDC
-177 YSTATVTANSS
+177 YTTCKVTSSNLYSS
-188 SSSRTA
+188 SST
-194 GLVGYASSGTSIE
+194 
-207 NCYVLGSVNA
+207 
-217 NAGYSGGLIAYGAGS
+217 GGLIGKESNYYTLSATNCYTTGAVTAAKGYAGGMSGYISCSASYKHSYTNCYTAGSVTVTGAASNAYGFA
-232 SSSHTSIKNCYSG
+232 YS
-245 ASVTGTNSSHSYP
+245 
-258 FVYASNF
+258 YASTGYNF
-265 SYVDFENCYYDKD
+265 TNCYYNSINTNGCNKTDTAITAKTSDELEALATPPAGALAGALGGGFLADKR
-278 VSNVKNANTQD
+278 
-289 NIKQVTT
+289 NI
-296 AELKSLSTLGSG
+296 
-308 FQPDLAEPINGG
+308 NNG
-320 YPILSWQYFDPN
+320 YPILDWQYFDPD
-332 ATYTVTFN
+332 AKYTVTFN

-346 VLTWNGK
+346 VLNWNGK
-353 VQTVSADGKYKF
+353 VQTVSADGKYEF
-365 EEVAVGNYNY
+365 ADVAVGSYDY
-375 SVSNE
+375 SVSN
-380 AGDYA
+380 ADDYA

-394 NKDVETNISL
+394 NKNVETTVQL
-404 ELNKHTLTFALTPAD
+404 ELNKHTLTFALTPKD
-419 AELTVKSGD
+419 AELTVKKDNEELKS
-428 DTLTPNSNGSY
+428 NSDGSY
-439 SVVNGIYSYTVNKF
+439 SVTKGEYTYSASAF
-453 GYETTTGTV
+453 GYKSIDGTV
-462 TVDRADKEQS
+462 TVPAGDYMET
-472 VTMTKEP
+472 VTLQKKDA
-479 SATVRF
+479 ATARF
-485 VYAKD
+485 VYAED
-490 AAPTISVSYAKS
+490 AAPTIKVTYYDSAKY
-502 QWNKIPM
+502 KTITMTPE
-509 SAENDGSYQLPIG
+509 ADGSYQLPIG

-528 FDSAV
+528 FDSAA
-533 YIAQSGTIDLTK
+533 YIAQSGTIDLTE
-545 AQKGDTKDITVPM
+545 AQKGDSKDITVPKS
-558 FKKPTGTGTVEY
+558 KKPTGTGTVEY

-588 DSGKNSICAQLTNDI
+588 ENSKNNICAQLTNDI
-603 DLNNVEWTPIGQYA
+603 VLGNENWTPIGQYA

-628 YHTIQKLSIS
+628 YHEIKNLKITGS
-638 GDASRNCGLF
+638 ASNHYGLF
-648 GYVDSGTIE
+648 GVVSTGTVKNLTVSGAVTISGSGYSSYGIAAIAGSLNSTGTIE
-657 NLTVQG
+657 NCINKATV
-663 KIELTGTGSGSYGA
+663 TGNYNTAGIVGYMSNSNGTVTSCVNTGNISGSNSVGGIVGQFYGKGTVDQCYNRGAIKAAVSKA
-677 GGIVGQLYGTAGSI
+677 GGIVGYLYVSSSYYKNT
-691 RNCRNDVIVHGGQNV
+691 
-706 GGIVGYV
+706 V
-713 AGGNSS
+713 ASCYSTGKVSGNSS
-719 AAKEITGCVNTG
+719 AAV
-731 AVSSNSHNAGGIA
+731 V
-744 GYISGQVT
+744 
-752 VDSCYN
+752 
-758 RGSCASGSYR
+758 
-768 AGGITAYLDSNYA
+768 
-781 TIKNCYTTEKVN
+781 
-793 GSDSNPVIG
+793 
-802 KKDRGSIANCYYL
+802 GSIYNTSYSTL
-815 DTLGTDSNAES
+815 DKLFFLEGESRTDSNAES

-879 DGQTGT
+879 DGQSGT

-907 GYGAKSGK
+907 GYKAKSGE
-915 ITVKGGAVSETVTL
+915 ITVKGGAVKTVTL

-939 NITPAD
+939 NIAPAD

-953 WNGKTIVAESD
+953 WNGQTISPEAD

-993 KNETVSVT
+993 KDAAVSVT
-1001 LTPSTAWDGTTK
+1001 LTRSSTWNGETK
-1013 TQPTGQG
+1013 TPPTGDG
-1020 TQASPYEIADGEQ
+1020 TQAAPYQIENGEQ
-1033 LAWLADKVNNA
+1033 LAWLADKVNN
-1044 STVSAI
+1044 STSVTKL
-1050 YAVLTDDI
+1050 YAELTDDI
-1058 DLGGYSFTPIGKDS
+1058 DLGGELFTPIGKDF
-1072 HEFSGVFDGNGY
+1072 HEFSGVFDGQGY
-1084 TISRLNVTDVADAG
+1084 TVSGLKVTDVADAG

-1105 ATIRNVVVRGSVT
+1105 ATIRNVVVRGNVT
-1118 GKDNAAGILAK
+1118 GTDNAAGILAK

-1228 PSLTVSDCYTAGTIS
+1228 PSLTVSDCYNTGSIS
-1243 GKDASS
+1243 NTNKSKA
-1249 TGAFTTINSDTA
+1249 GAFTTSNSDTA
-1261 TNSFYRKD
+1261 TNSFYLKD
-1269 RIPEGANTNGA
+1269 SVPEGANTNGA

-1291 LLGKLGT
+1291 LLSKLGT
-1298 ENWKSVRGVNNSLP
+1298 ENWTSVRGVNNSLP
-1312 VLKWQNVSAPTAKV
+1312 VLKWQKVSAPTANVK
-1326 TLVSDAAFVRSII
+1326 LVPDAAFVRSVI
-1339 TTEDGDEASLPTAQL
+1339 TTEDGDETSLPTAQL
-1354 QWSPVTN
+1354 QWSADTV
-1361 AKSYTVS
+1361 AESYTVS

-1377 PLTAEEKAAY
+1377 SLTAKEKAEY
-1387 DAISSDT
+1387 DAISSET

-1405 VNEAEVIKCM
+1405 VNEAEVISRM
-1415 TAEQKARLAALDAAV
+1415 TPEQKARLAALDAAV

-1444 NAMENRAAF
+1444 TAMENRAAF
-1453 IVSLAKDSDL
+1453 IVSLATDDDL
-1463 GSYVSQLTFAQDISG
+1463 GSYTSQLAFAQDISG
-1478 ITETRYDLTSAFA
+1478 ITKKTWYDLTSAFA

-1504 ETDGKTAYVFSA
+1504 ETDGQAAYVSSA
-1516 QVNDEVVGIQSPYN
+1516 QVNDEVVGVQSPYN

-1556 YQIDLYLVSG
+1556 YQIDLYWVDG
-1566 SGENRTYNSFR
+1566 SEGNYTYTFFR

-1613 RELGLTDSVPSDYS
+1613 RELGLTDSVPSAYS
-1627 EVYDPSAGTE
+1627 KVYTPSAGTE
-1637 KPSEKEWVDIST
+1637 NPSEKEWVDISN

-1659 KDAPSDSSNSSSPSK
+1659 KDEPSAGTDSPNK

-1736 WYTGATAYV
+1736 WYIGATGYV

-1768 YGRLEKCAVVNTN
+1768 YGRLEKCVVVNTN

-1833 IERCWSSMDVSTQ
+1833 IERCWSSMNVSTQ
-1846 SAHAAGFVGL
+1846 SAHASGFVGL
-1856 GYGGTIRNCFA
+1856 GYGGAIKNCFA
-1867 LGNVSARTHSGGFV
+1867 LGNVSARGYSGGFV

-1891 ENCYAAGVVTV
+1891 ENCYAAGTVTV
-1902 TEKEGNGFIG
+1902 TDKEGNGFIG

-1925 EGISN
+1925 EGIKN

-1965 ESGIWVQDNEH
+1965 ESGIWVQDSEH

-1982 LNGVKAP
+1982 LSSVKAP
-1989 ETAQTTQITVN
+1989 ETAQNTQITVN
-2000 IAVAAYNKAT
+2000 IAVAAYNKDT
-2010 YSFEQSGD
+2010 YSFEKSGD

-2040 EQKLLTYS
+2040 AQGKLTYS

-2088 ATVKDGDNIL
+2088 ATVKDGDKVL

-2107 FQGPAWDS
+2107 FQGPTWAS
-2115 LSGEELQW
+2115 LSGESIQW
-2123 ETISTKEQLLAL
+2123 ETINTVEELLAL
-2135 ANATDAETLGKN
+2135 ANATDGSTLSKN
-2147 YKLSADLDL
+2147 YKLANDLDL
-2156 TGINFPGIGTAA
+2156 TGINFPGIGTVA

-2183 NVTVFGTDN
+2183 NITVSGTDN

-2203 IQNLNLKSVS
+2203 IQNLNLKNVS
-2213 ITGEKKVGGLVGY
+2213 ITGVEKVGGLVGY
-2226 AQAELG
+2226 AQVEL
-2232 TDDLS
+2232 DKSDLS
-2237 QNVANLIG
+2237 KNVANLIG

-2253 TGSNQV
+2253 SGEKQT
-2259 GGLVGLNEGKTDPD
+2259 GGLVGLNEGKTDLD

-2287 DVTVTGNEMT
+2287 DVTVTGKDMT
-2297 GGLVGENTG
+2297 GGLVGENSG
-2306 TITKSAATGAVTGTT
+2306 TVTKSTAIGSVTGTNS
-2321 MTGGFAGSSSGDIYD
+2321 TGGLVGSGSGDIYD
-2336 SHAEGTVTG
+2336 SHAKGAVTG
-2345 SSHTGGF
+2345 NNHTGGF

-2385 DTVIGAGQVTITGTP
+2385 DTVVGAGQVTITGTP
-2400 AHGYNGGLAGSLS
+2400 TQGYNGGLAGSLS
-2413 GTVFGLANQITVK
+2413 GTVSGLANRITVK
-2426 NAFGNCIQT
+2426 NAFGNCTQAE
-2435 DGTKLSVIGNTI
+2435 GENLSVIGNTND
-2447 AYPSDTQKDALKGMT
+2447 YRSDGQKAALEGMT

-2474 ELFGINLPDL
+2474 ELFRVNLPDL
-2484 KNEADKYVDALTV
+2484 KNEADQYVDALTV

-2531 TGGETLTLAKG
+2531 TGGSTLTLVKP
-2542 NDTVSTISVSVQLRL
+2542 NDTCATVSIQVELLLTDGEGNTYRKS
-2557 ADTFGSYHKTVQ
+2557 VQ

-2577 KRTELMDAIAS
+2577 KRAGLMDAIAS
-2588 GCIDTKDAWTAMDM
+2588 GYADTKDEWTAMDM

-2613 KLADAAKQNILNL
+2613 KLTDAAKQNILNL

-2698 LTSEQVNSLIGVLK
+2698 LTSEQVNTLIGVLK
-2712 AKMGTGLF
+2712 ANMGTGLF

-2748 NADAEMVADAILKAL
+2748 NLDAKTVVDAILKAL

-2784 GLLALGEDPA
+2784 GLLALGKDPA

-2838 ALAHFEKGKAFNKAF
+2838 ALAHFKDVPF

-2897 WFNGSVTIRGEGATV
+2897 WFNGSVTIPGEGATV
-2912 YHALIEALAEAGMS
+2912 YHALIKALEEAGMS

-2994 GKWYVKPISSTI
+2994 GKWYVKPVGSTI
-3006 TPVAAIKDGT
+3006 TPAAAIKDGI

-3040 VTITPEIK
+3040 VTIMPEIK
-3048 GEVNS
+3048 GKVNG
-3053 ITISLPK
+3053 IAVSLPK

-3142 GKTLLIDIPV
+3142 GKKLLIDIPV

-3221 AVQYVYESGLMT
+3221 AVQYVYENGLMT

-3336 DDAASISS
+3336 DDAVSISS

-3365 ALSPQLT
+3365 TLSPQLT

-3523 QNAAANTQATRQL
+3523 QNAAASTQATRQL

-3543 AQLADGGWSFMGED
+3543 AQLTNGGWSFMGED

-3565 ALQALAKYREQ
+3565 ALQALARYREQ

-3585 ALVCLSAMQN
+3585 ALMCLSAMQN

-3612 QVLLALNALGLDAD
+3612 QVLLALNALDLGTD

-3654 RSGETNLMAS
+3654 RGGETNLMAS

-3688 ALMQPAA
+3688 ALTQPAA

>member
-1 MKKRIL
+1 
-7 SLLMAFVMVIS
+7 MVFG
-18 LLPATVRAAETVTEE
+18 LLPAPAIAADNVTT
-33 ISSAAELAALG
+33 ISSAEDFAAMNYD
-44 GKNLSGKSYRL
+44 GKYKL
-55 TDDIDMTG
+55 TKDIEVTKPYT
-63 VSMSPIVKLYD
+63 SSFR
-74 GTFDGNGHTISNLTL
+74 GTFDGDGHTVTL
-89 SGSDNVG
+89 KLNVTSGNAG
-96 LFSELSSYVTITGLT
+96 LFSETGSGAVIENVEVSADVTSNVASSSYGT
-111 LKDCTIIN
+111 
-119 TSGKYAGIG
+119 AG
-128 TLVGKISGSNCVIK
+128 LVGKVSGTTTITNCGVT
-142 ECGASGGT
+142 GT
-150 VSTNF
+150 VSNTAT
-155 SDVVYMGGLVGYASS
+155 STSSAVYIGGLVGYQAANLTINDSYTTCEVTSS
-170 AVSIFDC
+170 NL
-177 YSTATVTANSS
+177 YSS
-188 SSSRTA
+188 SST
-194 GLVGYASSGTSIE
+194 
-207 NCYVLGSVNA
+207 
-217 NAGYSGGLIAYGAGS
+217 GGLIGKESNYYTLSATNCYTTGAVTAAKGYAGGMSGYIYCSASYKHSYTNCYTAGSVTVTGAANNAYGFA
-232 SSSHTSIKNCYSG
+232 YS
-245 ASVTGTNSSHSYP
+245 
-258 FVYASNF
+258 YASTGYNF
-265 SYVDFENCYYDKD
+265 TNCYYN
-278 VSNVKNANTQD
+278 SINTNGCNRTD
-289 NIKQVTT
+289 T
-296 AELKSLSTLGSG
+296 AITAKTSDELKDLASTPGSG
-308 FQPDLAEPINGG
+308 FRADTQNINNG
-320 YPILSWQYFDPN
+320 YPILDWQYFDPD
-332 ATYTVTFN
+332 AEYTVILS
-340 VEPTDS
+340 VKPKDS

-375 SVSNE
+375 SVSN

-394 NKDVETNISL
+394 NKNVTVPVTLSL
-404 ELNKHTLTFALTPAD
+404 NPHKLTFALTPED
-419 AELTVKSGD
+419 AELTVKKD
-428 DTLTPNSNGSY
+428 NEELNPNSDGSY
-439 SVVNGIYSYTVNKF
+439 SVVNGTYSYTASKF
-453 GYETTTGTV
+453 GYETAEDTV

-472 VTMTKEP
+472 VTMTKAP

-485 VYAKD
+485 VYAED
-490 AAPTISVSYAKS
+490 AAPTIKVTYYDSAKY
-502 QWNKIPM
+502 KTITMTPE
-509 SAENDGSYQLPIG
+509 ADGSYQLPIG

-558 FKKPTGTGTVEY
+558 FKKPAGTGTVED

-575 DASQLRWFAAQVN
+575 NASQLRWFASQVN
-588 DSGKNSICAQLTNDI
+588 DNGKNSICAQLTNDI
-603 DLNNVEWTPIGQYA
+603 VLGNENWTPIGQYA

-628 YHTIQKLSIS
+628 YHEIQNLKITGS
-638 GDASRNCGLF
+638 ASNHYGLF
-648 GYVDSGTIE
+648 GVVGTGTVKNLTVSGAVTISGSGYSSYGIAAIAGSLNSTGTIE
-657 NLTVQG
+657 NCINKATV
-663 KIELTGTGSGSYGA
+663 TGNYNTAGIVGYMSNSNGTVTSCVNTGNISGSNSVGGIVGQFYGKGTVAHCYNTGDITAAVSKA
-677 GGIVGQLYGTAGSI
+677 GGIVGYLYVSSSYYKNT
-691 RNCRNDVIVHGGQNV
+691 
-706 GGIVGYV
+706 V
-713 AGGNSS
+713 ASCYSTGKVSGNSS
-719 AAKEITGCVNTG
+719 AAV
-731 AVSSNSHNAGGIA
+731 V
-744 GYISGQVT
+744 
-752 VDSCYN
+752 
-758 RGSCASGSYR
+758 
-768 AGGITAYLDSNYA
+768 
-781 TIKNCYTTEKVN
+781 
-793 GSDSNPVIG
+793 
-802 KKDRGSIANCYYL
+802 GSIYNTSYSTL
-815 DTLGTDSNAES
+815 DKLFFLEGESRTDSNATS
-826 KTSDELKALAPK
+826 KTSDKLKALAAT
-838 LGGAFIKNSA
+838 LGEAFITA
-848 GINDGYPIFR
+848 PADINDGYPIFP

-865 VTFTVDPADAEVTI
+865 VTFTITPADAEVTI
-879 DGQTGT
+879 EGQTGT
-885 HSGSNWTFALPD
+885 HTDNTWTFTLPD
-897 GEYDYTVSAF
+897 GTYPYTVTAF
-907 GYGAKSGK
+907 GYGEKTGSVTVSGGK
-915 ITVKGGAVSETVTL
+915 AEEAVTL
-929 SAVEKRTVAF
+929 SPVAKRTVKF
-939 NITPAD
+939 TVTPAD
-945 VNAAVTVL
+945 AASTVTVL
-953 WNGKTIVAESD
+953 WNGQIISPEAD

-974 TYTVKAKGYAKVSD
+974 TYTVKAKGYAKVSEP
-988 TLTVS
+988 LTVS
-993 KNETVSVT
+993 RAEVVSVT
-1001 LTPSTAWDGTTK
+1001 LTHSTAWDGTTK
-1013 TQPTGQG
+1013 TQPTGSG
-1020 TQASPYEIADGEQ
+1020 TQAAPYQIENGEH
-1033 LAWLADKVNNA
+1033 LAWLADKVNN
-1044 STVSAI
+1044 STSVTKL
-1050 YAVLTDDI
+1050 YAELTDDI
-1058 DLGGYSFTPIGKDS
+1058 DLGGELFTPIGKDF
-1072 HEFSGVFDGNGY
+1072 HEFSGSFDGQGH
-1084 TISRLNVTDVADAG
+1084 TISGLNVTAQYAG
-1098 LFGTAKD
+1098 LFGSIKD
-1105 ATIRNVVVRGSVT
+1105 AEIKNVIIQGTVTAAGSNSYAAGIAAVAKGSSNSITGCGNETTVSSDYYAAGILGSNFNSSTTTPITGCYNSGSVS
-1118 GKDNAAGILAK
+1118 GKSRAAGILAYDNGK
-1129 AKTTAC
+1129 ASISDC
-1135 TIENCG
+1135 YNIGTITSSDN
-1141 NEAVVNVIKSGG
+1141 
-1153 GYAGGILGYAITSTT
+1153 AGGIRAHYTSMAGSIQ
-1168 VTNCY
+1168 NCY
-1173 NSSAVTS
+1173 NASSVT
-1180 KGNTSYSRAS
+1180 GNSAGAIAPGGNNTLKNCF
-1190 GIVGYLSGNGSA
+1190 YL
-1202 KITTCYN
+1202 N
-1209 TGKVTS
+1209 TGS
-1215 DGYAAGAFGGYGG
+1215 D
-1228 PSLTVSDCYTAGTIS
+1228 
-1243 GKDASS
+1243 K
-1249 TGAFTTINSDTA
+1249 
-1261 TNSFYRKD
+1261 
-1269 RIPEGANTNGA
+1269 NTGA
-1280 TALTLAEMQSA
+1280 TALTLAEMQSK
-1291 LLGKLGT
+1291 LLDKDKLGT

-1312 VLKWQNVSAPTAKV
+1312 VLKWQSVSAPTASV
-1326 TLVSDAAFVRSII
+1326 ELVSDAAFVRSVI
-1339 TTEDGDEASLPTAQL
+1339 TTEDGDETSLPTAQL
-1354 QWSPVTN
+1354 QWTTPVAG

-1368 LWRAEKTWV
+1368 LWQVVKTWV
-1377 PLTAEEKAAY
+1377 PLTAEEKAEY
-1387 DAISSDT
+1387 DAISSET
-1394 SDSPNLEKLEY
+1394 SDFPSLEKLEY
-1405 VNEAEVIKCM
+1405 VNETAVISRM

-1444 NAMENRAAF
+1444 TAMENRAAF
-1453 IVSLAKDSDL
+1453 IVSLATDDDL
-1463 GSYVSQLTFAQDISG
+1463 GSYVSQLTFEQDISG
-1478 ITETRYDLTSAFA
+1478 VTKTRYDLTSAFA
-1491 ALPEGIYYAAVAV
+1491 ARPEGIYYAAVAV
-1504 ETDGKTAYVFSA
+1504 ETDGQAAYVPSA
-1516 QVNDEVVGIQSPYN
+1516 QVNDKVVGIQSPYN

-1549 RENFTGI
+1549 RENFTGT
-1556 YQIDLYLVSG
+1556 YQIDLYTVENSDYTLFKTFTVSG
-1566 SGENRTYNSFR
+1566 R
-1577 SFSMPGQYTS
+1577 YTS
-1587 ANLANAVAAEKQYA
+1587 ANFANVFAAEKRYS
-1601 FTVTAIA
+1601 FTVTALA
-1608 DSTID
+1608 DTAID
-1613 RELGLTDSVPSDYS
+1613 QELGLSDSIPSAYS
-1627 EVYDPSAGTE
+1627 GVYDPSESTE
-1637 KPSEKEWVDIST
+1637 DSSKKEWVDIGS
-1649 AEQWIALANV
+1649 AEEWIKLANV
-1659 KDAPSDSSNSSSPSK
+1659 KDEPSDGASSPSK
-1674 QAIEWSKNYRLTA
+1674 QAVEWSKNYRLTA
-1687 DIDFSKLSAA
+1687 DIDFSTLSAA

-1711 FMGEFDGQGHK
+1711 FMGEFNGQGYK

-1821 AGFVGANEAGGL
+1821 AGFVGANETGGL
-1833 IERCWSSMDVSTQ
+1833 IERCWTSMNVSTQ

-1856 GYGGTIRNCFA
+1856 GYGGTIKNCFA
-1867 LGNVSARTHSGGFV
+1867 LGNVSARGYSGGFV

-1912 GNQDWSSFQYDQS
+1912 GNQSSSAFQYDQS
-1925 EGISN
+1925 EGIKN

-1939 AHDYGAI
+1939 SHDYNAT

-1965 ESGIWVQDNEH
+1965 AAGVWTQDADH

-1982 LNGVKAP
+1982 LSGVKVP
-1989 ETAQTTQITVN
+1989 ETAKTTQITVN
-2000 IAVAAYNKAT
+2000 IAVATYNKDT
-2010 YSFEQSGD
+2010 YSFEKSGD

-2040 EQKLLTYS
+2040 AQGKLTYS

-2115 LSGEELQW
+2115 LSGEQLQW
-2123 ETISTKEQLLAL
+2123 NTISTKEELLAL
-2135 ANATDAETLGKN
+2135 ANVKDAETLSKN
-2147 YKLSADLDL
+2147 YKLTADLDL
-2156 TGINFPGIGTAA
+2156 SGETFPGIGTAEH
-2168 QPFTGRFDGQNHTIS
+2168 PFTGRFDGQNKTIS
-2183 NVTVFGTDN
+2183 NVTVSGADKVG

-2203 IQNLNLKSVS
+2203 IQNLNLKNVS
-2213 ITGEKKVGGLVGY
+2213 ITGVEKVGGLVGY
-2226 AQAELG
+2226 AQAAL
-2232 TDDLS
+2232 DKNDLS
-2237 QNVANLIG
+2237 KNIANLIG

-2253 TGSNQV
+2253 KGETRT
-2259 GGLVGLNEGKTDPD
+2259 GGLVGLNEGKADAD

-2287 DVTVTGNEMT
+2287 DVTVTGKDMT

-2306 TITKSAATGAVTGTT
+2306 TITKSAATGAVTGTNS
-2321 MTGGFAGSSSGDIYD
+2321 TGGFAGSSSGDIYD
-2336 SHAEGTVTG
+2336 SHAKGAVTG
-2345 SSHTGGF
+2345 SNHTGGF

-2385 DTVIGAGQVTITGTP
+2385 DTVVGAGQVTITGTP
-2400 AHGYNGGLAGSLS
+2400 AQGYNGGLAGSLS
-2413 GTVFGLANQITVK
+2413 GTVSGLANQITVK

-2435 DGTKLSVIGNTI
+2435 DGTKLSVIGNTT

-2474 ELFGINLPDL
+2474 ELFGINRPGTSAET
-2484 KNEADKYVDALTV
+2484 EAGKYTDAVTV
-2497 PAGTATGTELSLL
+2497 SANAKEGSVISLL
-2510 KSSQS
+2510 KPEQTA
-2515 PAPGV
+2515 APGV
-2520 TVTYSVTDAHL
+2520 TVTYAVTDAHL
-2531 TGGETLTLAKG
+2531 TGGSTLKLKKA
-2542 NDTVSTISVSVQLRL
+2542 NDTCATVSIQVELLLTDGEGNTYRKRI
-2557 ADTFGSYHKTVQ
+2557 Q

-2577 KRTELMDAIAS
+2577 KRTELMDTIAS
-2588 GCIDTKDAWTAMDM
+2588 GYADTKDEWTAMDM

-2613 KLADAAKQNILNL
+2613 KLTDAAKQNILNL

-2632 SREAT
+2632 SRKAT

-2680 DQYAAPYVLLAD
+2680 DPYAAPYVLLAD

-2698 LTSEQVNSLIGVLK
+2698 LTSEQVNSLIGVLM
-2712 AKMGTGLF
+2712 ANMGTGLF

-2748 NADAEMVADAILKAL
+2748 NSDAKTVVDAILKAL

-2770 GSFGSANSDAMVMI
+2770 GSFGNANSDAMVIM
-2784 GLLALGEDPA
+2784 GLLAMGKDPSL
-2794 ALTSVSGA
+2794 LTTSSGVN
-2802 SVVDGMLSYVNTGT
+2802 VVDGLLSYVNTDT
-2816 NQFRYSGEDNALAT
+2816 NQFQFDGADNALAT

-2838 ALAHFEKGKAFNKAF
+2838 ALAHFEKGKAF

-2897 WFNGSVTIRGEGATV
+2897 WFNGSVTIPGEGATV

-2994 GKWYVKPISSTI
+2994 GKWYVKPVSSTI
-3006 TPVAAIKDGT
+3006 TPAAAIKDGI

-3040 VTITPEIK
+3040 VTIMPEIK
-3048 GEVNS
+3048 GKVNG
-3053 ITISLPK
+3053 IAVSLPK

-3142 GKTLLIDIPV
+3142 GKKLLIDIPV

-3196 LSIFVVMRDAAL
+3196 LSTFVVMRDAAL

-3221 AVQYVYESGLMT
+3221 AVQYVYENGLMT

-3271 DADEG
+3271 DMDEG

-3365 ALSPQLT
+3365 TLSPQLT

-3405 STYLTAAV
+3405 SAYLTAAV

-3434 ADTETAYFTDYYAA
+3434 ADTETAYFTGYCAA

-3487 YDLTLP
+3487 FDLTLP
-3493 LGDFEKTKAQGM
+3493 LGDYEKTAAQGV
-3505 NGAIY
+3505 NGVIY

-3523 QNAAANTQATRQL
+3523 QNAAASTQATRQL

-3543 AQLADGGWSFMGED
+3543 AQLTNGGWSFMGED

-3633 GHSVLDALL
+3633 GHSALDALL
-3642 TYQNADGGFCHE
+3642 TYQTADGGFCHE

-3664 EQAACALA
+3664 EQAVCALA

-3680 ESGLYRMA
+3680 ESSFYRMA
-3688 ALMQPAA
+3688 ALTQPAA

>member
-1 MKKRIL
+1 MKKRVL
-7 SLLMAFVMVIS
+7 SLLMSFVMLVS
-18 LLPATVRAAETVTEE
+18 LLPTSVWAAGDVTE
-33 ISSAAELAALG
+33 IGSAEAFAAMDANG
-44 GKNLSGKSYRL
+44 SYKL
-55 TDDIDMTG
+55 TNNIE
-63 VSMSPIVKLYD
+63 VEAPYNKIFK
-74 GTFDGNGHTISNLTL
+74 GTFDGDGHTVTLTL
-89 SGSDNVG
+89 EGYSSGNAG
-96 LFSELSSYVTITGLT
+96 LFAETGTDAVIKNIEVAADVTSNVSSSSYGT
-111 LKDCTIIN
+111 
-119 TSGKYAGIG
+119 AG
-128 TLVGKISGSNCVIK
+128 LVGKVSGTTTITNCGVTGNVK
-142 ECGASGGT
+142 NTATGT
-150 VSTNF
+150 YSTA
-155 SDVVYMGGLVGYASS
+155 YTGGLVGYQ
-170 AVSIFDC
+170 
-177 YSTATVTANSS
+177 TANLTINDSYTTCEVTSSSLSS
-188 SSSRTA
+188 SSYT
-194 GLVGYASSGTSIE
+194 
-207 NCYVLGSVNA
+207 
-217 NAGYSGGLIAYGAGS
+217 GGLIGKESNYYTLSATNCYTTGAVTAAKGYAGGMSGYIYCSASYTHSYTNCYTAGSVTVTGAAGNAYGFA
-232 SSSHTSIKNCYSG
+232 YS
-245 ASVTGTNSSHSYP
+245 
-258 FVYASNF
+258 YASTGYNF
-265 SYVDFENCYYDKD
+265 TNCYYN
-278 VSNVKNANTQD
+278 SINTNGCNRTD
-289 NIKQVTT
+289 AAIT
-296 AELKSLSTLGSG
+296 AKSSDELKSLTTLGKG
-308 FQPDLAEPINGG
+308 FRADEQKINNS
-320 YPILSWQYFDPN
+320 YPILDWQYFDPDVKYN
-332 ATYTVTFN
+332 VTFN

-346 VLTWNGK
+346 VLTWKGEEQ
-353 VQTVSADGKYKF
+353 VVSESGEYEF
-365 EEVAVGNYNY
+365 EDVAVGSYKY
-375 SVSNE
+375 SVSN
-380 AGDYA
+380 ADDYA
-385 TAEGTVTVK
+385 TAEGTVTVRNK
-394 NKDVETNISL
+394 NVTVPVTL
-404 ELNKHTLTFALTPAD
+404 ELNKHPLTFTVIPAD
-419 AELTVKSGD
+419 AELTVKKGD
-428 DTLTPNSNGSY
+428 EVLKPNSDGT
-439 SVVNGIYSYTVNKF
+439 YTVTKGEYTYSASAF
-453 GYETTTGTV
+453 GYETKVGKV
-462 TVDRADKEQS
+462 TVPPEDK
-472 VTMTKEP
+472 TKTVELEKKDA
-479 SATVRF
+479 ATVRF
-485 VYAKD
+485 VYAED
-490 AAPTISVSYAKS
+490 AAPKIKVTYYDSAKYKTITMTPEA
-502 QWNKIPM
+502 
-509 SAENDGSYQLPIG
+509 DGSYQLPIG
-522 YEYNWE
+522 YEYDWE
-528 FDSAV
+528 FDSAA
-533 YIAQSGTIDLTK
+533 YITQSGTVDLTK
-545 AQKGDTKDITVPM
+545 AKKGDIKDITVTM
-558 FKKPTGTGTVEY
+558 SKKPTGTGMAED

-575 DASQLRWFAAQVN
+575 DASQLRWFASQVN
-588 DSGKNSICAQLTNDI
+588 DNGKNSICAQLTNDI
-603 DLNNVEWTPIGQYA
+603 DLNNVEWTPIGK
-617 RNAYNGTFDGQ
+617 NYNYPYKGTFDGQ
-628 YHTIQKLSIS
+628 YHTIQKLSIT

-648 GYVDSGTIE
+648 GYVDSGSIK

-663 KIELTGTGSGSYGA
+663 KIELTGNGGSSYGA

-691 RNCRNDVIVHGGQNV
+691 RNCRNDATIHGGQNV

-713 AGGNSS
+713 AGGYSS
-719 AAKEITGCVNTG
+719 TAKEITGCVNTG
-731 AVSSNSHNAGGIA
+731 AVSANSYNAGGIA

-758 RGSCASGSYR
+758 RGTITGGGWR
-768 AGGITAYLDSNYA
+768 AGGITAYLYSSYA
-781 TIKNCYTTEKVN
+781 TIKNCYTTGTVT
-793 GSDSNPVIG
+793 GSDSNPVVG
-802 KKDRGSIANCYYL
+802 KKSSGSIANCYYL
-815 DTLGTDSNAES
+815 DTLGTDSNATS
-826 KTSDELKALAPK
+826 KTSGELKTLADT
-838 LGGAFIKNSA
+838 LGKPFITAPA

-858 WQIPTYA
+858 WQIPTYD

-879 DGQTGT
+879 DGQSGT

-907 GYGAKSGK
+907 GYGAKYGK
-915 ITVKGGAVSETVTL
+915 VTVNGSAVSETVTL

-953 WNGKTIVAESD
+953 WNGQIISPEAD
-964 GSYLLPDGEY
+964 GGYLLPDGEY
-974 TYTVKAKGYAKVSD
+974 TYTVKAKGYAKVTD

-993 KNETVSVT
+993 KDAVVSVT
-1001 LTPSTAWDGTTK
+1001 LTPSTAWDGIEK
-1013 TQPTGQG
+1013 ENPAGQS
-1020 TQASPYEIADGEQ
+1020 TVESPYQIENGAQ
-1033 LAWLADKVNNA
+1033 LAWLADKVNN
-1044 STVSAI
+1044 STSVTKL
-1050 YAVLTDDI
+1050 YAELTDDI
-1058 DLGGYSFTPIGKDS
+1058 DLGGNPFTPIGKDF
-1072 HEFSGVFDGNGY
+1072 HEFSGVFDGKGY
-1084 TISRLNVTDVADAG
+1084 TVSGLNVTDLADAG
-1098 LFGTAKD
+1098 LFGAAKD
-1105 ATIRNVVVRGSVT
+1105 AAIRNVVVRGNVT
-1118 GKDNAAGILAK
+1118 GTDNAAGILAK

-1141 NEAVVNVIKSGG
+1141 NEAVVNVTKSGG

-1173 NSSAVTS
+1173 NSGAVTS

-1190 GIVGYLSGNGSA
+1190 GIVGYSSGNGSA

-1215 DGYAAGAFGGYGG
+1215 DGYAAGVFGGYGG
-1228 PSLTVSDCYTAGTIS
+1228 FSLTVSDCYNTGSIS
-1243 GKDASS
+1243 NTNKSKA
-1249 TGAFTTINSDTA
+1249 GAFTTSNSDTA
-1261 TNSFYRKD
+1261 TKSFYLKD
-1269 RIPEGANTNGA
+1269 SVPEGANTNGA
-1280 TALTLAEMQSA
+1280 TAFTLAKMQSD
-1291 LLGKLGT
+1291 LLGNLG
-1298 ENWKSVRGVNNSLP
+1298 ESNWKSVRGVNNSLP
-1312 VLKWQNVSAPTAKV
+1312 VLNWQKVSAPTANVK
-1326 TLVSDAAFVRSII
+1326 LVSDAAFVRSVIA
-1339 TTEDGDEASLPTAQL
+1339 TEDSDETSLPTAQL
-1354 QWSPVTN
+1354 QWTPVTD

-1368 LWRAEKTWV
+1368 LWRADKTWV
-1377 PLTAEEKAAY
+1377 PLTAEGKAEY
-1387 DAISSDT
+1387 VAISSET
-1394 SDSPNLEKLEY
+1394 SDFPNLEKLEY
-1405 VNEAEVIKCM
+1405 VNETAVISRM
-1415 TAEQKARLAALDAAV
+1415 TPEQKARLAALDAAV

-1439 TEAWY
+1439 MLTWY
-1444 NAMENRAAF
+1444 TAMENRAAF
-1453 IVSLAKDSDL
+1453 IVSLVTDDDL

-1504 ETDGKTAYVFSA
+1504 EADGQIAYVSFA
-1516 QVNDEVVGIQSPYN
+1516 QVNDEVVGIQGPYN

-1541 GATAKWDG
+1541 GATAKWNG

-1556 YQIDLYLVSG
+1556 YQIDLYLVDN
-1566 SGENRTYNSFR
+1566 SGETPAYTPFR
-1577 SFSMPGQYTS
+1577 SFSMPGQYTA

-1613 RELGLTDSVPSDYS
+1613 RELGLTDSVPSAYS
-1627 EVYDPSAGTE
+1627 EVYTPSAGTE
-1637 KPSEKEWVDIST
+1637 PPSEKKWVDIST

-1659 KDAPSDSSNSSSPSK
+1659 KDEPSDGTGSPSK
-1674 QAIEWSKNYRLTA
+1674 QAVEWSKNYRLA
-1687 DIDFSKLSAA
+1687 NDIDFSSLSAA

-1711 FMGEFDGQGHK
+1711 FMGEFDGQGYK

-1856 GYGGTIRNCFA
+1856 GYGGTIKNCFA
-1867 LGNVSARTHSGGFV
+1867 LGNVSARGYSGGFV

-1912 GNQDWSSFQYDQS
+1912 GNQSWSSFQYDQS
-1925 EGISN
+1925 DGITN
-1930 CYYNSATAS
+1930 CYYNSATVS
-1939 AHDYGAI
+1939 SHDYNAI

-1954 ADTFLTALSGS
+1954 TEAFLTLISGS
-1965 ESGIWVQDNEH
+1965 EAGVWTQDSEH

-1982 LNGVKAP
+1982 LAAVKTP
-1989 ETAQTTQITVN
+1989 ETAQTTKITVQ
-2000 IAVAAYNKAT
+2000 IAIVAYNKDT
-2010 YSFEQSGD
+2010 YSFEKSGD
-2018 VISVTMDSNG
+2018 IISVTMDSNG

-2040 EQKLLTYS
+2040 AQGKLTYS

-2072 WMFTVN
+2072 WMFTIN
-2078 DVLSN
+2078 DKLSN

-2088 ATVKDGDNIL
+2088 ATVKDGDHIL

-2135 ANATDAETLGKN
+2135 TNPTDAETLSKN
-2147 YKLSADLDL
+2147 YKLTANLDL
-2156 TGINFPGIGTAA
+2156 SGETFPGIGTAA

-2183 NVTVFGTDN
+2183 NITVSGTDN

-2203 IQNLNLKSVS
+2203 IQNLNLKNVS
-2213 ITGEKKVGGLVGY
+2213 ITGVEKVGGLVGY
-2226 AQAELG
+2226 AQAAL
-2232 TDDLS
+2232 DKNDLS
-2237 QNVANLIG
+2237 KNVANLIG

-2253 TGSNQV
+2253 SGEKQT
-2259 GGLVGLNEGKTDPD
+2259 GGLVGHNEGKADPG

-2287 DVTVTGNEMT
+2287 DVTVTGKDMT
-2297 GGLVGENTG
+2297 GGLVGENSG
-2306 TITKSAATGAVTGTT
+2306 TVTKSTAIGSVTGTNS
-2321 MTGGFAGSSSGDIYD
+2321 TGGFAGSSSGDIYD
-2336 SHAEGTVTG
+2336 SHAKGAVTG
-2345 SSHTGGF
+2345 NNHTGGF

-2360 KNCYSLGAVT
+2360 KNCYSLGSVT
-2370 GTDYTGAFAGSLAAA
+2370 GTNYTGSFAGSLAAA
-2385 DTVIGAGQVTITGTP
+2385 DTVIGAGQVTVTGTP
-2400 AHGYNGGLAGSLS
+2400 TQGYNGGLAGSLS
-2413 GTVFGLANQITVK
+2413 GTVSGLANRITVK
-2426 NAFGNCIQT
+2426 NAFGNCTQAE
-2435 DGTKLSVIGNTI
+2435 GENLSVIGNTND
-2447 AYPSDTQKDALKGMT
+2447 YRSDVQKAALEGMT
-2462 LSTRQEVGDKLY
+2462 LSTRQAVGDTLY
-2474 ELFGINLPDL
+2474 ELFNINLPSTSAET
-2484 KNEADKYVDALTV
+2484 EAGKYTDAVTV
-2497 PAGTATGTELSLL
+2497 SANAEEGSVISLL
-2510 KSSQS
+2510 KPEQTASD
-2515 PAPGV
+2515 
-2520 TVTYSVTDAHL
+2520 TVKATYSVTGNYLA
-2531 TGGETLTLAKG
+2531 GGKTLTLVKP
-2542 NDTVSTISVSVQLRL
+2542 NDTCATVSIQVELLLTDGEGNTYRKS
-2557 ADTFGSYHKTVQ
+2557 VQ
-2569 VILPVTPE
+2569 VILPVVPE
-2577 KRTELMDAIAS
+2577 KRAGLMDAIAS
-2588 GCIDTKDAWTAMDM
+2588 GYADTKDEWTAMDM
-2602 AVYSALPGKTA
+2602 AVYSALPGKTS
-2613 KLADAAKQNILNL
+2613 KLTDAAKQNILNL

-2712 AKMGTGLF
+2712 ANMGTGLF
-2720 SYEWDG
+2720 SYEWNG

-2740 ALAKYYDT
+2740 ALAKYYGT
-2748 NADAEMVADAILKAL
+2748 SADAKAVVDTILAALSSAMDA
-2763 PGAMNEA
+2763 N
-2770 GSFGSANSDAMVMI
+2770 GSFGSANSNAMVMI
-2784 GLLALGEDPA
+2784 GLLALGKDPA

-2838 ALAHFEKGKAFNKAF
+2838 ALAHFEKGKAFN
-2853 NVYDFSANPVEP
+2853 VYDFSANLVEP

-2874 GAPKPPVGTEITV
+2874 GAPKPPVGTEMEITV

-2897 WFNGSVTIRGEGATV
+2897 WFNGSVTIPGEGATV

-2994 GKWYVKPISSTI
+2994 GKWYVKPVSSTI
-3006 TPVAAIKDGT
+3006 TPAAAIKDGI

-3025 LSEAISA
+3025 LSEALSA

-3048 GEVNS
+3048 GKVNS
-3053 ITISLPK
+3053 IAVSLPK

-3078 KARVSLRAEVLGELA
+3078 KACVSLSTEVLGELA
-3093 KNSGSELKLEITEK
+3093 KNSGSELKIEITEK
-3107 RAEEVSDKLAHE
+3107 TAEEVSDRLAHE

-3127 EVTLMIDGK
+3127 EVTVTIDGK
-3136 PVTVFG
+3136 PVTAFG

-3152 DSKRFRAGDTCRV
+3152 DSKLFRAGDTCRV
-3165 LVLSDDGAAERTS
+3165 LILSDDGTAERIS

-3196 LSIFVVMRDAAL
+3196 LSTFVVMRDAAL
-3208 PFTDVA
+3208 PFADVPA
-3214 DTAWYAD
+3214 AAWYAD
-3221 AVQYVYESGLMT
+3221 AVQYAHEKGLMT
-3233 GVSESEFAPDG
+3233 GVSAAEFAPDG

-3287 STGVVTGYSESSF
+3287 STGVVTGYTESSF

-3309 QLAAILYRYVKTQ
+3309 QLAAILYRYIKTQ

-3355 KGLLNGTSET
+3355 KGVLNGTGET
-3365 ALSPQLT
+3365 TLSPQLT

-3391 TASKSAA
+3391 TASKSDT

-3405 STYLTAAV
+3405 SAYLTAAV

-3434 ADTETAYFTDYYAA
+3434 ADTETAYFTDYYTA
-3448 LEQTVREA
+3448 LEQTVRE
-3456 NGVLSER
+3456 NS
-3463 KYTEYSRVILAL
+3463 
-3475 SALGKD
+3475 
-3481 ARDVAG
+3481 
-3487 YDLTLP
+3487 
-3493 LGDFEKTKAQGM
+3493 
-3505 NGAIY
+3505 
-3510 ALLALDSRDYPMP
+3510 
-3523 QNAAANTQATRQL
+3523 
-3536 YVDAILA
+3536 
-3543 AQLADGGWSFMGED
+3543 
-3557 ADPDLTAM
+3557 
-3565 ALQALAKYREQ
+3565 
-3576 SSVQLAANR
+3576 
-3585 ALVCLSAMQN
+3585 
-3595 ADGGFSSWGS
+3595 
-3605 ENAESCA
+3605 
-3612 QVLLALNALGLDAD
+3612 QVLFNRL
-3626 DSRFVKN
+3626 
-3633 GHSVLDALL
+3633 
-3642 TYQNADGGFCHE
+3642 
-3654 RSGETNLMAS
+3654 
-3664 EQAACALA
+3664 
-3672 SLVRAERG
+3672 
-3680 ESGLYRMA
+3680 
-3688 ALMQPAA
+3688 

>member
-1 MKKRIL
+1 MKKRVL
-7 SLLMAFVMVIS
+7 SLLMSFAMLVS
-18 LLPATVRAAETVTEE
+18 LLPTSVWAAGDVTE
-33 ISSAAELAALG
+33 ISSAEAFAKMDA
-44 GKNLSGKSYRL
+44 SGSYKLTQDIEVTTPYKS
-55 TDDIDMTG
+55 TF
-63 VSMSPIVKLYD
+63 K
-74 GTFDGNGHTISNLTL
+74 GTFDGDGHTVTL
-89 SGSDNVG
+89 KLNVTSGNAG
-96 LFSELSSYVTITGLT
+96 LFSETGSGAVIENVEVSADVTSNVASSSYGT
-111 LKDCTIIN
+111 
-119 TSGKYAGIG
+119 AG
-128 TLVGKISGSNCVIK
+128 LVGKVSGATTITNCGVTGNVK
-142 ECGASGGT
+142 NTATGT
-150 VSTNF
+150 YSTA
-155 SDVVYMGGLVGYASS
+155 YTGGLVGYQ
-170 AVSIFDC
+170 
-177 YSTATVTANSS
+177 TANLTINDSYTACEVTSSSLSS
-188 SSSRTA
+188 SSST
-194 GLVGYASSGTSIE
+194 
-207 NCYVLGSVNA
+207 
-217 NAGYSGGLIAYGAGS
+217 GGLIGKESNYCTLSATNCYTTGAITAAKGYAGGMSGYIYCSASYTHSYTNCYAAGSVTVTGAASNAYGFA
-232 SSSHTSIKNCYSG
+232 YS
-245 ASVTGTNSSHSYP
+245 
-258 FVYASNF
+258 YASTGYNF
-265 SYVDFENCYYDKD
+265 TNCYYN
-278 VSNVKNANTQD
+278 SINTNGCNKTD
-289 NIKQVTT
+289 AAIT
-296 AELKSLSTLGSG
+296 AKTSDGLKSLADTLGDG
-308 FQPDLAEPINGG
+308 FLADTQNINGG

-332 ATYTVTFN
+332 ATYTVSFT
-340 VEPTDS
+340 VEPKDS
-346 VLTWNGK
+346 VLTWNGTE
-353 VQTVSADGKYKF
+353 QAVSKDGKYEFTGVK
-365 EEVAVGNYNY
+365 VGNYSY
-375 SVSNE
+375 SVSN
-380 AGDYA
+380 ADDYA
-385 TAEGTVTVK
+385 TQSGTVTVK
-394 NKDVETNISL
+394 NKNVTVPVTLSL
-404 ELNKHTLTFALTPAD
+404 NPHKLTFTLTPAD
-419 AELTVKSGD
+419 AELTVKKGNEE
-428 DTLTPNSNGSY
+428 LKSNADGSY
-439 SVVNGIYSYTVNKF
+439 SVVNGTYSYTASKF
-453 GYETTTGTV
+453 GYETAEDTV

-472 VTMTKEP
+472 VTMTKAP

-485 VYAKD
+485 VYAED

-502 QWNKIPM
+502 QWNEIPM
-509 SAENDGSYQLPIG
+509 SAENDCSYQLPIG
-522 YEYNWE
+522 YKYEWS
-528 FDSAV
+528 FDSAA
-533 YIAQSGTIDLTK
+533 YIAQSGTVDLTE
-545 AQKGDTKDITVPM
+545 AQKGDTKNITVPM
-558 FKKPTGTGTVEY
+558 SKKPTGTGTAED
-570 PYLIS
+570 PYLIA
-575 DASQLRWFAAQVN
+575 DASQLRWFASQVN
-588 DSGKNSICAQLTNDI
+588 DNGKNSICAQLTNDI
-603 DLNNVEWTPIGQYA
+603 DLNNVEWTPIGKFSSS
-617 RNAYNGTFDGQ
+617 AYKGTFDGQ
-628 YHTIQKLSIS
+628 YHEIKNLKITGS
-638 GDASRNCGLF
+638 ASNHYGLF
-648 GYVDSGTIE
+648 GVVGTGTVK
-657 NLTVQG
+657 NLTVSG
-663 KIELTGTGSGSYGA
+663 EVSVTSGSDTYGIA
-677 GGIVGQLYGTAGSI
+677 AIVGCMNDGSAGTVE
-691 RNCRNDVIVHGGQNV
+691 NCINKANVSGGKN
-706 GGIVGYV
+706 V
-713 AGGNSS
+713 AG
-719 AAKEITGCVNTG
+719 I
-731 AVSSNSHNAGGIA
+731 I
-744 GYISGQVT
+744 GYISSGYSSNKKVVQNCANYGSISSTSNNAAGIAANVSGAVT
-752 VDSCYN
+752 IQDCYN
-758 RGSCASGSYR
+758 RGTITGGGWR
-768 AGGITAYLDSNYA
+768 AGGITAYLYSSYA
-781 TIKNCYTTEKVN
+781 TIKNCYTTGTVT
-793 GSDSNPVIG
+793 GSDSNPVVG
-802 KKDRGSIANCYYL
+802 KKSSGSVTNCYYL
-815 DTLGTDSNAES
+815 DTLGTDNNATA
-826 KTSDELKALAPK
+826 KTSDDLKALAFPSDS
-838 LGGAFIKNSA
+838 AFIKDSA

-865 VTFTVDPADAEVTI
+865 VTFTVTPENAVVTI
-879 DGQTGT
+879 DGQSGT
-885 HSGSNWTFALPD
+885 YSGSNWTFALPD

-907 GYGAKSGK
+907 GYGAKYGK
-915 ITVKGGAVSETVTL
+915 ITVSGSAVNEDVTL
-929 SAVEKRTVAF
+929 STVEKRTVTF
-939 NITPAD
+939 DITPAD
-945 VNAAVTVL
+945 TNAAVTVT
-953 WNGKTIVAESD
+953 WNGKTIDAEP
-964 GSYLLPDGEY
+964 GGTYKLPNGEY
-974 TYTVKAKGYAKVSD
+974 TYTVKAKGYAKVSKP
-988 TLTVS
+988 LTVS
-993 KNETVSVT
+993 KDETVSVT
-1001 LTPSTAWDGTTK
+1001 LTPSTAWDGTEK
-1013 TQPTGQG
+1013 EDPAGQG
-1020 TQASPYEIADGEQ
+1020 TVESPYQIENGAQ
-1033 LAWLADKVNNA
+1033 LAWLADTVNNA
-1044 STVSAI
+1044 ASVTKL
-1050 YAVLTDDI
+1050 YAELTDDI
-1058 DLGGYSFTPIGKDS
+1058 DLGGNPFTPIGTQ
-1072 HEFSGVFDGNGY
+1072 SGYSSVYPYQGSFDGQGH
-1084 TISRLNVTDVADAG
+1084 TITGLNVSAQYAG
-1098 LFGTAKD
+1098 LFGVIQDAEIKNVIVQGTVTSSSGDAGGIVGRAIGTAN
-1105 ATIRNVVVRGSVT
+1105 TIT
-1118 GKDNAAGILAK
+1118 
-1129 AKTTAC
+1129 
-1135 TIENCG
+1135 NCG
-1141 NEAVVNVIKSGG
+1141 NEANVSGG
-1153 GYAGGILGYAITSTT
+1153 SYVGGILGNSQTSGCSLTIT
-1168 VTNCY
+1168 
-1173 NSSAVTS
+1173 
-1180 KGNTSYSRAS
+1180 G
-1190 GIVGYLSGNGSA
+1190 
-1202 KITTCYN
+1202 CYN
-1209 TGKVTS
+1209 TGSVSAK
-1215 DGYAAGAFGGYGG
+1215 DRAAGIVARFNG
-1228 PSLTVSDCYTAGTIS
+1228 SSSSITLSNCYNTGNIHSESYATGIYASSGATISNAYTTGTIS

-1249 TGAFTTINSDTA
+1249 TGAFTTGSYDTL
-1261 TNSFYRKD
+1261 TNCYYLTGS
-1269 RIPEGANTNGA
+1269 IPEGAKVGTSEGM
-1280 TALTLAEMQSA
+1280 TLATMQSD
-1291 LLGKLGT
+1291 LLGKLG
-1298 ENWKSVRGVNNSLP
+1298 ENWKSVRGVNRNLP
-1312 VLKWQNVSAPTAKV
+1312 VLQWQEVSASAKSV
-1326 TLVSDAAFVRSII
+1326 KLVPASFSRIPI
-1339 TTEDGDEASLPTAQL
+1339 TTEDGEESSLPTGLLKWAAQDSA
-1354 QWSPVTN
+1354 Q
-1361 AKSYTVS
+1361 SYTVS
-1368 LWRAEKTWV
+1368 LWRAEKSWV
-1377 PLTAEEKAAY
+1377 SLTAEEKAEY
-1387 DAISSDT
+1387 GKISSET
-1394 SDSPNLEKLEY
+1394 SDFPNLEKLEY
-1405 VNEAEVIKCM
+1405 VNETAVISRM
-1415 TAEQKARLAALDAAV
+1415 TPEQKARLAALDAAV

-1439 TEAWY
+1439 MLTWY
-1444 NAMENRAAF
+1444 TAMENRAAF
-1453 IVSLAKDSDL
+1453 IVSLVTDDDDDL

-1530 RMKTVTGVKWD
+1530 RMKMVTGVKWD

-1556 YQIDLYLVSG
+1556 YQIDLYLVSS
-1566 SGENRTYNSFR
+1566 SGENRTYTFFR
-1577 SFSMPGQYTS
+1577 SFSMPGQYTA

-1613 RELGLTDSVPSDYS
+1613 RELGLTDSIPSAYS
-1627 EVYDPSAGTE
+1627 EVYHPSAGTE

-1649 AEQWIALANV
+1649 AKQWIALANV
-1659 KDAPSDSSNSSSPSK
+1659 KDEPSDGASSPSK
-1674 QAIEWSKNYRLTA
+1674 QAVAWSKNYRLTA
-1687 DIDFSKLSAA
+1687 DIDFSTLSAA

-1821 AGFVGANEAGGL
+1821 AGFVGANEEKGL
-1833 IERCWSSMDVSTQ
+1833 IERCWSSMDISTQ

-1912 GNQDWSSFQYDQS
+1912 GNQDWSFFQYDQS
-1925 EGISN
+1925 EGITNS
-1930 CYYNSATAS
+1930 YYNSTTDS
-1939 AHDYGAI
+1939 SHDYNAT

-1954 ADTFLTALSGS
+1954 AVDFLAALSGS
-1965 ESGIWVQDNEH
+1965 ESGIWVQDSEY

-1982 LNGVKAP
+1982 LSSVKAP

-2040 EQKLLTYS
+2040 AQGKLTYS

-2057 FIHTINGREVNEPDG
+2057 FIHTINGREVNAPDG

-2107 FQGPAWDS
+2107 FQGPAWDF

-2123 ETISTKEQLLAL
+2123 KTISTKEQLLAL
-2135 ANATDAETLGKN
+2135 AIATDAETLGKN

-2156 TGINFPGIGTAA
+2156 TSVSFPGIGTAEH
-2168 QPFTGRFDGQNHTIS
+2168 PFTGRFDGQNKTIS
-2183 NVTVFGTDN
+2183 KVTVSGADKVG

-2203 IQNLNLKSVS
+2203 IQNLNLKNVS
-2213 ITGEKKVGGLVGY
+2213 ITGVEKVGGLVGY
-2226 AQAELG
+2226 AQAAL
-2232 TDDLS
+2232 DKNDLS
-2237 QNVANLIG
+2237 KNVANLIG
-2245 GCTVSGTV
+2245 GCTISGTV
-2253 TGSNQV
+2253 SGEKQT
-2259 GGLVGLNEGKTDPD
+2259 GGLVGHNEGKTDPD
-2273 TLFSIASTIDKSSA
+2273 TLFSIASSIDKCSSSA
-2287 DVTVTGNEMT
+2287 AVIGTNMT
-2297 GGLVGENTG
+2297 GGLVGENSG
-2306 TITKSAATGAVTGTT
+2306 TVTKSTAIGSVTGTNS
-2321 MTGGFAGSSSGDIYD
+2321 TGGFAGSSSGDIYD
-2336 SHAEGTVTG
+2336 SHAKGAVTG
-2345 SSHTGGF
+2345 NNHTGGF

-2360 KNCYSLGAVT
+2360 KNCYSLGSVT
-2370 GTDYTGAFAGSLAAA
+2370 GTNYTGSFAGSLAAA
-2385 DTVIGAGQVTITGTP
+2385 DTVIGAGQVTVTGTP
-2400 AHGYNGGLAGSLS
+2400 TQGYNGGLAGSLS
-2413 GTVFGLANQITVK
+2413 GTVSGLANQITVK

-2435 DGTKLSVIGNTI
+2435 DGTKLSVIGNTT

-2462 LSTRQEVGDKLY
+2462 LSTRQAVGDKLY

-2531 TGGETLTLAKG
+2531 TGGETLILAKS
-2542 NDTVSTISVSVQLRL
+2542 NDTAATISVSVQLKL
-2557 ADTFGSYHKTVQ
+2557 ADRSGSYHKTVQ
-2569 VILPVTPE
+2569 VILPVTAE
-2577 KRTELMDAIAS
+2577 KRSDLMDAIAK
-2588 GCIDTKDAWTAMDM
+2588 GYTETKDSWTAMDM
-2602 AVYSALPGKTA
+2602 AVYSTLDRKTA
-2613 KLADAAKQNILNL
+2613 ALTDTAKQNVLNL
-2626 LIKEAN
+2626 LIKDAN
-2632 SREAT
+2632 NQKDN
-2637 LSAHSRIEIVL
+2637 LSDHSRIEIVL

-2655 RKLYPVNSNA
+2655 TRLYSVNSSTPT
-2665 AVDNAAKLTQMAAQA
+2665 DNAKILSAA
-2680 DQYAAPYVLLAD
+2680 DYSTLSYYTAPYILLAN
-2692 LQGNAG
+2692 LQGNVKLSAA
-2698 LTSEQVNSLIGVLK
+2698 QVNTLIGILK
-2712 AKMGTGLF
+2712 ANMGSGLF
-2720 SYEWDG
+2720 ESVYKG
-2726 VTYASPDTA
+2726 ITYTSPDTA

-2740 ALAKYYDT
+2740 ALAKYYGT
-2748 NADAEMVADAILKAL
+2748 SADAKAVVDTILAALSSAMDA
-2763 PGAMNEA
+2763 N

-2784 GLLALGEDPA
+2784 GLLALGKDPA

-2838 ALAHFEKGKAFNKAF
+2838 ALAHFKDVPF
-2853 NVYDFSANPVEP
+2853 NVYDFSANLVEP
-2865 GRATGSGET
+2865 GRATGSGEVEK
-2874 GAPKPPVGTEITV
+2874 PKPPVGTEITV

-2897 WFNGSVTIRGEGATV
+2897 WFNGSVTISGEGATV
-2912 YHALIEALAEAGMS
+2912 YHALIKALDEAGMS

-2994 GKWYVKPISSTI
+2994 GKWYVKPVSSTI
-3006 TPVAAIKDGT
+3006 TPAAAIKDGI

-3048 GEVNS
+3048 GKVNG
-3053 ITISLPK
+3053 IAVSLPK

-3119 NLDGASIV
+3119 NLDGASII

-3136 PVTVFG
+3136 PVTAFG

-3152 DSKRFRAGDTCRV
+3152 DSKRFRTGDTCRV

-3196 LSIFVVMRDAAL
+3196 LSTFVVMRDAAL

-3221 AVQYVYESGLMT
+3221 AVQYVYENGLMT

-3271 DADEG
+3271 DMDEG

-3287 STGVVTGYSESSF
+3287 STGVVTGYTENSF

-3309 QLAAILYRYVKTQ
+3309 QLAAILYRYIKTQ

-3336 DDAASISS
+3336 DDAASISD

-3355 KGLLNGTSET
+3355 KGVLNGTGET
-3365 ALSPQLT
+3365 TLSPQLT

-3378 AAILQRFCELPKD
+3378 AAILRRFCELPKD
-3391 TASKSAA
+3391 TVSKSAV

-3405 STYLTAAV
+3405 SAYLTAAV

-3434 ADTETAYFTDYYAA
+3434 ADTETAYFTGYCAA
-3448 LEQTVREA
+3448 LEQTVRE
-3456 NGVLSER
+3456 NKGVLSER

-3487 YDLTLP
+3487 FDLTLP
-3493 LGDFEKTKAQGM
+3493 LGDYEKTAAQGV
-3505 NGAIY
+3505 NGVIY

-3523 QNAAANTQATRQL
+3523 QNAAASTQATRQL

-3543 AQLADGGWSFMGED
+3543 AQLANGGWSFMGED

-3576 SSVQLAANR
+3576 SIVQLAANR

-3612 QVLLALNALGLDAD
+3612 QVLLALNALGLDTD

-3654 RSGETNLMAS
+3654 RGGETNLMAS
-3664 EQAACALA
+3664 EQAVCALA

-3680 ESGLYRMA
+3680 ESSFYRMA
-3688 ALMQPAA
+3688 ALTQPAA

>member
-7 SLLMAFVMVIS
+7 SLLMSFVMLVS
-18 LLPATVRAAETVTEE
+18 LLPASVLAAETVTEE
-33 ISSAAELAALG
+33 ISSAKEFAEMDA
-44 GKNLSGKSYRL
+44 SGSYKLTQDIEVTTPYKSTFR
-55 TDDIDMTG
+55 
-63 VSMSPIVKLYD
+63 
-74 GTFDGNGHTISNLTL
+74 GTFDGDGHTVTL
-89 SGSDNVG
+89 KLNVTSGNAG
-96 LFSELSSYVTITGLT
+96 LFATTGR
-111 LKDCTIIN
+111 
-119 TSGKYAGIG
+119 GA
-128 TLVGKISGSNCVIK
+128 VIK
-142 ECGASGGT
+142 NVEVTADVTSSVGGT
-150 VSTNF
+150 S
-155 SDVVYMGGLVGYASS
+155 VG
-170 AVSIFDC
+170 
-177 YSTATVTANSS
+177 
-188 SSSRTA
+188 TA
-194 GLVGYASSGTSIE
+194 GLVGVASYPLVLENCGVSGTVTSTASNSSCVYI
-207 NCYVLGSVNA
+207 GSLV
-217 NAGYSGGLIAYGAGS
+217 GYLQDSL
-232 SSSHTSIKNCYSG
+232 TLKNCYSSANITSSSTQYNSVAG
-245 ASVTGTNSSHSYP
+245 GLIGKMSSAYSVT
-258 FVYASNF
+258 A
-265 SYVDFENCYYDKD
+265 ENCYF
-278 VSNVKNANTQD
+278 SGNVDAKNYAGGFIGYLNSSASKPHAYTNCYTSGNVTGSPGKAYAFAYVYKSFYGSAPQYAFDNCYFNDANTD
-289 NIKQVTT
+289 GGCNLDSTGLT
-296 AELKSLSTLGSG
+296 AKTSDELKDLASTPGSG
-308 FQPDLAEPINGG
+308 FRADTQNINNG
-320 YPILSWQYFDPN
+320 YPILDWQYFDPN
-332 ATYTVTFN
+332 AKYN
-340 VEPTDS
+340 VILNVKPEDS
-346 VLTWNGK
+346 VLTWNGE
-353 VQTVSADGKYKF
+353 VQPVSADGTYSF
-365 EEVAVGNYNY
+365 SDVHVGNYSY
-375 SVSNE
+375 SVSNK

-385 TAEGTVTVK
+385 AKSGTVTVK
-394 NKDVETNISL
+394 NKPVETTVQL
-404 ELNKHTLTFALTPAD
+404 ELNKHTLTFDLTPED
-419 AELTVKSGD
+419 AELTVQKGDKELKS
-428 DTLTPNSNGSY
+428 NSDG
-439 SVVNGIYSYTVNKF
+439 SYTVTKGDYTYSASAF
-453 GYETTTGTV
+453 GYKSIDGTV
-462 TVDRADKEQS
+462 TVPAGDKTETVALTAQPVDTVTFTNIADDASKPTLM
-472 VTMTKEP
+472 VVTGDHTMTPEKGTHTYKLP
-479 SATVRF
+479 AGYVYDWTF
-485 VYAKD
+485 KCANYAKQTGKLD
-490 AAPTISVSYAKS
+490 LTGLTEEKTESVSILMTEKTA
-502 QWNKIPM
+502 
-509 SAENDGSYQLPIG
+509 
-522 YEYNWE
+522 WE
-528 FDSAV
+528 GAD
-533 YIAQSGTIDLTK
+533 
-545 AQKGDTKDITVPM
+545 DITEPAIVDDVYQI
-558 FKKPTGTGTVEY
+558 TSGSELAWLAQEVNAGRG
-570 PYLIS
+570 
-575 DASQLRWFAAQVN
+575 ASYNAVL
-588 DSGKNSICAQLTNDI
+588 CNDI
-603 DLNNVEWTPIGQYA
+603 DLGNENWTPIGKNYS
-617 RNAYNGTFDGQ
+617 YPYKGTFDGQ
-628 YHTIQKLSIS
+628 YHTIQKLSIT

-648 GYVDSGTIE
+648 GYVDSGNIE

-663 KIELTGTGSGSYGA
+663 KIELTGNGSNSYGA
-677 GGIVGQLYGTAGSI
+677 GGIVGQLYGTSGSI

-706 GGIVGYV
+706 GGIVGYIS
-713 AGGNSS
+713 GGYNS
-719 AAKEITGCVNTG
+719 ATKAITNCVNTG
-731 AVSSNSHNAGGIA
+731 SISSSSNNAGGIV
-744 GYISGQVT
+744 GYISGQVS

-758 RGSCASGSYR
+758 RRTITGGGWR
-768 AGGITAYLDSNYA
+768 AGGITAYLDSSYA

-793 GSDSNPVIG
+793 GSDSNPVVG
-802 KKDRGSIANCYYL
+802 KKSSGSITNCYYL
-815 DTLGTDSNAES
+815 DTLGTDSNATS
-826 KTSDELKALAPK
+826 KTSDKLKALAAT
-838 LGGAFIKNSA
+838 LGEAFITA
-848 GINDGYPIFR
+848 PADINDGYPIFP

-865 VTFTVDPADAEVTI
+865 VTFTITPADAEVTI
-879 DGQTGT
+879 EGQTGT
-885 HSGSNWTFALPD
+885 HTDNTWTFTLPD
-897 GEYDYTVSAF
+897 GTYPYTVTAF
-907 GYGAKSGK
+907 GYGEKTGSVTVSGGK
-915 ITVKGGAVSETVTL
+915 AEEAVTL
-929 SAVEKRTVAF
+929 SPVAKRTVKF
-939 NITPAD
+939 TVTPAD
-945 VNAAVTVL
+945 AASTVTVL
-953 WNGKTIVAESD
+953 WNGQIISPEAD

-974 TYTVKAKGYAKVSD
+974 TYTVKAKGYAKVSEP
-988 TLTVS
+988 LTVS
-993 KNETVSVT
+993 RAEVVSVT
-1001 LTPSTAWDGTTK
+1001 LTHSTAWDGTTK
-1013 TQPTGQG
+1013 TQPTGSG
-1020 TQASPYEIADGEQ
+1020 TQAAPYQIENGEH
-1033 LAWLADKVNNA
+1033 LAWLADKVNN
-1044 STVSAI
+1044 STSVTKL
-1050 YAVLTDDI
+1050 YAELTDDI
-1058 DLGGYSFTPIGKDS
+1058 DLGGELFTPIGKDF
-1072 HEFSGVFDGNGY
+1072 HEFSGSFDGQGH
-1084 TISRLNVTDVADAG
+1084 TISGLNVTAQYAG
-1098 LFGTAKD
+1098 LFGSIKD
-1105 ATIRNVVVRGSVT
+1105 AEIKNVIIQGTVTAAGSNSYAAGIAAVAKGSSNSITGCGNETTVSSDYYAAGILGSNFNSSTTTPITGCYNSGSVS
-1118 GKDNAAGILAK
+1118 GKSRAAGILAYDNGK
-1129 AKTTAC
+1129 ASISDC
-1135 TIENCG
+1135 YNIGTITSSDN
-1141 NEAVVNVIKSGG
+1141 
-1153 GYAGGILGYAITSTT
+1153 AGGIRAHYTSMAGSIQ
-1168 VTNCY
+1168 NCY
-1173 NSSAVTS
+1173 NASSVT
-1180 KGNTSYSRAS
+1180 GNSAGAIAPGGNNTLKNCF
-1190 GIVGYLSGNGSA
+1190 YL
-1202 KITTCYN
+1202 N
-1209 TGKVTS
+1209 TGS
-1215 DGYAAGAFGGYGG
+1215 D
-1228 PSLTVSDCYTAGTIS
+1228 
-1243 GKDASS
+1243 KN
-1249 TGAFTTINSDTA
+1249 TGAA
-1261 TNSFYRKD
+1261 
-1269 RIPEGANTNGA
+1269 
-1280 TALTLAEMQSA
+1280 ALTLAEMQSG
-1291 LLGKLGT
+1291 LLDKLGT
-1298 ENWKSVRGVNNSLP
+1298 ENWTSVRGVNNSLP
-1312 VLKWQNVSAPTAKV
+1312 VLKWQKVSAPTANVK
-1326 TLVSDAAFVRSII
+1326 LVPDAAFVRSVI
-1339 TTEDGDEASLPTAQL
+1339 TTEDGDETSLPTAQL
-1354 QWSPVTN
+1354 QWSADTV
-1361 AKSYTVS
+1361 AESYTVS
-1368 LWRAEKTWV
+1368 LWRAEKPWV
-1377 PLTAEEKAAY
+1377 SLTAKEKAEY
-1387 DAISSDT
+1387 DAISSET
-1394 SDSPNLEKLEY
+1394 SDFPNLEKLEY
-1405 VNEAEVIKCM
+1405 VNEAEVIKRM

-1463 GSYVSQLTFAQDISG
+1463 GSYVSQLTFAQDISRV
-1478 ITETRYDLTSAFA
+1478 TETQYDLTDTFA
-1491 ALPEGIYYAAVAV
+1491 ALPEGIYYATVAV
-1504 ETDGKTAYVFSA
+1504 ETDGQAAYVPSA

-1566 SGENRTYNSFR
+1566 SEGNYTYTFFR
-1577 SFSMPGQYTS
+1577 SFSMPGQYTA

-1613 RELGLTDSVPSDYS
+1613 RELGLTDSVPSAYS
-1627 EVYDPSAGTE
+1627 KVYTPSAGTE
-1637 KPSEKEWVDIST
+1637 NPSEKEWVDISN

-1659 KDAPSDSSNSSSPSK
+1659 KDEPSDSSNSSSPSK
-1674 QAIEWSKNYRLTA
+1674 QAVEWSKNYRLTD

-1697 DQTKTKSIGTVTYP
+1697 DQMKTKSIGTVTYP

-1736 WYTGATAYV
+1736 WYIGATGYV
-1745 HDLTIDSANVLF
+1745 HNLTIDSANVLF
-1757 SDNAAVLVHNN
+1757 SDNAAVLAHNN
-1768 YGRLEKCAVVNTN
+1768 YGRIEHCAVVNTN

-1821 AGFVGANEAGGL
+1821 AGFVGANEEKGL
-1833 IERCWSSMDVSTQ
+1833 IERCWSSMDISTQ
-1846 SAHAAGFVGL
+1846 SAHASGFVGL

-1867 LGNVSARTHSGGFV
+1867 LGNVSARGYSGGFV

-1891 ENCYAAGVVTV
+1891 ENCYAAGTVTV
-1902 TEKEGNGFIG
+1902 TGTEGNGFIG

-1925 EGISN
+1925 EGITN

-1939 AHDYGAI
+1939 AHDYGAK

-1989 ETAQTTQITVN
+1989 ETAQNTQIKVN
-2000 IAVAAYNKAT
+2000 IAVAAYNKDT
-2010 YSFEQSGD
+2010 YSFEKSGD

-2040 EQKLLTYS
+2040 AQGKLTYS

-2057 FIHTINGREVNEPDG
+2057 FIHTINGREVNAPDG
-2072 WMFTVN
+2072 WMFTIN
-2078 DVLSN
+2078 DKLSN

-2107 FQGPAWDS
+2107 FQGPSWAS
-2115 LSGEELQW
+2115 LSGEDIQW
-2123 ETISTKEQLLAL
+2123 EIISTKEELLAL
-2135 ANATDAETLGKN
+2135 ANAEGAETLSKN
-2147 YKLSADLDL
+2147 YKLTADLDL
-2156 TGINFPGIGTAA
+2156 SGETFPGIGTAA

-2183 NVTVFGTDN
+2183 NVTVSGTDSI
-2192 VGFFGVIKGAK
+2192 GFFGVIKGAK
-2203 IQNLNLKSVS
+2203 IQNLNLKNVNIS
-2213 ITGEKKVGGLVGY
+2213 GKEKVGGLVGY
-2226 AQAELG
+2226 AQAALG
-2232 TDDLS
+2232 KDDLS
-2237 QNVANLIG
+2237 QNIANLIG

-2259 GGLVGLNEGKTDPD
+2259 GGLVGLNEGKADPD
-2273 TLFSIASTIDKSSA
+2273 TLFSIASSIDKCSSSA
-2287 DVTVTGNEMT
+2287 AVIGTNMT
-2297 GGLVGENTG
+2297 GGLVGENSG
-2306 TITKSAATGAVTGTT
+2306 TVTKSTAIGSVTGTNS
-2321 MTGGFAGSSSGDIYD
+2321 TGGFAGSSSGDIYD
-2336 SHAEGTVTG
+2336 SHAKGAVTG
-2345 SSHTGGF
+2345 SNHTGGF

-2385 DTVIGAGQVTITGTP
+2385 DTVVGAGQVTITGTP
-2400 AHGYNGGLAGSLS
+2400 AQGYNGGLAGQLGGIVS
-2413 GTVFGLANQITVK
+2413 GLANQITVK

-2435 DGTKLSVIGNTI
+2435 DGTKLSVIGNTT

-2531 TGGETLTLAKG
+2531 TGGETLTIAKG

-2577 KRTELMDAIAS
+2577 KRTALMDTIAS
-2588 GCIDTKDAWTAMDM
+2588 DYRDTKDAWTAMDM

-2680 DQYAAPYVLLAD
+2680 DPYAAPYVLLAD

-2712 AKMGTGLF
+2712 ANMGTGLF
-2720 SYEWDG
+2720 SYERNG

-2740 ALAKYYDT
+2740 ALAKYYET

-2784 GLLALGEDPA
+2784 GLLALGKDPT

-2816 NQFRYSGEDNALAT
+2816 NQFQFDGADNALAT

-2838 ALAHFEKGKAFNKAF
+2838 ALAHFKDVPF
-2853 NVYDFSANPVEP
+2853 NVYDFSANLVKP

-2874 GAPKPPVGTEITV
+2874 EAPKWPFGTEITV

-2897 WFNGSVTIRGEGATV
+2897 WFNGSVTIPGEGATV
-2912 YHALIEALAEAGMS
+2912 YHALIKALDEAGMS
-2926 QVGAESG
+2926 QDGAESG
-2933 YVRSISKD
+2933 YVRFISKD

-3365 ALSPQLT
+3365 TLSPQLT

-3654 RSGETNLMAS
+3654 RGGETNLMAS

-3688 ALMQPAA
+3688 ALTQPAA

>member
-7 SLLMAFVMVIS
+7 SLLMSFVMVVS
-18 LLPATVRAAETVTEE
+18 LLPASVLAAETVRE
-33 ISSAAELAALG
+33 ISSAGEFAAMPANGSYKLTQDIEVTTPY
-44 GKNLSGKSYRL
+44 KSTFR
-55 TDDIDMTG
+55 
-63 VSMSPIVKLYD
+63 
-74 GTFDGNGHTISNLTL
+74 GTFDGDGHTVTL
-89 SGSDNVG
+89 KLNVTSGNAG
-96 LFSELSSYVTITGLT
+96 LFATTGQDAVIKNVEVSADVTSNVASSSYGT
-111 LKDCTIIN
+111 
-119 TSGKYAGIG
+119 AG
-128 TLVGKISGSNCVIK
+128 LVGKVSGATTITNCGVT
-142 ECGASGGT
+142 GT
-150 VSTNF
+150 VSNTATTTHYAARIG
-155 SDVVYMGGLVGYASS
+155 SLVGYFGGALTLN
-170 AVSIFDC
+170 DC
-177 YSTATVTANSS
+177 YSTANISSKSTYSS
-188 SSSRTA
+188 SAAGGLIGGSGSAYPITA
-194 GLVGYASSGTSIE
+194 E
-207 NCYVLGSVNA
+207 NCYFSGNVDAKNY
-217 NAGYSGGLIAYGAGS
+217 AGGFIGYLNSSASKPHAYTNCYTSGTVTGGTNKAYGFA
-232 SSSHTSIKNCYSG
+232 YS
-245 ASVTGTNSSHSYP
+245 
-258 FVYASNF
+258 YASTGYNF
-265 SYVDFENCYYDKD
+265 TNCYYN
-278 VSNVKNANTQD
+278 SINANGCNKTD
-289 NIKQVTT
+289 AAIT
-296 AELKSLSTLGSG
+296 AKTSDELKALASTLGDG
-308 FQPDLAEPINGG
+308 FRDDLAEPINGG
-320 YPILSWQYFDPN
+320 YPILSWQYIDP
-332 ATYTVTFN
+332 TKTHTVSFT
-340 VEPTDS
+340 VDPTDS
-346 VLTWNGK
+346 VLTWKGEEQPVSTNGK
-353 VQTVSADGKYKF
+353 YEFKGVK
-365 EEVAVGNYNY
+365 VGNYNY

-385 TAEGTVTVK
+385 AKSGTVTVK
-394 NKDVETNISL
+394 NKNVTVPVTLSL
-404 ELNKHTLTFALTPAD
+404 NPHKLTFTLTPAN
-419 AELTVKSGD
+419 AELTVKKGEEELKS
-428 DTLTPNSNGSY
+428 NSDG
-439 SVVNGIYSYTVNKF
+439 SYTVTKGEYTYSASAF
-453 GYETTTGTV
+453 GYQPIDGTV
-462 TVDRADKEQS
+462 TVPAGNHTET
-472 VTMTKEP
+472 VTLQKKDA
-479 SATVRF
+479 ATARF
-485 VYAKD
+485 VYAED
-490 AAPTISVSYAKS
+490 AAPTIKVTYYDSAKY
-502 QWNKIPM
+502 KTITMTPE
-509 SAENDGSYQLPIG
+509 ADGSYQLPIG

-528 FDSAV
+528 FDSAA
-533 YIAQSGTIDLTK
+533 YIAQSGTIDLTE
-545 AQKGDTKDITVPM
+545 ARKGDSKDITVPM
-558 FKKPTGTGTVEY
+558 SKKPAGTGTVED

-575 DASQLRWFAAQVN
+575 DASQLRWFASQVN
-588 DSGKNSICAQLTNDI
+588 DNGKNSICAQLTNDI
-603 DLNNVEWTPIGQYA
+603 DLNNVEWTPIGKSSSYS
-617 RNAYNGTFDGQ
+617 YKGTFDGQ
-628 YHTIQKLSIS
+628 GYEIKNLKIDSTSSNQ
-638 GDASRNCGLF
+638 ALF
-648 GYVDSGTIE
+648 GYVNGGTVK
-657 NLTVQG
+657 NLTVSGFVKGGSSTAGLIGELAGTSLVEKCMNKATVNGGNAVGGIAG
-663 KIELTGTGSGSYGA
+663 KISTGYEKSIQCCVNEGTIIGANQVGGIVGHAYNKVTVSSCYNRGAIEATVSKA
-677 GGIVGQLYGTAGSI
+677 GGIVGHMDDSG
-691 RNCRNDVIVHGGQNV
+691 
-706 GGIVGYV
+706 
-713 AGGNSS
+713 
-719 AAKEITGCVNTG
+719 AKF
-731 AVSSNSHNAGGIA
+731 S
-744 GYISGQVT
+744 
-752 VDSCYN
+752 
-758 RGSCASGSYR
+758 
-768 AGGITAYLDSNYA
+768 
-781 TIKNCYTTEKVN
+781 NCYTTGTVTAK
-793 GSDSNPVIG
+793 SDGNPVVG
-802 KKDRGSIANCYYL
+802 KKSSGSIANCYYL
-815 DTLGTDSNAES
+815 DTLGTDSNATA
-826 KTSDELKALAPK
+826 KTSDELKALAPT
-838 LGGAFIKNSA
+838 LGGAFITAPA
-848 GINDGYPIFR
+848 GINDGYPIFP
-858 WQIPTYA
+858 WQIPTYN
-865 VTFTVDPADAEVTI
+865 VTFTVDPADAEFTEVTI

-885 HSGSNWTFALPD
+885 QSGSNWTFALPD

-907 GYGAKSGK
+907 GYGATYGK
-915 ITVKGGAVSETVTL
+915 VTVNGSAVSEPVTL
-929 SAVEKRTVAF
+929 SAIEKRTVTF

-953 WNGKTIVAESD
+953 WNDKTIVAESD
-964 GSYLLPDGEY
+964 GTYKLPDGEY
-974 TYTVKAKGYAKVSD
+974 TYTVKATGYAKVSD

-993 KNETVSVT
+993 KDAAVSVT
-1001 LTPSTAWDGTTK
+1001 LTRSSTWNGETK
-1013 TQPTGQG
+1013 TQPTGDG
-1020 TQASPYEIADGEQ
+1020 TQAAPYQIENGEH
-1033 LAWLADKVNNA
+1033 LAWLANAVNNSA
-1044 STVSAI
+1044 SSAKF
-1050 YAVLTDDI
+1050 YAELTDDI
-1058 DLGGYSFTPIGKDS
+1058 DLGGNPFAPIGKDF
-1072 HEFSGVFDGNGY
+1072 HEFSGVFDGKGY
-1084 TISRLNVTDVADAG
+1084 TFSGLNVTDVADAG

-1105 ATIRNVVVRGSVT
+1105 ATIRNVVVRGNVT
-1118 GKDNAAGILAK
+1118 GTDNAAGILAK

-1173 NSSAVTS
+1173 NSGAVTS

-1215 DGYAAGAFGGYGG
+1215 DGYAAGVFGGYGG
-1228 PSLTVSDCYTAGTIS
+1228 FSLTVSDCYNTGSIS
-1243 GKDASS
+1243 NTNKSKA
-1249 TGAFTTINSDTA
+1249 GAFTTSTSDTA
-1261 TNSFYRKD
+1261 TKSFYLKD
-1269 RIPEGANTNGA
+1269 SIPEDANTNGA
-1280 TALTLAEMQSA
+1280 AALTLAEMQSD
-1291 LLGKLGT
+1291 LLGKLDKA
-1298 ENWKSVRGVNNSLP
+1298 NWKSVRGVNNSLP
-1312 VLKWQNVSAPTAKV
+1312 VLKWQSVSAPTASV
-1326 TLVSDAAFVRSII
+1326 ELVSDAAFVRSVI
-1339 TTEDGDEASLPTAQL
+1339 TTEDGDETSLPTAQL
-1354 QWSPVTN
+1354 QWTTPVAG

-1368 LWRAEKTWV
+1368 LWQVVKTWV
-1377 PLTAEEKAAY
+1377 PLTAEEKAEYA
-1387 DAISSDT
+1387 AISSET
-1394 SDSPNLEKLEY
+1394 SDFPNLEKLDY
-1405 VNEAEVIKCM
+1405 VNETAVISRM
-1415 TAEQKARLAALDAAV
+1415 TAEQKARLATLDAAV

-1439 TEAWY
+1439 TDALY
-1444 NAMENRAAF
+1444 GAMENRAAF
-1453 IVSLAKDSDL
+1453 IVSLAEGSDL

-1556 YQIDLYLVSG
+1556 YQIDLYWVDG
-1566 SGENRTYNSFR
+1566 SEGNYTYNTSFR
-1577 SFSMPGQYTS
+1577 SFSMPGQYTA

-1613 RELGLTDSVPSDYS
+1613 RELGLTDSIPSAYS
-1627 EVYDPSAGTE
+1627 DVYQPSAGTE

-1659 KDAPSDSSNSSSPSK
+1659 KDEPSDSSNSSSPSK
-1674 QAIEWSKNYRLTA
+1674 QAVEWSKNYRLTA
-1687 DIDFSKLSAA
+1687 DIDFSTLSAA

-1821 AGFVGANEAGGL
+1821 AGFVGANEEKGV
-1833 IERCWSSMDVSTQ
+1833 IERCWSSMDISTQ

-1925 EGISN
+1925 EGITN

-1939 AHDYGAI
+1939 SHNYGAA
-1946 GKSLDEMK
+1946 GKTLDEMK
-1954 ADTFLTALSGS
+1954 TAAFLTALSGS
-1965 ESGIWVQDNEH
+1965 ESGIWVQNSEY

-1982 LNGVKAP
+1982 LSSVKAP

-2000 IAVAAYNKAT
+2000 IAVATYNKDT
-2010 YSFEQSGD
+2010 YSFEKSGD

-2040 EQKLLTYS
+2040 AQGKLTYT
-2048 YSTTSTFGR
+2048 YSTSTEYGR
-2057 FIHTINGREVNEPDG
+2057 FIHTINGREVNAPDG
-2072 WMFTVN
+2072 WMFTIN
-2078 DVLSN
+2078 DKLSN

-2088 ATVKDGDNIL
+2088 ATVNSGDKVL

-2107 FQGPAWDS
+2107 FQGPTWDS
-2115 LSGEELQW
+2115 LSGEQLQW
-2123 ETISTKEQLLAL
+2123 NTISTKKELLAL
-2135 ANATDAETLGKN
+2135 ANAKDEETLGKN
-2147 YKLSADLDL
+2147 YKLTADLDL
-2156 TGINFPGIGTAA
+2156 SDETFPGIGTAA

-2183 NVTVFGTDN
+2183 NITVSGTDN
-2192 VGFFGVIKGAK
+2192 VGFFGVIRGAT
-2203 IQNLNLKSVS
+2203 IRSLNLTNVT
-2213 ITGEKKVGGLVGY
+2213 ITGKEKVGGLVGY
-2226 AQAELG
+2226 AQAAL
-2232 TDDLS
+2232 DKNDLS
-2237 QNVANLIG
+2237 KNIANLIG

-2253 TGSNQV
+2253 SGEKQT
-2259 GGLVGLNEGKTDPD
+2259 GGLVGLNEGKADPY

-2306 TITKSAATGAVTGTT
+2306 TITKSTAIGSVTGTNS
-2321 MTGGFAGSSSGDIYD
+2321 TGGFAGSSSGDIYD
-2336 SHAEGTVTG
+2336 SHAKGAVTG
-2345 SSHTGGF
+2345 NNHTGGF
-2352 AGSSTGTV
+2352 AGSSSGTV

-2385 DTVIGAGQVTITGTP
+2385 DTVVGAGQVTITGTT

-2413 GTVFGLANQITVK
+2413 GTVSGLANQITVK

-2435 DGTKLSVIGNTI
+2435 DGTKLSVIGNTT

-2531 TGGETLTLAKG
+2531 TDGETLTLAKG

-2588 GCIDTKDAWTAMDM
+2588 GCTDTKDAWTAMDM

-2613 KLADAAKQNILNL
+2613 KLTDAAKQNILNL

-2632 SREAT
+2632 SRKAT

-2680 DQYAAPYVLLAD
+2680 DPYAAPYVLLAD

-2740 ALAKYYDT
+2740 ALAKYYGT
-2748 NADAEMVADAILKAL
+2748 SADAKAVVDTILKAL

-2784 GLLALGEDPA
+2784 GLLALGKDPA

-2838 ALAHFEKGKAFNKAF
+2838 ALAHFEKGKAFN
-2853 NVYDFSANPVEP
+2853 VYDFSANLVEP
-2865 GRATGSGET
+2865 GRATGSGEVET
-2874 GAPKPPVGTEITV
+2874 PEPPVGTEITV

-2897 WFNGSVTIRGEGATV
+2897 WFNGSVTILGEGATV
-2912 YHALIEALAEAGMS
+2912 YHALIKALDEAGMS

-2994 GKWYVKPISSTI
+2994 GKWYVKPVSSTI
-3006 TPVAAIKDGT
+3006 TPAAAIKDGT

-3040 VTITPEIK
+3040 VTIMPEIK

-3060 SAAANAAKQGVQ
+3060 SAAANAAKQGMKLV
-3072 LIVETD
+3072 VETD

-3142 GKTLLIDIPV
+3142 GKKLLIDIPV

-3196 LSIFVVMRDAAL
+3196 LSTFVVMRDAAL

-3221 AVQYVYESGLMT
+3221 AVQYVYENGLMT

-3271 DADEG
+3271 DMDEG

-3365 ALSPQLT
+3365 TLSPQLT

-3463 KYTEYSRVILAL
+3463 KYTEHSRVILAL

-3664 EQAACALA
+3664 EQADCALA

-3680 ESGLYRMA
+3680 ESGFYRMA

>member
-7 SLLMAFVMVIS
+7 SLLMAFVMVVS
-18 LLPATVRAAETVTEE
+18 LLPASVRAAETVTEE

-89 SGSDNVG
+89 SGSSHIG
-96 LFSELSSYVTITGLT
+96 LFAELSSYVTITGLT

-194 GLVGYASSGTSIE
+194 GLLGSASAGTSVE
-207 NCYVLGSVNA
+207 NCYALGSVNA
-217 NAGYSGGLIAYGAGS
+217 NAGYGGGLIGYVTGNYL
-232 SSSHTSIKNCYSG
+232 TRTTIKNCYSG
-245 ASVTGTNSSHSYP
+245 AAVTETNSSYSYP
-258 FVYASNF
+258 FAYVSN

-278 VSNVKNANTQD
+278 ISNVKNANTQD

-296 AELKSLSTLGSG
+296 AELKSLSTLGDG
-308 FQPDLAEPINGG
+308 FLADTQNINNG
-320 YPILSWQYFDPN
+320 YPILDWQYFDPN
-332 ATYTVTFN
+332 ATYTVILN

-346 VLTWNGK
+346 VLTWKGIEQDVSTNGK
-353 VQTVSADGKYKF
+353 YEFAD
-365 EEVAVGNYNY
+365 EAVGSYSY

-385 TAEGTVTVK
+385 AKSGTVTVK
-394 NKDVETNISL
+394 NKNVTVPVTLSL
-404 ELNKHTLTFALTPAD
+404 NPHKLTFALTPAD
-419 AELTVKSGD
+419 AELTVKKDNEELKS
-428 DTLTPNSNGSY
+428 NSDGSY
-439 SVVNGIYSYTVNKF
+439 SVVNGTYSYTASKF
-453 GYETTTGTV
+453 GYETAEDTV

-472 VTMTKEP
+472 VTMTKAP

-485 VYAKD
+485 VYAED

-522 YEYNWE
+522 YKYEWS
-528 FDSAV
+528 FDSAA
-533 YIAQSGTIDLTK
+533 YIAQNGTIDLID
-545 AQKGDTKDITVPM
+545 AQKNETKDITVPM
-558 FKKPTGTGTVEY
+558 SKKPAGTGTVED

-575 DASQLRWFAAQVN
+575 NASQLRWFASQVN
-588 DSGKNSICAQLTNDI
+588 DNGKNSICAQLTNDI

-628 YHTIQKLSIS
+628 YHEIKNLKITGS
-638 GDASRNCGLF
+638 ASNHYGLF
-648 GYVDSGTIE
+648 GVVGTGTVK
-657 NLTVQG
+657 NLTVSG
-663 KIELTGTGSGSYGA
+663 EVSVTSGSDTYGIA
-677 GGIVGQLYGTAGSI
+677 AIVGCMNDGSAGTVE
-691 RNCRNDVIVHGGQNV
+691 NCINKANVSGGKN
-706 GGIVGYV
+706 V
-713 AGGNSS
+713 AG
-719 AAKEITGCVNTG
+719 I
-731 AVSSNSHNAGGIA
+731 I
-744 GYISGQVT
+744 GYISSGYSSNKKVVQNCANYGSISSTSNNAAGIAANVSGAVT
-752 VDSCYN
+752 IQDCYN
-758 RGSCASGSYR
+758 RGTITGGGWR
-768 AGGITAYLDSNYA
+768 AGGITAYLYSSYA

-793 GSDSNPVIG
+793 GSDSNTVVG
-802 KKDRGSIANCYYL
+802 KKSSGSITNCYYL
-815 DTLGTDSNAES
+815 DTLGKDSDPNVTP
-826 KTSDELKALAPK
+826 KTSDELKALAPT
-838 LGGAFIKNSA
+838 LGEAFIPA
-848 GINDGYPIFR
+848 PVGINDGYPIFR

-865 VTFTVDPADAEVTI
+865 VTFTVTPENAVVTI

-885 HSGSNWTFALPD
+885 HSGSKWTFALPD
-897 GEYDYTVSAF
+897 GEYSYTVSAF

-915 ITVKGGAVSETVTL
+915 ITVKGGAVHETVKL
-929 SAVEKRTVAF
+929 AAAEKRTVTF
-939 NITPAD
+939 NIAPAD
-945 VNAAVTVL
+945 TNAKVTVT
-953 WNGKTIVAESD
+953 WNDKTIAAESD
-964 GSYLLPDGEY
+964 GTYKLPDGEY
-974 TYTVKAKGYAKVSD
+974 TYTVKATGYAKVSN

-993 KNETVSVT
+993 KDAAVSVT
-1001 LTPSTAWDGTTK
+1001 LTRSSTWNGETK
-1013 TQPTGQG
+1013 TQPTGDG
-1020 TQASPYEIADGEQ
+1020 TQAAPYQIENGEQ

-1058 DLGGYSFTPIGKDS
+1058 DLGGCSFTPIGKDF
-1072 HEFSGVFDGNGY
+1072 HEFSGVFDGQGH
-1084 TISRLNVTDVADAG
+1084 TISGLNVSGVNDAG
-1098 LFGTAKD
+1098 FFGVAKA
-1105 ATIRNVVVRGSVT
+1105 ATIKNIIVQGTVSGTS
-1118 GKDNAAGILAK
+1118 NAAGILAR
-1129 AKTTAC
+1129 AKTTTC
-1135 TIENCG
+1135 TIESCG
-1141 NEAVVNVIKSGG
+1141 NEAAVTVIKSSGG
-1153 GYAGGILGYAITSTT
+1153 CAGGILGYAITSTT

-1173 NSSAVTS
+1173 NSGAVTS
-1180 KGNTSYSRAS
+1180 KGNTSCRAS
-1190 GIVGYLSGNGSA
+1190 GIVGYLSGNGSV

-1228 PSLTVSDCYTAGTIS
+1228 FNLTVSDCYTAGTIS

-1280 TALTLAEMQSA
+1280 TALTLAEMQSG
-1291 LLGKLGT
+1291 LLVKLGT
-1298 ENWKSVRGVNNSLP
+1298 ENWKFVRGVNNSLP
-1312 VLKWQNVSAPTAKV
+1312 VLKWQKVSAPTAKV
-1326 TLVSDAAFVRSII
+1326 TLVSDAAFVRSSI
-1339 TTEDGDEASLPTAQL
+1339 TTEDGDETSLPTAQL
-1354 QWSPVTN
+1354 QWTTPVAG

-1377 PLTAEEKAAY
+1377 SLTAKEKAEY
-1387 DAISSDT
+1387 DAISSET

-1405 VNEAEVIKCM
+1405 VNEAEVISRM
-1415 TAEQKARLAALDAAV
+1415 TPEQKARLAALDAAV

-1444 NAMENRAAF
+1444 TAMENRAAF
-1453 IVSLAKDSDL
+1453 IVSLAEGRDL
-1463 GSYVSQLTFAQDISG
+1463 GSYVSQLTVAQDISV
-1478 ITETRYDLTSAFA
+1478 ITEETRYDLTSAFA

-1530 RMKTVTGVKWD
+1530 RMKTVTGVKWV

-1549 RENFTGI
+1549 RENFTGT
-1556 YQIDLYLVSG
+1556 YQIDLYTVENSDYTLFKTFTVSG
-1566 SGENRTYNSFR
+1566 R
-1577 SFSMPGQYTS
+1577 YTS
-1587 ANLANAVAAEKQYA
+1587 ANFANVFAAEKQYA

-1627 EVYDPSAGTE
+1627 DVYDPSAGTE

-1659 KDAPSDSSNSSSPSK
+1659 KDEPSDGASSPSK
-1674 QAIEWSKNYRLTA
+1674 QAVAWSKNYRLTA
-1687 DIDFSKLSAA
+1687 DIDFSKLSSA
-1697 DQTKTKSIGTVTYP
+1697 DQMKTKSIGTVTYP
-1711 FMGEFDGQGHK
+1711 FMGEFDGQGHE

-1757 SDNAAVLVHNN
+1757 SDNAAVLAHNN
-1768 YGRLEKCAVVNTN
+1768 YGRIEHCAVVNTN

-1833 IERCWSSMDVSTQ
+1833 IERCWSSMNVSTQ

-1856 GYGGTIRNCFA
+1856 GYGGAIKNCFA
-1867 LGNVSARTHSGGFV
+1867 LGNVSARGYSGGFV

-1912 GNQDWSSFQYDQS
+1912 GNQPSSAFQYDQS
-1925 EGISN
+1925 EGITN
-1930 CYYNSATAS
+1930 CYYNSSTDS
-1939 AHDYGAI
+1939 SHDYNAT

-1954 ADTFLTALSGS
+1954 TEAFLTVLSGS
-1965 ESGIWVQDNEH
+1965 AAGVWTQDADH

-1982 LNGVKAP
+1982 LAGVPAP

-2000 IAVAAYNKAT
+2000 IAVATYNKDT
-2010 YSFEQSGD
+2010 YSFEKSGD

-2040 EQKLLTYS
+2040 AQGKLTYS

-2107 FQGPAWDS
+2107 FQGPSWAS
-2115 LSGEELQW
+2115 LSGESIQW
-2123 ETISTKEQLLAL
+2123 ETINTVEELLAL
-2135 ANATDAETLGKN
+2135 ANATDGSTLSKN
-2147 YKLSADLDL
+2147 YKLANDLDL

-2183 NVTVFGTDN
+2183 NITVSGTDN

-2203 IQNLNLKSVS
+2203 IQNLNLKNVS
-2213 ITGEKKVGGLVGY
+2213 ITGVEKAGGLVGY
-2226 AQAELG
+2226 AQAAL
-2232 TDDLS
+2232 DKNDLS
-2237 QNVANLIG
+2237 KNVANLIG

-2253 TGSNQV
+2253 SGKKQT
-2259 GGLVGLNEGKTDPD
+2259 GGLVGLNEGKFDSD

-2287 DVTVTGNEMT
+2287 DVTVTGKDMT

-2306 TITKSAATGAVTGTT
+2306 TITKSAATGAVTGTNS
-2321 MTGGFAGSSSGDIYD
+2321 TGGFAGSSSGDIYD
-2336 SHAEGTVTG
+2336 SHAKGAVTG
-2345 SSHTGGF
+2345 SNHTGGF

-2400 AHGYNGGLAGSLS
+2400 TQGYNGGLAGSLS
-2413 GTVFGLANQITVK
+2413 GTVSGLVNRITVK
-2426 NAFGNCIQT
+2426 NAFGNCTQAE
-2435 DGTKLSVIGNTI
+2435 GENLSVIGNTND
-2447 AYPSDTQKDALKGMT
+2447 YRSDGQKAALEGMT
-2462 LSTRQEVGDKLY
+2462 LSTRQAVGDTLY
-2474 ELFGINLPDL
+2474 ALFGINRPGTSAET
-2484 KNEADKYVDALTV
+2484 EAGKYTDAVTV
-2497 PAGTATGTELSLL
+2497 SANAKEGSVISLL
-2510 KSSQS
+2510 KPEQTA
-2515 PAPGV
+2515 APDV
-2520 TVTYSVTDAHL
+2520 TVTYAVTDAHL
-2531 TGGETLTLAKG
+2531 TGGSTLTLVKP
-2542 NDTVSTISVSVQLRL
+2542 NDTCATVSIQVELLLTDGEGNTYRKS
-2557 ADTFGSYHKTVQ
+2557 VQ

-2577 KRTELMDAIAS
+2577 KRAGLMDAIAS
-2588 GCIDTKDAWTAMDM
+2588 GYADTKDAWTAMDM

-2712 AKMGTGLF
+2712 ANMGTGLF

-2748 NADAEMVADAILKAL
+2748 NSDAKTVVDAILKAL

-2784 GLLALGEDPA
+2784 GLLALGKDPA

-2838 ALAHFEKGKAFNKAF
+2838 ALAHFEKGKAFN
-2853 NVYDFSANPVEP
+2853 VYDFSANLVEP

-2874 GAPKPPVGTEITV
+2874 EAPEPPVGTEITV

-2897 WFNGSVTIRGEGATV
+2897 WFNGSVTIPGEGATV
-2912 YHALIEALAEAGMS
+2912 YHALIKALDEAGMS

-2963 LPDVGLTSYAI
+2963 LPDVGLTSYTI

-3006 TPVAAIKDGT
+3006 TPVAVIKDGT

-3040 VTITPEIK
+3040 VTIMPEIK
-3048 GEVNS
+3048 GKVNG
-3053 ITISLPK
+3053 IAVSLPK

-3142 GKTLLIDIPV
+3142 GKKLLIDIPV

-3221 AVQYVYESGLMT
+3221 AVQYVYENGLMT

-3336 DDAASISS
+3336 DDAVSISS

-3365 ALSPQLT
+3365 TLSPQLT

-3523 QNAAANTQATRQL
+3523 QNAAASTQATRQL

-3543 AQLADGGWSFMGED
+3543 AQLTNGGWSFMGED

-3565 ALQALAKYREQ
+3565 ALQALARYREQ

-3585 ALVCLSAMQN
+3585 ALMCLSAMQN

-3612 QVLLALNALGLDAD
+3612 QVLLALNALDLGTD

-3654 RSGETNLMAS
+3654 RGGETNLMAS

-3688 ALMQPAA
+3688 ALTQPAA